1 MGKPFWRSVEY
12 FFTGNYSADNGNN
25 DIVAIGF
32 GGEIHAYGGDDHVTV
47 GSIGATVHT
56 GSGNDTVVGGSAYLR
71 VEDSTGHLSVK
82 GAAGYAD
89 INKSGDGNVSF
100 AGAAGGVSIDHLGH
114 HGDVSYGGAA
124 AYNSVKRKG
133 LSGNVTFKGAGGY
146 NALWHE
152 TNHGNLSFAGAGAG
166 NKLDRTWFDQYQ
178 GSRGDVSFDG
188 AGAANS
194 ISSRV
199 ETGNITF
206 RGAGADNHLV
216 RKGKVGD
223 ITLQGAG
230 ASNRIERTR
239 QAEDVYQQTHG
250 NIRFEGVG
258 GYNSF
263 YSDVAHGDI
272 HFSGGGAYNTI
283 TRKGSGSSF
292 DAQGMEYAKA
302 EDIVL
307 TTAKMHGSWIG
318 SGTHAV
324 TAVKSERE
332 PNTYLFAIADGT
344 YTKINKVRLSNDPK
358 TGKLKYYSEAWYKQG
373 NHLSGLA
380 RSDVSSAGGFEVN
393 PINGGYTLSNI
404 AVEHQQSL
412 TVHAMEKDLT
422 EYEWVTYANGAL
434 IDAKDVVLSDAKM
447 GGHAISTDG
456 TKVDVQAIKSN
467 RKPNTYVYAKVLGPY
482 TKIVVVE
489 LANDAETGVLKYQ
502 ARSWYKEGDHT
513 ANLANEDISSANGYH
528 SMGKGGYSLS
538 ALNYSVNAI
547 RSMSETVADI
557 DEYTDQTLFK
567 PATDSGESSGD
578 VHFSGAGGGNV
589 IKSNVTRGNVY
600 FNGGGIANVIL
611 HSSQFGNTEFNG
623 GGAANVIVKSGEEG
637 DLTFRGAGLANVLVH
652 QSKQGKMDVYAGGA
666 VNVLVRIGDGQYLAH
681 LLAYGNISVHKG
693 NGNSR
698 VAMLGGYNTHTQIGS
713 GHGLWLAAG
722 GFNVM
727 TQVGNGE
734 VTSVLA
740 GGANV
745 LTKVGE
751 GELTAGMLGGANVMT
766 HISGDE
772 QASNTTAVALGGAN
786 ILTKKGKGDTLAV
799 MGGGANVLT
808 HVGDGSTTGV
818 MVGGANILTKVG
830 NGDTT
835 GIMLGVGNVLTHVGD
850 GQTLGVMGAAG
861 NIFTKVGDG
870 TSIAAMI
877 GAGNIFTHVGE
888 GNAWALMG
896 GLGNVFTKVGNGD
909 ALALMVAEANVFTHI
924 GDGMSV
930 ALMLAKGNVATKVGN
945 GTTLA
950 AMVGNANIFTH
961 IGNGST
967 FAAMIGQANVMTKVG
982 NDLTAALMVGKANIY
997 THVGDGT
1004 SLGLFAGEMNVMTKV
1019 GNGTTLAAMFGKAN
1033 IMTHVGDGLTG
1044 VLALGEANIVT
1055 KVGDDFMG
1063 VVAAA
1068 KANVVTHVGDA
1079 TTAAVLAGKGNIL
1092 TKVGEGTTVGLLISD
1107 IGNVMTHVGDGT
1119 TIGIAKG
1126 KANIVTKVGDGLGI
1140 NVAWGQA
1147 NVFTQVG
1154 DGDRYNFAKGE
1165 ANILTKVGDGQEVSV
1180 VQGKANIITH
1190 VGNGDDYTGAWGKA
1204 NVITKVG
1211 DGRNVVLAKGEANIV
1226 TQVGDGD
1233 SFNALWSKGNVVTKV
1248 GDGMQVT
1255 AAKGKA
1261 NITTTV
1267 GNGLSVT
1274 AAYGDANINTK
1285 VGNGVS
1291 VNVAWGKY
1299 NINTK
1304 VGDGLNVAVMK
1315 GKANANIH
1323 IGDGLNINASYAR
1336 NNVAIKVGNGDFYSL
1351 AVASS
1356 NTSSN
1361 KLSALFDNVKQ
1372 TLLGVGGS
1380 QAINYLVQGDE
1391 ASTSG
1396 TQKGRGAIAT
1406 PEITKLDG
1414 FQMDAIEEVGSDL
1427 GDSLTGSVTKVDTP
1441 DLNEMDNDLNIDGA
1455 SDHAPN
1461 LIVNGD
1467 FEQGD
1472 RGWQSTHGVEA
1483 SYSGSVYGVNGEGH
1497 GTRVTEL
1504 DTHTNTSLYQDLTD
1518 LTEGEVIAVSFD
1530 FAKRAGLSNNEGIE
1544 VLWNGEVVFS
1554 SSGDASAWQQ
1564 KTLKLTAHA
1573 GSNRI
1578 EFKGTGHNDGL
1589 GYILDNVVAK
1599 SESSPQANAVSEHAK
1614 QNQASQNALSDKER
1628 AEADRQRLEQ
1638 EKQKQLD
1645 AVAGSQSQLESTDQQ
1660 AIENNGQAQRD
1671 AVKEESEAVTAELT
1685 TLAQGLDVLDGQATH
1700 TGKSGEQWR
1709 NDFAGGLLDGVQSQI
1724 DDAKQ
1729 LASDKMA
1736 AAKQTQSD
1744 NNSKVKD
1751 SIAKSEAGVAK
1762 GEQNRAGAEQDIA
1775 EAKADAET
1783 RKADAVAKSHDAKQ
1797 AESDAHSAANDAQ
1810 SRGDR
1815 DAMNAENKANQA
1827 QNDAQGA
1834 KQNEGDRPDRQ
1845 GVAGSGLSGNAHR
1858 VEGAGET
1865 GSHVNTDSQTNADG
1879 RFSDGLTEQELEAL
1893 EGATN
1898 AVNRLQINAGIRS
1911 KNSGSTITSMFME
1924 ANADS
1929 IVVDTTASQDVVR
1942 KEVRISGVNL
1952 VGLGE
1957 ASHDS
1962 AESLVAARAEKVA
1975 NLYRWLD
1982 TDNDVATDK
1991 YVPVPGFERV
2001 DADVSDEVKQRMIQS
2016 MSGYIEHT
2024 DNQVPKD
2031 QAQALATLFVEST
2044 LDYDWDKRVEFL
2056 TKLESYGYS
2065 FETPHAEKSIVS
2077 FWSGKNFKQYRDV
2090 LDNAQTDGKKV
2101 VYDIDVKGN
2110 AFAIDLNKHLMRW
2123 GGLFLDPDNAEQN
2136 QLKSSIDAATF
2147 SNTGFWSSVYATG
2160 AQHDVYVIAEGG
2172 VRLGNYFWHVE
2183 LPALRQLQREGLV
2196 GEIRLLDKPVSEY
2209 KDLPADEI
2217 GRRLTDAGVGVKVRF
2232 DALSSARQAELL
2244 ADNPDDYRADTLVEL
2259 DVKLSAIDSML
2270 RESLP
2275 FYSLRTERN
2284 LLVQEGDEGFEVR
2297 SWPGSDDK
2305 SKTILLD
2312 NPEDAAQQKA
2322 IERFILANFDN
2333 FEQMPDELFLV
2344 DNKVLSHHDGRT
2356 RILAQK
2362 EDGAWTYNTNSELMS
2377 VTELLDAAHVS
2388 GKVRGESYQK
2398 VIDALAEYHASTA
2411 EHADYELESV
2421 EQLVNLRKKIE
2432 GYALG
2437 HPDSGRLEAMNS
2449 LLNQVNSRLEEVSV
2463 LAVSEQSIKAHD
2475 SFSRLYDQLDNAHL
2489 KQSKHLYLDGN
2500 GDFVTKGKGNLAKI
2514 DQLGG
2519 SDAVL
2524 EKVKASVN
2532 HEYGQAI
2539 ADTIFAGLS
2548 ANELAKDG
2556 KGIDITGLNRI
2567 HQALEQHMSPVSAT
2581 MYIWKPS
2588 DHSALGHAALQI
2600 GQGRTQIDAQAAA
2613 DFNKQN
2619 YVSWWPLGSKSSNI
2633 RNIFNVATE
2642 YQPDLKLRWSDF
2654 SQPAHQND
2662 TLEHDMA
2669 SEENDG
2675 FGLNDGETKLKRF
2688 IEKLNAAKGI
2698 DAAYKDA
2705 SEGYAS
2711 VLLGNP
2717 DMLVSTG
2724 IPAHVF
2730 QPFVDQWNDTSY
2742 DMMDVANRFAQ
2753 ELQKQAQASGDPAL
2767 VAKRI
2772 DNVVRLFA
2780 ERALEE
2786 IEAFK
2791 ASQADEGRVF
2801 RINLEGLDVAA
2812 MQAEWNRLSHDP
2824 DARYQLL
2831 TKNCSSTV
2839 AKVLKAGGAD
2849 KLIGHT
2855 WRPKFGVWTPT
2866 ELFNFG
2872 QALQEAQLE
2881 IAAKKQS
2888 HQVNDDL
2895 DALSGSEKHKDKVA
2909 IENDGTPPRDKV
2921 PLSPLT
2927 RFLNN
2932 ELYGERDARRK
2943 IGDIT
2948 QTLLDHAVEKGES
2961 QKVTLKGEAGRL
2973 TGYYHQGTASSD
2985 DETSTTSG
2993 KVVLFLHGSGSS
3005 AEEQASAI
3013 RSHYQKQGIDMLAVN
3028 LRGYGESDGGPS
3040 EKGLYQD
3047 ARTMFNYLVNDKGID
3062 PSNIILHGYSMGGP
3076 IAADLA
3082 RYAAQNG
3089 QAVSG
3094 LLLDRPMPSMTK
3106 AITAHEVANP
3116 AGIVGTIAKA
3126 VNGQFSVEKNLKG
3139 LPQETPIL
3147 LLTDNEGLGEEGE
3160 KLRVKLSNSGFNV
3173 TGEQTFYG
3181 HEASN
3186 RLMSQ
3191 YTGQIV
3197 SDLLN
3202 TQHIKHNEAKL
3213 NLEPHGK
3220 NYESRDLILKPIS
3233 QPETVELGMPEVD
3246 QKVLADIAERENVI
3260 IGVRPVDEK
3269 SKSLIAS
3276 KMYSSKGLFVKAKS
3290 SDWGPMSGFIPVD
3303 QSFAK
3308 ASARRD
3314 LETFNRHAE
3323 QSIQSGNAVSADL
3336 YLNQVRVEELVS
3348 KYHSLTPLELDDQS
3362 GMYKTTATNGDQSVP
3377 FFLNRV
3383 TVDGNELWQVHY
3395 ITNGELAPFKVIG
3408 DPVSK
3413 QPMTAD
3419 YDLLTV
3425 MYSYGDLGPQ
3435 DKVKQPLTWQQW
3447 KDSVTYEDLTPK
3459 YKELYS
3465 NEDLYNKKDGA
3476 SLGNVSG
3483 RLKELKDRINVDLGR
3498 TNGLEMVH
3506 HGADDANP
3514 YAVMAD
3520 NFPAT
3525 FFVPKS
3531 LFAEDGLGEG
3541 KGSIQT
3547 YFNVNEQGAVV
3558 IRNPQEFSDFQQ
3570 VTINASF
3577 RASFNDK
3584 WNHGLDEPLFTTKRK
3599 LSHEFLNKRDQL
3611 LKKLSGGRLDAQDET
3626 LVALGNPDDVSGNK
3640 AIVAVDVSQIFTRQE
3655 LKERANVFAKP
3666 IGASYQGI
3674 LDQLDLVHQTVSR
3687 DQIVASFELN
3697 KKVNAYIAEHPTSG
3711 RNQALTQLKEQI
3723 TSALFIGKMQV
3734 AQVDIDAIA
3743 QTRPELAARIFMVA
3757 IEEANGE
3764 HRGLT
3769 DMMVRWANEDPYLA
3783 PKQGYKGETPNDLG
3797 FDAKYHVDLGDH
3809 YADFK
3814 QWLETSQ
3821 SNGLLSKA
3829 TLDEST
3835 KTVHLGYSYQELQ
3848 DLTGVESVQMAFYFL
3863 KEAAKKVDPISG
3875 DSAEMILLKKFA
3887 DKSYLSQL
3895 DSDRMDQIEGIYR
3908 SSHETDVDA
3917 WDRRYSGAGYDEL
3930 TNKLAGATG
3939 VDEQLSVLLDD
3950 RKGLLI
3956 GEVHGSDVNGLRF
3969 VNEQMDALKKQGVTV
3984 IGLEHLRSDLAQP
3997 LIDRYLAT
4005 GVMSSELSAM
4015 LKTKHLDAT
4024 LFENARA
4031 NGMRIV
4037 ALDANSSAR
4046 PNVQGTEHG
4055 LMYRAGAANN
4065 IAVEVLQSLPDDEKF
4080 VAIYGKAH
4088 LQSHKGIEGFV
4099 PGITHRLD
4107 LPALRVSDSNQF
4119 RVEQDDMTLRVV
4131 YDDVANKPKLTFKDS
4146 LSGANTAIHNQNVN
4160 DWERVAVTPTADGG
4174 ETRFDGQIIVQM
4186 ENDSVVANAAANLAG
4201 KHPESSVVV
4210 QLDSDG
4216 NYRVVYG
4223 DPSKLDGKLRWQLV
4237 GHGRDDSDS
4246 NNTHLSGYSAED
4258 LAAKLANFQQSF
4270 SQAENINN
4278 TPDHISIVGCSLV
4291 SDDKQKGFGHQFI
4304 NAMDVN
4310 GLRVDVS
4317 ARSSELA
4324 VDATGRKHT
4333 KDENGDWIQKA
4344 ETNKVSLSWNEQ
4356 GEVIAKE
4363 ERIRNGIAEGD
4374 IDLSRIGVSD
4384 VGEIARGA
4392 IGDNND
4398 VFDAPEKRKV
4408 ETETSSSAANNKL
4421 SYSGNIQV
4429 NVGDG
4434 EFTAVNWGTSN
4445 VGIKVGSGG
4454 FKSLAFGDNNVM
4466 VHIGNGESKHS
4477 VDMGGYQA
4485 LEGAQ
4490 MFIGNRNV
4498 SFNLGQ
4504 SNDLLVMMDKSIPT
4518 PPLVNPFDGA
4528 ARISGVLQSIATS
4541 GEDQDWLAAQEQQ
4554 WTLSGAKKFVKD
4566 MSGLDQSSSV
4576 DYTCLVE
4583 LDSHN
4588 ERSSRGLKHDTEAAL
4603 NKQYN
4608 QWLSGNSDSS
4618 AGKLSR
4624 ADKLR
4629 QANEKLAFNFAVGG
4643 QGADIQVT
4651 TGNWNFMFGDNIQSI
4666 LDTNLG
4672 SLFGLMTQ
4680 QFSATGQAKTTFT
4693 YTPEDLPRQL
4703 KNKLLGQMAGIGA
4716 ETTLADIFGVDY
4728 TTSGQIVSRNG
4739 EAVDGVAILTE
4750 MLEVIGEFS
4759 GDQLQAFVDPAKL
4772 LDSLKSGID
4781 MGADG
4786 IQSFAETHGLKD
4798 KAPEEE
4804 ENKSAVSVNGTSV
4817 NSAQGATASDGNTET
4832 AETQDRAF
4840 GFNSLNL
4847 PNLFA
4852 TIFSQDK
4859 QKEMKSLV
4867 ENLKENLTADLLN
4880 MKEKTFDFLRNSGHL
4895 QGDGDINLSLG
4906 NYNFNWGGDGKDLG
4920 AYLGDNNNF
4929 WGGRGDD
4936 VFYATGTSNIF
4947 TGGEGSDMGV
4957 LMGRENMMFGGDGND
4972 TAVVAGRINHVF
4984 LGAGDDQSF
4993 VFGEGGEIDT
5003 GLGRDYVVTSGNFNR
5018 VDTGDGQDYSVT
5030 IGNNNQVE
5038 LGAGNDF
5045 ANVFGNYN
5053 RINASAGN
5061 DVVKLMGYHAV
5072 LNGGEGEDHLIAAA
5086 ISKFSQFNGEEGRDL
5101 MVLGGYQNTFKGG
5114 TDVDSFVVSGD
5125 VIDNLVED
5133 ISSEDNIVFNGID
5146 WQKLW
5151 FERSGY
5157 DLKLSILR
5165 DPVSETDQ
5173 AKFEHIGSV
5182 TFNDYFDGKRA
5193 QMIIAM
5199 GEKDANGEREYT
5211 TLSESS
5217 IDALVQAMSGFDPQ
5231 AGDNGFIDNL
5241 DSKSRVAI
5249 STAWADVV
5257 HKKGITV

>member
-12 FFTGNYSADNGNN
+12 FFTGNYSADDGNN
-25 DIVAIGF
+25 NIVAIGF
-32 GGEIHAYGGDDHVTV
+32 GGQIHAYGGDDHVTV
-47 GSIGATVHT
+47 GSIGATVYT
-56 GSGNDTVVGGSAYLR
+56 GSGNDTVVGGSAYLK
-71 VEDSTGHLSVK
+71 VEDSTGHLTVK

-100 AGAAGGVSIDHLGH
+100 AGAAGGVSIDHLGN

-124 AYNSVKRKG
+124 AYNGITRKG
-133 LSGNVTFKGAGGY
+133 LSGNVTFAGAGGY

-152 TNHGNLSFAGAGAG
+152 TNQGNLSFTGAGAG
-166 NKLDRTWFDQYQ
+166 NKLDRTWFNRYQ
-178 GSRGDVSFDG
+178 GSHGDVTFDG

-230 ASNRIERTR
+230 ASNRIERTH
-239 QAEDVYQQTHG
+239 QAEDVYTQTRG

-258 GYNSF
+258 GYNSL

-283 TRKGSGSSF
+283 IRKGSGNDF
-292 DAQGMEYAKA
+292 AKEGMTNAKA
-302 EDIVL
+302 DEIVL
-307 TTAKMHGSWIG
+307 TKAVMSGSWIG
-318 SGTHAV
+318 QDHHV
-324 TAVKSERE
+324 TAVKSASE
-332 PNTYLFAIADGT
+332 PNTYLFAFADST
-344 YTKINKVRLSNDPK
+344 YTKINKVQLRNDPQ
-358 TGKLKYYSEAWYKQG
+358 TGELKYYSTAWYKEG
-373 NHLSGLA
+373 NHLSNLA
-380 RSDVSSAGGFEVN
+380 NQDISDNGGFTAVN
-393 PINGGYTLSNI
+393 INGAYTLSDLK
-404 AVEHQQSL
+404 VEHQQSV
-412 TVHAMEKDLT
+412 TVHAVEKSLT
-422 EYEWVTYANGAL
+422 EYEWVTYANGAV
-434 IDAKDVVLSDAKM
+434 IDAKEVSLSDAKM
-447 GGHAISTDG
+447 GGHAIYADG
-456 TKVDVQAIKSN
+456 TKVDVKAVKSN
-467 RKPNTYVYAKVLGPY
+467 RQPNTYIYAKVLGPY

-489 LANDAETGVLKYQ
+489 LANDPETGALKYQ

-513 ANLANEDISSANGYH
+513 ANIANQDISSATGYNP
-528 SMGKGGYSLS
+528 MGKGGYSLS
-538 ALNYSVNAI
+538 DLHYSVNAV
-547 RSMSETVADI
+547 RSTSETVADI
-557 DEYTDQTLFK
+557 EEYTDQTLFK
-567 PATDSGESSGD
+567 PANDSGESSGD
-578 VHFSGAGGGNV
+578 VRFNGAGGGNV

-652 QSKQGKMDVYAGGA
+652 QSQQGKMDVYAGGA
-666 VNVLVRIGDGQYLAH
+666 VNVLVRLGDGQYLAH
-681 LLAYGNISVHKG
+681 LLAYGNISVQKG
-693 NGNSR
+693 SGDSR
-698 VAMLGGYNTHTQIGS
+698 VVMLGGYNTHTQIGS
-713 GHGLWLAAG
+713 GNGLWLAAG

-727 TQVGNGE
+727 TQVGKGD
-734 VTSVLA
+734 VAAVLA

-745 LTKVGE
+745 LTKMGE
-751 GELTAGMLGGANVMT
+751 GELTSGMLGGANVIT
-766 HISGDE
+766 QISNDD
-772 QASNTTAVALGGAN
+772 QLSNTTAVALGGAN
-786 ILTKKGKGDTLAV
+786 ILTKKGKGNTLAV

-808 HVGDGSTTGV
+808 HVGDGTTTGV

-870 TSIAAMI
+870 TSIAVMI

-961 IGNGST
+961 IGHGST
-967 FAAMIGQANVMTKVG
+967 FAAMIGQANIMTKVG
-982 NDLTAALMVGKANIY
+982 NDLTAALMVGKANIM

-1004 SLGLFAGEMNVMTKV
+1004 SLGLFAGEVNVMTKV

-1068 KANVVTHVGDA
+1068 KANVVTHVGNA

-1107 IGNVMTHVGDGT
+1107 VGNVMTHVGDGT

-1126 KANIVTKVGDGLGI
+1126 KANLITKVGDGLGV

-1165 ANILTKVGDGQEVSV
+1165 ANLITKVGDGQEVSV
-1180 VQGKANIITH
+1180 VQGEANIITH

-1204 NVITKVG
+1204 NAITKVG
-1211 DGRNVVLAKGEANIV
+1211 HGQNVVLAKGEANIV

-1233 SFNALWSKGNVVTKV
+1233 SFNALWSKGNIVTKV

-1255 AAKGKA
+1255 AAKGQA

-1285 VGNGVS
+1285 VGDGVS

-1323 IGDGLNINASYAR
+1323 VGDGLNINASYAQ

-1361 KLSALFDNVKQ
+1361 KLSALFDNIKQ
-1372 TLLGVGGS
+1372 TVLGVGGS

-1391 ASTSG
+1391 ASSSG
-1396 TQKGRGAIAT
+1396 THKGRGAIAT

-1414 FQMDAIEEVGSDL
+1414 FQMDAIKEVGSDL

-1441 DLNEMDNDLNIDGA
+1441 DLNKMQHALNVDD
-1455 SDHAPN
+1455 SSVQAPN

-1467 FEQGD
+1467 FELGEH
-1472 RGWQSTHGVEA
+1472 GWQSTHGVEA
-1483 SYSGSVYGVNGEGH
+1483 SYAGSVYGVEGEGH
-1497 GTRVTEL
+1497 GARVTEL
-1504 DTHTNTSLYQDLTD
+1504 DTYTNTSLYQDLAN
-1518 LTEGEVIAVSFD
+1518 LAQGEVIAVSFD

-1554 SSGDASAWQQ
+1554 SSGDESAWQQ
-1564 KTLKLTAHA
+1564 KTLKLTAQA

-1589 GYILDNVVAK
+1589 GYILDNVVAT
-1599 SESSPQANAVSEHAK
+1599 SESSQQANAIREHAT
-1614 QNQASQNALSDKER
+1614 QNPAAQNALSDKER

-1660 AIENNGQAQRD
+1660 ALENNGQAQRD
-1671 AVKEESEAVTAELT
+1671 AVQEESEAITAELT
-1685 TLAQGLDVLDGQATH
+1685 KLAQGLDVLDSQATH
-1700 TGKSGEQWR
+1700 TGESGDQWR
-1709 NDFAGGLLDGVQSQI
+1709 NEFASGLLAGVQIQL

-1729 LASDKMA
+1729 LANGKIA
-1736 AAKQTQSD
+1736 EAKQTHAD
-1744 NNSKVKD
+1744 NQNKVKD
-1751 SIAKSEAGVAK
+1751 AVAKSEAGVAK

-1775 EAKADAET
+1775 DAQADAEK
-1783 RKADAVAKSHDAKQ
+1783 RKADALAKGKDAQQ
-1797 AESDAHSAANDAQ
+1797 AESDAHHAINNAQ

-1815 DAMNAENKANQA
+1815 DVQLAENKANQA
-1827 QNDAQGA
+1827 QADAQDA

-1845 GVAGSGLSGNAHR
+1845 GVTGSGLSGNAHS

-1865 GSHVNTDSQTNADG
+1865 DSHVNTDSQTNADG
-1879 RFSDGLTEQELEAL
+1879 RFSEGLTEQEQEAL

-1898 AVNRLQINAGIRS
+1898 AVNRLQINAGIRA
-1911 KNSGSTITSMFME
+1911 KNSVSSMTSMFSE
-1924 ANADS
+1924 TNSKS
-1929 IVVDTTASQDVVR
+1929 IVVPTKVSPEPERQEVTRRD
-1942 KEVRISGVNL
+1942 VRISGVNL
-1952 VGLGE
+1952 
-1957 ASHDS
+1957 
-1962 AESLVAARAEKVA
+1962 ESLSAVQGSQPTGQLASKS
-1975 NLYRWLD
+1975 
-1982 TDNDVATDK
+1982 
-1991 YVPVPGFERV
+1991 VPGFKSHFASTSIGIENELSGLVVVLPKNSAQTFGYVHDSQGNPLFMLTKDMNQGGYSNPVGINDIQGVNNWQTHTIELVTYPSEISDTAGVESRKEAMLWLAKEFT
-2001 DADVSDEVKQRMIQS
+2001 DHINQSNHQSLPHLVSDDGRF
-2016 MSGYIEHT
+2016 
-2024 DNQVPKD
+2024 
-2031 QAQALATLFVEST
+2031 TLVISN
-2044 LDYDWDKRVEFL
+2044 
-2056 TKLESYGYS
+2056 S
-2065 FETPHAEKSIVS
+2065 
-2077 FWSGKNFKQYRDV
+2077 
-2090 LDNAQTDGKKV
+2090 
-2101 VYDIDVKGN
+2101 
-2110 AFAIDLNKHLMRW
+2110 KHLIAA
-2123 GGLFLDPDNAEQN
+2123 GNGT
-2136 QLKSSIDAATF
+2136 SIDAQGKTIGMTPSGQQATMAISAKEF
-2147 SNTGFWSSVYATG
+2147 GTSSSSEVRLLESAPWYQAGLRDEFLANAKNTTLDDPATAQNVYAYLTSVYSKTADLAKEYG
-2160 AQHDVYVIAEGG
+2160 IYINDWDPASEGFSPNAQGLTDPKVKNAWSILPRTKPVRMLELLSAEDSRYVRQQIAEKLKGTYSESLAKNVFEYFQYGG
-2172 VRLGNYFWHVE
+2172 EVAGHGINNATTGSVQQPE
-2183 LPALRQLQREGLV
+2183 PAILFEFRSVPSALSDFV
-2196 GEIRLLDKPVSEY
+2196 PKTAS
-2209 KDLPADEI
+2209 
-2217 GRRLTDAGVGVKVRF
+2217 TVKVDVKALDHFDSASRKAIITEVNALVSGSEDF
-2232 DALSSARQAELL
+2232 DAWYQEYRASKGQPPVKNPKSSASANHKAEWLMTQHAEQWAKITAPYTDNHETLTSTKL
-2244 ADNPDDYRADTLVEL
+2244 ASNDKEEL
-2259 DVKLSAIDSML
+2259 HALGETSNLEHNKQQENVASIINTML
-2270 RESLP
+2270 NDMLP
-2275 FYSLRTERN
+2275 FYALRTERN

-2297 SWPGSDDK
+2297 AWPGTEDK
-2305 SKTILLD
+2305 SKTIILED
-2312 NPEDAAQQKA
+2312 PEDAAQHKA

-2344 DNKVLSHHDGRT
+2344 DNKVISHHEGRT
-2356 RILAQK
+2356 HVLAQRV
-2362 EDGAWTYNTNSELMS
+2362 DGAWQYNAKVELMS
-2377 VTELLDAAHVS
+2377 VTELLDAANVT
-2388 GKVRGESYQK
+2388 GKIRGESYQQ
-2398 VIDALAEYHASTA
+2398 VIDALADYHASIT
-2411 EHADYELESV
+2411 EHADYEPESV
-2421 EQLVNLRKKIE
+2421 EKLLNLRKKIE
-2432 GYALG
+2432 GYVLG
-2437 HPDSGRLEAMNS
+2437 HPGSGRVEAMNS
-2449 LLNQVNSRLEEVSV
+2449 LLNQVNTRLDEVSLLSV
-2463 LAVSEQSIKAHD
+2463 AEQTIQAQD
-2475 SFSRLYDQLDNAHL
+2475 SFSRLYDQLEAANL
-2489 KQSKHLYLDGN
+2489 KESKHLYLDQN
-2500 GDFVTKGKGNLAKI
+2500 GDFVTKGKGNLANI
-2514 DQLGG
+2514 DLLG
-2519 SDAVL
+2519 SREAVL
-2524 EKVKASVN
+2524 EKVKSAVSN
-2532 HEYGQAI
+2532 EYGQTV

-2548 ANELAKDG
+2548 AKDLAKDG
-2556 KGIDITGLNRI
+2556 KGIDIAGLNKV
-2567 HQALEQHMSPVSAT
+2567 HQAIEQHLSPVSAT
-2581 MYIWKPS
+2581 LYIWKPS

-2600 GQGRTQIDAQAAA
+2600 GQGRTQLEGQAAA
-2613 DFNKQN
+2613 DFNQQN

-2633 RNIFNVATE
+2633 SNILNVATKD
-2642 YQPDLKLRWSDF
+2642 QPDLKLRWSDF

-2662 TLEHDMA
+2662 TLEHDVA

-2675 FGLNDGETKLKRF
+2675 FGLHDGDIKLKRF

-2698 DAAYKDA
+2698 DASFKEA

-2717 DMLVSTG
+2717 DMLETTG

-2730 QPFVDQWNDTSY
+2730 QPFVEQWNDTSY

-2753 ELQKQAQASGDPAL
+2753 ELRLQAQRSDDPEL
-2767 VAKRI
+2767 LEKRI
-2772 DNVVRLFA
+2772 GNVVRQFA

-2786 IEAFK
+2786 IETFK
-2791 ASQADEGRVF
+2791 ASQADQGRVF

-2812 MQAEWNRLSHDP
+2812 MQAEWHRLSNDP

-2855 WRPKFGVWTPT
+2855 WLPKFGVWTPT

-2888 HQVNDDL
+2888 HQVTDVL
-2895 DALSGSEKHKDKVA
+2895 DALSGNEKPKENVA
-2909 IENDGTPPRDKV
+2909 IENDGTPPRDKES
-2921 PLSPLT
+2921 LSPLT

-2932 ELYGERDARRK
+2932 ELYGDKEARRK
-2943 IGDIT
+2943 IGEIT

-2961 QKVTLKGEAGRL
+2961 QKITLQGEAGRL
-2973 TGYYHQGTASSD
+2973 TGYYHQGTAPREG
-2985 DETSTTSG
+2985 ETSSPSG

-3013 RSHYQKQGIDMLAVN
+3013 RNHYQKQGIDMLAVN

-3062 PSNIILHGYSMGGP
+3062 PSNIIIHGYSMGGP

-3116 AGIVGTIAKA
+3116 AGTVGAIAKA
-3126 VNGQFSVEKNLKG
+3126 VNGQFSVEKNLEG
-3139 LPQETPIL
+3139 LPKETSIL
-3147 LLTDNEGLGEEGE
+3147 LLTDNEGLGNEGE
-3160 KLRVKLSNSGFNV
+3160 KLRTKLTASGYNV

-3191 YTGQIV
+3191 YADQIV
-3197 SDLLN
+3197 SGLSSSASVDEDLDQQGLDTTSTKDQGISN
-3202 TQHIKHNEAKL
+3202 KNDHLQVVDSKEA
-3213 NLEPHGK
+3213 
-3220 NYESRDLILKPIS
+3220 
-3233 QPETVELGMPEVD
+3233 
-3246 QKVLADIAERENVI
+3246 LADGKILHNQDVN
-3260 IGVRPVDEK
+3260 
-3269 SKSLIAS
+3269 S
-3276 KMYSSKGLFVKAKS
+3276 
-3290 SDWGPMSGFIPVD
+3290 WGP
-3303 QSFAK
+3303 
-3308 ASARRD
+3308 
-3314 LETFNRHAE
+3314 
-3323 QSIQSGNAVSADL
+3323 
-3336 YLNQVRVEELVS
+3336 
-3348 KYHSLTPLELDDQS
+3348 
-3362 GMYKTTATNGDQSVP
+3362 
-3377 FFLNRV
+3377 
-3383 TVDGNELWQVHY
+3383 
-3395 ITNGELAPFKVIG
+3395 IT
-3408 DPVSK
+3408 
-3413 QPMTAD
+3413 
-3419 YDLLTV
+3419 
-3425 MYSYGDLGPQ
+3425 
-3435 DKVKQPLTWQQW
+3435 
-3447 KDSVTYEDLTPK
+3447 
-3459 YKELYS
+3459 
-3465 NEDLYNKKDGA
+3465 
-3476 SLGNVSG
+3476 
-3483 RLKELKDRINVDLGR
+3483 
-3498 TNGLEMVH
+3498 
-3506 HGADDANP
+3506 
-3514 YAVMAD
+3514 
-3520 NFPAT
+3520 
-3525 FFVPKS
+3525 
-3531 LFAEDGLGEG
+3531 
-3541 KGSIQT
+3541 
-3547 YFNVNEQGAVV
+3547 
-3558 IRNPQEFSDFQQ
+3558 
-3570 VTINASF
+3570 
-3577 RASFNDK
+3577 
-3584 WNHGLDEPLFTTKRK
+3584 
-3599 LSHEFLNKRDQL
+3599 
-3611 LKKLSGGRLDAQDET
+3611 
-3626 LVALGNPDDVSGNK
+3626 
-3640 AIVAVDVSQIFTRQE
+3640 
-3655 LKERANVFAKP
+3655 
-3666 IGASYQGI
+3666 
-3674 LDQLDLVHQTVSR
+3674 
-3687 DQIVASFELN
+3687 
-3697 KKVNAYIAEHPTSG
+3697 
-3711 RNQALTQLKEQI
+3711 
-3723 TSALFIGKMQV
+3723 
-3734 AQVDIDAIA
+3734 
-3743 QTRPELAARIFMVA
+3743 
-3757 IEEANGE
+3757 
-3764 HRGLT
+3764 
-3769 DMMVRWANEDPYLA
+3769 
-3783 PKQGYKGETPNDLG
+3783 
-3797 FDAKYHVDLGDH
+3797 
-3809 YADFK
+3809 
-3814 QWLETSQ
+3814 
-3821 SNGLLSKA
+3821 
-3829 TLDEST
+3829 
-3835 KTVHLGYSYQELQ
+3835 
-3848 DLTGVESVQMAFYFL
+3848 
-3863 KEAAKKVDPISG
+3863 
-3875 DSAEMILLKKFA
+3875 
-3887 DKSYLSQL
+3887 
-3895 DSDRMDQIEGIYR
+3895 
-3908 SSHETDVDA
+3908 
-3917 WDRRYSGAGYDEL
+3917 
-3930 TNKLAGATG
+3930 
-3939 VDEQLSVLLDD
+3939 
-3950 RKGLLI
+3950 
-3956 GEVHGSDVNGLRF
+3956 
-3969 VNEQMDALKKQGVTV
+3969 
-3984 IGLEHLRSDLAQP
+3984 
-3997 LIDRYLAT
+3997 
-4005 GVMSSELSAM
+4005 
-4015 LKTKHLDAT
+4015 
-4024 LFENARA
+4024 
-4031 NGMRIV
+4031 
-4037 ALDANSSAR
+4037 
-4046 PNVQGTEHG
+4046 
-4055 LMYRAGAANN
+4055 
-4065 IAVEVLQSLPDDEKF
+4065 
-4080 VAIYGKAH
+4080 
-4088 LQSHKGIEGFV
+4088 
-4099 PGITHRLD
+4099 
-4107 LPALRVSDSNQF
+4107 
-4119 RVEQDDMTLRVV
+4119 
-4131 YDDVANKPKLTFKDS
+4131 
-4146 LSGANTAIHNQNVN
+4146 
-4160 DWERVAVTPTADGG
+4160 VTPTTDGG

-4186 ENDSVVANAAANLAG
+4186 ENDDVVAKAAANLAG

-4237 GHGRDDSDS
+4237 GHGRDHSES
-4246 NNTHLSGYSAED
+4246 NNTRLSGYSADE
-4258 LAAKLANFQQSF
+4258 LAVKLAKFQQSF
-4270 SQAENINN
+4270 NQAENINN
-4278 TPDHISIVGCSLV
+4278 KPDHISIVGCSLV

-4304 NAMDVN
+4304 NAMDAN

-4317 ARSSELA
+4317 VRSSELA
-4324 VDATGRKHT
+4324 VDEAGRKHT
-4333 KDENGDWIQKA
+4333 KDANGDWVQKA
-4344 ETNKVSLSWNEQ
+4344 ENNKVSLSWDAQ
-4356 GEVIAKE
+4356 GEVVAKDE
-4363 ERIRNGIAEGD
+4363 PIRNGIAEGD

-4384 VGEIARGA
+4384 VDEPARGA
-4392 IGDNND
+4392 IGDNSD
-4398 VFDAPEKRKV
+4398 VFGAPEKRKP
-4408 ETETSSSAANNKL
+4408 ETEVIANSSSSNQL

-4429 NVGDG
+4429 NVGEG

-4445 VGIKVGSGG
+4445 VGIKVGAGG

-4466 VHIGNGESKHS
+4466 VHIGDGESKHS
-4477 VDMGGYQA
+4477 VDIGGYQA

-4490 MFIGNRNV
+4490 MFLGNRNV
-4498 SFNLGQ
+4498 SFNFGH
-4504 SNDLLVMMDKSIPT
+4504 SNDLILMMDKSIPT

-4541 GEDQDWLAAQEQQ
+4541 GEGEDWLAAQEQQ

-4576 DYTCLVE
+4576 DYTTLVE
-4583 LDSHN
+4583 LDSQN
-4588 ERSSRGLKHDTEAAL
+4588 ERDSRGLKHDAEATL

-4608 QWLSGNSDSS
+4608 QWLSGNGNSGTSQ
-4618 AGKLSR
+4618 LSR

-4680 QFSATGQAKTTFT
+4680 QFTATGQAKTTFT
-4693 YTPEDLPRQL
+4693 YTPQDLPRQL
-4703 KNKLLGQMAGIGA
+4703 KNKLLGQLAGVGA

-4728 TTSGQIVSRNG
+4728 TASGQIVSRNG
-4739 EAVDGVAILTE
+4739 QAVDGVAILKE

-4772 LDSLKSGID
+4772 LDSLKAGID

-4786 IQSFAETHGLKD
+4786 IKSFAETHGLKE

-4804 ENKSAVSVNGTSV
+4804 KDNSSVSVNSANV
-4817 NSAQGATASDGNTET
+4817 NSAQGATVADGNTET

-4867 ENLKENLTADLLN
+4867 ENLKQNLTADLLN

-4895 QGDGDINLSLG
+4895 QGDGDINISLG

-4947 TGGEGSDMGV
+4947 TGGEGNDMGV

-5003 GLGRDYVVTSGNFNR
+5003 GSGRDYVVTSGNFNR
-5018 VDTGDGQDYSVT
+5018 VDTGDDQDYSVT

-5053 RINASAGN
+5053 RINAGAGN

-5072 LNGGEGEDHLIAAA
+5072 LNGGDGDDHLIAAA
-5086 ISKFSQFNGEEGRDL
+5086 ISKFSQFNGGEGRDL

-5133 ISSEDNIVFNGID
+5133 IRSEDNIVFNGID

-5165 DPVSETDQ
+5165 DPSNDSDQ
-5173 AKFEHIGSV
+5173 SKFEHIGSV
-5182 TFNDYFDGKRA
+5182 TFSDYFNGNRA
-5193 QMIIAM
+5193 QVVIGMS
-5199 GEKDANGEREYT
+5199 EKDLSGEREYT
-5211 TLSESS
+5211 MLSDSA
-5217 IDALVQAMSGFDPQ
+5217 IDALVQAMSGFEPQ
-5231 AGDNGFIDNL
+5231 AGDNGFIDSL
-5241 DSKSRVAI
+5241 ESKSQAAI
-5249 STAWADVV
+5249 SMAWSDVV
-5257 HKKGITV
+5257 HKKGLMV

>member
-1 MGKPFWRSVEY
+1 MVFYLIPKRRVWLMGKPFWRSVEY
-12 FFTGNYSADNGNN
+12 FFTGNYSADDGNN
-25 DIVAIGF
+25 NIVAIGF
-32 GGEIHAYGGDDHVTV
+32 GGQIHAYGGDDHVTV
-47 GSIGATVHT
+47 GSIGATVYT
-56 GSGNDTVVGGSAYLR
+56 GSGNDTVVGGSAYLK
-71 VEDSTGHLSVK
+71 VEDSTGHLTVK

-100 AGAAGGVSIDHLGH
+100 AGAAGGVSIDHLGN
-114 HGDVSYGGAA
+114 HGDVNYGGAA
-124 AYNSVKRKG
+124 AYNGITRKG
-133 LSGNVTFKGAGGY
+133 LSGNVTFAGAGGY
-146 NALWHE
+146 NTLWHE
-152 TNHGNLSFAGAGAG
+152 TNQGNLSFTGAGAG
-166 NKLDRTWFDQYQ
+166 NKLDRTWFNRYQ
-178 GSRGDVSFDG
+178 GSHGDVTFDG

-230 ASNRIERTR
+230 ASNRIERTH
-239 QAEDVYQQTHG
+239 QAEDVYTQTRG

-258 GYNSF
+258 GYNSL

-272 HFSGGGAYNTI
+272 YFSGGGAYNTI
-283 TRKGSGSSF
+283 IRKGSGNDF
-292 DAQGMEYAKA
+292 AKEGMTNAKA
-302 EDIVL
+302 DEIVL
-307 TTAKMHGSWIG
+307 TKAVMSGSWIG
-318 SGTHAV
+318 QDHHV
-324 TAVKSERE
+324 TAVKSASE
-332 PNTYLFAIADGT
+332 PNTYLFAFADST
-344 YTKINKVRLSNDPK
+344 YTKINKVQLRNDPQ
-358 TGKLKYYSEAWYKQG
+358 TGELKYYSTAWYKEG
-373 NHLSGLA
+373 NHLSNLA
-380 RSDVSSAGGFEVN
+380 NQDISDNGGFTAVN
-393 PINGGYTLSNI
+393 INGAYTLSDLK
-404 AVEHQQSL
+404 VEHQQSV
-412 TVHAMEKDLT
+412 TVHAVEKSLT
-422 EYEWVTYANGAL
+422 EYEWVTYANGAV
-434 IDAKDVVLSDAKM
+434 IDAKEVSLSDAKM
-447 GGHAISTDG
+447 GGHAIYADG
-456 TKVDVQAIKSN
+456 TKVDVKAVKSN
-467 RKPNTYVYAKVLGPY
+467 RQPNTYIYAKVLGPY

-489 LANDAETGVLKYQ
+489 LANDPETGALKYQ

-513 ANLANEDISSANGYH
+513 ANIANQDISSATGYNP
-528 SMGKGGYSLS
+528 MGKGGYSLS
-538 ALNYSVNAI
+538 DLHYSVNAV
-547 RSMSETVADI
+547 RSTSETVADI
-557 DEYTDQTLFK
+557 EEYTDQTLFK
-567 PATDSGESSGD
+567 PANDSGESSGD
-578 VHFSGAGGGNV
+578 VRFNGAGGGNV
-589 IKSNVTRGNVY
+589 IKSNVTRGNVH

-652 QSKQGKMDVYAGGA
+652 QSQQGKMDVYAGGA
-666 VNVLVRIGDGQYLAH
+666 VNVLVRLGDGQYLAH
-681 LLAYGNISVHKG
+681 LLAYGNISVQKG
-693 NGNSR
+693 SGDSR
-698 VAMLGGYNTHTQIGS
+698 VVMLGGYNTHTQIGS
-713 GHGLWLAAG
+713 GNGLWLAAG

-727 TQVGNGE
+727 TQVGKGD
-734 VTSVLA
+734 VAAVLA

-745 LTKVGE
+745 LTKMGE
-751 GELTAGMLGGANVMT
+751 GELTSGMLGGANVIT
-766 HISGDE
+766 HISNDD
-772 QASNTTAVALGGAN
+772 QLSNTTAVALGGAN
-786 ILTKKGKGDTLAV
+786 ILSKKGKGNTLAV

-808 HVGDGSTTGV
+808 HVGDGTTTGV

-835 GIMLGVGNVLTHVGD
+835 GILLGVGNVLTHVGD
-850 GQTLGVMGAAG
+850 DQTLGVMGAAG

-870 TSIAAMI
+870 TSIAVMI

-961 IGNGST
+961 IGHGST
-967 FAAMIGQANVMTKVG
+967 FAAMIGQANIMTKVG
-982 NDLTAALMVGKANIY
+982 NDLTAALMVGKANIM

-1004 SLGLFAGEMNVMTKV
+1004 SLGLFAGEVNVMTKV
-1019 GNGTTLAAMFGKAN
+1019 GNGSTLAAMFGKAN

-1107 IGNVMTHVGDGT
+1107 VGNVMTHVGDGT

-1126 KANIVTKVGDGLGI
+1126 KANLITKVGDGLGV

-1165 ANILTKVGDGQEVSV
+1165 ANLITKVGDGQEVSV
-1180 VQGKANIITH
+1180 VQGEANIITH

-1211 DGRNVVLAKGEANIV
+1211 HGQNVVLAKGEANIV

-1233 SFNALWSKGNVVTKV
+1233 SFNALWSKGNIVTKV

-1255 AAKGKA
+1255 AAKGQA

-1267 GNGLSVT
+1267 GNGLNVT

-1285 VGNGVS
+1285 VGDGVS

-1323 IGDGLNINASYAR
+1323 VGDGLNINASYAQ

-1361 KLSALFDNVKQ
+1361 KLSALFDNIKQ
-1372 TLLGVGGS
+1372 TVLGVGGS

-1391 ASTSG
+1391 ASSSG
-1396 TQKGRGAIAT
+1396 THKGRGAIAT

-1414 FQMDAIEEVGSDL
+1414 FQMDAIKEVGSDL

-1441 DLNEMDNDLNIDGA
+1441 DLNKMQHALNVDD
-1455 SDHAPN
+1455 SSVQAPN

-1467 FEQGD
+1467 FELGEH
-1472 RGWQSTHGVEA
+1472 GWQSTHGVEA
-1483 SYSGSVYGVNGEGH
+1483 SYAGSVYGVEGEGH
-1497 GTRVTEL
+1497 GARVTEL
-1504 DTHTNTSLYQDLTD
+1504 DTYTNTSLYQDLAN
-1518 LTEGEVIAVSFD
+1518 LAQGEVIAVSFD

-1554 SSGDASAWQQ
+1554 SSGDESAWQQ
-1564 KTLKLTAHA
+1564 KTLKLTAQA

-1589 GYILDNVVAK
+1589 GYILDNVVAT
-1599 SESSPQANAVSEHAK
+1599 SESSQQANAIREHAT
-1614 QNQASQNALSDKER
+1614 QNPAAQNALSDKER

-1660 AIENNGQAQRD
+1660 ALGNNGQAQRD
-1671 AVKEESEAVTAELT
+1671 AVQEESEAITAELT
-1685 TLAQGLDVLDGQATH
+1685 KLAQGLDVLDGQATH
-1700 TGKSGEQWR
+1700 TGESGDQWR
-1709 NDFAGGLLDGVQSQI
+1709 NEFASGLLAGVQTQL

-1729 LASDKMA
+1729 LANDKIA
-1736 AAKQTQSD
+1736 EAKQTHAD
-1744 NNSKVKD
+1744 NQNKVKD
-1751 SIAKSEAGVAK
+1751 AVAKSEAGVAK

-1775 EAKADAET
+1775 DAQADAEK
-1783 RKADAVAKSHDAKQ
+1783 RKADALAKGKDAQQ
-1797 AESDAHSAANDAQ
+1797 AESDAHHAVNNAQ

-1815 DAMNAENKANQA
+1815 DVQVAENKANQA
-1827 QNDAQGA
+1827 QADAQGA

-1845 GVAGSGLSGNAHR
+1845 GVTGSGLSGNAHS

-1865 GSHVNTDSQTNADG
+1865 DSHVNTDSQTNADG
-1879 RFSDGLTEQELEAL
+1879 RFSEGLTEQEQEAL

-1898 AVNRLQINAGIRS
+1898 AVNRLQINAGIRA
-1911 KNSGSTITSMFME
+1911 KNSVSSMTSMFSE
-1924 ANADS
+1924 TNSKS
-1929 IVVDTTASQDVVR
+1929 IVVPTKVSPEPERQEVTRRD
-1942 KEVRISGVNL
+1942 VRISGVNL
-1952 VGLGE
+1952 
-1957 ASHDS
+1957 
-1962 AESLVAARAEKVA
+1962 ESLSAVQGSQPTGQLASKS
-1975 NLYRWLD
+1975 
-1982 TDNDVATDK
+1982 
-1991 YVPVPGFERV
+1991 VPGFKSHFASTSIGIENELSGLVVVLPKNSAQTFGYVHDSQGNPLFMLTKDMSQGGYSNPVGINDIQGVNNWQTHTIELVTYPSEISDKAAIESRKEAMLWLAKEFT
-2001 DADVSDEVKQRMIQS
+2001 DHINQSNHQSLPHLVSDDGRF
-2016 MSGYIEHT
+2016 
-2024 DNQVPKD
+2024 
-2031 QAQALATLFVEST
+2031 TLVISN
-2044 LDYDWDKRVEFL
+2044 
-2056 TKLESYGYS
+2056 S
-2065 FETPHAEKSIVS
+2065 
-2077 FWSGKNFKQYRDV
+2077 
-2090 LDNAQTDGKKV
+2090 
-2101 VYDIDVKGN
+2101 
-2110 AFAIDLNKHLMRW
+2110 KHLIAA
-2123 GGLFLDPDNAEQN
+2123 GNGT
-2136 QLKSSIDAATF
+2136 SIDAQGKTIGMTPSGQQATMAISAKEF
-2147 SNTGFWSSVYATG
+2147 GTSSSPEVRLLESAPWYQAGLRDEFLANAKNTTLDDPATAQNVYAYLTSVYSKTADLAKEYG
-2160 AQHDVYVIAEGG
+2160 IYINDWDPASEGFSPNAQGLTDPKVKNAWSILPRTKPVRMLELLSAEDSRYVRQQIAEKLKGTYSESLAKNVFEYFQYGG
-2172 VRLGNYFWHVE
+2172 EVAGHGINNATTGSVQQPE
-2183 LPALRQLQREGLV
+2183 PAILFEFRSVPSALSDFV
-2196 GEIRLLDKPVSEY
+2196 PKTAS
-2209 KDLPADEI
+2209 
-2217 GRRLTDAGVGVKVRF
+2217 TVKVDVKALDHFDSASRKAIITEVNALVSGSEDF
-2232 DALSSARQAELL
+2232 DAWYQEYRASKGQPPVKNPKSSASANHKAEWLMTQHAEQWAKITAPYTDNHETLTSTKL
-2244 ADNPDDYRADTLVEL
+2244 ASNDKEEL
-2259 DVKLSAIDSML
+2259 HALGETSNLENNKQQENVASIINTML
-2270 RESLP
+2270 NDMLP
-2275 FYSLRTERN
+2275 FYALRTERN

-2297 SWPGSDDK
+2297 AWPGTEDK
-2305 SKTILLD
+2305 SKTIILED
-2312 NPEDAAQQKA
+2312 PEDAAQHKA

-2344 DNKVLSHHDGRT
+2344 DNKVISHHEGRT
-2356 RILAQK
+2356 HVLAQK
-2362 EDGAWTYNTNSELMS
+2362 VDGAWQYNATVELMS
-2377 VTELLDAAHVS
+2377 VTELLDAANVT
-2388 GKVRGESYQK
+2388 GKIRGESYQQ
-2398 VIDALAEYHASTA
+2398 VIDALTDYHASIT
-2411 EHADYELESV
+2411 EHADYEPESV
-2421 EQLVNLRKKIE
+2421 EKLLNLRKKIE
-2432 GYALG
+2432 GYVLG
-2437 HPDSGRLEAMNS
+2437 HPDSGRVEAMNS
-2449 LLNQVNSRLEEVSV
+2449 LLNQVNTRLGEVSLLSV
-2463 LAVSEQSIKAHD
+2463 AEQTIQAQD
-2475 SFSRLYDQLDNAHL
+2475 SFSRLYDQLEAANL
-2489 KQSKHLYLDGN
+2489 KESKHLYLDQN
-2500 GDFVTKGKGNLAKI
+2500 GDFVTKGKGNLANI
-2514 DQLGG
+2514 DLLG
-2519 SDAVL
+2519 SREAVL
-2524 EKVKASVN
+2524 EKVKLTVSN
-2532 HEYGQAI
+2532 EYGQTV

-2548 ANELAKDG
+2548 AKDLAKDG
-2556 KGIDITGLNRI
+2556 KGIDIEGLNKV
-2567 HQALEQHMSPVSAT
+2567 HQAIEQHLSPVSAT
-2581 MYIWKPS
+2581 LYIWKPS

-2600 GQGRTQIDAQAAA
+2600 GQGRTQLEGQAAA
-2613 DFNKQN
+2613 DFNQQN

-2633 RNIFNVATE
+2633 SNILNVATKD
-2642 YQPDLKLRWSDF
+2642 QPDLKLRWSDF

-2662 TLEHDMA
+2662 TLEHDVA

-2675 FGLNDGETKLKRF
+2675 FGLHDGDIKLKRF

-2698 DAAYKDA
+2698 DASFKEA

-2717 DMLVSTG
+2717 DMLETTG

-2730 QPFVDQWNDTSY
+2730 QPFVEQWNDTSY

-2753 ELQKQAQASGDPAL
+2753 ELRLQAQRSDDPEL
-2767 VAKRI
+2767 LEKRI
-2772 DNVVRLFA
+2772 GNVVRQFA

-2786 IEAFK
+2786 IETFK
-2791 ASQADEGRVF
+2791 ASQADQGRVF

-2812 MQAEWNRLSHDP
+2812 MQAEWHRLSNDP

-2855 WRPKFGVWTPT
+2855 WLPKFGVWTPT

-2888 HQVNDDL
+2888 HQVTDVL
-2895 DALSGSEKHKDKVA
+2895 DALSGNEKPKENVA
-2909 IENDGTPPRDKV
+2909 IENDGTPPRDKES
-2921 PLSPLT
+2921 LSPLT

-2932 ELYGERDARRK
+2932 ELYGDKEARRK
-2943 IGDIT
+2943 IGEIT

-2961 QKVTLKGEAGRL
+2961 QKITLQGEAGRL
-2973 TGYYHQGTASSD
+2973 TGYYHQGTAPSEG
-2985 DETSTTSG
+2985 ETSSPSG

-3013 RSHYQKQGIDMLAVN
+3013 RNHYQKQGIDMLAVN

-3062 PSNIILHGYSMGGP
+3062 PSNIIIHGYSMGGP

-3116 AGIVGTIAKA
+3116 AGIVGAIAKA
-3126 VNGQFSVEKNLKG
+3126 VNGQFSVEKNLEG
-3139 LPQETPIL
+3139 LPKETSIL
-3147 LLTDNEGLGEEGE
+3147 LLTDNEGLGNEGE
-3160 KLRVKLSNSGFNV
+3160 KLRTILTVSGYNV

-3191 YTGQIV
+3191 YADQIV
-3197 SDLLN
+3197 SGLSSSASVDEDLDQQGLDTTSTKDQGVSN
-3202 TQHIKHNEAKL
+3202 KDDHLQVVDSKEA
-3213 NLEPHGK
+3213 
-3220 NYESRDLILKPIS
+3220 
-3233 QPETVELGMPEVD
+3233 
-3246 QKVLADIAERENVI
+3246 LADGKI
-3260 IGVRPVDEK
+3260 
-3269 SKSLIAS
+3269 L
-3276 KMYSSKGLFVKAKS
+3276 
-3290 SDWGPMSGFIPVD
+3290 
-3303 QSFAK
+3303 
-3308 ASARRD
+3308 
-3314 LETFNRHAE
+3314 H
-3323 QSIQSGNAVSADL
+3323 
-3336 YLNQVRVEELVS
+3336 NQ
-3348 KYHSLTPLELDDQS
+3348 
-3362 GMYKTTATNGDQSVP
+3362 
-3377 FFLNRV
+3377 
-3383 TVDGNELWQVHY
+3383 
-3395 ITNGELAPFKVIG
+3395 
-3408 DPVSK
+3408 
-3413 QPMTAD
+3413 
-3419 YDLLTV
+3419 
-3425 MYSYGDLGPQ
+3425 
-3435 DKVKQPLTWQQW
+3435 
-3447 KDSVTYEDLTPK
+3447 
-3459 YKELYS
+3459 
-3465 NEDLYNKKDGA
+3465 
-3476 SLGNVSG
+3476 
-3483 RLKELKDRINVDLGR
+3483 
-3498 TNGLEMVH
+3498 
-3506 HGADDANP
+3506 
-3514 YAVMAD
+3514 
-3520 NFPAT
+3520 
-3525 FFVPKS
+3525 
-3531 LFAEDGLGEG
+3531 
-3541 KGSIQT
+3541 
-3547 YFNVNEQGAVV
+3547 
-3558 IRNPQEFSDFQQ
+3558 
-3570 VTINASF
+3570 
-3577 RASFNDK
+3577 
-3584 WNHGLDEPLFTTKRK
+3584 
-3599 LSHEFLNKRDQL
+3599 
-3611 LKKLSGGRLDAQDET
+3611 
-3626 LVALGNPDDVSGNK
+3626 
-3640 AIVAVDVSQIFTRQE
+3640 
-3655 LKERANVFAKP
+3655 
-3666 IGASYQGI
+3666 
-3674 LDQLDLVHQTVSR
+3674 
-3687 DQIVASFELN
+3687 
-3697 KKVNAYIAEHPTSG
+3697 
-3711 RNQALTQLKEQI
+3711 
-3723 TSALFIGKMQV
+3723 
-3734 AQVDIDAIA
+3734 
-3743 QTRPELAARIFMVA
+3743 
-3757 IEEANGE
+3757 
-3764 HRGLT
+3764 
-3769 DMMVRWANEDPYLA
+3769 
-3783 PKQGYKGETPNDLG
+3783 
-3797 FDAKYHVDLGDH
+3797 
-3809 YADFK
+3809 
-3814 QWLETSQ
+3814 
-3821 SNGLLSKA
+3821 
-3829 TLDEST
+3829 
-3835 KTVHLGYSYQELQ
+3835 
-3848 DLTGVESVQMAFYFL
+3848 
-3863 KEAAKKVDPISG
+3863 
-3875 DSAEMILLKKFA
+3875 
-3887 DKSYLSQL
+3887 
-3895 DSDRMDQIEGIYR
+3895 
-3908 SSHETDVDA
+3908 
-3917 WDRRYSGAGYDEL
+3917 
-3930 TNKLAGATG
+3930 
-3939 VDEQLSVLLDD
+3939 
-3950 RKGLLI
+3950 
-3956 GEVHGSDVNGLRF
+3956 DVNGW
-3969 VNEQMDALKKQGVTV
+3969 G
-3984 IGLEHLRSDLAQP
+3984 P
-3997 LIDRYLAT
+3997 
-4005 GVMSSELSAM
+4005 
-4015 LKTKHLDAT
+4015 
-4024 LFENARA
+4024 
-4031 NGMRIV
+4031 
-4037 ALDANSSAR
+4037 
-4046 PNVQGTEHG
+4046 
-4055 LMYRAGAANN
+4055 
-4065 IAVEVLQSLPDDEKF
+4065 
-4080 VAIYGKAH
+4080 
-4088 LQSHKGIEGFV
+4088 
-4099 PGITHRLD
+4099 IT
-4107 LPALRVSDSNQF
+4107 
-4119 RVEQDDMTLRVV
+4119 
-4131 YDDVANKPKLTFKDS
+4131 
-4146 LSGANTAIHNQNVN
+4146 
-4160 DWERVAVTPTADGG
+4160 VTPTTDGG

-4186 ENDSVVANAAANLAG
+4186 ENDDVVAKAAANLAG

-4237 GHGRDDSDS
+4237 GHGRDHSES
-4246 NNTHLSGYSAED
+4246 NNTRLSGYSADE
-4258 LAAKLANFQQSF
+4258 LAVKLAKFQQSF
-4270 SQAENINN
+4270 NQAENINN
-4278 TPDHISIVGCSLV
+4278 KPDHISIVGCSLV

-4304 NAMDVN
+4304 NAMDAN

-4317 ARSSELA
+4317 VRSSELA
-4324 VDATGRKHT
+4324 IDEAGRKHT
-4333 KDENGDWIQKA
+4333 KDANGDWVQKA
-4344 ETNKVSLSWNEQ
+4344 ENNKVSLSWDAQ
-4356 GEVIAKE
+4356 GEVVAKD

-4384 VGEIARGA
+4384 VDEPARGA
-4392 IGDNND
+4392 IGDNSD
-4398 VFDAPEKRKV
+4398 VFDAPEKRKP
-4408 ETETSSSAANNKL
+4408 ETEVIANSSSSNQL

-4429 NVGDG
+4429 NVGEG

-4445 VGIKVGSGG
+4445 VGIKVGTGG

-4466 VHIGNGESKHS
+4466 VHIGDGESKHS
-4477 VDMGGYQA
+4477 VDIGGYQA

-4490 MFIGNRNV
+4490 MFLGNRNV
-4498 SFNLGQ
+4498 SFNFGH
-4504 SNDLLVMMDKSIPT
+4504 SNDLILMMDKSIPT

-4528 ARISGVLQSIATS
+4528 ARISGVLQGIAMS
-4541 GEDQDWLAAQEQQ
+4541 GEGEDWLAAQEQQ

-4566 MSGLDQSSSV
+4566 MSALDQSSSV
-4576 DYTCLVE
+4576 DYTTLVE
-4583 LDSHN
+4583 LDSQN
-4588 ERSSRGLKHDTEAAL
+4588 ERDSRGLKHDAEATL

-4608 QWLSGNSDSS
+4608 QWLSGNGNSGTSQ
-4618 AGKLSR
+4618 LSR

-4680 QFSATGQAKTTFT
+4680 QFTATGQAKTTFT
-4693 YTPEDLPRQL
+4693 YTPQDLPRQL
-4703 KNKLLGQMAGIGA
+4703 KNKLLGQLAGVGA

-4728 TTSGQIVSRNG
+4728 TASGQIVSRNG
-4739 EAVDGVAILTE
+4739 QAVDGVAILKE

-4772 LDSLKSGID
+4772 LDSLKAGID

-4786 IQSFAETHGLKD
+4786 IKSFAETHGLKE

-4804 ENKSAVSVNGTSV
+4804 KENSSVSVNGENV
-4817 NSAQGATASDGNTET
+4817 NSAQGATVADGSTET
-4832 AETQDRAF
+4832 AETPDRAF

-4895 QGDGDINLSLG
+4895 QGDGDINISLG

-4947 TGGEGSDMGV
+4947 TGGEGNDMGV

-5003 GLGRDYVVTSGNFNR
+5003 GSGRDYVVTSGNFNR
-5018 VDTGDGQDYSVT
+5018 VDTGDDQDYSVT

-5086 ISKFSQFNGEEGRDL
+5086 ISKFSQFNGGEGRDL

-5133 ISSEDNIVFNGID
+5133 IRSEDNIVFNGID

-5157 DLKLSILR
+5157 DLRLSILR
-5165 DPVSETDQ
+5165 DPSNDSDQ
-5173 AKFEHIGSV
+5173 SKFEHIGSV
-5182 TFNDYFDGKRA
+5182 TFSDYFNGNRA
-5193 QMIIAM
+5193 QVVIGMS
-5199 GEKDANGEREYT
+5199 EKDLSGEREYT
-5211 TLSESS
+5211 MLSDSA
-5217 IDALVQAMSGFDPQ
+5217 IDALVQAMSGFEPQ
-5231 AGDNGFIDNL
+5231 AGDNGFIDSL
-5241 DSKSRVAI
+5241 ESKSQAAI
-5249 STAWADVV
+5249 SMAWSDVV
-5257 HKKGITV
+5257 HKKGLMV

>member
-12 FFTGNYSADNGNN
+12 FFTGNYSADDGNN
-25 DIVAIGF
+25 SIVAIGF

-47 GSIGATVHT
+47 GSIGATVYT

-71 VEDSTGHLSVK
+71 VEDTTGHLSVK

-100 AGAAGGVSIDHLGH
+100 AGAAGGVSIDHLGN

-124 AYNSVKRKG
+124 AYNGITRKG

-152 TNHGNLSFAGAGAG
+152 TNQGNLSFAGAGAG
-166 NKLDRTWFDQYQ
+166 NKLDRTWFNRYQ
-178 GSRGDVSFDG
+178 GSRGDVTFDG

-216 RKGKVGD
+216 RKGKLGD

-239 QAEDVYQQTHG
+239 QAEDVYAQTRG

-258 GYNSF
+258 GYNSL

-272 HFSGGGAYNTI
+272 NFSGGGAYNTI

-307 TTAKMHGSWIG
+307 TAAQMHGLSIDNG
-318 SGTHAV
+318 NKFHAV

-344 YTKINKVRLSNDPK
+344 YTKINKVRLYNDPE
-358 TGKLKYYSEAWYKQG
+358 TGKLKYYSEAWFKRG
-373 NHLSGLA
+373 NHLAELA

-412 TVHAMEKDLT
+412 TVHAVEKDLT

-434 IDAKDVVLSDAKM
+434 IDAKDVALSGAKM

-456 TKVDVQAIKSN
+456 TTVDVQAVKSN

-489 LANDAETGVLKYQ
+489 LANDPKTGALKYQ
-502 ARSWYKEGDHT
+502 ARSWYKEGNHT

-538 ALNYSVNAI
+538 DLHYSVNAV
-547 RSMSETVADI
+547 RSTSETVADI

-578 VHFSGAGGGNV
+578 VRFNGAGGGNV

-611 HSSQFGNTEFNG
+611 HSSQFGHTEFNG

-698 VAMLGGYNTHTQIGS
+698 VVMLGGYNTHTQIGS
-713 GHGLWLAAG
+713 GNGLWLAAG

-727 TQVGNGE
+727 TQVGKGD
-734 VTSVLA
+734 VASVLA

-745 LTKVGE
+745 LTKVGD
-751 GELTAGMLGGANVMT
+751 GDLTAGMLGGANVIT
-766 HISGDE
+766 HISGDNE
-772 QASNTTAVALGGAN
+772 TSNTTSVALGGAN
-786 ILTKKGKGDTLAV
+786 ILTKKGKGNTLAV

-808 HVGDGSTTGV
+808 HVGDGTTTGV

-870 TSIAAMI
+870 TSIAVMI

-961 IGNGST
+961 VGSGST
-967 FAAMIGQANVMTKVG
+967 FAAMIGQANIMTKVG

-1004 SLGLFAGEMNVMTKV
+1004 SLGIFAGEVNVMTKV

-1126 KANIVTKVGDGLGI
+1126 KANIITKVGDGLGV

-1165 ANILTKVGDGQEVSV
+1165 ANIITKVGDGQEVSV

-1211 DGRNVVLAKGEANIV
+1211 NGRNVVLAKGEANIV

-1233 SFNALWSKGNVVTKV
+1233 SFNALWSKGNIVTKV

-1267 GNGLSVT
+1267 GDGLSVT

-1285 VGNGVS
+1285 VGDGVS

-1323 IGDGLNINASYAR
+1323 VGDGLNINASYAQ

-1361 KLSALFDNVKQ
+1361 KLSALFDNIKQ

-1391 ASTSG
+1391 ASSSG

-1414 FQMDAIEEVGSDL
+1414 FQMEAIEEVGSDL
-1427 GDSLTGSVTKVDTP
+1427 GDSLTGSVTNVDTP
-1441 DLNEMDNDLNIDGA
+1441 DLNKMQNALDVDGS
-1455 SDHAPN
+1455 SDQTQAPN

-1472 RGWQSTHGVEA
+1472 RGWKSTHGVEA
-1483 SYSGSVYGVNGEGH
+1483 SYSGNVYGVNGEGH
-1497 GTRVTEL
+1497 GARVTEL
-1504 DTHTNTSLYQDLTD
+1504 DTYTNTSLYQDLTD

-1599 SESSPQANAVSEHAK
+1599 SESSQQANAVSEHAT

-1660 AIENNGQAQRD
+1660 ALGNNGQAQRD

-1685 TLAQGLDVLDGQATH
+1685 KLAQGLDVLDGQATH
-1700 TGKSGEQWR
+1700 TGESGDQWR
-1709 NDFAGGLLDGVQSQI
+1709 NDFAGGLLDGVQSQL

-1729 LASDKMA
+1729 LANDKIA

-1744 NNSKVKD
+1744 NNSKVKE
-1751 SIAKSEAGVAK
+1751 SVAKSEAGVAQ

-1783 RKADAVAKSHDAKQ
+1783 RKADAVAKSNDAKQ

-1827 QNDAQGA
+1827 QNDAKGT
-1834 KQNEGDRPDRQ
+1834 KQNEGDRPDRE
-1845 GVAGSGLSGNAHR
+1845 GVAGSGLSGDAHR

-1865 GSHVNTDSQTNADG
+1865 GSHVTTDSQTNADG
-1879 RFSDGLTEQELEAL
+1879 RFSEGLSEQEQEAL

-1898 AVNRLQINAGIRS
+1898 AVNRLQINAGIRG
-1911 KNSGSTITSMFME
+1911 KNSGSTITSMFTE
-1924 ANADS
+1924 TNSDS
-1929 IVVDTTASQDVVR
+1929 IVVPTTASQDVVR
-1942 KEVRISGVNL
+1942 QEIRISGVNL
-1952 VGLGE
+1952 EGLSGGQGNQTTGPH
-1957 ASHDS
+1957 SS
-1962 AESLVAARAEKVA
+1962 KS
-1975 NLYRWLD
+1975 
-1982 TDNDVATDK
+1982 
-1991 YVPVPGFERV
+1991 VPGFQSHFASTSIGIENELSGLVVVLPKNSAQTFGYVHDSQGNPLFMLTKDMNQGGYSNPAGITDINGLNNWQTHTIELVTYPSETSDTTAIESRKE
-2001 DADVSDEVKQRMIQS
+2001 AMLWLAKEFTGHINQSNHQSLPQLVSDDGRFTLVISNSKHLIAAGNGTAIEAQGQTIGMTPSGQQATMAISAKEFGSSSSLEVRLLESAPWYQS
-2016 MSGYIEHT
+2016 GLRDEFLANSNEHKLDDPEAAQNVYAYLTSVYSKTADLAKEFGIYINDWDPASEGFSPNAQGLTDPKVKNAWEILPRTKPVKMLELLSADDSRYVRQQIIEKLKGSHSESLAKNVFEYFQYGGEVAGHGINNATTGSAQQPEPAILFEFRSVPSVLSEFVPKTESTAKVDVKALDHFDSASRKAIIVEVNALVSGSDDFDAWYQEYRASKGQPPVKNPKSSASANHKAEWLMTQYADKWAKITAPYIESNET
-2024 DNQVPKD
+2024 STSTQTTVDSGEVLKGLQDDFKRYGDALKPDTSVPGKSKD
-2031 QAQALATLFVEST
+2031 IRTTKDFLNGYKNDHAKEIVDGFRSDMSIKQLVDLF
-2044 LDYDWDKRVEFL
+2044 
-2056 TKLESYGYS
+2056 
-2065 FETPHAEKSIVS
+2065 
-2077 FWSGKNFKQYRDV
+2077 
-2090 LDNAQTDGKKV
+2090 
-2101 VYDIDVKGN
+2101 VKGN
-2110 AFAIDLNKHLMRW
+2110 W
-2123 GGLFLDPDNAEQN
+2123 SAEQKGALAWEIESRA
-2136 QLKSSIDAATF
+2136 LKVTF
-2147 SNTGFWSSVYATG
+2147 QNKSEKYNRLFRE
-2160 AQHDVYVIAEGG
+2160 IA
-2172 VRLGNYFWHVE
+2172 
-2183 LPALRQLQREGLV
+2183 
-2196 GEIRLLDKPVSEY
+2196 S
-2209 KDLPADEI
+2209 
-2217 GRRLTDAGVGVKVRF
+2217 AGVV
-2232 DALSSARQAELL
+2232 DA
-2244 ADNPDDYRADTLVEL
+2244 
-2259 DVKLSAIDSML
+2259 
-2270 RESLP
+2270 
-2275 FYSLRTERN
+2275 
-2284 LLVQEGDEGFEVR
+2284 
-2297 SWPGSDDK
+2297 
-2305 SKTILLD
+2305 
-2312 NPEDAAQQKA
+2312 KA
-2322 IERFILANFDN
+2322 
-2333 FEQMPDELFLV
+2333 
-2344 DNKVLSHHDGRT
+2344 T
-2356 RILAQK
+2356 
-2362 EDGAWTYNTNSELMS
+2362 
-2377 VTELLDAAHVS
+2377 
-2388 GKVRGESYQK
+2388 
-2398 VIDALAEYHASTA
+2398 
-2411 EHADYELESV
+2411 
-2421 EQLVNLRKKIE
+2421 EQLAPQL
-2432 GYALG
+2432 
-2437 HPDSGRLEAMNS
+2437 M
-2449 LLNQVNSRLEEVSV
+2449 LLN
-2463 LAVSEQSIKAHD
+2463 
-2475 SFSRLYDQLDNAHL
+2475 
-2489 KQSKHLYLDGN
+2489 
-2500 GDFVTKGKGNLAKI
+2500 
-2514 DQLGG
+2514 
-2519 SDAVL
+2519 
-2524 EKVKASVN
+2524 
-2532 HEYGQAI
+2532 
-2539 ADTIFAGLS
+2539 LS
-2548 ANELAKDG
+2548 
-2556 KGIDITGLNRI
+2556 
-2567 HQALEQHMSPVSAT
+2567 
-2581 MYIWKPS
+2581 
-2588 DHSALGHAALQI
+2588 
-2600 GQGRTQIDAQAAA
+2600 
-2613 DFNKQN
+2613 
-2619 YVSWWPLGSKSSNI
+2619 
-2633 RNIFNVATE
+2633 
-2642 YQPDLKLRWSDF
+2642 
-2654 SQPAHQND
+2654 
-2662 TLEHDMA
+2662 
-2669 SEENDG
+2669 NDG
-2675 FGLNDGETKLKRF
+2675 FGGRCDPLSKL
-2688 IEKLNAAKGI
+2688 
-2698 DAAYKDA
+2698 
-2705 SEGYAS
+2705 
-2711 VLLGNP
+2711 V
-2717 DMLVSTG
+2717 
-2724 IPAHVF
+2724 
-2730 QPFVDQWNDTSY
+2730 
-2742 DMMDVANRFAQ
+2742 
-2753 ELQKQAQASGDPAL
+2753 L
-2767 VAKRI
+2767 VAKQ
-2772 DNVVRLFA
+2772 
-2780 ERALEE
+2780 LENDGQVGVARQLLE
-2786 IEAFK
+2786 KMYSAAAVLSNPTLYSDSEK
-2791 ASQADEGRVF
+2791 ANASKLLSSLAAIHAKNPMHDTSMKVWQEK
-2801 RINLEGLDVAA
+2801 LEGKQALTVNGVVEKITDASANGKPVLLELDAPGHAMAA
-2812 MQAEWNRLSHDP
+2812 WAKGSGDDRVYGFYDPNAGIVEFSSAE
-2824 DARYQLL
+2824 
-2831 TKNCSSTV
+2831 
-2839 AKVLKAGGAD
+2839 
-2849 KLIGHT
+2849 
-2855 WRPKFGVWTPT
+2855 KFGDYLTRFFGKSDLNMAQSYKLGKNDAGEAIFNRVVVMDGNTLASYKPTFGDNTTMQGILDLPVFDATPINKPEVT
-2866 ELFNFG
+2866 D
-2872 QALQEAQLE
+2872 
-2881 IAAKKQS
+2881 
-2888 HQVNDDL
+2888 VL
-2895 DALSGSEKHKDKVA
+2895 DALSGNEKHKENVA
-2909 IENDGTPPRDKV
+2909 IENDGTPPRDKES
-2921 PLSPLT
+2921 LSPLT

-2932 ELYGERDARRK
+2932 ELYGEKDARRK
-2943 IGDIT
+2943 IGEIT
-2948 QTLLDHAVEKGES
+2948 QTLLDHAVENGES

-2973 TGYYHQGTASSD
+2973 TGYYHQGAVSSEG
-2985 DETSTTSG
+2985 ETSATSG

-3005 AEEQASAI
+3005 AEEQASEI
-3013 RSHYQKQGIDMLAVN
+3013 RNHYQKQGIDMLAVN

-3062 PSNIILHGYSMGGP
+3062 PSNIIIHGYSMGGP

-3116 AGIVGTIAKA
+3116 AGIVGAIAKA

-3139 LPQETPIL
+3139 LPKETPIL

-3160 KLRVKLSNSGFNV
+3160 KLRAKLAIAGYNV

-3186 RLMSQ
+3186 RLMGQ
-3191 YTGQIV
+3191 YADQIV
-3197 SDLLN
+3197 SGLFNAEQAAVEAGEVLKGLEKDFKRYGDALKPDTSVPGKSKDIRTTKDFLNGYKNDHAKEIVDGFRSDMSIKQLVDLFVKGSWSAEQKGALAWEIESRALKVTFQNKSEKYNRLFREIASAGVVDAKATEQLAPQLMLLN
-3202 TQHIKHNEAKL
+3202 LSNDGFGGRCDPLSKLVLVAKQ
-3213 NLEPHGK
+3213 LENDG
-3220 NYESRDLILKPIS
+3220 
-3233 QPETVELGMPEVD
+3233 QV
-3246 QKVLADIAERENVI
+3246 
-3260 IGVRPVDEK
+3260 GVARQLLE
-3269 SKSLIAS
+3269 
-3276 KMYSSKGLFVKAKS
+3276 KMYSAAAVLSNPTLYSDSEKANASKLLSSLAAIHAKN
-3290 SDWGPMSGFIPVD
+3290 PMHDTSMKVWQEKLEGKQALTVNGVVEKITD
-3303 QSFAK
+3303 
-3308 ASARRD
+3308 ASANGKPV
-3314 LETFNRHAE
+3314 L
-3323 QSIQSGNAVSADL
+3323 
-3336 YLNQVRVEELVS
+3336 
-3348 KYHSLTPLELDDQS
+3348 LELDAPGHAMAAWAKGSGDDRVYGFYDPNAGIVEFSSAEKFGNYLTRFFGKSDLNMAQS
-3362 GMYKTTATNGDQSVP
+3362 YKLGKNDAGEAIFNRVVVMDGNTLASYKPTFGDKTT
-3377 FFLNRV
+3377 
-3383 TVDGNELWQVHY
+3383 
-3395 ITNGELAPFKVIG
+3395 
-3408 DPVSK
+3408 
-3413 QPMTAD
+3413 M
-3419 YDLLTV
+3419 
-3425 MYSYGDLGPQ
+3425 
-3435 DKVKQPLTWQQW
+3435 
-3447 KDSVTYEDLTPK
+3447 
-3459 YKELYS
+3459 
-3465 NEDLYNKKDGA
+3465 
-3476 SLGNVSG
+3476 
-3483 RLKELKDRINVDLGR
+3483 
-3498 TNGLEMVH
+3498 
-3506 HGADDANP
+3506 
-3514 YAVMAD
+3514 
-3520 NFPAT
+3520 
-3525 FFVPKS
+3525 
-3531 LFAEDGLGEG
+3531 
-3541 KGSIQT
+3541 
-3547 YFNVNEQGAVV
+3547 
-3558 IRNPQEFSDFQQ
+3558 
-3570 VTINASF
+3570 
-3577 RASFNDK
+3577 
-3584 WNHGLDEPLFTTKRK
+3584 
-3599 LSHEFLNKRDQL
+3599 
-3611 LKKLSGGRLDAQDET
+3611 
-3626 LVALGNPDDVSGNK
+3626 
-3640 AIVAVDVSQIFTRQE
+3640 
-3655 LKERANVFAKP
+3655 
-3666 IGASYQGI
+3666 QGI
-3674 LDQLDLVHQTVSR
+3674 LDLPV
-3687 DQIVASFELN
+3687 
-3697 KKVNAYIAEHPTSG
+3697 
-3711 RNQALTQLKEQI
+3711 
-3723 TSALFIGKMQV
+3723 
-3734 AQVDIDAIA
+3734 
-3743 QTRPELAARIFMVA
+3743 
-3757 IEEANGE
+3757 
-3764 HRGLT
+3764 
-3769 DMMVRWANEDPYLA
+3769 
-3783 PKQGYKGETPNDLG
+3783 
-3797 FDAKYHVDLGDH
+3797 FDATPIKKPGALDVDGN
-3809 YADFK
+3809 A
-3814 QWLETSQ
+3814 
-3821 SNGLLSKA
+3821 KA
-3829 TLDEST
+3829 VDDT
-3835 KTVHLGYSYQELQ
+3835 
-3848 DLTGVESVQMAFYFL
+3848 
-3863 KEAAKKVDPISG
+3863 KEA
-3875 DSAEMILLKKFA
+3875 
-3887 DKSYLSQL
+3887 
-3895 DSDRMDQIEGIYR
+3895 
-3908 SSHETDVDA
+3908 
-3917 WDRRYSGAGYDEL
+3917 
-3930 TNKLAGATG
+3930 LAG
-3939 VDEQLSVLLDD
+3939 
-3950 RKGLLI
+3950 
-3956 GEVHGSDVNGLRF
+3956 
-3969 VNEQMDALKKQGVTV
+3969 
-3984 IGLEHLRSDLAQP
+3984 
-3997 LIDRYLAT
+3997 
-4005 GVMSSELSAM
+4005 
-4015 LKTKHLDAT
+4015 
-4024 LFENARA
+4024 
-4031 NGMRIV
+4031 
-4037 ALDANSSAR
+4037 
-4046 PNVQGTEHG
+4046 
-4055 LMYRAGAANN
+4055 
-4065 IAVEVLQSLPDDEKF
+4065 
-4080 VAIYGKAH
+4080 GKI
-4088 LQSHKGIEGFV
+4088 L
-4099 PGITHRLD
+4099 
-4107 LPALRVSDSNQF
+4107 
-4119 RVEQDDMTLRVV
+4119 
-4131 YDDVANKPKLTFKDS
+4131 
-4146 LSGANTAIHNQNVN
+4146 HNQNVN
-4160 DWERVAVTPTADGG
+4160 DWERVVVTPTADGG
-4174 ETRFDGQIIVQM
+4174 ESRFDGQIIVQM
-4186 ENDSVVANAAANLAG
+4186 ENDDVVAKAAANLAG

-4210 QLDSDG
+4210 QIDSDG

-4237 GHGRDDSDS
+4237 GHGRDDSES
-4246 NNTHLSGYSAED
+4246 NNTRLSGYSADE
-4258 LAAKLANFQQSF
+4258 LAVKLAKFQQSF
-4270 SQAENINN
+4270 NQAENINN
-4278 TPDHISIVGCSLV
+4278 KPDHISIVGCSLV

-4304 NAMDVN
+4304 NAMDAN

-4317 ARSSELA
+4317 VRSSELA
-4324 VDATGRKHT
+4324 VDEAGRKHT
-4333 KDENGDWIQKA
+4333 KDANGDWVQKA
-4344 ETNKVSLSWNEQ
+4344 ENNKVSLSWDEQ
-4356 GEVIAKE
+4356 GEVVAKD

-4384 VGEIARGA
+4384 VDEPARGA

-4398 VFDAPEKRKV
+4398 VFDAPEKRKA
-4408 ETETSSSAANNKL
+4408 ETETSSSSANNKL

-4445 VGIKVGSGG
+4445 VGIKVGTGG

-4477 VDMGGYQA
+4477 FDIGGYQA

-4498 SFNLGQ
+4498 SFNLGR
-4504 SNDLLVMMDKSIPT
+4504 SNDLIVMMDKSIPT

-4541 GEDQDWLAAQEQQ
+4541 GEGQDWLAAQEQQ

-4576 DYTCLVE
+4576 DYTSLVE
-4583 LDSHN
+4583 LDSQN
-4588 ERSSRGLKHDTEAAL
+4588 ERSSRGLKHDAEAAL

-4608 QWLSGNSDSS
+4608 QWLSGNSDSDTS
-4618 AGKLSR
+4618 KLSR

-4703 KNKLLGQMAGIGA
+4703 KNKLLGQLAGVGA

-4728 TTSGQIVSRNG
+4728 TASGHIVSRNG
-4739 EAVDGVAILTE
+4739 EAVDGVAILKE

-4772 LDSLKSGID
+4772 LDSLKSGIN

-4786 IQSFAETHGLKD
+4786 IKSFAETHGLKE

-4804 ENKSAVSVNGTSV
+4804 EDNSSVSVNGANV
-4817 NSAQGATASDGNTET
+4817 NSAQGETVADGSTET
-4832 AETQDRAF
+4832 AETPDRAF

-4895 QGDGDINLSLG
+4895 QGDGDINISLG

-4947 TGGEGSDMGV
+4947 TGGEGNDMGV

-5003 GLGRDYVVTSGNFNR
+5003 GSGRDYVVTSGNFNR
-5018 VDTGDGQDYSVT
+5018 VDTGDDQDYSVT

-5086 ISKFSQFNGEEGRDL
+5086 ISKFSQFNGGEGRDL

-5133 ISSEDNIVFNGID
+5133 IRSEDNIVFNGID

-5165 DPVSETDQ
+5165 DPASDSDQ

-5182 TFNDYFDGKRA
+5182 TFSDYFNGNRA
-5193 QMIIAM
+5193 QVIIAM
-5199 GEKDANGEREYT
+5199 GEKDATGEREYT
-5211 TLSESS
+5211 TLSESA

-5249 STAWADVV
+5249 TTAWADVV

>member
-12 FFTGNYSADNGNN
+12 FFTGNYSADDGNN
-25 DIVAIGF
+25 NIVAIGF
-32 GGEIHAYGGDDHVTV
+32 GGQIHAYGGDDHVTV
-47 GSIGATVHT
+47 GSIGATVYT
-56 GSGNDTVVGGSAYLR
+56 GSGNDTVVGGSAYLK
-71 VEDSTGHLSVK
+71 VEDSTGHLTVK

-100 AGAAGGVSIDHLGH
+100 AGAAGGVSIDHLGN

-124 AYNSVKRKG
+124 AYNGITRKG
-133 LSGNVTFKGAGGY
+133 LSGNVTFAGAGGY
-146 NALWHE
+146 NVLWHE
-152 TNHGNLSFAGAGAG
+152 TNQGNLSFTGAGAG
-166 NKLDRTWFDQYQ
+166 NKLDRTWFNRYQ
-178 GSRGDVSFDG
+178 GSHGDVTFDG

-230 ASNRIERTR
+230 ASNRIERTH
-239 QAEDVYQQTHG
+239 QAEDVYTQTRG

-258 GYNSF
+258 GYNSL

-283 TRKGSGSSF
+283 IRKGSGNDF
-292 DAQGMEYAKA
+292 AKEGMTNAKA
-302 EDIVL
+302 DEIVL
-307 TTAKMHGSWIG
+307 TKAVMSGSWIG
-318 SGTHAV
+318 QDHHV
-324 TAVKSERE
+324 TAVKSASE
-332 PNTYLFAIADGT
+332 PNTYLFAFADST
-344 YTKINKVRLSNDPK
+344 YTKINKVQLRNDPQ
-358 TGKLKYYSEAWYKQG
+358 TGELKYYSTAWYKEG
-373 NHLSGLA
+373 NHLSNLA
-380 RSDVSSAGGFEVN
+380 NQDISDNGGFTAVN
-393 PINGGYTLSNI
+393 INGAYTLSDLK
-404 AVEHQQSL
+404 VEHQQSV
-412 TVHAMEKDLT
+412 TVHAVEKSLT
-422 EYEWVTYANGAL
+422 EYEWVTYANGAV
-434 IDAKDVVLSDAKM
+434 IDAKEVSLSDAKM
-447 GGHAISTDG
+447 GGHAIYADG
-456 TKVDVQAIKSN
+456 TKVDVKAVKSN
-467 RKPNTYVYAKVLGPY
+467 RQPNTYIYAKVLGPY

-489 LANDAETGVLKYQ
+489 LANDPETGALKYQ

-513 ANLANEDISSANGYH
+513 ANIANQDISSATGYNP
-528 SMGKGGYSLS
+528 MGKGGYSLS
-538 ALNYSVNAI
+538 DLHYSVNAV
-547 RSMSETVADI
+547 RSTSETVADI
-557 DEYTDQTLFK
+557 EEYTDQTLFK
-567 PATDSGESSGD
+567 PANDSGESSGD
-578 VHFSGAGGGNV
+578 VRFNGAGGGNV
-589 IKSNVTRGNVY
+589 IKSNVTRGNVH

-652 QSKQGKMDVYAGGA
+652 QSQQGKMDVYAGGA
-666 VNVLVRIGDGQYLAH
+666 VNVLVRLGDGQYLTH
-681 LLAYGNISVHKG
+681 LLAYGNISVQKG
-693 NGNSR
+693 SGDSR
-698 VAMLGGYNTHTQIGS
+698 VVMLGGYNTHTQIGS
-713 GHGLWLAAG
+713 GNGLWLAAG

-727 TQVGNGE
+727 TQVGQGD
-734 VTSVLA
+734 VAAVLA

-745 LTKVGE
+745 LTKMGE
-751 GELTAGMLGGANVMT
+751 GELTSGMLGGANVIT
-766 HISGDE
+766 HISNDD
-772 QASNTTAVALGGAN
+772 QLSNTTAVALGGAN
-786 ILTKKGKGDTLAV
+786 ILTKKGKGNTLAV

-808 HVGDGSTTGV
+808 HVGDGTTTGV

-835 GIMLGVGNVLTHVGD
+835 GILLGVGNVLTHVGD

-870 TSIAAMI
+870 TSIAVMI

-961 IGNGST
+961 IGHGST
-967 FAAMIGQANVMTKVG
+967 FAAMIGQANIMTKVG
-982 NDLTAALMVGKANIY
+982 NDLTAALMVGKANIM

-1004 SLGLFAGEMNVMTKV
+1004 SLGLFAGEVNVMTKV

-1107 IGNVMTHVGDGT
+1107 VGNVMTHVGDGT

-1126 KANIVTKVGDGLGI
+1126 KANLITKVGDGLGV

-1165 ANILTKVGDGQEVSV
+1165 ANLITKVGDGQEVSV
-1180 VQGKANIITH
+1180 VQGEANIITH

-1211 DGRNVVLAKGEANIV
+1211 HGQNVVLAKGEANIV

-1233 SFNALWSKGNVVTKV
+1233 SFNALWSKGNIVTKV

-1255 AAKGKA
+1255 AAKGQA

-1267 GNGLSVT
+1267 GNGLNVT

-1285 VGNGVS
+1285 VGDGVS

-1323 IGDGLNINASYAR
+1323 VGDGLNINASYAQ

-1361 KLSALFDNVKQ
+1361 KLSALFDNIKQ
-1372 TLLGVGGS
+1372 TVLGVGGS

-1391 ASTSG
+1391 ASSSG
-1396 TQKGRGAIAT
+1396 TLKGRGAIAT

-1414 FQMDAIEEVGSDL
+1414 FQMDAIKEVSSDL

-1441 DLNEMDNDLNIDGA
+1441 DLNKMQHALNVDD
-1455 SDHAPN
+1455 SSVQAPN

-1467 FEQGD
+1467 FEQGEH
-1472 RGWQSTHGVEA
+1472 GWQSTHGVEA
-1483 SYSGSVYGVNGEGH
+1483 SYAGSVYGVEGEGH
-1497 GTRVTEL
+1497 GARVTEL
-1504 DTHTNTSLYQDLTD
+1504 DTYTNTSLYQDLAN
-1518 LTEGEVIAVSFD
+1518 LAQGEVIAVSFD
-1530 FAKRAGLSNNEGIE
+1530 FAKRVGLSNNEGIE
-1544 VLWNGEVVFS
+1544 VLWNDEVVFS
-1554 SSGDASAWQQ
+1554 SSGDESAWQQ
-1564 KTLKLTAHA
+1564 KTLKLTAQA

-1589 GYILDNVVAK
+1589 GYILDNVVAT
-1599 SESSPQANAVSEHAK
+1599 SESSQQANAIREHAT

-1660 AIENNGQAQRD
+1660 ALGNNGQAQRD
-1671 AVKEESEAVTAELT
+1671 AVQEESEAITAELT
-1685 TLAQGLDVLDGQATH
+1685 KLAQGLDVLDSQATH
-1700 TGKSGEQWR
+1700 TGESGDQWR
-1709 NDFAGGLLDGVQSQI
+1709 NEFASGLLAGVQTQL

-1729 LASDKMA
+1729 LANGKIA
-1736 AAKQTQSD
+1736 EAKQTHAD
-1744 NNSKVKD
+1744 NQNKVKD
-1751 SIAKSEAGVAK
+1751 AVAKSEAGVAK

-1775 EAKADAET
+1775 DAQADAEK
-1783 RKADAVAKSHDAKQ
+1783 RKTDALAKGKDAQQ
-1797 AESDAHSAANDAQ
+1797 AESDAHHAVNNAQ

-1815 DAMNAENKANQA
+1815 DVQLAENKANQA
-1827 QNDAQGA
+1827 QADAQGA

-1845 GVAGSGLSGNAHR
+1845 GVTGSGLSGNAHS
-1858 VEGAGET
+1858 VESSGET
-1865 GSHVNTDSQTNADG
+1865 DSHVNTDSQTNADG
-1879 RFSDGLTEQELEAL
+1879 RFSEGLTEQEQEAL

-1898 AVNRLQINAGIRS
+1898 AVNRLQINAGIRA
-1911 KNSGSTITSMFME
+1911 KNSVSTITTMFTE
-1924 ANADS
+1924 ANTDS
-1929 IVVDTTASQDVVR
+1929 IVVPTTTPQDVVR
-1942 KEVRISGVNL
+1942 KEIHISGVNL
-1952 VGLGE
+1952 EGLGE

-1962 AESLVAARAEKVA
+1962 AVSLVAARAEKVA

-1982 TDNDVATDK
+1982 SDHPRATEQ
-1991 YVPVPGFERV
+1991 YIPVPGFERV
-2001 DADVSDEVKQRMIQS
+2001 DVNVSDETKQRLTQFV
-2016 MSGYIEHT
+2016 SGYIEHT

-2031 QAQALATLFVEST
+2031 QAQALATLFVEAT
-2044 LDYDWDKRVEFL
+2044 LNYDWGKRVEFL

-2065 FETPHAEKSIVS
+2065 FEAPHAEKSIVS

-2160 AQHDVYVIAEGG
+2160 AQNDVYVIAEGG
-2172 VRLGNYFWHVE
+2172 MRLGNYFWNVE

-2209 KDLPADEI
+2209 KDLPADQI
-2217 GRRLTDAGVGVKVRF
+2217 GRRLTDAGVAVKVRF
-2232 DALSSARQAELL
+2232 DALSHERQAELL
-2244 ADNPDDYRADTLVEL
+2244 ADNPDGYKADTLVEL

-2284 LLVQEGDEGFEVR
+2284 LLVQEGEEGFEVR
-2297 SWPGSDDK
+2297 SWPGIDGK
-2305 SKTILLD
+2305 SKTIILD
-2312 NPEDAAQQKA
+2312 DPEDAAQQKA

-2333 FEQMPDELFLV
+2333 FEQMPDKLFFV
-2344 DNKVLSHHDGRT
+2344 DNKVISHHEGRT

-2362 EDGAWTYNTNSELMS
+2362 EEGTWKYRVKTELMS
-2377 VTELLDAAHVS
+2377 VSELFDAANVN
-2388 GKVRGESYQK
+2388 GKIRGDSYQK
-2398 VIDALAEYHASTA
+2398 VVDALADYHTIPLLFKAA
-2411 EHADYELESV
+2411 EDLGHDAIDYADYNLESV
-2421 EQLVNLRKKIE
+2421 EKLVNLRKQVE
-2432 GYALG
+2432 GYLLG
-2437 HPDSGRLEAMNS
+2437 HPDSGRVEAMNS
-2449 LLNQVNSRLEEVSV
+2449 LLNQVNTRLDEVSV
-2463 LAVSEQSIKAHD
+2463 LSVAEQTIQAQD
-2475 SFSRLYDQLDNAHL
+2475 SFSRLYDQLEAANL
-2489 KQSKHLYLDGN
+2489 KESKHLYLDQN
-2500 GDFVTKGKGNLAKI
+2500 GDFVTKGKGNLANI
-2514 DQLGG
+2514 DLLG
-2519 SDAVL
+2519 SREAVL
-2524 EKVKASVN
+2524 EKVKSAVSN
-2532 HEYGQAI
+2532 EYGQTV

-2548 ANELAKDG
+2548 AKDLAKDG
-2556 KGIDITGLNRI
+2556 KGIDIAGLNKV
-2567 HQALEQHMSPVSAT
+2567 HQAIEQHLSPVSAT
-2581 MYIWKPS
+2581 LYIWKPS

-2600 GQGRTQIDAQAAA
+2600 GQGRTQLEGQAAA
-2613 DFNKQN
+2613 DFNQQN

-2633 RNIFNVATE
+2633 SNILNVATKD
-2642 YQPDLKLRWSDF
+2642 QPDLKLRWSDF

-2662 TLEHDMA
+2662 TLEHDVA

-2675 FGLNDGETKLKRF
+2675 FGLHDGDIKLKRF

-2698 DAAYKDA
+2698 DASFKEA

-2717 DMLVSTG
+2717 DMLETTG

-2730 QPFVDQWNDTSY
+2730 QPFVEQWNDTSY

-2753 ELQKQAQASGDPAL
+2753 ELRLQAQRSDDPEL
-2767 VAKRI
+2767 LEKRI
-2772 DNVVRLFA
+2772 GNVIRQFA

-2786 IEAFK
+2786 IETFK
-2791 ASQADEGRVF
+2791 ASQADQGRVF

-2812 MQAEWNRLSHDP
+2812 MQAEWHRLSNDP

-2855 WRPKFGVWTPT
+2855 WLPKFGVWTPT

-2888 HQVNDDL
+2888 HQVTDVL
-2895 DALSGSEKHKDKVA
+2895 DALSGNEKPKENVA
-2909 IENDGTPPRDKV
+2909 IENDGTPPRDKES
-2921 PLSPLT
+2921 LSPLT

-2932 ELYGERDARRK
+2932 ELYGDKEARRK
-2943 IGDIT
+2943 IGEIT

-2961 QKVTLKGEAGRL
+2961 QKITLQGEAGRL
-2973 TGYYHQGTASSD
+2973 TGYYHQGTAPREG
-2985 DETSTTSG
+2985 ETSTTSG

-3013 RSHYQKQGIDMLAVN
+3013 RNHYQKQGIDMLAVN

-3062 PSNIILHGYSMGGP
+3062 PSNIIIHGYSMGGP

-3116 AGIVGTIAKA
+3116 AGIVGAIAKA
-3126 VNGQFSVEKNLKG
+3126 VNGQFSVEKNLEG
-3139 LPQETPIL
+3139 LPKETSIL
-3147 LLTDNEGLGEEGE
+3147 LLTDNEGLGNEGE
-3160 KLRVKLSNSGFNV
+3160 KLRTKLTASGYNV

-3191 YTGQIV
+3191 YADQIV
-3197 SDLLN
+3197 SGLSSSASVDEDLDQQGLDTTSTKDQGVSN
-3202 TQHIKHNEAKL
+3202 KDDHLQVVDSKEA
-3213 NLEPHGK
+3213 
-3220 NYESRDLILKPIS
+3220 
-3233 QPETVELGMPEVD
+3233 
-3246 QKVLADIAERENVI
+3246 LADGKI
-3260 IGVRPVDEK
+3260 
-3269 SKSLIAS
+3269 L
-3276 KMYSSKGLFVKAKS
+3276 
-3290 SDWGPMSGFIPVD
+3290 
-3303 QSFAK
+3303 
-3308 ASARRD
+3308 
-3314 LETFNRHAE
+3314 H
-3323 QSIQSGNAVSADL
+3323 
-3336 YLNQVRVEELVS
+3336 NQ
-3348 KYHSLTPLELDDQS
+3348 
-3362 GMYKTTATNGDQSVP
+3362 
-3377 FFLNRV
+3377 
-3383 TVDGNELWQVHY
+3383 
-3395 ITNGELAPFKVIG
+3395 
-3408 DPVSK
+3408 
-3413 QPMTAD
+3413 
-3419 YDLLTV
+3419 
-3425 MYSYGDLGPQ
+3425 
-3435 DKVKQPLTWQQW
+3435 
-3447 KDSVTYEDLTPK
+3447 
-3459 YKELYS
+3459 
-3465 NEDLYNKKDGA
+3465 
-3476 SLGNVSG
+3476 
-3483 RLKELKDRINVDLGR
+3483 
-3498 TNGLEMVH
+3498 
-3506 HGADDANP
+3506 
-3514 YAVMAD
+3514 
-3520 NFPAT
+3520 
-3525 FFVPKS
+3525 
-3531 LFAEDGLGEG
+3531 
-3541 KGSIQT
+3541 
-3547 YFNVNEQGAVV
+3547 
-3558 IRNPQEFSDFQQ
+3558 
-3570 VTINASF
+3570 
-3577 RASFNDK
+3577 
-3584 WNHGLDEPLFTTKRK
+3584 
-3599 LSHEFLNKRDQL
+3599 
-3611 LKKLSGGRLDAQDET
+3611 
-3626 LVALGNPDDVSGNK
+3626 
-3640 AIVAVDVSQIFTRQE
+3640 
-3655 LKERANVFAKP
+3655 
-3666 IGASYQGI
+3666 
-3674 LDQLDLVHQTVSR
+3674 
-3687 DQIVASFELN
+3687 
-3697 KKVNAYIAEHPTSG
+3697 
-3711 RNQALTQLKEQI
+3711 
-3723 TSALFIGKMQV
+3723 
-3734 AQVDIDAIA
+3734 
-3743 QTRPELAARIFMVA
+3743 
-3757 IEEANGE
+3757 
-3764 HRGLT
+3764 
-3769 DMMVRWANEDPYLA
+3769 
-3783 PKQGYKGETPNDLG
+3783 
-3797 FDAKYHVDLGDH
+3797 
-3809 YADFK
+3809 
-3814 QWLETSQ
+3814 
-3821 SNGLLSKA
+3821 
-3829 TLDEST
+3829 
-3835 KTVHLGYSYQELQ
+3835 
-3848 DLTGVESVQMAFYFL
+3848 
-3863 KEAAKKVDPISG
+3863 
-3875 DSAEMILLKKFA
+3875 
-3887 DKSYLSQL
+3887 
-3895 DSDRMDQIEGIYR
+3895 
-3908 SSHETDVDA
+3908 
-3917 WDRRYSGAGYDEL
+3917 
-3930 TNKLAGATG
+3930 
-3939 VDEQLSVLLDD
+3939 
-3950 RKGLLI
+3950 
-3956 GEVHGSDVNGLRF
+3956 DVNGW
-3969 VNEQMDALKKQGVTV
+3969 G
-3984 IGLEHLRSDLAQP
+3984 P
-3997 LIDRYLAT
+3997 
-4005 GVMSSELSAM
+4005 
-4015 LKTKHLDAT
+4015 
-4024 LFENARA
+4024 
-4031 NGMRIV
+4031 
-4037 ALDANSSAR
+4037 
-4046 PNVQGTEHG
+4046 
-4055 LMYRAGAANN
+4055 
-4065 IAVEVLQSLPDDEKF
+4065 
-4080 VAIYGKAH
+4080 
-4088 LQSHKGIEGFV
+4088 
-4099 PGITHRLD
+4099 IT
-4107 LPALRVSDSNQF
+4107 
-4119 RVEQDDMTLRVV
+4119 
-4131 YDDVANKPKLTFKDS
+4131 
-4146 LSGANTAIHNQNVN
+4146 
-4160 DWERVAVTPTADGG
+4160 VTPTTDGG

-4186 ENDSVVANAAANLAG
+4186 ENDPVVAKAAANLAG
-4201 KHPESSVVV
+4201 KHAESSVVV

-4237 GHGRDDSDS
+4237 GHGRDHSES
-4246 NNTHLSGYSAED
+4246 NNTRLSGYSADE
-4258 LAAKLANFQQSF
+4258 LAVKLAKFQQSF
-4270 SQAENINN
+4270 NQAENINN
-4278 TPDHISIVGCSLV
+4278 KPDHISIVGCSLV

-4304 NAMDVN
+4304 NAMDAN

-4317 ARSSELA
+4317 VRSSELA
-4324 VDATGRKHT
+4324 VDEAGRKHT
-4333 KDENGDWIQKA
+4333 KDANGDWVQKA
-4344 ETNKVSLSWNEQ
+4344 ENNKVSLSWDEQ
-4356 GEVIAKE
+4356 GEVVAKD

-4384 VGEIARGA
+4384 VDEPARGA

-4398 VFDAPEKRKV
+4398 VFDAPEKRKA
-4408 ETETSSSAANNKL
+4408 ETETSSSSANNKL

-4445 VGIKVGSGG
+4445 VGIKVGTGG

-4477 VDMGGYQA
+4477 FDIGGYQA

-4498 SFNLGQ
+4498 SFNLGR
-4504 SNDLLVMMDKSIPT
+4504 SNDLIVMMDKSIPT

-4541 GEDQDWLAAQEQQ
+4541 GEGQDWLAAQEQQ

-4576 DYTCLVE
+4576 DYTSLVE
-4583 LDSHN
+4583 LDSQN
-4588 ERSSRGLKHDTEAAL
+4588 ERSSRGLKHDAEAAL

-4608 QWLSGNSDSS
+4608 QWLSGNSDSDTS
-4618 AGKLSR
+4618 KLSR

-4672 SLFGLMTQ
+4672 SLFGLITQ

-4703 KNKLLGQMAGIGA
+4703 KNKLLGQLAGVGA

-4728 TTSGQIVSRNG
+4728 TASGQIVSRNG
-4739 EAVDGVAILTE
+4739 EAVDGVAILKE

-4772 LDSLKSGID
+4772 LDSLKSGIN

-4786 IQSFAETHGLKD
+4786 IKSFAETHGLKE

-4804 ENKSAVSVNGTSV
+4804 EDNSSVSVNGASV
-4817 NSAQGATASDGNTET
+4817 NSAQGATVADGSTET

-4867 ENLKENLTADLLN
+4867 ENLKQNLTADLLN

-4895 QGDGDINLSLG
+4895 QGDGDINISLG

-4947 TGGEGSDMGV
+4947 TGGEGNDMGV

-5003 GLGRDYVVTSGNFNR
+5003 GSGRDYVVTSGNFNR
-5018 VDTGDGQDYSVT
+5018 VDTGDDQDYSVT

-5053 RINASAGN
+5053 RINAGAGN

-5072 LNGGEGEDHLIAAA
+5072 LNGGDGDDHLIAAA
-5086 ISKFSQFNGEEGRDL
+5086 ISKFSQFNGGEGRDL

-5125 VIDNLVED
+5125 VLDNLVED
-5133 ISSEDNIVFNGID
+5133 IRSEDNIVFNGID

-5165 DPVSETDQ
+5165 DPSNDSDQ
-5173 AKFEHIGSV
+5173 SKFEHIGSV
-5182 TFNDYFDGKRA
+5182 TFSDYFNGNRA
-5193 QMIIAM
+5193 QVVIGMS
-5199 GEKDANGEREYT
+5199 EKDLSGEREYT
-5211 TLSESS
+5211 MLSDSA
-5217 IDALVQAMSGFDPQ
+5217 IDALVQAMSGFEPQ
-5231 AGDNGFIDNL
+5231 AGDNGFIDSL
-5241 DSKSRVAI
+5241 ESKSQATI
-5249 STAWADVV
+5249 SMAWSDVV
-5257 HKKGITV
+5257 HKKGLMV

>member
-12 FFTGNYSADNGNN
+12 FFTGNYSADDGNN
-25 DIVAIGF
+25 NIVAIGF
-32 GGEIHAYGGDDHVTV
+32 GGQIHAYGGDDHVTV
-47 GSIGATVHT
+47 GSIGATVYT
-56 GSGNDTVVGGSAYLR
+56 GSGNDTVVGGSAYLK
-71 VEDSTGHLSVK
+71 VEDSTGHLTVK

-100 AGAAGGVSIDHLGH
+100 AGAAGGVSIDHLGN
-114 HGDVSYGGAA
+114 HGDVNYGGAA
-124 AYNSVKRKG
+124 AYNGITRKG
-133 LSGNVTFKGAGGY
+133 LSGNVTFAGAGGY
-146 NALWHE
+146 NTLWHE
-152 TNHGNLSFAGAGAG
+152 TNQGNLSFTGAGAG
-166 NKLDRTWFDQYQ
+166 NKLDRTWFNRYQ
-178 GSRGDVSFDG
+178 GSHGDVTFDG

-230 ASNRIERTR
+230 ASNRIERTH
-239 QAEDVYQQTHG
+239 QAEDVYTQTRG

-258 GYNSF
+258 GYNSL

-272 HFSGGGAYNTI
+272 YFSGGGAYNTI
-283 TRKGSGSSF
+283 IRKGSGNDF
-292 DAQGMEYAKA
+292 AKEGMTNAKA
-302 EDIVL
+302 DEIVL
-307 TTAKMHGSWIG
+307 TKAVMSGSWIG
-318 SGTHAV
+318 QDHHV
-324 TAVKSERE
+324 TAVKSASE
-332 PNTYLFAIADGT
+332 PNTYLFAFADST
-344 YTKINKVRLSNDPK
+344 YTKINKVQLRNDPQ
-358 TGKLKYYSEAWYKQG
+358 TGELKYYSTAWYKEG
-373 NHLSGLA
+373 NHLSNLA
-380 RSDVSSAGGFEVN
+380 NQDISDNGGFTAVN
-393 PINGGYTLSNI
+393 INGAYTLSDLK
-404 AVEHQQSL
+404 VEHQQSV
-412 TVHAMEKDLT
+412 TVHAVEKSLT
-422 EYEWVTYANGAL
+422 EYEWVTYANGAV
-434 IDAKDVVLSDAKM
+434 IDAKEVSLSDAKM
-447 GGHAISTDG
+447 GGHAIYADG
-456 TKVDVQAIKSN
+456 TKVDVKAVKSN
-467 RKPNTYVYAKVLGPY
+467 RQPNTYIYAKVLGPY

-489 LANDAETGVLKYQ
+489 LANDPETGALKYQ

-513 ANLANEDISSANGYH
+513 ANIANQDISSATGYNP
-528 SMGKGGYSLS
+528 MGKGGYSLS
-538 ALNYSVNAI
+538 DLHYSVNAV
-547 RSMSETVADI
+547 RSTSETVADI
-557 DEYTDQTLFK
+557 EEYTDQTLFK
-567 PATDSGESSGD
+567 PANDSGESSGD
-578 VHFSGAGGGNV
+578 VRFNGAGGGNV
-589 IKSNVTRGNVY
+589 IKSNVTRGNVH

-652 QSKQGKMDVYAGGA
+652 QSQQGKMDVYAGGA
-666 VNVLVRIGDGQYLAH
+666 VNVLVRLGDGQYLAH
-681 LLAYGNISVHKG
+681 LLAYGNISVQKG
-693 NGNSR
+693 SGDSR
-698 VAMLGGYNTHTQIGS
+698 VVMLGGYNTHTQIGS
-713 GHGLWLAAG
+713 GNGLWLAAG

-727 TQVGNGE
+727 TQVGKGD
-734 VTSVLA
+734 VAAVLA

-745 LTKVGE
+745 LTKMGE
-751 GELTAGMLGGANVMT
+751 GELTSGMLGGANVIT
-766 HISGDE
+766 HISNDD
-772 QASNTTAVALGGAN
+772 QLSNTTAVALGGAN
-786 ILTKKGKGDTLAV
+786 ILSKKGKGNTLAV

-808 HVGDGSTTGV
+808 HVGDGTTTGV

-835 GIMLGVGNVLTHVGD
+835 GILLGVGNVLTHVGD
-850 GQTLGVMGAAG
+850 DQTLGVMGAAG

-870 TSIAAMI
+870 TSIAVMI

-961 IGNGST
+961 IGHGST
-967 FAAMIGQANVMTKVG
+967 FAAMIGQANIMTKVG
-982 NDLTAALMVGKANIY
+982 NDLTAALMVGKANIM

-1004 SLGLFAGEMNVMTKV
+1004 SLGLFAGEVNVMTKV
-1019 GNGTTLAAMFGKAN
+1019 GNGSTLAAMFGKAN

-1107 IGNVMTHVGDGT
+1107 VGNVMTHVGDGT

-1126 KANIVTKVGDGLGI
+1126 KANLITKVGDGLGV

-1165 ANILTKVGDGQEVSV
+1165 ANLITKVGDGQEVSV
-1180 VQGKANIITH
+1180 VQGEANIITH

-1211 DGRNVVLAKGEANIV
+1211 HGQNVVLAKGEANIV

-1233 SFNALWSKGNVVTKV
+1233 SFNALWSKGNIVTKV

-1255 AAKGKA
+1255 AAKGQA

-1267 GNGLSVT
+1267 GNGLNVT

-1285 VGNGVS
+1285 VGDGVS

-1323 IGDGLNINASYAR
+1323 VGDGLNINASYAQ

-1361 KLSALFDNVKQ
+1361 KLSALFDNIKQ
-1372 TLLGVGGS
+1372 TVLGVGGS

-1391 ASTSG
+1391 ASSSG
-1396 TQKGRGAIAT
+1396 THKGRGAIAT

-1414 FQMDAIEEVGSDL
+1414 FQMDAIKEVGSDL

-1441 DLNEMDNDLNIDGA
+1441 DLNKMQHALNVDD
-1455 SDHAPN
+1455 SSVQAPN

-1467 FEQGD
+1467 FELGEH
-1472 RGWQSTHGVEA
+1472 GWQSTHGVEA
-1483 SYSGSVYGVNGEGH
+1483 SYAGSVYGVEGEGH
-1497 GTRVTEL
+1497 GARVTEL
-1504 DTHTNTSLYQDLTD
+1504 DTYTNTSLYQDLAN
-1518 LTEGEVIAVSFD
+1518 LAQGEVIAVSFD

-1554 SSGDASAWQQ
+1554 SSGDESAWQQ
-1564 KTLKLTAHA
+1564 KTLKLTAQA

-1589 GYILDNVVAK
+1589 GYILDNVVAT
-1599 SESSPQANAVSEHAK
+1599 SESSQQANAIREHAT
-1614 QNQASQNALSDKER
+1614 QNPAAQNALSDKER

-1660 AIENNGQAQRD
+1660 ALGNNGQAQRD
-1671 AVKEESEAVTAELT
+1671 AVQEESEAITAELT
-1685 TLAQGLDVLDGQATH
+1685 KLAQGLDVLDGQATH
-1700 TGKSGEQWR
+1700 TGESGDQWR
-1709 NDFAGGLLDGVQSQI
+1709 NEFASGLLAGVQTQL

-1729 LASDKMA
+1729 LANDKIA
-1736 AAKQTQSD
+1736 EAKQTHAD
-1744 NNSKVKD
+1744 NQNKVKD
-1751 SIAKSEAGVAK
+1751 AVAKSEAGVAK

-1775 EAKADAET
+1775 DAQADAEK
-1783 RKADAVAKSHDAKQ
+1783 RKADALAKGKDAQQ
-1797 AESDAHSAANDAQ
+1797 AESDAHHAVNNAQ

-1815 DAMNAENKANQA
+1815 DVQVAENKANQA
-1827 QNDAQGA
+1827 QADAQGA

-1845 GVAGSGLSGNAHR
+1845 GVTGSGLSGNAHS

-1865 GSHVNTDSQTNADG
+1865 DSHVNTDSQTNADG
-1879 RFSDGLTEQELEAL
+1879 RFSEGLTEQEQEAL

-1898 AVNRLQINAGIRS
+1898 AVNRLQINAGIRA
-1911 KNSGSTITSMFME
+1911 KNSVSSMTSMFSE
-1924 ANADS
+1924 TNSKS
-1929 IVVDTTASQDVVR
+1929 IVVPTKVSPEPERQEVTRRD
-1942 KEVRISGVNL
+1942 VRISGVNL
-1952 VGLGE
+1952 
-1957 ASHDS
+1957 
-1962 AESLVAARAEKVA
+1962 ESLSAVQGSQPTGQLASKS
-1975 NLYRWLD
+1975 
-1982 TDNDVATDK
+1982 
-1991 YVPVPGFERV
+1991 VPGFKSHFASTSIGIENELSGLVVVLPKNSAQTFGYVHDSQGNPLFMLTKDMSQGGYSNPVGINDIQGVNNWQTHTIELVTYPSEISDKAAIESRKEAMLWLAKEFT
-2001 DADVSDEVKQRMIQS
+2001 DHINQSNHQSLPHLVSDDGRF
-2016 MSGYIEHT
+2016 
-2024 DNQVPKD
+2024 
-2031 QAQALATLFVEST
+2031 TLVISN
-2044 LDYDWDKRVEFL
+2044 
-2056 TKLESYGYS
+2056 S
-2065 FETPHAEKSIVS
+2065 
-2077 FWSGKNFKQYRDV
+2077 
-2090 LDNAQTDGKKV
+2090 
-2101 VYDIDVKGN
+2101 
-2110 AFAIDLNKHLMRW
+2110 KHLIAA
-2123 GGLFLDPDNAEQN
+2123 GNGT
-2136 QLKSSIDAATF
+2136 SIDAQGKTIGMTPSGQQATMAISAKEF
-2147 SNTGFWSSVYATG
+2147 GTSSSPEVRLLESAPWYQAGLRDEFLANAKNTTLDDPATAQNVYAYLTSVYSKTADLAKEYG
-2160 AQHDVYVIAEGG
+2160 IYINDWDPASEGFSPNAQGLTDPKVKNAWSILPRTKPVRMLELLSAEDSRYVRQQIAEKLKGTYSESLAKNVFEYFQYGG
-2172 VRLGNYFWHVE
+2172 EVAGHGINNATTGSVQQPE
-2183 LPALRQLQREGLV
+2183 PAILFEFRSVPSALSDFV
-2196 GEIRLLDKPVSEY
+2196 PKTAS
-2209 KDLPADEI
+2209 
-2217 GRRLTDAGVGVKVRF
+2217 TVKVDVKALDHFDSASRKAIITEVNALVSGSEDF
-2232 DALSSARQAELL
+2232 DAWYQEYRASKGQPPVKNPKSSASANHKAEWLMTQHAEQWAKITAPYTDNHETLTSTKL
-2244 ADNPDDYRADTLVEL
+2244 ASNDKEEL
-2259 DVKLSAIDSML
+2259 HALGETSNLENNKQQENVASIINTML
-2270 RESLP
+2270 NDMLP
-2275 FYSLRTERN
+2275 FYALRTERN

-2297 SWPGSDDK
+2297 AWPGTEDK
-2305 SKTILLD
+2305 SKTIILED
-2312 NPEDAAQQKA
+2312 PEDAAQHKA

-2344 DNKVLSHHDGRT
+2344 DNKVISHHEGRT
-2356 RILAQK
+2356 HVLAQK
-2362 EDGAWTYNTNSELMS
+2362 VDGAWQYNATVELMS
-2377 VTELLDAAHVS
+2377 VTELLDAANVT
-2388 GKVRGESYQK
+2388 GKIRGESYQQ
-2398 VIDALAEYHASTA
+2398 VIDALTDYHASIT
-2411 EHADYELESV
+2411 EHADYEPESV
-2421 EQLVNLRKKIE
+2421 EKLLNLRKKIE
-2432 GYALG
+2432 GYVLG
-2437 HPDSGRLEAMNS
+2437 HPDSGRVEAMNS
-2449 LLNQVNSRLEEVSV
+2449 LLNQVNTRLGEVSLLSV
-2463 LAVSEQSIKAHD
+2463 AEQTIQAQD
-2475 SFSRLYDQLDNAHL
+2475 SFSRLYDQLEAANL
-2489 KQSKHLYLDGN
+2489 KESKHLYLDQN
-2500 GDFVTKGKGNLAKI
+2500 GDFVTKGKGNLANI
-2514 DQLGG
+2514 DLLG
-2519 SDAVL
+2519 SREAVL
-2524 EKVKASVN
+2524 EKVKLTVSN
-2532 HEYGQAI
+2532 EYGQTV

-2548 ANELAKDG
+2548 AKDLAKDG
-2556 KGIDITGLNRI
+2556 KGIDIEGLNKV
-2567 HQALEQHMSPVSAT
+2567 HQAIEQHLSPVSAT
-2581 MYIWKPS
+2581 LYIWKPS

-2600 GQGRTQIDAQAAA
+2600 GQGRTQLEGQAAA
-2613 DFNKQN
+2613 DFNQQN

-2633 RNIFNVATE
+2633 SNILNVATKD
-2642 YQPDLKLRWSDF
+2642 QPDLKLRWSDF

-2662 TLEHDMA
+2662 TLEHDVA

-2675 FGLNDGETKLKRF
+2675 FGLHDGDIKLKRF

-2698 DAAYKDA
+2698 DASFKEA

-2717 DMLVSTG
+2717 DMLETTG

-2730 QPFVDQWNDTSY
+2730 QPFVEQWNDTSY

-2753 ELQKQAQASGDPAL
+2753 ELRLQAQRSDDPEL
-2767 VAKRI
+2767 LEKRI
-2772 DNVVRLFA
+2772 GNVVRQFA

-2786 IEAFK
+2786 IETFK
-2791 ASQADEGRVF
+2791 ASQADQGRVF

-2812 MQAEWNRLSHDP
+2812 MQAEWHRLSNDP

-2855 WRPKFGVWTPT
+2855 WLPKFGVWTPT

-2888 HQVNDDL
+2888 HQVTDVL
-2895 DALSGSEKHKDKVA
+2895 DALSGNEKPKENVA
-2909 IENDGTPPRDKV
+2909 IENDGTPPRDKES
-2921 PLSPLT
+2921 LSPLT

-2932 ELYGERDARRK
+2932 ELYGDKEARRK
-2943 IGDIT
+2943 IGEIT

-2961 QKVTLKGEAGRL
+2961 QKITLQGEAGRL
-2973 TGYYHQGTASSD
+2973 TGYYHQGTAPSEG
-2985 DETSTTSG
+2985 ETSSPSG

-3013 RSHYQKQGIDMLAVN
+3013 RNHYQKQGIDMLAVN

-3062 PSNIILHGYSMGGP
+3062 PSNIIIHGYSMGGP

-3116 AGIVGTIAKA
+3116 AGIVGAIAKA
-3126 VNGQFSVEKNLKG
+3126 VNGQFSVEKNLEG
-3139 LPQETPIL
+3139 LPKETSIL
-3147 LLTDNEGLGEEGE
+3147 LLTDNEGLGNEGE
-3160 KLRVKLSNSGFNV
+3160 KLRTILTVSGYNV

-3191 YTGQIV
+3191 YADQIV
-3197 SDLLN
+3197 SGLSSSASVDEDLDQQGLDTTSTKDQGVSN
-3202 TQHIKHNEAKL
+3202 KDDHLQVVDSKEA
-3213 NLEPHGK
+3213 
-3220 NYESRDLILKPIS
+3220 
-3233 QPETVELGMPEVD
+3233 
-3246 QKVLADIAERENVI
+3246 LADGKI
-3260 IGVRPVDEK
+3260 
-3269 SKSLIAS
+3269 L
-3276 KMYSSKGLFVKAKS
+3276 
-3290 SDWGPMSGFIPVD
+3290 
-3303 QSFAK
+3303 
-3308 ASARRD
+3308 
-3314 LETFNRHAE
+3314 H
-3323 QSIQSGNAVSADL
+3323 
-3336 YLNQVRVEELVS
+3336 NQ
-3348 KYHSLTPLELDDQS
+3348 
-3362 GMYKTTATNGDQSVP
+3362 
-3377 FFLNRV
+3377 
-3383 TVDGNELWQVHY
+3383 
-3395 ITNGELAPFKVIG
+3395 
-3408 DPVSK
+3408 
-3413 QPMTAD
+3413 
-3419 YDLLTV
+3419 
-3425 MYSYGDLGPQ
+3425 
-3435 DKVKQPLTWQQW
+3435 
-3447 KDSVTYEDLTPK
+3447 
-3459 YKELYS
+3459 
-3465 NEDLYNKKDGA
+3465 
-3476 SLGNVSG
+3476 
-3483 RLKELKDRINVDLGR
+3483 
-3498 TNGLEMVH
+3498 
-3506 HGADDANP
+3506 
-3514 YAVMAD
+3514 
-3520 NFPAT
+3520 
-3525 FFVPKS
+3525 
-3531 LFAEDGLGEG
+3531 
-3541 KGSIQT
+3541 
-3547 YFNVNEQGAVV
+3547 
-3558 IRNPQEFSDFQQ
+3558 
-3570 VTINASF
+3570 
-3577 RASFNDK
+3577 
-3584 WNHGLDEPLFTTKRK
+3584 
-3599 LSHEFLNKRDQL
+3599 
-3611 LKKLSGGRLDAQDET
+3611 
-3626 LVALGNPDDVSGNK
+3626 
-3640 AIVAVDVSQIFTRQE
+3640 
-3655 LKERANVFAKP
+3655 
-3666 IGASYQGI
+3666 
-3674 LDQLDLVHQTVSR
+3674 
-3687 DQIVASFELN
+3687 
-3697 KKVNAYIAEHPTSG
+3697 
-3711 RNQALTQLKEQI
+3711 
-3723 TSALFIGKMQV
+3723 
-3734 AQVDIDAIA
+3734 
-3743 QTRPELAARIFMVA
+3743 
-3757 IEEANGE
+3757 
-3764 HRGLT
+3764 
-3769 DMMVRWANEDPYLA
+3769 
-3783 PKQGYKGETPNDLG
+3783 
-3797 FDAKYHVDLGDH
+3797 
-3809 YADFK
+3809 
-3814 QWLETSQ
+3814 
-3821 SNGLLSKA
+3821 
-3829 TLDEST
+3829 
-3835 KTVHLGYSYQELQ
+3835 
-3848 DLTGVESVQMAFYFL
+3848 
-3863 KEAAKKVDPISG
+3863 
-3875 DSAEMILLKKFA
+3875 
-3887 DKSYLSQL
+3887 
-3895 DSDRMDQIEGIYR
+3895 
-3908 SSHETDVDA
+3908 
-3917 WDRRYSGAGYDEL
+3917 
-3930 TNKLAGATG
+3930 
-3939 VDEQLSVLLDD
+3939 
-3950 RKGLLI
+3950 
-3956 GEVHGSDVNGLRF
+3956 DVNGW
-3969 VNEQMDALKKQGVTV
+3969 G
-3984 IGLEHLRSDLAQP
+3984 P
-3997 LIDRYLAT
+3997 
-4005 GVMSSELSAM
+4005 
-4015 LKTKHLDAT
+4015 
-4024 LFENARA
+4024 
-4031 NGMRIV
+4031 
-4037 ALDANSSAR
+4037 
-4046 PNVQGTEHG
+4046 
-4055 LMYRAGAANN
+4055 
-4065 IAVEVLQSLPDDEKF
+4065 
-4080 VAIYGKAH
+4080 
-4088 LQSHKGIEGFV
+4088 
-4099 PGITHRLD
+4099 IT
-4107 LPALRVSDSNQF
+4107 
-4119 RVEQDDMTLRVV
+4119 
-4131 YDDVANKPKLTFKDS
+4131 
-4146 LSGANTAIHNQNVN
+4146 
-4160 DWERVAVTPTADGG
+4160 VTPTTDGG

-4186 ENDSVVANAAANLAG
+4186 ENDDVVAKAAANLAG

-4237 GHGRDDSDS
+4237 GHGRDHSES
-4246 NNTHLSGYSAED
+4246 NNTRLSGYSADE
-4258 LAAKLANFQQSF
+4258 LAVKLAKFQQSF
-4270 SQAENINN
+4270 NQAENINN
-4278 TPDHISIVGCSLV
+4278 KPDHISIVGCSLV

-4304 NAMDVN
+4304 NAMDAN

-4317 ARSSELA
+4317 VRSSELA
-4324 VDATGRKHT
+4324 IDEAGRKHT
-4333 KDENGDWIQKA
+4333 KDANGDWVQKA
-4344 ETNKVSLSWNEQ
+4344 ENNKVSLSWDAQ
-4356 GEVIAKE
+4356 GEVVAKD

-4384 VGEIARGA
+4384 VDEPARGA
-4392 IGDNND
+4392 IGDNSD
-4398 VFDAPEKRKV
+4398 VFDAPEKRKP
-4408 ETETSSSAANNKL
+4408 ETEVIANSSSSNQL

-4429 NVGDG
+4429 NVGEG

-4445 VGIKVGSGG
+4445 VGIKVGTGG

-4466 VHIGNGESKHS
+4466 VHIGDGESKHS
-4477 VDMGGYQA
+4477 VDIGGYQA

-4490 MFIGNRNV
+4490 MFLGNRNV
-4498 SFNLGQ
+4498 SFNFGH
-4504 SNDLLVMMDKSIPT
+4504 SNDLILMMDKSIPT

-4528 ARISGVLQSIATS
+4528 ARISGVLQGIAMS
-4541 GEDQDWLAAQEQQ
+4541 GEGEDWLAAQEQQ

-4576 DYTCLVE
+4576 DYTTLVE
-4583 LDSHN
+4583 LDSQN
-4588 ERSSRGLKHDTEAAL
+4588 ERDSRGLKHDAEATL

-4608 QWLSGNSDSS
+4608 QWLSGNGNSGTSQ
-4618 AGKLSR
+4618 LSR

-4680 QFSATGQAKTTFT
+4680 QFTATGQAKTTFT
-4693 YTPEDLPRQL
+4693 YTPQDLPRQL
-4703 KNKLLGQMAGIGA
+4703 KNKLLGQLAGVGA

-4728 TTSGQIVSRNG
+4728 TASGQIVSRNG
-4739 EAVDGVAILTE
+4739 QAVDGVAILKE

-4772 LDSLKSGID
+4772 LDSLKAGID

-4786 IQSFAETHGLKD
+4786 IKSFAETHGLKE

-4804 ENKSAVSVNGTSV
+4804 KENSSVSVNGENV
-4817 NSAQGATASDGNTET
+4817 NSAQGATVADGSTET
-4832 AETQDRAF
+4832 AETPDRAF

-4895 QGDGDINLSLG
+4895 QGDGDINISLG

-4947 TGGEGSDMGV
+4947 TGGEGNDMGV

-5003 GLGRDYVVTSGNFNR
+5003 GSGRDYVVTSGNFNR
-5018 VDTGDGQDYSVT
+5018 VDTGDDQDYSVT

-5053 RINASAGN
+5053 RINASADN

-5086 ISKFSQFNGEEGRDL
+5086 ISKFSQFNGGEGRDL

-5133 ISSEDNIVFNGID
+5133 IRSEDNIVFNGID

-5157 DLKLSILR
+5157 DLRLSILR
-5165 DPVSETDQ
+5165 DPSNDSDQ
-5173 AKFEHIGSV
+5173 SKFEHIGSV
-5182 TFNDYFDGKRA
+5182 TFSDYFNGNRA
-5193 QMIIAM
+5193 QVVIGMS
-5199 GEKDANGEREYT
+5199 EKDLSGEREYT
-5211 TLSESS
+5211 MLSDSA
-5217 IDALVQAMSGFDPQ
+5217 IDALVQAMSGFEPQ
-5231 AGDNGFIDNL
+5231 AGDNGFIDSL
-5241 DSKSRVAI
+5241 ESKSQAAI
-5249 STAWADVV
+5249 SMAWSDVV
-5257 HKKGITV
+5257 HKKGLMV

>member
-12 FFTGNYSADNGNN
+12 FFTGNYSADDGNN
-25 DIVAIGF
+25 NIVAIGF
-32 GGEIHAYGGDDHVTV
+32 GGQIHAYGGDDHVTV
-47 GSIGATVHT
+47 GSIGATVYT
-56 GSGNDTVVGGSAYLR
+56 GSGNDTVVGGSAYLK
-71 VEDSTGHLSVK
+71 VEDSTGHLTVK

-100 AGAAGGVSIDHLGH
+100 AGAAGGVSIDHLGN

-124 AYNSVKRKG
+124 AYNGISRKG
-133 LSGNVTFKGAGGY
+133 VSGNVTFKGAGGY
-146 NALWHE
+146 NSLWHE
-152 TNHGNLSFAGAGAG
+152 TNQGNLSFIGAGAG
-166 NKLDRTWFDQYQ
+166 NKLDRTAFNRYQ
-178 GSRGDVSFDG
+178 GSRGDVTFDG

-206 RGAGADNHLV
+206 HGAGADNHLV

-230 ASNRIERTR
+230 ASNRIERTH
-239 QAEDVYQQTHG
+239 QAEDVYTQTRG

-258 GYNSF
+258 GYNSL

-283 TRKGSGSSF
+283 IRKGSGSDF

-302 EDIVL
+302 DEIVL
-307 TTAKMHGSWIG
+307 TTAQMHGLSIANG
-318 SGTHAV
+318 NKLHTVSAI
-324 TAVKSERE
+324 KSQRE
-332 PNTYLFAIADGT
+332 PNTYLFAIADDT
-344 YTKINKVRLSNDPK
+344 YTKINKIRLYNDAE
-358 TGKLKYYSEAWYKQG
+358 TGKLNYYSEAWFKSG
-373 NHLSGLA
+373 NHLENLA
-380 RSDVSSAGGFEVN
+380 NADVSSSGGF
-393 PINGGYTLSNI
+393 
-404 AVEHQQSL
+404 EHQQSV
-412 TVHAMEKDLT
+412 TVHAVEKSLT
-422 EYEWVTYANGAL
+422 EYEWVTYANGAV
-434 IDAKDVVLSDAKM
+434 IDAKEVSLSDAKM
-447 GGHAISTDG
+447 GGHAIYADG
-456 TKVDVQAIKSN
+456 TKVDVKAVKSN
-467 RKPNTYVYAKVLGPY
+467 RQPNTYIYAKVLGPY

-489 LANDAETGVLKYQ
+489 LANDPETGALKYQ

-513 ANLANEDISSANGYH
+513 ANIANQDISSATGYNP
-528 SMGKGGYSLS
+528 MGKGGYSLS
-538 ALNYSVNAI
+538 DLHYSVNAV
-547 RSMSETVADI
+547 RSTSETVADI
-557 DEYTDQTLFK
+557 EEYTDQTLFK
-567 PATDSGESSGD
+567 PANDSGESSGD
-578 VHFSGAGGGNV
+578 VRFNGAGGGNV
-589 IKSNVTRGNVY
+589 IKSNVTRGNVH

-652 QSKQGKMDVYAGGA
+652 QSQQGKMDVYAGGA
-666 VNVLVRIGDGQYLAH
+666 VNVLVRLGDGQYLAH
-681 LLAYGNISVHKG
+681 LLAYGNISVQKG
-693 NGNSR
+693 SGDSR
-698 VAMLGGYNTHTQIGS
+698 VVMLGGYNTHTQIGS
-713 GHGLWLAAG
+713 GNGLWLAAG

-727 TQVGNGE
+727 TQVGKGD
-734 VTSVLA
+734 VAAVLA

-745 LTKVGE
+745 LTKMGE
-751 GELTAGMLGGANVMT
+751 GELTSGMLGGANVIT
-766 HISGDE
+766 HISNDD
-772 QASNTTAVALGGAN
+772 QLSNTTAVALGGAN
-786 ILTKKGKGDTLAV
+786 ILTKKGKGNTLAV

-808 HVGDGSTTGV
+808 HVGDGTTTGV
-818 MVGGANILTKVG
+818 MVGGANILTKIG

-870 TSIAAMI
+870 TSIAVMI

-950 AMVGNANIFTH
+950 AMVGNVNIFTH
-961 IGNGST
+961 IGHGST
-967 FAAMIGQANVMTKVG
+967 FAAMIGQANIMTKVG
-982 NDLTAALMVGKANIY
+982 NDLTAALMVGKANIM

-1004 SLGLFAGEMNVMTKV
+1004 SLGLFAGEVNVMTKV

-1107 IGNVMTHVGDGT
+1107 VGNVMTHVGDGT

-1126 KANIVTKVGDGLGI
+1126 KANLITKVGDGLGV

-1165 ANILTKVGDGQEVSV
+1165 ANLITKVGDGQELSV
-1180 VQGKANIITH
+1180 VQGEANIITH

-1211 DGRNVVLAKGEANIV
+1211 HGQNVVLAKGEANIV

-1233 SFNALWSKGNVVTKV
+1233 SFNALWSKGNIVTKV

-1255 AAKGKA
+1255 AAKGQA

-1285 VGNGVS
+1285 VGDGVS

-1323 IGDGLNINASYAR
+1323 VGDGLNINASYAQ

-1361 KLSALFDNVKQ
+1361 KLSALFDNIKQ
-1372 TLLGVGGS
+1372 TVLGVGGS

-1391 ASTSG
+1391 ASSSG
-1396 TQKGRGAIAT
+1396 THKGRGAIAT

-1414 FQMDAIEEVGSDL
+1414 FQMDAIKEVSSDL

-1441 DLNEMDNDLNIDGA
+1441 DLNKMQHALNVDDSSVQA
-1455 SDHAPN
+1455 SN

-1467 FEQGD
+1467 FELGEH
-1472 RGWQSTHGVEA
+1472 GWQSTHGVEA
-1483 SYSGSVYGVNGEGH
+1483 SYAGSVYGVEGEGH
-1497 GTRVTEL
+1497 GARVTEL
-1504 DTHTNTSLYQDLTD
+1504 DTYTNTSLYQDLAN
-1518 LTEGEVIAVSFD
+1518 LAQGEVIAVSFD

-1554 SSGDASAWQQ
+1554 SSGDESAWQQ
-1564 KTLKLTAHA
+1564 KTLKLTAQA

-1589 GYILDNVVAK
+1589 GYILDNVVAT
-1599 SESSPQANAVSEHAK
+1599 SESSQQANAIREHAT
-1614 QNQASQNALSDKER
+1614 QNPAAQNALSDKER

-1660 AIENNGQAQRD
+1660 ALENNGQAQRD
-1671 AVKEESEAVTAELT
+1671 AVQEESEAITAELT
-1685 TLAQGLDVLDGQATH
+1685 KLAQGLDVLDSQATH
-1700 TGKSGEQWR
+1700 TGESGDQWR
-1709 NDFAGGLLDGVQSQI
+1709 NEFASGLLAGVQTQL

-1729 LASDKMA
+1729 LANDKIA
-1736 AAKQTQSD
+1736 EAKQTHADTQ
-1744 NNSKVKD
+1744 NKVKD
-1751 SIAKSEAGVAK
+1751 AVAKSEAGVAK

-1775 EAKADAET
+1775 DAQADAEK
-1783 RKADAVAKSHDAKQ
+1783 RKADALAKGKDAQQ
-1797 AESDAHSAANDAQ
+1797 AESDAHHAVNNAQ

-1815 DAMNAENKANQA
+1815 DVQVAENKANQA
-1827 QNDAQGA
+1827 QADAQGA

-1845 GVAGSGLSGNAHR
+1845 GVTGSGLSGNAHS

-1865 GSHVNTDSQTNADG
+1865 DSHVKTDSQTNADG
-1879 RFSDGLTEQELEAL
+1879 RFSEGLTEQEQEAL

-1898 AVNRLQINAGIRS
+1898 AVNRLQINAGIRA
-1911 KNSGSTITSMFME
+1911 KNSGNTITSMFTE
-1924 ANADS
+1924 ANTDS
-1929 IVVDTTASQDVVR
+1929 IVVPTTSQDVVR
-1942 KEVRISGVNL
+1942 KEIRISGVNL
-1952 VGLGE
+1952 EGLGE

-1962 AESLVAARAEKVA
+1962 AVSLVAARAEKVA

-1982 TDNDVATDK
+1982 SDHPRATEQ
-1991 YVPVPGFERV
+1991 YIPVPGFERV
-2001 DADVSDEVKQRMIQS
+2001 DVNVSDETKQRLTQFV
-2016 MSGYIEHT
+2016 SGYIEHT

-2031 QAQALATLFVEST
+2031 QAQALATLFVEAT
-2044 LDYDWDKRVEFL
+2044 LNYDWDKRVEFL
-2056 TKLESYGYS
+2056 TKLEIYGYS
-2065 FETPHAEKSIVS
+2065 FEAPHGENSLVS
-2077 FWSGKNFKQYRDV
+2077 FWSGRNFKEYRNV
-2090 LDNAQTDGKKV
+2090 LDNAQPDGKKV
-2101 VYDIDVKGN
+2101 VYDIDVQGN
-2110 AFAIDLNKHLMRW
+2110 AFAIKLNKQLMRW
-2123 GGLFLDPDNAEQN
+2123 GDMFLDLDNADQN
-2136 QLKSSIDAATF
+2136 HLQSSIEAAAY

-2160 AQHDVYVIAEGG
+2160 AKDDVYVIAEGG
-2172 VRLGNYFWHVE
+2172 MRLGNYFWNVE
-2183 LPALRQLQREGLV
+2183 LPLLRQLQREGLV

-2209 KDLPADEI
+2209 KDVPVNEI
-2217 GRRLTDAGVGVKVRF
+2217 GHKLTDAGVGVKVRF
-2232 DALSSARQAELL
+2232 DALSAEQQAELL
-2244 ADNPDDYRADTLVEL
+2244 AINPKGYKADSLVEL

-2270 RESLP
+2270 RDALP

-2284 LLVQEGDEGFEVR
+2284 LLVQEGDEGFKVR
-2297 SWPGSDDK
+2297 AWPGSDGK
-2305 SKTILLD
+2305 SKTIVLD
-2312 NPEDAAQQKA
+2312 NPEDATQQKT
-2322 IERFILANFDN
+2322 IERFILANFQN

-2344 DNKVLSHHDGRT
+2344 DNKVISHDKGITH
-2356 RILAQK
+2356 ILAQK
-2362 EDGAWTYNTNSELMS
+2362 VDGAWQYNAKVELMS
-2377 VTELLDAAHVS
+2377 VTELLDAANVT
-2388 GKVRGESYQK
+2388 GKIRGESYQQ
-2398 VIDALAEYHASTA
+2398 VIDALADYHASIT
-2411 EHADYELESV
+2411 EHADYEPESV
-2421 EQLVNLRKKIE
+2421 EKLLNLRKKIE
-2432 GYALG
+2432 GYVLG
-2437 HPDSGRLEAMNS
+2437 HPDSGRVEAMNS
-2449 LLNQVNSRLEEVSV
+2449 LLNQVNTRLDEVSLLSV
-2463 LAVSEQSIKAHD
+2463 AEQTIQAQD
-2475 SFSRLYDQLDNAHL
+2475 SFSRLYDQLEAANL
-2489 KQSKHLYLDGN
+2489 KESKHLYLDQN
-2500 GDFVTKGKGNLAKI
+2500 GDFVTKGKGNLANI
-2514 DQLGG
+2514 DLLG
-2519 SDAVL
+2519 SREAVL
-2524 EKVKASVN
+2524 EKVKLTVSN
-2532 HEYGQAI
+2532 EYGQTV

-2548 ANELAKDG
+2548 AKDLAKDG
-2556 KGIDITGLNRI
+2556 KGIDIAGLNKV
-2567 HQALEQHMSPVSAT
+2567 HQAIEQHLSPVSAT
-2581 MYIWKPS
+2581 LYIWKPS

-2600 GQGRTQIDAQAAA
+2600 GQGRTQLEGQAAA
-2613 DFNKQN
+2613 DFNQQN

-2633 RNIFNVATE
+2633 SNILNVATKD
-2642 YQPDLKLRWSDF
+2642 QPDLKLRWKDF
-2654 SQPAHQND
+2654 SQPAAHGES
-2662 TLEHDMA
+2662 LAFDMQT
-2669 SEENDG
+2669 EENDD
-2675 FGLNDGETKLKRF
+2675 FGLKSAEDKLKDF
-2688 IEKLNAAKGI
+2688 IKQLASASGVDKKF
-2698 DAAYKDA
+2698 KDISQA
-2705 SEGYAS
+2705 FTMMA
-2711 VLLGNP
+2711 LMNP
-2717 DMLVSTG
+2717 DILESAN
-2724 IPAHVF
+2724 IPEHISK
-2730 QPFVDQWNDTSY
+2730 PFVDQWNDTSY
-2742 DMMDVANRFAQ
+2742 DMQDVAQRFAKELQEQAKVAANSEQMEQQISEVVRRFAQ
-2753 ELQKQAQASGDPAL
+2753 DELDKIQT
-2767 VAKRI
+2767 
-2772 DNVVRLFA
+2772 
-2780 ERALEE
+2780 
-2786 IEAFK
+2786 FK
-2791 ASQADEGRVF
+2791 ETQADQGRVF

-2812 MQAEWNRLSHDP
+2812 MQAEWHRLSNDP

-2855 WRPKFGVWTPT
+2855 WLPKFGVWTPT

-2888 HQVNDDL
+2888 HQVTDVL
-2895 DALSGSEKHKDKVA
+2895 DALSG
-2909 IENDGTPPRDKV
+2909 N
-2921 PLSPLT
+2921 
-2927 RFLNN
+2927 
-2932 ELYGERDARRK
+2932 
-2943 IGDIT
+2943 
-2948 QTLLDHAVEKGES
+2948 
-2961 QKVTLKGEAGRL
+2961 
-2973 TGYYHQGTASSD
+2973 
-2985 DETSTTSG
+2985 
-2993 KVVLFLHGSGSS
+2993 
-3005 AEEQASAI
+3005 
-3013 RSHYQKQGIDMLAVN
+3013 
-3028 LRGYGESDGGPS
+3028 
-3040 EKGLYQD
+3040 
-3047 ARTMFNYLVNDKGID
+3047 
-3062 PSNIILHGYSMGGP
+3062 
-3076 IAADLA
+3076 
-3082 RYAAQNG
+3082 
-3089 QAVSG
+3089 
-3094 LLLDRPMPSMTK
+3094 
-3106 AITAHEVANP
+3106 
-3116 AGIVGTIAKA
+3116 
-3126 VNGQFSVEKNLKG
+3126 
-3139 LPQETPIL
+3139 
-3147 LLTDNEGLGEEGE
+3147 
-3160 KLRVKLSNSGFNV
+3160 
-3173 TGEQTFYG
+3173 
-3181 HEASN
+3181 
-3186 RLMSQ
+3186 
-3191 YTGQIV
+3191 
-3197 SDLLN
+3197 
-3202 TQHIKHNEAKL
+3202 
-3213 NLEPHGK
+3213 
-3220 NYESRDLILKPIS
+3220 
-3233 QPETVELGMPEVD
+3233 
-3246 QKVLADIAERENVI
+3246 
-3260 IGVRPVDEK
+3260 
-3269 SKSLIAS
+3269 
-3276 KMYSSKGLFVKAKS
+3276 KAK
-3290 SDWGPMSGFIPVD
+3290 
-3303 QSFAK
+3303 
-3308 ASARRD
+3308 
-3314 LETFNRHAE
+3314 
-3323 QSIQSGNAVSADL
+3323 
-3336 YLNQVRVEELVS
+3336 
-3348 KYHSLTPLELDDQS
+3348 
-3362 GMYKTTATNGDQSVP
+3362 
-3377 FFLNRV
+3377 
-3383 TVDGNELWQVHY
+3383 
-3395 ITNGELAPFKVIG
+3395 
-3408 DPVSK
+3408 
-3413 QPMTAD
+3413 
-3419 YDLLTV
+3419 
-3425 MYSYGDLGPQ
+3425 
-3435 DKVKQPLTWQQW
+3435 
-3447 KDSVTYEDLTPK
+3447 
-3459 YKELYS
+3459 
-3465 NEDLYNKKDGA
+3465 
-3476 SLGNVSG
+3476 
-3483 RLKELKDRINVDLGR
+3483 
-3498 TNGLEMVH
+3498 
-3506 HGADDANP
+3506 
-3514 YAVMAD
+3514 
-3520 NFPAT
+3520 
-3525 FFVPKS
+3525 
-3531 LFAEDGLGEG
+3531 
-3541 KGSIQT
+3541 
-3547 YFNVNEQGAVV
+3547 
-3558 IRNPQEFSDFQQ
+3558 
-3570 VTINASF
+3570 
-3577 RASFNDK
+3577 
-3584 WNHGLDEPLFTTKRK
+3584 
-3599 LSHEFLNKRDQL
+3599 
-3611 LKKLSGGRLDAQDET
+3611 
-3626 LVALGNPDDVSGNK
+3626 
-3640 AIVAVDVSQIFTRQE
+3640 VAVDLAQIFTVQE
-3655 LKERANVFAKP
+3655 LKERAKVFAKP

-3674 LDQLDLVHQTVSR
+3674 LDQLDLVHQAKGR
-3687 DQIVASFELN
+3687 YQIAASFELN
-3697 KKVNAYIAEHPTSG
+3697 KKINDYIAEHPTSG
-3711 RNQALTQLKEQI
+3711 RNQALTQLKEQV

-3734 AQVDIDAIA
+3734 AQAGIDAIA
-3743 QTRPELAARIFMVA
+3743 QTRPELATRIFMVA
-3757 IEEANGE
+3757 IEEANGK
-3764 HRGLT
+3764 HVGLT
-3769 DMMVRWANEDPYLA
+3769 DMMLRWANEDPYLA
-3783 PKQGYKGETPNDLG
+3783 PKHGYKGEMPSDLG
-3797 FDAKYHVDLGDH
+3797 FDAKYHVDLGEH

-3814 QWLETSQ
+3814 KWLETSQ

-3848 DLTGVESVQMAFYFL
+3848 DLTGAESVQMAFYFL
-3863 KEAAKKVDPISG
+3863 KEAAKKADPISG

-3887 DKSYLSQL
+3887 DQNYLSQL

-3917 WDRRYSGAGYDEL
+3917 WDRRYSGKGYDEL
-3930 TNKLAGATG
+3930 TNMLASATG

-3969 VNEQMDALKKQGVTV
+3969 VNEQMEALKKQGVTV

-4005 GVMSSELSAM
+4005 RVMSSELSAM
-4015 LKTKHLDAT
+4015 LKTKHLDVT
-4024 LFENARA
+4024 LFENARV

-4065 IAVEVLQSLPDDEKF
+4065 IAVEVLQDLPDGEKF

-4107 LPALRVSDSNQF
+4107 LPALKVSDSNQF
-4119 RVEQDDMTLRVV
+4119 TVEQDDVSLRVV
-4131 YDDVANKPKLTFKDS
+4131 YDDVANKPKITFKGS
-4146 LSGANTAIHNQNVN
+4146 LSGANTALHNQNVN
-4160 DWERVAVTPTADGG
+4160 DWERVVVTPIADGG

-4186 ENDSVVANAAANLAG
+4186 ENDPVVAKAAANLAG
-4201 KHPESSVVV
+4201 KHAESSVVV

-4223 DPSKLDGKLRWQLV
+4223 DPLKLDGKLRWQLV
-4237 GHGRDDSDS
+4237 GHGRDHSESS
-4246 NNTHLSGYSAED
+4246 NTRLSGYSADE
-4258 LAAKLANFQQSF
+4258 LAVKLAKFQQSF
-4270 SQAENINN
+4270 NQAENINN
-4278 TPDHISIVGCSLV
+4278 KPGHISIVGCSLV

-4304 NAMDVN
+4304 NAMDAN

-4317 ARSSELA
+4317 VRSSELA
-4324 VDATGRKHT
+4324 VDEAGRKHT
-4333 KDENGDWIQKA
+4333 KDANGDWVQKA
-4344 ETNKVSLSWNEQ
+4344 ENNKVSLSWDAQ
-4356 GEVIAKE
+4356 GEVVAKD

-4384 VGEIARGA
+4384 VDEPARGA

-4398 VFDAPEKRKV
+4398 VFDAPEKRKP
-4408 ETETSSSAANNKL
+4408 ETEVIANSSSSNQL

-4429 NVGDG
+4429 NVGEG

-4445 VGIKVGSGG
+4445 VGIKVGTGG

-4466 VHIGNGESKHS
+4466 VHIGDGESKHS
-4477 VDMGGYQA
+4477 VDIGGYQA

-4490 MFIGNRNV
+4490 MFLGNRNV
-4498 SFNLGQ
+4498 SFNFGH
-4504 SNDLLVMMDKSIPT
+4504 SNDLILMMDKSIPT

-4528 ARISGVLQSIATS
+4528 ARISGVLQGIATS
-4541 GEDQDWLAAQEQQ
+4541 GEGEDWLAAQEQQ

-4576 DYTCLVE
+4576 DYTTLVE
-4583 LDSHN
+4583 LDSQN
-4588 ERSSRGLKHDTEAAL
+4588 ERDSRGLKHDAEVTL

-4608 QWLSGNSDSS
+4608 QWLSGNGNSGTSQ
-4618 AGKLSR
+4618 LSR

-4680 QFSATGQAKTTFT
+4680 QFTATGQAKTTFT
-4693 YTPEDLPRQL
+4693 YTPQDLPRQL
-4703 KNKLLGQMAGIGA
+4703 KNKLLGQFAGVGA

-4728 TTSGQIVSRNG
+4728 TASGQIVSRNG
-4739 EAVDGVAILTE
+4739 QAVDGVAILKE

-4772 LDSLKSGID
+4772 LDSLKAGID

-4786 IQSFAETHGLKD
+4786 IKSFAETHGLKE

-4804 ENKSAVSVNGTSV
+4804 KDNSSVSVNGANV
-4817 NSAQGATASDGNTET
+4817 NSAQGATVADGNTET

-4867 ENLKENLTADLLN
+4867 ENLKQNLTADLLN

-4895 QGDGDINLSLG
+4895 QGDGDINISLG

-4947 TGGEGSDMGV
+4947 TGGEGNDMGV

-5003 GLGRDYVVTSGNFNR
+5003 GSGRDYVVTSGNFNR
-5018 VDTGDGQDYSVT
+5018 VDTGDDQDYSVT

-5053 RINASAGN
+5053 RINAGAGN

-5072 LNGGEGEDHLIAAA
+5072 LNGGNGDDHLIAAA
-5086 ISKFSQFNGEEGRDL
+5086 ISKFSQFNGGEGRDL

-5133 ISSEDNIVFNGID
+5133 IRSEDNIVFNGID

-5165 DPVSETDQ
+5165 DPSNDSDQ
-5173 AKFEHIGSV
+5173 SKFEHIGSV
-5182 TFNDYFDGKRA
+5182 TFSDYFNGNRA
-5193 QMIIAM
+5193 QVVIGMSD
-5199 GEKDANGEREYT
+5199 KDLSGEREYT
-5211 TLSESS
+5211 MLSDSA
-5217 IDALVQAMSGFDPQ
+5217 IDALVQAMSGFEPQ
-5231 AGDNGFIDNL
+5231 AGDNGFIDSL
-5241 DSKSRVAI
+5241 ESKSQATI
-5249 STAWADVV
+5249 SMAWSDVV
-5257 HKKGITV
+5257 HKKGLMV

>member
-12 FFTGNYSADNGNN
+12 FFTGNYSADDGNN
-25 DIVAIGF
+25 NIVAIGF
-32 GGEIHAYGGDDHVTV
+32 GGQIHAYGGDDHVTV
-47 GSIGATVHT
+47 GSIGATVYT
-56 GSGNDTVVGGSAYLR
+56 GSGNDTVVGGSAYLK
-71 VEDSTGHLSVK
+71 VEDSTGHLTVK

-100 AGAAGGVSIDHLGH
+100 AGAAGGVSIDHLGN

-124 AYNSVKRKG
+124 AYNGITRKG
-133 LSGNVTFKGAGGY
+133 LSGNVTFAGAGGY

-152 TNHGNLSFAGAGAG
+152 TNQGNLSFTGAGAG
-166 NKLDRTWFDQYQ
+166 NKLDRTWSNRYQ
-178 GSRGDVSFDG
+178 GSHGDVTFDG

-230 ASNRIERTR
+230 ASNRIERTH
-239 QAEDVYQQTHG
+239 QAEDVYTQTRG

-258 GYNSF
+258 GYNSL

-283 TRKGSGSSF
+283 IRKGSGNDF
-292 DAQGMEYAKA
+292 AKEGMTNAKA
-302 EDIVL
+302 DEIVL
-307 TTAKMHGSWIG
+307 TKAVMSGSWIG
-318 SGTHAV
+318 QDHHV
-324 TAVKSERE
+324 TAVKSASE
-332 PNTYLFAIADGT
+332 PNTYLFAFADST
-344 YTKINKVRLSNDPK
+344 YTKINKVQLRNDPQ
-358 TGKLKYYSEAWYKQG
+358 TGELKYYSTAWYKEG
-373 NHLSGLA
+373 NHLSNLA
-380 RSDVSSAGGFEVN
+380 NQDISDNGGFTAVN
-393 PINGGYTLSNI
+393 INGAYTLSDLK
-404 AVEHQQSL
+404 VEHQQSV
-412 TVHAMEKDLT
+412 TVHAVEKSLT
-422 EYEWVTYANGAL
+422 EYEWVTYANGAV
-434 IDAKDVVLSDAKM
+434 IDAKEVSLSDAKM
-447 GGHAISTDG
+447 GGHAIYADG
-456 TKVDVQAIKSN
+456 TKVDVKAVKSN
-467 RKPNTYVYAKVLGPY
+467 RQPNTYIYAKVLGPY

-489 LANDAETGVLKYQ
+489 LANDPETGALKYQ

-513 ANLANEDISSANGYH
+513 ANIANQDISSATGYNP
-528 SMGKGGYSLS
+528 MGKGGYSLS
-538 ALNYSVNAI
+538 DLHYSVNAV
-547 RSMSETVADI
+547 RSTSETVADI
-557 DEYTDQTLFK
+557 EEYTDQTLFK
-567 PATDSGESSGD
+567 PANDSGESSGD
-578 VHFSGAGGGNV
+578 VRFNGAGGGNV
-589 IKSNVTRGNVY
+589 IKSNVTRGNVH

-652 QSKQGKMDVYAGGA
+652 QSQQGKMDVYAGGA
-666 VNVLVRIGDGQYLAH
+666 VNVLVRLGDGQYLAH
-681 LLAYGNISVHKG
+681 LLAYGNISVQKG
-693 NGNSR
+693 SGDSR
-698 VAMLGGYNTHTQIGS
+698 VVMLGGYNTHTQIGS
-713 GHGLWLAAG
+713 GNGLWLAAG

-727 TQVGNGE
+727 TQVGKGD
-734 VTSVLA
+734 VAAVLA

-745 LTKVGE
+745 LTKMGE
-751 GELTAGMLGGANVMT
+751 GELTSGMLGGANVIT
-766 HISGDE
+766 HISNDD
-772 QASNTTAVALGGAN
+772 QLSNTTAVALGGAN
-786 ILTKKGKGDTLAV
+786 ILSKKGKGNTLAV

-808 HVGDGSTTGV
+808 HVGDGTTTGV

-835 GIMLGVGNVLTHVGD
+835 GILLGVGNVLTHVGD
-850 GQTLGVMGAAG
+850 DQTLGVMGAAG

-870 TSIAAMI
+870 TSIAVMI

-961 IGNGST
+961 IGHGST
-967 FAAMIGQANVMTKVG
+967 FAAMIGQANIMTKVG
-982 NDLTAALMVGKANIY
+982 NDLTAALMVGKANIM

-1004 SLGLFAGEMNVMTKV
+1004 SLGLFAGEVNVMTKV
-1019 GNGTTLAAMFGKAN
+1019 GNGSTLAAMFGKAN

-1107 IGNVMTHVGDGT
+1107 VGNVMTHVGDGT

-1126 KANIVTKVGDGLGI
+1126 KANLITKVGDGLGV

-1165 ANILTKVGDGQEVSV
+1165 ANLITKVGDGQEVSV
-1180 VQGKANIITH
+1180 VQGEANIITH

-1211 DGRNVVLAKGEANIV
+1211 HGQNVVLAKGEANIV

-1233 SFNALWSKGNVVTKV
+1233 SFNALWSKGNIVTKV

-1255 AAKGKA
+1255 AAKGQA

-1267 GNGLSVT
+1267 GNGLNVT

-1285 VGNGVS
+1285 VGDGVS

-1323 IGDGLNINASYAR
+1323 VGDGLNINASYAQ

-1361 KLSALFDNVKQ
+1361 KLSALFDNIKQ
-1372 TLLGVGGS
+1372 TVLGVGGS

-1391 ASTSG
+1391 ASSSG
-1396 TQKGRGAIAT
+1396 THKGRGAIAT

-1414 FQMDAIEEVGSDL
+1414 FQMDAIKEVGSDL

-1441 DLNEMDNDLNIDGA
+1441 DLNKMQHALNVDD
-1455 SDHAPN
+1455 SSVQAPN

-1467 FEQGD
+1467 FELGEH
-1472 RGWQSTHGVEA
+1472 GWQSTHGVEA
-1483 SYSGSVYGVNGEGH
+1483 SYAGSVYGVEGEGH
-1497 GTRVTEL
+1497 GARVTEL
-1504 DTHTNTSLYQDLTD
+1504 DTYTNTSLYQDLAN
-1518 LTEGEVIAVSFD
+1518 LAQGEVIAVSFD

-1554 SSGDASAWQQ
+1554 SSGDESAWQQ
-1564 KTLKLTAHA
+1564 KTLKLTAQA

-1589 GYILDNVVAK
+1589 GYILDNVVAT
-1599 SESSPQANAVSEHAK
+1599 SESSQQANAIREHAT
-1614 QNQASQNALSDKER
+1614 QNPAAQNALSDKER

-1660 AIENNGQAQRD
+1660 ALGNNGQAQRD
-1671 AVKEESEAVTAELT
+1671 AVQEESEAITAELT
-1685 TLAQGLDVLDGQATH
+1685 KLAQGLDVLDGQATH
-1700 TGKSGEQWR
+1700 TGESGDQWR
-1709 NDFAGGLLDGVQSQI
+1709 NEFASGLLAGVQTQL

-1729 LASDKMA
+1729 LANDKIA
-1736 AAKQTQSD
+1736 EAKQTHAD
-1744 NNSKVKD
+1744 NQNKVKD
-1751 SIAKSEAGVAK
+1751 AVAKSEAGVAK

-1775 EAKADAET
+1775 DAQADAEK
-1783 RKADAVAKSHDAKQ
+1783 RKADALAKGKDAQQ
-1797 AESDAHSAANDAQ
+1797 AESDAHHAVNNAQ

-1815 DAMNAENKANQA
+1815 DVQVAENKANQA
-1827 QNDAQGA
+1827 QADAQGA

-1845 GVAGSGLSGNAHR
+1845 GVTGSGLSGNAHS

-1865 GSHVNTDSQTNADG
+1865 DSHVNTDSQTNADG
-1879 RFSDGLTEQELEAL
+1879 RFSEGLTEQEQEAL

-1898 AVNRLQINAGIRS
+1898 AVNRLQINAGIRA
-1911 KNSGSTITSMFME
+1911 KNSVSSMTSMFSE
-1924 ANADS
+1924 TNSKS
-1929 IVVDTTASQDVVR
+1929 IVVPTKVSPEPERQEVTRRD
-1942 KEVRISGVNL
+1942 VRISGVNL
-1952 VGLGE
+1952 
-1957 ASHDS
+1957 
-1962 AESLVAARAEKVA
+1962 ESLSAVQGSQPTGQLASKS
-1975 NLYRWLD
+1975 
-1982 TDNDVATDK
+1982 
-1991 YVPVPGFERV
+1991 VPGFKSHFASTSIGIENELSGLVVVLPKNSAQTFGYVHDSQGNPLFMLTKDMSQGGYSNPVGINDIQGVNNWQTHTIELVTYPSEISDKAAIESRKEAMLWLAKEFT
-2001 DADVSDEVKQRMIQS
+2001 DHINQSNHQSLPHLVSDDGRF
-2016 MSGYIEHT
+2016 
-2024 DNQVPKD
+2024 
-2031 QAQALATLFVEST
+2031 TLVISN
-2044 LDYDWDKRVEFL
+2044 
-2056 TKLESYGYS
+2056 S
-2065 FETPHAEKSIVS
+2065 
-2077 FWSGKNFKQYRDV
+2077 
-2090 LDNAQTDGKKV
+2090 
-2101 VYDIDVKGN
+2101 
-2110 AFAIDLNKHLMRW
+2110 KHLIAA
-2123 GGLFLDPDNAEQN
+2123 GNGT
-2136 QLKSSIDAATF
+2136 SIDAQGKTIGMTPSGQQATMAISAKEF
-2147 SNTGFWSSVYATG
+2147 GTSSSPEVRLLESAPWYQAGLRDEFLANAKNTTLDDPATAQNVYAYLTSVYSKTADLAKEYG
-2160 AQHDVYVIAEGG
+2160 IYINDWDPASEGFSPNAQGLTDPKVKNAWSILPRTKPVRMLELLSAEDSRYVRQQIAEKLKGTYSESLAKNVFEYFQYGG
-2172 VRLGNYFWHVE
+2172 EVAGHGINNATTGSVQQPE
-2183 LPALRQLQREGLV
+2183 PAILFEFRSVPSALSDFV
-2196 GEIRLLDKPVSEY
+2196 PKTAS
-2209 KDLPADEI
+2209 
-2217 GRRLTDAGVGVKVRF
+2217 TVKVDVKALDHFDSASRKAIITEVNALVSGSEDF
-2232 DALSSARQAELL
+2232 DAWYQEYRASKGQPPVKNPKSSASANHKAEWLMTQHAEQWAKITAPYTDNHETLTSTKL
-2244 ADNPDDYRADTLVEL
+2244 ASNDKEEL
-2259 DVKLSAIDSML
+2259 HALGETSNLENNKQQENVASIINTML
-2270 RESLP
+2270 NDMLP
-2275 FYSLRTERN
+2275 FYALRTERN

-2297 SWPGSDDK
+2297 AWPGTEDK
-2305 SKTILLD
+2305 SKTIILED
-2312 NPEDAAQQKA
+2312 PEDAAQHKA

-2344 DNKVLSHHDGRT
+2344 DNKVISHHEGRT
-2356 RILAQK
+2356 HVLAQK
-2362 EDGAWTYNTNSELMS
+2362 VDGAWQYNATVELMS
-2377 VTELLDAAHVS
+2377 VTELLDAANVT
-2388 GKVRGESYQK
+2388 GKIRGESYQQ
-2398 VIDALAEYHASTA
+2398 VIDALTDYHASIT
-2411 EHADYELESV
+2411 EHADYEPESV
-2421 EQLVNLRKKIE
+2421 EKLLNLRKKIE
-2432 GYALG
+2432 GYVLG
-2437 HPDSGRLEAMNS
+2437 HPDSGRVEAMNS
-2449 LLNQVNSRLEEVSV
+2449 LLNQVNTRLGEVSLLSV
-2463 LAVSEQSIKAHD
+2463 AEQTIQAQD
-2475 SFSRLYDQLDNAHL
+2475 SFSRLYDQLEAANL
-2489 KQSKHLYLDGN
+2489 KESKHLYLDQN
-2500 GDFVTKGKGNLAKI
+2500 GDFVTKGKGNLANI
-2514 DQLGG
+2514 DLLG
-2519 SDAVL
+2519 SREAVL
-2524 EKVKASVN
+2524 EKVKLTVSN
-2532 HEYGQAI
+2532 EYGQTV

-2548 ANELAKDG
+2548 AKDLAKDG
-2556 KGIDITGLNRI
+2556 KGIDIEGLNKV
-2567 HQALEQHMSPVSAT
+2567 HQAIEQHLSPVSAT
-2581 MYIWKPS
+2581 LYIWKPS

-2600 GQGRTQIDAQAAA
+2600 GQGRTQLEGQAAA
-2613 DFNKQN
+2613 DFNQQN

-2633 RNIFNVATE
+2633 SNILNVATKD
-2642 YQPDLKLRWSDF
+2642 QPDLKLRWSDF

-2662 TLEHDMA
+2662 TLEHDVA

-2675 FGLNDGETKLKRF
+2675 FGLHDGDIKLKRF

-2698 DAAYKDA
+2698 DASFKEA

-2717 DMLVSTG
+2717 DMLETTG

-2730 QPFVDQWNDTSY
+2730 QPFVEQWNDTSY

-2753 ELQKQAQASGDPAL
+2753 ELRLQAQRSDDPEL
-2767 VAKRI
+2767 LEKRI
-2772 DNVVRLFA
+2772 GNVVRQFA

-2786 IEAFK
+2786 IETFK
-2791 ASQADEGRVF
+2791 ASQADQGRVF

-2812 MQAEWNRLSHDP
+2812 MQAEWHRLSNDP

-2855 WRPKFGVWTPT
+2855 WLPKFGVWTPT

-2888 HQVNDDL
+2888 HQVTDVL
-2895 DALSGSEKHKDKVA
+2895 DALSGNEKPKENVA
-2909 IENDGTPPRDKV
+2909 IENDGTPPRDKES
-2921 PLSPLT
+2921 LSPLT

-2932 ELYGERDARRK
+2932 ELYGDKEARRK
-2943 IGDIT
+2943 IGEIT

-2961 QKVTLKGEAGRL
+2961 QKITLQGEAGRL
-2973 TGYYHQGTASSD
+2973 TGYYHQGTAPSEG
-2985 DETSTTSG
+2985 ETSSPSG

-3013 RSHYQKQGIDMLAVN
+3013 RNHYQKQGIDMLAVN

-3062 PSNIILHGYSMGGP
+3062 PSNIIIHGYSMGGP

-3116 AGIVGTIAKA
+3116 AGIVGAIAKA
-3126 VNGQFSVEKNLKG
+3126 VNGQFSVEKNLEG
-3139 LPQETPIL
+3139 LPKETSIL
-3147 LLTDNEGLGEEGE
+3147 LLTDNEGLGNEGE
-3160 KLRVKLSNSGFNV
+3160 KLRTILTVSGYNV

-3191 YTGQIV
+3191 YADQIV
-3197 SDLLN
+3197 SGLSSSASVDEDLDQQGLDTTSTKDQGVSN
-3202 TQHIKHNEAKL
+3202 KDDHLQVVDSKEA
-3213 NLEPHGK
+3213 
-3220 NYESRDLILKPIS
+3220 
-3233 QPETVELGMPEVD
+3233 
-3246 QKVLADIAERENVI
+3246 LADGKI
-3260 IGVRPVDEK
+3260 
-3269 SKSLIAS
+3269 L
-3276 KMYSSKGLFVKAKS
+3276 
-3290 SDWGPMSGFIPVD
+3290 
-3303 QSFAK
+3303 
-3308 ASARRD
+3308 
-3314 LETFNRHAE
+3314 H
-3323 QSIQSGNAVSADL
+3323 
-3336 YLNQVRVEELVS
+3336 NQ
-3348 KYHSLTPLELDDQS
+3348 
-3362 GMYKTTATNGDQSVP
+3362 
-3377 FFLNRV
+3377 
-3383 TVDGNELWQVHY
+3383 
-3395 ITNGELAPFKVIG
+3395 
-3408 DPVSK
+3408 
-3413 QPMTAD
+3413 
-3419 YDLLTV
+3419 
-3425 MYSYGDLGPQ
+3425 
-3435 DKVKQPLTWQQW
+3435 
-3447 KDSVTYEDLTPK
+3447 
-3459 YKELYS
+3459 
-3465 NEDLYNKKDGA
+3465 
-3476 SLGNVSG
+3476 
-3483 RLKELKDRINVDLGR
+3483 
-3498 TNGLEMVH
+3498 
-3506 HGADDANP
+3506 
-3514 YAVMAD
+3514 
-3520 NFPAT
+3520 
-3525 FFVPKS
+3525 
-3531 LFAEDGLGEG
+3531 
-3541 KGSIQT
+3541 
-3547 YFNVNEQGAVV
+3547 
-3558 IRNPQEFSDFQQ
+3558 
-3570 VTINASF
+3570 
-3577 RASFNDK
+3577 
-3584 WNHGLDEPLFTTKRK
+3584 
-3599 LSHEFLNKRDQL
+3599 
-3611 LKKLSGGRLDAQDET
+3611 
-3626 LVALGNPDDVSGNK
+3626 
-3640 AIVAVDVSQIFTRQE
+3640 
-3655 LKERANVFAKP
+3655 
-3666 IGASYQGI
+3666 
-3674 LDQLDLVHQTVSR
+3674 
-3687 DQIVASFELN
+3687 
-3697 KKVNAYIAEHPTSG
+3697 
-3711 RNQALTQLKEQI
+3711 
-3723 TSALFIGKMQV
+3723 
-3734 AQVDIDAIA
+3734 
-3743 QTRPELAARIFMVA
+3743 
-3757 IEEANGE
+3757 
-3764 HRGLT
+3764 
-3769 DMMVRWANEDPYLA
+3769 
-3783 PKQGYKGETPNDLG
+3783 
-3797 FDAKYHVDLGDH
+3797 
-3809 YADFK
+3809 
-3814 QWLETSQ
+3814 
-3821 SNGLLSKA
+3821 
-3829 TLDEST
+3829 
-3835 KTVHLGYSYQELQ
+3835 
-3848 DLTGVESVQMAFYFL
+3848 
-3863 KEAAKKVDPISG
+3863 
-3875 DSAEMILLKKFA
+3875 
-3887 DKSYLSQL
+3887 
-3895 DSDRMDQIEGIYR
+3895 
-3908 SSHETDVDA
+3908 
-3917 WDRRYSGAGYDEL
+3917 
-3930 TNKLAGATG
+3930 
-3939 VDEQLSVLLDD
+3939 
-3950 RKGLLI
+3950 
-3956 GEVHGSDVNGLRF
+3956 DVNGW
-3969 VNEQMDALKKQGVTV
+3969 G
-3984 IGLEHLRSDLAQP
+3984 P
-3997 LIDRYLAT
+3997 
-4005 GVMSSELSAM
+4005 
-4015 LKTKHLDAT
+4015 
-4024 LFENARA
+4024 
-4031 NGMRIV
+4031 
-4037 ALDANSSAR
+4037 
-4046 PNVQGTEHG
+4046 
-4055 LMYRAGAANN
+4055 
-4065 IAVEVLQSLPDDEKF
+4065 
-4080 VAIYGKAH
+4080 
-4088 LQSHKGIEGFV
+4088 
-4099 PGITHRLD
+4099 IT
-4107 LPALRVSDSNQF
+4107 
-4119 RVEQDDMTLRVV
+4119 
-4131 YDDVANKPKLTFKDS
+4131 
-4146 LSGANTAIHNQNVN
+4146 
-4160 DWERVAVTPTADGG
+4160 VTPTTDGG

-4186 ENDSVVANAAANLAG
+4186 ENDDVVAKAAANLAG

-4237 GHGRDDSDS
+4237 GHGRDHSES
-4246 NNTHLSGYSAED
+4246 NNTRLSGYSADE
-4258 LAAKLANFQQSF
+4258 LAVKLAKFQQSF
-4270 SQAENINN
+4270 NQAENINN
-4278 TPDHISIVGCSLV
+4278 KPDHISIVGCSLV

-4304 NAMDVN
+4304 NAMDAN

-4317 ARSSELA
+4317 VRSSELA
-4324 VDATGRKHT
+4324 IDEAGRKHT
-4333 KDENGDWIQKA
+4333 KDANGDWVQKA
-4344 ETNKVSLSWNEQ
+4344 ENNKVSLSWDAQ
-4356 GEVIAKE
+4356 GEVVAKD

-4374 IDLSRIGVSD
+4374 IDLSRIGVNNVD
-4384 VGEIARGA
+4384 EPARGA
-4392 IGDNND
+4392 IGDNSD
-4398 VFDAPEKRKV
+4398 VFDAPEKRKP
-4408 ETETSSSAANNKL
+4408 ETEVIANSSSSNQL

-4429 NVGDG
+4429 NVGEG

-4445 VGIKVGSGG
+4445 VGIKVGTGG

-4466 VHIGNGESKHS
+4466 VHIGDGESKHS
-4477 VDMGGYQA
+4477 VDIGGYQA

-4490 MFIGNRNV
+4490 MFLGNRNV
-4498 SFNLGQ
+4498 SFNFGH
-4504 SNDLLVMMDKSIPT
+4504 SNDLILMMDKSIPT

-4528 ARISGVLQSIATS
+4528 ARISGVLQSIATF
-4541 GEDQDWLAAQEQQ
+4541 GEGEDWLAAQEQQ

-4576 DYTCLVE
+4576 DYIHLVQ
-4583 LDSHN
+4583 LNSQN
-4588 ERSSRGLKHDTEAAL
+4588 ERDSRGLKHDAEATL

-4608 QWLSGNSDSS
+4608 QWLSGNGNSGTSQ
-4618 AGKLSR
+4618 LSR

-4651 TGNWNFMFGDNIQSI
+4651 TGNRNFMFGDNIQSI

-4680 QFSATGQAKTTFT
+4680 QFTATGQAKTTFT
-4693 YTPEDLPRQL
+4693 YTPQDLPRQL
-4703 KNKLLGQMAGIGA
+4703 KNKLLGQLAGVGA

-4728 TTSGQIVSRNG
+4728 TASGQIVSRNG
-4739 EAVDGVAILTE
+4739 QAVDGVAILKE

-4772 LDSLKSGID
+4772 LDSLKAGID

-4786 IQSFAETHGLKD
+4786 IKSFAETHGLKE

-4804 ENKSAVSVNGTSV
+4804 KDNSSVSVNGANV
-4817 NSAQGATASDGNTET
+4817 NRAQGTTVADGNTET

-4867 ENLKENLTADLLN
+4867 ENLKQNLTADLLN
-4880 MKEKTFDFLRNSGHL
+4880 MKDKTFDFLRNSGHL
-4895 QGDGDINLSLG
+4895 QGDGDINISLG
-4906 NYNFNWGGDGKDLG
+4906 NYNLNWGGDGKDLG

-4947 TGGEGSDMGV
+4947 TGGEGNDMGV

-5003 GLGRDYVVTSGNFNR
+5003 GSGRDYVVTSGNFNR
-5018 VDTGDGQDYSVT
+5018 VDTGDDQDYSVT

-5053 RINASAGN
+5053 RINAGAGN

-5072 LNGGEGEDHLIAAA
+5072 LNGGDGDDHLIAAA
-5086 ISKFSQFNGEEGRDL
+5086 ISKFSQFNGGEGRDM

-5133 ISSEDNIVFNGID
+5133 IRSEDNIVFNGID

-5165 DPVSETDQ
+5165 DPSNDSDQ
-5173 AKFEHIGSV
+5173 SKFEHIGSV
-5182 TFNDYFDGKRA
+5182 TFSDYFNGNRA
-5193 QMIIAM
+5193 QVVIGMS
-5199 GEKDANGEREYT
+5199 EKDLSGEREYT
-5211 TLSESS
+5211 MLSDSA
-5217 IDALVQAMSGFDPQ
+5217 IDALVQAMSGFEPQ
-5231 AGDNGFIDNL
+5231 AGDNGFIDSL
-5241 DSKSRVAI
+5241 ESKSQAAI
-5249 STAWADVV
+5249 SMAWSDVV
-5257 HKKGITV
+5257 HKKGLMM

>member
-12 FFTGNYSADNGNN
+12 FFTGNYSADDGNN
-25 DIVAIGF
+25 NIVAIGF
-32 GGEIHAYGGDDHVTV
+32 GGQIHAYGGDDHVTV
-47 GSIGATVHT
+47 GSIGATVYT
-56 GSGNDTVVGGSAYLR
+56 GSGNDTVVGGSAYLK
-71 VEDSTGHLSVK
+71 VEDSTGHLTVK

-100 AGAAGGVSIDHLGH
+100 AGAAGGVSIDHLGN

-124 AYNSVKRKG
+124 AYNGITRKG
-133 LSGNVTFKGAGGY
+133 LSGNVTFAGAGGY

-152 TNHGNLSFAGAGAG
+152 TNQGNLSFTGAGAG
-166 NKLDRTWFDQYQ
+166 NKLDRTWFNRYQ
-178 GSRGDVSFDG
+178 GSHGDVTFDG

-230 ASNRIERTR
+230 ASNRIERTH
-239 QAEDVYQQTHG
+239 QAEDVYTQTRG

-258 GYNSF
+258 GYNSL

-283 TRKGSGSSF
+283 IRKGSGNDF
-292 DAQGMEYAKA
+292 AKEGMTNAKA
-302 EDIVL
+302 DEIVL
-307 TTAKMHGSWIG
+307 TKAVMSGSWIG
-318 SGTHAV
+318 QDHHV
-324 TAVKSERE
+324 TAVKSASE
-332 PNTYLFAIADGT
+332 PNTYLFAFADST
-344 YTKINKVRLSNDPK
+344 YTKINKVQLRNDPQ
-358 TGKLKYYSEAWYKQG
+358 TGELKYYSTAWYKEG
-373 NHLSGLA
+373 NHLSNLA
-380 RSDVSSAGGFEVN
+380 NQDISDNGGFTAVN
-393 PINGGYTLSNI
+393 INGAYTLSDLK
-404 AVEHQQSL
+404 VEHQQSV
-412 TVHAMEKDLT
+412 TVHAVEKSLT
-422 EYEWVTYANGAL
+422 EYEWVTYANGAV
-434 IDAKDVVLSDAKM
+434 IDAKEVSLSDAKM
-447 GGHAISTDG
+447 GGHAIYADG
-456 TKVDVQAIKSN
+456 TKVDVKAVKSN
-467 RKPNTYVYAKVLGPY
+467 RQPNTYIYAKVLGPY

-489 LANDAETGVLKYQ
+489 LANDPETGALKYQ

-513 ANLANEDISSANGYH
+513 ANIANQDISSATGYNP
-528 SMGKGGYSLS
+528 MGKGGYSLS
-538 ALNYSVNAI
+538 DLHYSVNAV
-547 RSMSETVADI
+547 RSTSETVADI
-557 DEYTDQTLFK
+557 EEYTDQTLFK
-567 PATDSGESSGD
+567 PANDSGESSGD
-578 VHFSGAGGGNV
+578 VRFNGAGGGNV
-589 IKSNVTRGNVY
+589 IKSNVTRGNVH

-652 QSKQGKMDVYAGGA
+652 QSQQGKMDVYAGGA
-666 VNVLVRIGDGQYLAH
+666 VNVLVRLGDGQYLAH
-681 LLAYGNISVHKG
+681 LLAYGNISVQKG
-693 NGNSR
+693 SGDSR
-698 VAMLGGYNTHTQIGS
+698 VVMLGGYNTHTQIGS
-713 GHGLWLAAG
+713 GNGLWLAAG

-727 TQVGNGE
+727 TQVGQGD
-734 VTSVLA
+734 VAAVLA

-745 LTKVGE
+745 LTKMGE
-751 GELTAGMLGGANVMT
+751 GELRSGMLGGANVIT
-766 HISGDE
+766 HISNDD
-772 QASNTTAVALGGAN
+772 QLSNTTAVALGGAN
-786 ILTKKGKGDTLAV
+786 ILTKKGKGNTLAV

-808 HVGDGSTTGV
+808 HVGDGTTTGV

-850 GQTLGVMGAAG
+850 GQTLGVMGAVG

-870 TSIAAMI
+870 TSIAVMI

-961 IGNGST
+961 IGHGST
-967 FAAMIGQANVMTKVG
+967 FAAMIGQANIMTKVG
-982 NDLTAALMVGKANIY
+982 NDLTAALMVGKANIM

-1004 SLGLFAGEMNVMTKV
+1004 SLGLFAGEVNVMTKV

-1055 KVGDDFMG
+1055 KLGDDFMG

-1107 IGNVMTHVGDGT
+1107 VGNVMTHVGDGT

-1126 KANIVTKVGDGLGI
+1126 KANLITKVGDGLGV

-1165 ANILTKVGDGQEVSV
+1165 ANLITKVGDGQEVSV
-1180 VQGKANIITH
+1180 VQGQANIITH

-1204 NVITKVG
+1204 NVITRVG
-1211 DGRNVVLAKGEANIV
+1211 HGQNVVLAKGEANIV

-1233 SFNALWSKGNVVTKV
+1233 SFNALWSKGNIVTKV

-1255 AAKGKA
+1255 AAKGQA

-1267 GNGLSVT
+1267 GNGLNVT

-1285 VGNGVS
+1285 VGDGVS

-1323 IGDGLNINASYAR
+1323 VGDGLNINASYAQ

-1361 KLSALFDNVKQ
+1361 KLSALFDNIKQ
-1372 TLLGVGGS
+1372 TVLGVGGS

-1391 ASTSG
+1391 ASSSG
-1396 TQKGRGAIAT
+1396 THKGRGAIAT

-1414 FQMDAIEEVGSDL
+1414 FQMDAIKEVGSDL

-1441 DLNEMDNDLNIDGA
+1441 DLNKMQHALNVDD
-1455 SDHAPN
+1455 SSVQAPN

-1467 FEQGD
+1467 FELGEH
-1472 RGWQSTHGVEA
+1472 GWQSTHGVEA
-1483 SYSGSVYGVNGEGH
+1483 SYAGSVYGVEGEGH
-1497 GTRVTEL
+1497 GARVTEL
-1504 DTHTNTSLYQDLTD
+1504 DTYTNTSLYQDLAN
-1518 LTEGEVIAVSFD
+1518 LAQGEVIAVSFD

-1554 SSGDASAWQQ
+1554 SSGDESAWQQ
-1564 KTLKLTAHA
+1564 KTLKLTAQA

-1589 GYILDNVVAK
+1589 GYILDNVVAT
-1599 SESSPQANAVSEHAK
+1599 SESSQQANAIREHAT
-1614 QNQASQNALSDKER
+1614 QNPAAQNALSDKER

-1660 AIENNGQAQRD
+1660 ALGNNGQAQRD
-1671 AVKEESEAVTAELT
+1671 AVQEESEAITAELT
-1685 TLAQGLDVLDGQATH
+1685 KLAQGLDVLDGQATH
-1700 TGKSGEQWR
+1700 TGESGDQWR
-1709 NDFAGGLLDGVQSQI
+1709 NEFASGLLAGVQTQL

-1729 LASDKMA
+1729 LANDKIA
-1736 AAKQTQSD
+1736 EAKQTHAD
-1744 NNSKVKD
+1744 NQNKVKD
-1751 SIAKSEAGVAK
+1751 AVAKSEAGVAK

-1775 EAKADAET
+1775 DAQADAEK
-1783 RKADAVAKSHDAKQ
+1783 RKADALAKGKDAQQ
-1797 AESDAHSAANDAQ
+1797 AESDAHHAVNNAQ

-1815 DAMNAENKANQA
+1815 DVQLAENKANQVQA
-1827 QNDAQGA
+1827 DAQGA

-1845 GVAGSGLSGNAHR
+1845 GVTGSGLSGNAHS

-1865 GSHVNTDSQTNADG
+1865 DSHVKTDSQTNADG
-1879 RFSDGLTEQELEAL
+1879 RFSEGLTEQEQEAL

-1898 AVNRLQINAGIRS
+1898 AVNRLQINAGIRA
-1911 KNSGSTITSMFME
+1911 KNSGSTITTMFTE
-1924 ANADS
+1924 ANTDS
-1929 IVVDTTASQDVVR
+1929 IVVPTTKPQDVVR
-1942 KEVRISGVNL
+1942 KEIRISGVNL
-1952 VGLGE
+1952 EGLGE

-1962 AESLVAARAEKVA
+1962 AVSLVAARAEKVA

-1982 TDNDVATDK
+1982 SDHPRATEQ
-1991 YVPVPGFERV
+1991 YIPVPGFERV
-2001 DADVSDEVKQRMIQS
+2001 DVNVSDETKQRLTQFV
-2016 MSGYIEHT
+2016 SGYIEHT

-2031 QAQALATLFVEST
+2031 QAQALATLFVEAT
-2044 LDYDWDKRVEFL
+2044 LNYDWDKRVEFL

-2065 FETPHAEKSIVS
+2065 FEAPHGENSLVS
-2077 FWSGKNFKQYRDV
+2077 FWSGRNFKEYRNV
-2090 LDNAQTDGKKV
+2090 LDNAQPDGKKV
-2101 VYDIDVKGN
+2101 VYDIDVQGN
-2110 AFAIDLNKHLMRW
+2110 AFAIKLNKQLMRW
-2123 GGLFLDPDNAEQN
+2123 GDMFLDLENADQN
-2136 QLKSSIDAATF
+2136 HLQSSIEAAAY

-2160 AQHDVYVIAEGG
+2160 AKDDVYVIAEGG
-2172 VRLGNYFWHVE
+2172 MRLGNYFWNVE
-2183 LPALRQLQREGLV
+2183 LPLLRQLQREGLV

-2209 KDLPADEI
+2209 KDVPVNEI
-2217 GRRLTDAGVGVKVRF
+2217 GHKLTDAGVGVKVRF
-2232 DALSSARQAELL
+2232 DALSAAQQAELL
-2244 ADNPDDYRADTLVEL
+2244 AINPKGYKADSLVEL

-2270 RESLP
+2270 RDALP

-2284 LLVQEGDEGFEVR
+2284 LLVQEGDEGFKVR
-2297 SWPGSDDK
+2297 AWPGSDGK
-2305 SKTILLD
+2305 SKTIVLD
-2312 NPEDAAQQKA
+2312 NPEDATQQKT
-2322 IERFILANFDN
+2322 IERFILANFQN

-2344 DNKVLSHHDGRT
+2344 DNKVISHDKGITH
-2356 RILAQK
+2356 ILAQK
-2362 EDGAWTYNTNSELMS
+2362 VDGAWLYNAKVDLMS
-2377 VTELLDAAHVS
+2377 VTELLDAANVT
-2388 GKVRGESYQK
+2388 GKIRGESYQQ
-2398 VIDALAEYHASTA
+2398 VIDALSEYHSSVT
-2411 EHADYELESV
+2411 EFSDYEQESI
-2421 EQLVNLRKKIE
+2421 EKLLSLRKKIE
-2432 GYALG
+2432 GYVLG
-2437 HPDSGRLEAMNS
+2437 HPDSGRIAAMNS
-2449 LLNQVNSRLEEVSV
+2449 LLNQVNTRLEEVSV
-2463 LAVSEQSIKAHD
+2463 LAVSEPNIKAQD
-2475 SFSRLYDQLDNAHL
+2475 SFSRLYDQLETANL
-2489 KQSKHLYLDGN
+2489 KGTKHLYLDQN
-2500 GDFVTKGKGNLAKI
+2500 GEFVTKGKGHLANI
-2514 DQLGG
+2514 DLLG
-2519 SDAVL
+2519 SREAVL
-2524 EKVKASVN
+2524 EKVKLTVSN
-2532 HEYGQAI
+2532 EYGQTV

-2548 ANELAKDG
+2548 AKDLAKDG
-2556 KGIDITGLNRI
+2556 KGIDIAGLKKVHLAI
-2567 HQALEQHMSPVSAT
+2567 EQHLSPVSAT
-2581 MYIWKPS
+2581 LFLWKPS

-2600 GQGRTQIDAQAAA
+2600 SQGRTQLEGQAAA
-2613 DFNKQN
+2613 DFNQQN

-2633 RNIFNVATE
+2633 SNILNVATKD
-2642 YQPDLKLRWSDF
+2642 QPDLKLRWKDF
-2654 SQPAHQND
+2654 SQPAAHGES
-2662 TLEHDMA
+2662 LAFDMQT
-2669 SEENDG
+2669 EENDD
-2675 FGLNDGETKLKRF
+2675 FGLKSAEDKLKDF
-2688 IEKLNAAKGI
+2688 IKQLASASGVDKKF
-2698 DAAYKDA
+2698 KDISQA
-2705 SEGYAS
+2705 FTMMA
-2711 VLLGNP
+2711 LMNP
-2717 DMLVSTG
+2717 DILESAN
-2724 IPAHVF
+2724 IPEHISK
-2730 QPFVDQWNDTSY
+2730 PFVDQWNDTSY
-2742 DMMDVANRFAQ
+2742 DMQDVAQRFAKELQEQAKVAANSEQMEQQISEVVRRFAQ
-2753 ELQKQAQASGDPAL
+2753 DELDKIQT
-2767 VAKRI
+2767 
-2772 DNVVRLFA
+2772 
-2780 ERALEE
+2780 
-2786 IEAFK
+2786 FK
-2791 ASQADEGRVF
+2791 ETQADQGRVF

-2812 MQAEWNRLSHDP
+2812 MQAEWHRLSNDP

-2855 WRPKFGVWTPT
+2855 WLPKFGVWTPT

-2888 HQVNDDL
+2888 HQVTDVL
-2895 DALSGSEKHKDKVA
+2895 DALSGNEKPKENVA
-2909 IENDGTPPRDKV
+2909 IENDGTPPRDKES
-2921 PLSPLT
+2921 LSPLT

-2932 ELYGERDARRK
+2932 ELYGDKEARRK
-2943 IGDIT
+2943 IGEIT

-2961 QKVTLKGEAGRL
+2961 QKITLQGEAGRL
-2973 TGYYHQGTASSD
+2973 TGYYHQGTAPSEG
-2985 DETSTTSG
+2985 ETSSPSG

-3013 RSHYQKQGIDMLAVN
+3013 RNHYQKQGIDMLAVN

-3062 PSNIILHGYSMGGP
+3062 PSNIIIHGYSMGGP

-3116 AGIVGTIAKA
+3116 AGIVGAIAKA
-3126 VNGQFSVEKNLKG
+3126 VNGQFSVEKNLEG
-3139 LPQETPIL
+3139 LPKETSIL
-3147 LLTDNEGLGEEGE
+3147 LLTDNEGLGNEGE
-3160 KLRVKLSNSGFNV
+3160 KLRTKLTASGYNV

-3191 YTGQIV
+3191 YADQIV
-3197 SDLLN
+3197 SGLSSSASVDEDLDQQGLDTTSTKDQGVSN
-3202 TQHIKHNEAKL
+3202 KDDHLQVVDSKEA
-3213 NLEPHGK
+3213 
-3220 NYESRDLILKPIS
+3220 
-3233 QPETVELGMPEVD
+3233 
-3246 QKVLADIAERENVI
+3246 LADGKI
-3260 IGVRPVDEK
+3260 
-3269 SKSLIAS
+3269 L
-3276 KMYSSKGLFVKAKS
+3276 
-3290 SDWGPMSGFIPVD
+3290 
-3303 QSFAK
+3303 
-3308 ASARRD
+3308 
-3314 LETFNRHAE
+3314 H
-3323 QSIQSGNAVSADL
+3323 
-3336 YLNQVRVEELVS
+3336 NQ
-3348 KYHSLTPLELDDQS
+3348 
-3362 GMYKTTATNGDQSVP
+3362 
-3377 FFLNRV
+3377 
-3383 TVDGNELWQVHY
+3383 
-3395 ITNGELAPFKVIG
+3395 
-3408 DPVSK
+3408 
-3413 QPMTAD
+3413 
-3419 YDLLTV
+3419 
-3425 MYSYGDLGPQ
+3425 
-3435 DKVKQPLTWQQW
+3435 
-3447 KDSVTYEDLTPK
+3447 
-3459 YKELYS
+3459 
-3465 NEDLYNKKDGA
+3465 
-3476 SLGNVSG
+3476 
-3483 RLKELKDRINVDLGR
+3483 
-3498 TNGLEMVH
+3498 
-3506 HGADDANP
+3506 
-3514 YAVMAD
+3514 
-3520 NFPAT
+3520 
-3525 FFVPKS
+3525 
-3531 LFAEDGLGEG
+3531 
-3541 KGSIQT
+3541 
-3547 YFNVNEQGAVV
+3547 
-3558 IRNPQEFSDFQQ
+3558 
-3570 VTINASF
+3570 
-3577 RASFNDK
+3577 
-3584 WNHGLDEPLFTTKRK
+3584 
-3599 LSHEFLNKRDQL
+3599 
-3611 LKKLSGGRLDAQDET
+3611 
-3626 LVALGNPDDVSGNK
+3626 
-3640 AIVAVDVSQIFTRQE
+3640 
-3655 LKERANVFAKP
+3655 
-3666 IGASYQGI
+3666 
-3674 LDQLDLVHQTVSR
+3674 
-3687 DQIVASFELN
+3687 
-3697 KKVNAYIAEHPTSG
+3697 
-3711 RNQALTQLKEQI
+3711 
-3723 TSALFIGKMQV
+3723 
-3734 AQVDIDAIA
+3734 
-3743 QTRPELAARIFMVA
+3743 
-3757 IEEANGE
+3757 
-3764 HRGLT
+3764 
-3769 DMMVRWANEDPYLA
+3769 
-3783 PKQGYKGETPNDLG
+3783 
-3797 FDAKYHVDLGDH
+3797 
-3809 YADFK
+3809 
-3814 QWLETSQ
+3814 
-3821 SNGLLSKA
+3821 
-3829 TLDEST
+3829 
-3835 KTVHLGYSYQELQ
+3835 
-3848 DLTGVESVQMAFYFL
+3848 
-3863 KEAAKKVDPISG
+3863 
-3875 DSAEMILLKKFA
+3875 
-3887 DKSYLSQL
+3887 
-3895 DSDRMDQIEGIYR
+3895 
-3908 SSHETDVDA
+3908 
-3917 WDRRYSGAGYDEL
+3917 
-3930 TNKLAGATG
+3930 
-3939 VDEQLSVLLDD
+3939 
-3950 RKGLLI
+3950 
-3956 GEVHGSDVNGLRF
+3956 DVNGW
-3969 VNEQMDALKKQGVTV
+3969 G
-3984 IGLEHLRSDLAQP
+3984 P
-3997 LIDRYLAT
+3997 
-4005 GVMSSELSAM
+4005 
-4015 LKTKHLDAT
+4015 
-4024 LFENARA
+4024 
-4031 NGMRIV
+4031 
-4037 ALDANSSAR
+4037 
-4046 PNVQGTEHG
+4046 
-4055 LMYRAGAANN
+4055 
-4065 IAVEVLQSLPDDEKF
+4065 
-4080 VAIYGKAH
+4080 
-4088 LQSHKGIEGFV
+4088 
-4099 PGITHRLD
+4099 IT
-4107 LPALRVSDSNQF
+4107 
-4119 RVEQDDMTLRVV
+4119 
-4131 YDDVANKPKLTFKDS
+4131 
-4146 LSGANTAIHNQNVN
+4146 
-4160 DWERVAVTPTADGG
+4160 VTPTTDGG

-4186 ENDSVVANAAANLAG
+4186 ENDDVVAKAAANLAG

-4237 GHGRDDSDS
+4237 GHGRDHSES
-4246 NNTHLSGYSAED
+4246 NNTRLSGYSADE
-4258 LAAKLANFQQSF
+4258 LAVKLAKFQQSF
-4270 SQAENINN
+4270 NQAENINN
-4278 TPDHISIVGCSLV
+4278 KPDHISIVGCSLV

-4304 NAMDVN
+4304 NAMDAN

-4317 ARSSELA
+4317 VRSSELA
-4324 VDATGRKHT
+4324 IDEAGRKHT
-4333 KDENGDWIQKA
+4333 KDANGDWVQKA
-4344 ETNKVSLSWNEQ
+4344 ENNKVSLSWDAQ
-4356 GEVIAKE
+4356 GEVVAKD

-4384 VGEIARGA
+4384 VDEPARGA
-4392 IGDNND
+4392 IGDNSD
-4398 VFDAPEKRKV
+4398 VFDAPEKRKP
-4408 ETETSSSAANNKL
+4408 ETEVIANSSSSNQL

-4429 NVGDG
+4429 NVGEG

-4445 VGIKVGSGG
+4445 VGIKVGTGG

-4466 VHIGNGESKHS
+4466 VHIGDGESKHS
-4477 VDMGGYQA
+4477 VDIGGYQA

-4490 MFIGNRNV
+4490 MFLGNRNV
-4498 SFNLGQ
+4498 SFNFGH
-4504 SNDLLVMMDKSIPT
+4504 SNDLILMMDKSIPT

-4528 ARISGVLQSIATS
+4528 ARISGVLQGIATS
-4541 GEDQDWLAAQEQQ
+4541 GEGEDWLAAQEQQ

-4576 DYTCLVE
+4576 DYTTLVE
-4583 LDSHN
+4583 LDSQN
-4588 ERSSRGLKHDTEAAL
+4588 ERDSRGLKHDAEATL

-4608 QWLSGNSDSS
+4608 QWLSGNGNSGTSQ
-4618 AGKLSR
+4618 LSR

-4680 QFSATGQAKTTFT
+4680 QFTATGQAKTTFT
-4693 YTPEDLPRQL
+4693 YTPQNLPRQL
-4703 KNKLLGQMAGIGA
+4703 KNKLLGQLAGVGA

-4728 TTSGQIVSRNG
+4728 TASGQIVSRNG
-4739 EAVDGVAILTE
+4739 QAVDGVAILKE

-4772 LDSLKSGID
+4772 LDSLKAGID

-4786 IQSFAETHGLKD
+4786 IKSFAETHGLKE

-4804 ENKSAVSVNGTSV
+4804 KDNSSVSVNGANV
-4817 NSAQGATASDGNTET
+4817 NSAQGATMADGNTDT
-4832 AETQDRAF
+4832 AETQDRAL

-4867 ENLKENLTADLLN
+4867 ENLKQNLTADLLN

-4895 QGDGDINLSLG
+4895 QGDGDINISLG

-4947 TGGEGSDMGV
+4947 TGGEGHDMGV

-5003 GLGRDYVVTSGNFNR
+5003 GSGRDYVVTSGNFNR
-5018 VDTGDGQDYSVT
+5018 VDTGDDQDYSVT

-5053 RINASAGN
+5053 RINAGAGN

-5072 LNGGEGEDHLIAAA
+5072 LNGGDGDDHLIAAA
-5086 ISKFSQFNGEEGRDL
+5086 ISKFSQFNGGEGRDL

-5133 ISSEDNIVFNGID
+5133 IRSEDNIVFNGID

-5165 DPVSETDQ
+5165 DPSNDSDQ
-5173 AKFEHIGSV
+5173 SKFEHIGSV
-5182 TFNDYFDGKRA
+5182 TFSDYFNGNRA
-5193 QMIIAM
+5193 QVVIGMS
-5199 GEKDANGEREYT
+5199 EKDLSGEREYT
-5211 TLSESS
+5211 MLSDSA
-5217 IDALVQAMSGFDPQ
+5217 IDALVQAMSGFEPQ
-5231 AGDNGFIDNL
+5231 AGDNGFIDSL
-5241 DSKSRVAI
+5241 ESKSQAAI
-5249 STAWADVV
+5249 SMAWSDVV
-5257 HKKGITV
+5257 HKKGLMV

>member
-1 MGKPFWRSVEY
+1 MVFYLIPKRRVWLMGKPFWRSVEY
-12 FFTGNYSADNGNN
+12 FFTGNYSADDGNN
-25 DIVAIGF
+25 NIVAIGF
-32 GGEIHAYGGDDHVTV
+32 GGQIHAYGGDDHVTV
-47 GSIGATVHT
+47 GSIGATVYT
-56 GSGNDTVVGGSAYLR
+56 GSGNDTVVGGSAYLK
-71 VEDSTGHLSVK
+71 VEDSTGHLTVK

-100 AGAAGGVSIDHLGH
+100 AGAAGGVSIDHLGN

-124 AYNSVKRKG
+124 AYNGITRKG
-133 LSGNVTFKGAGGY
+133 LSGNVTFAGAGGY

-152 TNHGNLSFAGAGAG
+152 TNQGNLSFTGAGAG
-166 NKLDRTWFDQYQ
+166 NKLDRTWFNRYQ
-178 GSRGDVSFDG
+178 GSHGDVTFDG

-230 ASNRIERTR
+230 ASNRIERTH
-239 QAEDVYQQTHG
+239 QAEDVYTQTRG

-258 GYNSF
+258 GYNSL

-272 HFSGGGAYNTI
+272 YFSGGGAYNTI
-283 TRKGSGSSF
+283 IRKGSGNDF
-292 DAQGMEYAKA
+292 AKEGMTNAKA
-302 EDIVL
+302 DEIVL
-307 TTAKMHGSWIG
+307 TKAVMSGSWIG
-318 SGTHAV
+318 QDHHV
-324 TAVKSERE
+324 TAVKSASE
-332 PNTYLFAIADGT
+332 PNTYLFAFADST
-344 YTKINKVRLSNDPK
+344 YTKINKVQLRNDPQ
-358 TGKLKYYSEAWYKQG
+358 TGELKYYSTAWYKEG
-373 NHLSGLA
+373 NHLSNLA
-380 RSDVSSAGGFEVN
+380 NQDISDNGGFTAIN
-393 PINGGYTLSNI
+393 INGAYTLSDLK
-404 AVEHQQSL
+404 VEHQQSV
-412 TVHAMEKDLT
+412 TVHAVEKSLT
-422 EYEWVTYANGAL
+422 EYEWVTYANGAV
-434 IDAKDVVLSDAKM
+434 IDAKEVSLSDAKM
-447 GGHAISTDG
+447 GGHAIYADG
-456 TKVDVQAIKSN
+456 TKVDVKAVKSN
-467 RKPNTYVYAKVLGPY
+467 RQPNTYIYAKVLGPY

-489 LANDAETGVLKYQ
+489 LANDPETGALKYQ

-513 ANLANEDISSANGYH
+513 ANIANQDISSATGYNP
-528 SMGKGGYSLS
+528 MGKGGYSLS
-538 ALNYSVNAI
+538 DLHYSVNAV
-547 RSMSETVADI
+547 RSTSETVADI
-557 DEYTDQTLFK
+557 EEYTDQTLFK
-567 PATDSGESSGD
+567 PANDSGESSGD
-578 VHFSGAGGGNV
+578 VRFNGAGGGNV
-589 IKSNVTRGNVY
+589 IKSNVTRGNVH

-652 QSKQGKMDVYAGGA
+652 QSQQGKMDVYAGGA
-666 VNVLVRIGDGQYLAH
+666 VNVLVRLGDGQYLAH
-681 LLAYGNISVHKG
+681 LLAYGNISVQKG
-693 NGNSR
+693 SGDSR
-698 VAMLGGYNTHTQIGS
+698 VVMLGGYNTHTQIGS
-713 GHGLWLAAG
+713 GNGLWLAAG

-727 TQVGNGE
+727 TQVGQGD
-734 VTSVLA
+734 VAAVLA

-745 LTKVGE
+745 LTKMGE
-751 GELTAGMLGGANVMT
+751 GQLTSGMLGGANVIT
-766 HISGDE
+766 HISNDD
-772 QASNTTAVALGGAN
+772 QLSNTTAVALGGAN
-786 ILTKKGKGDTLAV
+786 ILTKKGKGNTLAV

-808 HVGDGSTTGV
+808 HVGDGTTTGV
-818 MVGGANILTKVG
+818 MVGGANILTKIG

-835 GIMLGVGNVLTHVGD
+835 GILLGVGNVLTHVGD

-870 TSIAAMI
+870 TSIAVMI

-924 GDGMSV
+924 GDGVSV

-961 IGNGST
+961 VGSGST
-967 FAAMIGQANVMTKVG
+967 FAAMIGQANIMTKVG
-982 NDLTAALMVGKANIY
+982 NDLTAALMVGKANIM

-1004 SLGLFAGEMNVMTKV
+1004 SLGLFAGEVNVMTKV

-1068 KANVVTHVGDA
+1068 KANVVTHVGNA

-1107 IGNVMTHVGDGT
+1107 VGNVMTHVGDGT

-1126 KANIVTKVGDGLGI
+1126 KANLITKVGDGLGV

-1165 ANILTKVGDGQEVSV
+1165 ANLITKVGDGQEVSV
-1180 VQGKANIITH
+1180 VQGEANIITH

-1204 NVITKVG
+1204 NVITRVG
-1211 DGRNVVLAKGEANIV
+1211 HGQNVVLAKGEANIV

-1233 SFNALWSKGNVVTKV
+1233 SFNALWSKGNIVTKV

-1255 AAKGKA
+1255 AAKGQA

-1267 GNGLSVT
+1267 GNGLNVT

-1285 VGNGVS
+1285 VGDGVS

-1323 IGDGLNINASYAR
+1323 VGDGLNINASYAQ

-1361 KLSALFDNVKQ
+1361 KLSALFDNIKQ
-1372 TLLGVGGS
+1372 TVLGVGGS

-1391 ASTSG
+1391 ASSSG
-1396 TQKGRGAIAT
+1396 THKGRGAIAT

-1414 FQMDAIEEVGSDL
+1414 FQMDAIKEVGSDL

-1441 DLNEMDNDLNIDGA
+1441 DLNKMEHALNVDDSSVQA
-1455 SDHAPN
+1455 SN

-1467 FEQGD
+1467 FELGEH
-1472 RGWQSTHGVEA
+1472 GWQSTHGVEA
-1483 SYSGSVYGVNGEGH
+1483 SYAGSVYGVEGEGH
-1497 GTRVTEL
+1497 GARVTEL
-1504 DTHTNTSLYQDLTD
+1504 DTYTNTSLYQDLAN
-1518 LTEGEVIAVSFD
+1518 LAQGEVIAVSFD

-1554 SSGDASAWQQ
+1554 SSGDESAWQQ
-1564 KTLKLTAHA
+1564 KTLKLTAQA

-1589 GYILDNVVAK
+1589 GYILDNVVAT
-1599 SESSPQANAVSEHAK
+1599 SESSQQANAIREHAT
-1614 QNQASQNALSDKER
+1614 QNPAAQNALSDKER

-1660 AIENNGQAQRD
+1660 ALENNGQAQRD
-1671 AVKEESEAVTAELT
+1671 AVQEESEAITAELT
-1685 TLAQGLDVLDGQATH
+1685 KLAQGLDVLDSQATH
-1700 TGKSGEQWR
+1700 TGESGDQWR
-1709 NDFAGGLLDGVQSQI
+1709 NEFASGLLAGVQTQL

-1729 LASDKMA
+1729 LANEKIA
-1736 AAKQTQSD
+1736 EAKQTHAD
-1744 NNSKVKD
+1744 NQNKVKD
-1751 SIAKSEAGVAK
+1751 AVAKSEAGVAK

-1775 EAKADAET
+1775 DAQADAEK
-1783 RKADAVAKSHDAKQ
+1783 RKADALAKGKDAQQ
-1797 AESDAHSAANDAQ
+1797 AESDAHHAVNNAQ

-1815 DAMNAENKANQA
+1815 DVQVAENKANQA
-1827 QNDAQGA
+1827 QADAQGA
-1834 KQNEGDRPDRQ
+1834 KQSEGDRPDRQ
-1845 GVAGSGLSGNAHR
+1845 GVTGSGLSGNAHS

-1865 GSHVNTDSQTNADG
+1865 DSHVKTDSQTNADG
-1879 RFSDGLTEQELEAL
+1879 RFSEGLTEQEQEAL

-1898 AVNRLQINAGIRS
+1898 AVNRLQINAGIRA
-1911 KNSGSTITSMFME
+1911 KNSVSSMTSMFSE
-1924 ANADS
+1924 TNSKS
-1929 IVVDTTASQDVVR
+1929 IVVPTKVSPEPDRQEVTRRD
-1942 KEVRISGVNL
+1942 VRISGVNL
-1952 VGLGE
+1952 
-1957 ASHDS
+1957 
-1962 AESLVAARAEKVA
+1962 ESLSAVQGSQPTGQLASKS
-1975 NLYRWLD
+1975 
-1982 TDNDVATDK
+1982 
-1991 YVPVPGFERV
+1991 VPGFKSHFASTSIGIENELSGLVVVLPKNSAQTFGYVHDSQGNPLFMLTKDMNQGGYSNPVGINDIQGVNNWQTHTIELVTYPSEISDTAAIESRKEAMLWLAKEFT
-2001 DADVSDEVKQRMIQS
+2001 DHINQSNHQSLPHLVSDDGRF
-2016 MSGYIEHT
+2016 
-2024 DNQVPKD
+2024 
-2031 QAQALATLFVEST
+2031 TLVISN
-2044 LDYDWDKRVEFL
+2044 
-2056 TKLESYGYS
+2056 S
-2065 FETPHAEKSIVS
+2065 
-2077 FWSGKNFKQYRDV
+2077 
-2090 LDNAQTDGKKV
+2090 
-2101 VYDIDVKGN
+2101 
-2110 AFAIDLNKHLMRW
+2110 KHLIAA
-2123 GGLFLDPDNAEQN
+2123 GNGT
-2136 QLKSSIDAATF
+2136 SIDAQGKTIGMTPSGQQATMAISAKEF
-2147 SNTGFWSSVYATG
+2147 GTSSSPEVRLLESASWYQAGLRDEFLANAKNTTLDDPATAQNVYAYLTSVYSKTADLAKEYG
-2160 AQHDVYVIAEGG
+2160 IYINDWDPASEGFSPNAQGLTDPKVKNAWSILPRTKPVRMLELLSAEDSRYVRQQIAEKLKGTYSESLAKNVFEYFQYGG
-2172 VRLGNYFWHVE
+2172 EVAGHGINNATTGSVQQPE
-2183 LPALRQLQREGLV
+2183 PAILFEFRSVPSALSDFV
-2196 GEIRLLDKPVSEY
+2196 PKTAS
-2209 KDLPADEI
+2209 
-2217 GRRLTDAGVGVKVRF
+2217 TVKVDVKALDHFDSASRKAIITEVNALVSGSEDF
-2232 DALSSARQAELL
+2232 DAWYQEYRASKGQPPVKNPKSSASANHKAEWLMTQHAEQWAKITAPYTDNHETLTSTKL
-2244 ADNPDDYRADTLVEL
+2244 ASNDKEELHTLGGTSNLEHNKQQENVA
-2259 DVKLSAIDSML
+2259 SIINTML
-2270 RESLP
+2270 NDMLP
-2275 FYSLRTERN
+2275 FYALRTERN

-2297 SWPGSDDK
+2297 AWPGTEDK
-2305 SKTILLD
+2305 SKTIILED
-2312 NPEDAAQQKA
+2312 PEDAAQHKA

-2344 DNKVLSHHDGRT
+2344 DNKVISHHEGRT
-2356 RILAQK
+2356 HVLAQK
-2362 EDGAWTYNTNSELMS
+2362 VDGAWQYNATVELMS
-2377 VTELLDAAHVS
+2377 VTELLDVANVT
-2388 GKVRGESYQK
+2388 GKIRGESYQQ
-2398 VIDALAEYHASTA
+2398 VIDALTDYHASIT
-2411 EHADYELESV
+2411 EHADYEPESV
-2421 EQLVNLRKKIE
+2421 EKLLNLRKKIE
-2432 GYALG
+2432 GYVLG
-2437 HPDSGRLEAMNS
+2437 HPDSGRVEAMNS
-2449 LLNQVNSRLEEVSV
+2449 LLNQVNTRLDEVSLLSV
-2463 LAVSEQSIKAHD
+2463 AEQTIQAQD
-2475 SFSRLYDQLDNAHL
+2475 SFSRLYDQLEAANL
-2489 KQSKHLYLDGN
+2489 KESKHLYLDQN
-2500 GDFVTKGKGNLAKI
+2500 GDFVTKGKGNLANI
-2514 DQLGG
+2514 DLLG
-2519 SDAVL
+2519 SREAVL
-2524 EKVKASVN
+2524 EKVKLTVSN
-2532 HEYGQAI
+2532 EYGQTV

-2548 ANELAKDG
+2548 AKDLAKDG
-2556 KGIDITGLNRI
+2556 KGIDIAGLNKV
-2567 HQALEQHMSPVSAT
+2567 HQAIEQHLSPVSAT
-2581 MYIWKPS
+2581 LYIWKPS

-2600 GQGRTQIDAQAAA
+2600 GQGRTQLEGQAAA
-2613 DFNKQN
+2613 DFNQQN

-2633 RNIFNVATE
+2633 SNILNVATKD
-2642 YQPDLKLRWSDF
+2642 QPDLKLRWSDF

-2662 TLEHDMA
+2662 TLEHDVA

-2675 FGLNDGETKLKRF
+2675 FGLHDGDIKLKRF

-2698 DAAYKDA
+2698 DASFKEA

-2717 DMLVSTG
+2717 DMLETTG

-2730 QPFVDQWNDTSY
+2730 QPFVEQWNDTSY

-2753 ELQKQAQASGDPAL
+2753 ELRLQAQRSDDPEL
-2767 VAKRI
+2767 LEKRI
-2772 DNVVRLFA
+2772 GNVVRQFA

-2786 IEAFK
+2786 IETFK
-2791 ASQADEGRVF
+2791 ASQADQGRVF

-2812 MQAEWNRLSHDP
+2812 MQAEWHRLSNDP

-2855 WRPKFGVWTPT
+2855 WLPKFGVWTPT

-2888 HQVNDDL
+2888 HQVTDVL
-2895 DALSGSEKHKDKVA
+2895 DALSGNEKPKENVA
-2909 IENDGTPPRDKV
+2909 IENDGTPPRDKES
-2921 PLSPLT
+2921 LSPLT

-2932 ELYGERDARRK
+2932 ELYGDKEARRK
-2943 IGDIT
+2943 IGEIT

-2961 QKVTLKGEAGRL
+2961 QKITLQGEAGRL
-2973 TGYYHQGTASSD
+2973 TGYYHQGTAPREG
-2985 DETSTTSG
+2985 ETSTTSG

-3013 RSHYQKQGIDMLAVN
+3013 RNHYQKQGIDMLAVN

-3062 PSNIILHGYSMGGP
+3062 PSNIIIHGYSMGGP

-3116 AGIVGTIAKA
+3116 AGIVGAIAKA
-3126 VNGQFSVEKNLKG
+3126 VNGQFSVEKNLEG
-3139 LPQETPIL
+3139 LPKETSIL
-3147 LLTDNEGLGEEGE
+3147 LLTDNEGLGNEGE
-3160 KLRVKLSNSGFNV
+3160 KLRTKLTASGYNV

-3191 YTGQIV
+3191 YADQIV
-3197 SDLLN
+3197 SGLSSSASVDEDLDQQGLDTTSTKDQGVSN
-3202 TQHIKHNEAKL
+3202 KDDHLQVVDSKEA
-3213 NLEPHGK
+3213 
-3220 NYESRDLILKPIS
+3220 
-3233 QPETVELGMPEVD
+3233 
-3246 QKVLADIAERENVI
+3246 LADGKI
-3260 IGVRPVDEK
+3260 
-3269 SKSLIAS
+3269 L
-3276 KMYSSKGLFVKAKS
+3276 
-3290 SDWGPMSGFIPVD
+3290 
-3303 QSFAK
+3303 
-3308 ASARRD
+3308 
-3314 LETFNRHAE
+3314 H
-3323 QSIQSGNAVSADL
+3323 
-3336 YLNQVRVEELVS
+3336 NQ
-3348 KYHSLTPLELDDQS
+3348 
-3362 GMYKTTATNGDQSVP
+3362 
-3377 FFLNRV
+3377 
-3383 TVDGNELWQVHY
+3383 
-3395 ITNGELAPFKVIG
+3395 
-3408 DPVSK
+3408 
-3413 QPMTAD
+3413 
-3419 YDLLTV
+3419 
-3425 MYSYGDLGPQ
+3425 
-3435 DKVKQPLTWQQW
+3435 
-3447 KDSVTYEDLTPK
+3447 
-3459 YKELYS
+3459 
-3465 NEDLYNKKDGA
+3465 
-3476 SLGNVSG
+3476 
-3483 RLKELKDRINVDLGR
+3483 
-3498 TNGLEMVH
+3498 
-3506 HGADDANP
+3506 
-3514 YAVMAD
+3514 
-3520 NFPAT
+3520 
-3525 FFVPKS
+3525 
-3531 LFAEDGLGEG
+3531 
-3541 KGSIQT
+3541 
-3547 YFNVNEQGAVV
+3547 
-3558 IRNPQEFSDFQQ
+3558 
-3570 VTINASF
+3570 
-3577 RASFNDK
+3577 
-3584 WNHGLDEPLFTTKRK
+3584 
-3599 LSHEFLNKRDQL
+3599 
-3611 LKKLSGGRLDAQDET
+3611 
-3626 LVALGNPDDVSGNK
+3626 
-3640 AIVAVDVSQIFTRQE
+3640 
-3655 LKERANVFAKP
+3655 
-3666 IGASYQGI
+3666 
-3674 LDQLDLVHQTVSR
+3674 
-3687 DQIVASFELN
+3687 
-3697 KKVNAYIAEHPTSG
+3697 
-3711 RNQALTQLKEQI
+3711 
-3723 TSALFIGKMQV
+3723 
-3734 AQVDIDAIA
+3734 
-3743 QTRPELAARIFMVA
+3743 
-3757 IEEANGE
+3757 
-3764 HRGLT
+3764 
-3769 DMMVRWANEDPYLA
+3769 
-3783 PKQGYKGETPNDLG
+3783 
-3797 FDAKYHVDLGDH
+3797 
-3809 YADFK
+3809 
-3814 QWLETSQ
+3814 
-3821 SNGLLSKA
+3821 
-3829 TLDEST
+3829 
-3835 KTVHLGYSYQELQ
+3835 
-3848 DLTGVESVQMAFYFL
+3848 
-3863 KEAAKKVDPISG
+3863 
-3875 DSAEMILLKKFA
+3875 
-3887 DKSYLSQL
+3887 
-3895 DSDRMDQIEGIYR
+3895 
-3908 SSHETDVDA
+3908 
-3917 WDRRYSGAGYDEL
+3917 
-3930 TNKLAGATG
+3930 
-3939 VDEQLSVLLDD
+3939 
-3950 RKGLLI
+3950 
-3956 GEVHGSDVNGLRF
+3956 DVNGW
-3969 VNEQMDALKKQGVTV
+3969 G
-3984 IGLEHLRSDLAQP
+3984 P
-3997 LIDRYLAT
+3997 
-4005 GVMSSELSAM
+4005 
-4015 LKTKHLDAT
+4015 
-4024 LFENARA
+4024 
-4031 NGMRIV
+4031 
-4037 ALDANSSAR
+4037 
-4046 PNVQGTEHG
+4046 
-4055 LMYRAGAANN
+4055 
-4065 IAVEVLQSLPDDEKF
+4065 
-4080 VAIYGKAH
+4080 
-4088 LQSHKGIEGFV
+4088 
-4099 PGITHRLD
+4099 IT
-4107 LPALRVSDSNQF
+4107 
-4119 RVEQDDMTLRVV
+4119 
-4131 YDDVANKPKLTFKDS
+4131 
-4146 LSGANTAIHNQNVN
+4146 
-4160 DWERVAVTPTADGG
+4160 VTPTTDGG

-4186 ENDSVVANAAANLAG
+4186 ENDDVVAKAAANLAG

-4237 GHGRDDSDS
+4237 GHGRDHSES
-4246 NNTHLSGYSAED
+4246 NNTRLSGYSADE
-4258 LAAKLANFQQSF
+4258 LAVKLAKFQQSF
-4270 SQAENINN
+4270 NQAENINN
-4278 TPDHISIVGCSLV
+4278 KPDHISIVGCSLV

-4304 NAMDVN
+4304 NAMDAN

-4317 ARSSELA
+4317 VRSSELA
-4324 VDATGRKHT
+4324 IDEAGRKHT
-4333 KDENGDWIQKA
+4333 KDANGDWVQKA
-4344 ETNKVSLSWNEQ
+4344 ENNKVSLSWDAQ
-4356 GEVIAKE
+4356 GEVVAKD

-4384 VGEIARGA
+4384 VDEPARGA

-4398 VFDAPEKRKV
+4398 VFDAPEKRKP
-4408 ETETSSSAANNKL
+4408 ETEVIANSSNSNQL

-4429 NVGDG
+4429 NVGEG

-4445 VGIKVGSGG
+4445 VGIKVGTGG

-4466 VHIGNGESKHS
+4466 VHIGDGESKHS
-4477 VDMGGYQA
+4477 VDIGGYQA

-4490 MFIGNRNV
+4490 MFLGNRNV
-4498 SFNLGQ
+4498 SFNFGH
-4504 SNDLLVMMDKSIPT
+4504 SNDLILMMDKSIPT

-4541 GEDQDWLAAQEQQ
+4541 GEGEDWLAAQEQQ

-4576 DYTCLVE
+4576 DYTHLVQ
-4583 LDSHN
+4583 LDSQN
-4588 ERSSRGLKHDTEAAL
+4588 ERDSRGLKHDAEATL

-4608 QWLSGNSDSS
+4608 QWLSGNGNSGTSQ
-4618 AGKLSR
+4618 LSR

-4643 QGADIQVT
+4643 QGEDIQVT

-4680 QFSATGQAKTTFT
+4680 QFTATGQAKTTFT
-4693 YTPEDLPRQL
+4693 YTPQDLPRQL
-4703 KNKLLGQMAGIGA
+4703 KNKLLGQLAGVGA

-4728 TTSGQIVSRNG
+4728 TASGQIVSRNG
-4739 EAVDGVAILTE
+4739 QAVDGVAILKE

-4772 LDSLKSGID
+4772 LDSLKAGID

-4786 IQSFAETHGLKD
+4786 IKSFAETHGLKE
-4798 KAPEEE
+4798 KVPEEE
-4804 ENKSAVSVNGTSV
+4804 KDNSSVSVNGANV
-4817 NSAQGATASDGNTET
+4817 NSAQGATVADGNTET

-4867 ENLKENLTADLLN
+4867 ENLKQNLTADLLN

-4895 QGDGDINLSLG
+4895 QGDGDINISLG

-4947 TGGEGSDMGV
+4947 TGGEGHDMGV

-5003 GLGRDYVVTSGNFNR
+5003 GSGRDYVVTSGNFNR
-5018 VDTGDGQDYSVT
+5018 VDTGDDQDYSVT

-5053 RINASAGN
+5053 RINAGAGN

-5072 LNGGEGEDHLIAAA
+5072 LNGGDGDDHLIAAA
-5086 ISKFSQFNGEEGRDL
+5086 ISKFSQFNGGEGRDL

-5133 ISSEDNIVFNGID
+5133 IRSEDNIVFNGID

-5165 DPVSETDQ
+5165 DPSNDSDQ
-5173 AKFEHIGSV
+5173 SKFEHIGSV
-5182 TFNDYFDGKRA
+5182 TFSDYFNGNRA
-5193 QMIIAM
+5193 QVVIGMS
-5199 GEKDANGEREYT
+5199 EKDLSGEREYT
-5211 TLSESS
+5211 MLSDSA
-5217 IDALVQAMSGFDPQ
+5217 IDALVQAMSGFEPQ
-5231 AGDNGFIDNL
+5231 AGDNGFIDSL
-5241 DSKSRVAI
+5241 ESKSQAAI
-5249 STAWADVV
+5249 SMAWSDVV
-5257 HKKGITV
+5257 HKKGLMV

>member
-12 FFTGNYSADNGNN
+12 FFTGNYSADDGNN
-25 DIVAIGF
+25 SIVAIGF

-47 GSIGATVHT
+47 GSIGATVYT

-71 VEDSTGHLSVK
+71 VEDTTGHLSVK

-100 AGAAGGVSIDHLGH
+100 AGAAGGVSIDHLGN
-114 HGDVSYGGAA
+114 HGDVNYGGAA
-124 AYNSVKRKG
+124 AYNGITRKG

-152 TNHGNLSFAGAGAG
+152 TNQGNLSFAGAGAG
-166 NKLDRTWFDQYQ
+166 NKLDRTWFNRYQ
-178 GSRGDVSFDG
+178 DSRGDVTFDG

-223 ITLQGAG
+223 VTLQGAG

-239 QAEDVYQQTHG
+239 QAEDVYAQTRG

-258 GYNSF
+258 GYNSL

-283 TRKGSGSSF
+283 IRKGSGNDF
-292 DAQGMEYAKA
+292 AKEGMTNAKA
-302 EDIVL
+302 DEIVL
-307 TTAKMHGSWIG
+307 TKAVMSGSWIG
-318 SGTHAV
+318 QDHHV
-324 TAVKSERE
+324 TAVKSASE
-332 PNTYLFAIADGT
+332 PNTYLFAFADST
-344 YTKINKVRLSNDPK
+344 YTKINKVQLRNDPQ
-358 TGKLKYYSEAWYKQG
+358 TGELKYYSTAWYKEG
-373 NHLSGLA
+373 NHLSNLA
-380 RSDVSSAGGFEVN
+380 NQDISDNGGFTAVN
-393 PINGGYTLSNI
+393 INGAYTLSDLK
-404 AVEHQQSL
+404 VEHQQSL
-412 TVHAMEKDLT
+412 TVHAVEKDLT

-434 IDAKDVVLSDAKM
+434 IDAKDVALSEAKM
-447 GGHAISTDG
+447 GGTAISTDG
-456 TKVDVQAIKSN
+456 TTVDVQAVKSN

-489 LANDAETGVLKYQ
+489 LANDPKTGALKYQ
-502 ARSWYKEGDHT
+502 ARSWYKEGNHT
-513 ANLANEDISSANGYH
+513 ADLANEDISSANGYH

-538 ALNYSVNAI
+538 DLHYSVNAV
-547 RSMSETVADI
+547 RSTSETVADI

-578 VHFSGAGGGNV
+578 VHFNGAGGGNV

-611 HSSQFGNTEFNG
+611 HSSQFGHTEFNG

-698 VAMLGGYNTHTQIGS
+698 VVMLGGYNTHTQIGS
-713 GHGLWLAAG
+713 GNGLWLAAG

-727 TQVGNGE
+727 TQVGKGD
-734 VTSVLA
+734 VASVLA

-745 LTKVGE
+745 LTKVGD
-751 GELTAGMLGGANVMT
+751 GDLTAGMLGGANVIT
-766 HISGDE
+766 HISGDNE
-772 QASNTTAVALGGAN
+772 TSNTTAVALGGAN
-786 ILTKKGKGDTLAV
+786 ILTKKGKGNALAV

-808 HVGDGSTTGV
+808 HVGDGTTTGV

-870 TSIAAMI
+870 TSIAVMI

-961 IGNGST
+961 VGSGST
-967 FAAMIGQANVMTKVG
+967 FAAMIGQANIMTKVG
-982 NDLTAALMVGKANIY
+982 DDLTAALMVGKANIY

-1004 SLGLFAGEMNVMTKV
+1004 SLGIFAGEVNVMTKV

-1126 KANIVTKVGDGLGI
+1126 KANIITKVGDGLGV

-1165 ANILTKVGDGQEVSV
+1165 ANVITKVGDGQEVSV

-1211 DGRNVVLAKGEANIV
+1211 NGRNVVLAKGEANIV

-1233 SFNALWSKGNVVTKV
+1233 SFNALWSKGNIVTKV

-1267 GNGLSVT
+1267 GDGLSVT

-1285 VGNGVS
+1285 VGDGVS

-1323 IGDGLNINASYAR
+1323 IGDGLGINASYAQ
-1336 NNVAIKVGNGDFYSL
+1336 NNVAIKIGNGDFYSL

-1361 KLSALFDNVKQ
+1361 KLSALFDNIKQ
-1372 TLLGVGGS
+1372 TVLGVGGS

-1391 ASTSG
+1391 ASSSG

-1441 DLNEMDNDLNIDGA
+1441 DLNKMQNALNVDGS
-1455 SDHAPN
+1455 SDQTQATN

-1472 RGWQSTHGVEA
+1472 QGWKSTHGVEA
-1483 SYSGSVYGVNGEGH
+1483 SYSGNVYGVNGEGH
-1497 GTRVTEL
+1497 GARVTEL
-1504 DTHTNTSLYQDLTD
+1504 DTYTNTSLYQDLTD

-1578 EFKGTGHNDGL
+1578 EFKGTGQNDGL

-1599 SESSPQANAVSEHAK
+1599 SESSQQANAVSEHAT

-1660 AIENNGQAQRD
+1660 ALGNNGQAQRD
-1671 AVKEESEAVTAELT
+1671 AVKEESEAVTAEFT
-1685 TLAQGLDVLDGQATH
+1685 KLAQGLDVLDGQATH
-1700 TGKSGEQWR
+1700 TGESGDQWR
-1709 NDFAGGLLDGVQSQI
+1709 NDFAGGLLDGVQRQL

-1729 LASDKMA
+1729 LANDKIA
-1736 AAKQTQSD
+1736 EAKQTHAD
-1744 NNSKVKD
+1744 NQNKVKD
-1751 SIAKSEAGVAK
+1751 AVAKSEAGVAK

-1775 EAKADAET
+1775 DAQADAEK
-1783 RKADAVAKSHDAKQ
+1783 RKADALAKGKDAQQ
-1797 AESDAHSAANDAQ
+1797 AESDAHHAVNNAQ

-1815 DAMNAENKANQA
+1815 DVELAENKANQA
-1827 QNDAQGA
+1827 QADAQGA

-1845 GVAGSGLSGNAHR
+1845 GVTGSGLSGNAHR

-1865 GSHVNTDSQTNADG
+1865 GSHVTNDSQTNADG
-1879 RFSDGLTEQELEAL
+1879 RFSEGLSEQEQEAL

-1898 AVNRLQINAGIRS
+1898 AVNRLQINAGIRG
-1911 KNSGSTITSMFME
+1911 KNSGSTISSMFTE
-1924 ANADS
+1924 TNTDS
-1929 IVVDTTASQDVVR
+1929 IVVPTAASQDVVR
-1942 KEVRISGVNL
+1942 KEIRISGVNL
-1952 VGLGE
+1952 EGLGE
-1957 ASHDS
+1957 ASHDT
-1962 AESLVAARAEKVA
+1962 AESLVSARAEKVA

-1982 TDNDVATDK
+1982 TDNDAATDK

-2001 DADVSDEVKQRMIQS
+2001 DADVSDEAKERMIQFVG
-2016 MSGYIEHT
+2016 GYIEHT

-2031 QAQALATLFVEST
+2031 QAQALATLFVEAT

-2065 FETPHAEKSIVS
+2065 FEAPHGEKSIVS
-2077 FWSGKNFKQYRDV
+2077 FWSGRNFKEYRNV
-2090 LDNAQTDGKKV
+2090 LDNAQADGKKV

-2110 AFAIDLNKHLMRW
+2110 AFAIDLNKQLMRW
-2123 GGLFLDPDNAEQN
+2123 GGMFLDPDNAEQN

-2160 AQHDVYVIAEGG
+2160 AQNDVYVIAEGG
-2172 VRLGNYFWHVE
+2172 MRLGNYFWNVE

-2196 GEIRLLDKPVSEY
+2196 GEIRLLDKPVSAY
-2209 KDLPADEI
+2209 KDIPVEDI
-2217 GRRLTDAGVGVKVRF
+2217 GRRLTDAGVAVKVRF
-2232 DALSSARQAELL
+2232 DALSHEKQADLL
-2244 ADNPDDYRADTLVEL
+2244 ADNPDGYKADTLVEL

-2284 LLVQEGDEGFEVR
+2284 LLVQEGEEGFEVR
-2297 SWPGSDDK
+2297 SWPGTDGK

-2312 NPEDAAQQKA
+2312 NPEDADQQKS

-2356 RILAQK
+2356 RILALK
-2362 EDGAWTYNTNSELMS
+2362 EDGAWTYNANVELMS

-2388 GKVRGESYQK
+2388 GKVRGESYQQ
-2398 VIDALAEYHASTA
+2398 VIDALTEYHASTA
-2411 EHADYELESV
+2411 EHADYELTSV
-2421 EQLVNLRKKIE
+2421 EKLLNLRKQVE
-2432 GYALG
+2432 GYVLG
-2437 HPDSGRLEAMNS
+2437 HPDSGRVQAMNA
-2449 LLNQVNSRLEEVSV
+2449 LLNQVNSRLEAVSV
-2463 LAVSEQSIKAHD
+2463 LVVSEQSIKAHD
-2475 SFSRLYDQLDNAHL
+2475 SFSHLYDQLDNANL
-2489 KQSKHLYLDGN
+2489 KESKHLYLDGN
-2500 GDFVTKGKGNLAKI
+2500 GDFVTKGKGNLANI
-2514 DQLGG
+2514 DKLGG

-2524 EKVKASVN
+2524 EKVKAAVS
-2532 HEYGQAI
+2532 HEYGQVV

-2548 ANELAKDG
+2548 ANDLAKDG
-2556 KGIDITGLNRI
+2556 KGIDIAGLNKV
-2567 HQALEQHMSPVSAT
+2567 HQAIEQHMSPVSAT

-2600 GQGRTQIDAQAAA
+2600 GQGRTQLEGQAAA

-2642 YQPDLKLRWSDF
+2642 DQPDLKLRWSDF

-2675 FGLNDGETKLKRF
+2675 FGLKDGETKLKRF

-2698 DAAYKDA
+2698 DASYKDA

-2717 DMLVSTG
+2717 DMLASTG

-2742 DMMDVANRFAQ
+2742 DMMDVANRFAE

-2767 VAKRI
+2767 VEKRI

-2780 ERALEE
+2780 ERAIEE

-2812 MQAEWNRLSHDP
+2812 MQAEWNRLSNDP

-2888 HQVNDDL
+2888 HQVTDVL
-2895 DALSGSEKHKDKVA
+2895 DALSGNEKHKENVA
-2909 IENDGTPPRDKV
+2909 IENDGTPPRDKES
-2921 PLSPLT
+2921 LSPLT

-2932 ELYGERDARRK
+2932 ELYGEKDARRK

-2948 QTLLDHAVEKGES
+2948 QTLLDHAVENGES

-2973 TGYYHQGTASSD
+2973 TGYYHQGAASSEG
-2985 DETSTTSG
+2985 ETSATSG

-3013 RSHYQKQGIDMLAVN
+3013 RNHYQKQGIDMLAVN

-3062 PSNIILHGYSMGGP
+3062 PSNIIIHGYSMGGP

-3116 AGIVGTIAKA
+3116 AGIVGAIAKA

-3139 LPQETPIL
+3139 LPKETPIL

-3160 KLRVKLSNSGFNV
+3160 KLRAKLAIAGYNV

-3186 RLMSQ
+3186 RLMGQ
-3191 YTGQIV
+3191 YTDQIV
-3197 SDLLN
+3197 SGLFNAEQAAVEAGEVLKGLEKDFKRYGDALKPDTSVPGKAKDIRTTKDFLNGYKNDHAKEIVDGFRSDMNIKQLVDLFVKGNWSAEQKGALAWEIESRALKVTFQNKSEKYNRLFREIASAGVVDAKATEQLAPQLMLLN
-3202 TQHIKHNEAKL
+3202 LANDGFGGRCDPLSKLVLVAKQ
-3213 NLEPHGK
+3213 LENDG
-3220 NYESRDLILKPIS
+3220 
-3233 QPETVELGMPEVD
+3233 QV
-3246 QKVLADIAERENVI
+3246 
-3260 IGVRPVDEK
+3260 GVARQLLE
-3269 SKSLIAS
+3269 
-3276 KMYSSKGLFVKAKS
+3276 KMYSAAAVLSNPTLYSDSEKANASKLLSSLAAIHAKN
-3290 SDWGPMSGFIPVD
+3290 PMHDTSMKVWQEKLEGKQALTVNGVVEKITD
-3303 QSFAK
+3303 
-3308 ASARRD
+3308 ASANGKPV
-3314 LETFNRHAE
+3314 L
-3323 QSIQSGNAVSADL
+3323 
-3336 YLNQVRVEELVS
+3336 
-3348 KYHSLTPLELDDQS
+3348 LELDAPGHAMAAWAKGS
-3362 GMYKTTATNGDQSVP
+3362 GDDRVYGFYDPNAGIVEFSSAEKFGDYLTRFFGKSDLNMAQGYKLGKNAAGEAIFNRVVVMDGNTLASYKPTFGDKTT
-3377 FFLNRV
+3377 
-3383 TVDGNELWQVHY
+3383 
-3395 ITNGELAPFKVIG
+3395 
-3408 DPVSK
+3408 
-3413 QPMTAD
+3413 M
-3419 YDLLTV
+3419 
-3425 MYSYGDLGPQ
+3425 
-3435 DKVKQPLTWQQW
+3435 
-3447 KDSVTYEDLTPK
+3447 
-3459 YKELYS
+3459 
-3465 NEDLYNKKDGA
+3465 
-3476 SLGNVSG
+3476 
-3483 RLKELKDRINVDLGR
+3483 
-3498 TNGLEMVH
+3498 
-3506 HGADDANP
+3506 
-3514 YAVMAD
+3514 
-3520 NFPAT
+3520 
-3525 FFVPKS
+3525 
-3531 LFAEDGLGEG
+3531 
-3541 KGSIQT
+3541 
-3547 YFNVNEQGAVV
+3547 
-3558 IRNPQEFSDFQQ
+3558 
-3570 VTINASF
+3570 
-3577 RASFNDK
+3577 
-3584 WNHGLDEPLFTTKRK
+3584 
-3599 LSHEFLNKRDQL
+3599 
-3611 LKKLSGGRLDAQDET
+3611 
-3626 LVALGNPDDVSGNK
+3626 
-3640 AIVAVDVSQIFTRQE
+3640 
-3655 LKERANVFAKP
+3655 
-3666 IGASYQGI
+3666 QGI
-3674 LDQLDLVHQTVSR
+3674 LDLPV
-3687 DQIVASFELN
+3687 
-3697 KKVNAYIAEHPTSG
+3697 
-3711 RNQALTQLKEQI
+3711 
-3723 TSALFIGKMQV
+3723 
-3734 AQVDIDAIA
+3734 
-3743 QTRPELAARIFMVA
+3743 
-3757 IEEANGE
+3757 
-3764 HRGLT
+3764 
-3769 DMMVRWANEDPYLA
+3769 
-3783 PKQGYKGETPNDLG
+3783 
-3797 FDAKYHVDLGDH
+3797 FDATPIKKPGTSDVDGNAKIVDV
-3809 YADFK
+3809 
-3814 QWLETSQ
+3814 T
-3821 SNGLLSKA
+3821 
-3829 TLDEST
+3829 
-3835 KTVHLGYSYQELQ
+3835 
-3848 DLTGVESVQMAFYFL
+3848 
-3863 KEAAKKVDPISG
+3863 KEALADGK
-3875 DSAEMILLKKFA
+3875 IL
-3887 DKSYLSQL
+3887 
-3895 DSDRMDQIEGIYR
+3895 
-3908 SSHETDVDA
+3908 
-3917 WDRRYSGAGYDEL
+3917 
-3930 TNKLAGATG
+3930 
-3939 VDEQLSVLLDD
+3939 
-3950 RKGLLI
+3950 
-3956 GEVHGSDVNGLRF
+3956 
-3969 VNEQMDALKKQGVTV
+3969 
-3984 IGLEHLRSDLAQP
+3984 
-3997 LIDRYLAT
+3997 
-4005 GVMSSELSAM
+4005 
-4015 LKTKHLDAT
+4015 
-4024 LFENARA
+4024 
-4031 NGMRIV
+4031 
-4037 ALDANSSAR
+4037 
-4046 PNVQGTEHG
+4046 
-4055 LMYRAGAANN
+4055 
-4065 IAVEVLQSLPDDEKF
+4065 
-4080 VAIYGKAH
+4080 
-4088 LQSHKGIEGFV
+4088 
-4099 PGITHRLD
+4099 
-4107 LPALRVSDSNQF
+4107 
-4119 RVEQDDMTLRVV
+4119 
-4131 YDDVANKPKLTFKDS
+4131 
-4146 LSGANTAIHNQNVN
+4146 HNQNVN
-4160 DWERVAVTPTADGG
+4160 DWERVVVTPTADGG

-4186 ENDSVVANAAANLAG
+4186 ENDAVAAKAAANLAG

-4237 GHGRDDSDS
+4237 GHGRDHSES
-4246 NNTHLSGYSAED
+4246 NNTRLSGYSADE
-4258 LAAKLANFQQSF
+4258 LAVKLASFQQMF
-4270 SQAENINN
+4270 NQAEKISSK
-4278 TPDHISIVGCSLV
+4278 PDHISIVGCSLV

-4304 NAMDVN
+4304 NAMDAN

-4317 ARSSELA
+4317 VRSAKVYINEM
-4324 VDATGRKHT
+4324 GRKLYFDG
-4333 KDENGDWIQKA
+4333 KDSWVNKA
-4344 ETNKVSLSWNEQ
+4344 INSKVLLSWNEQ
-4356 GEVIAKE
+4356 GDVVAKD

-4374 IDLSRIGVSD
+4374 IDLSRIGISD
-4384 VGEIARGA
+4384 VDEPARGA
-4392 IGDNND
+4392 IGDNKD
-4398 VFDAPEKRKV
+4398 VFDAPEKRKA
-4408 ETETSSSAANNKL
+4408 ETETSSSSANNKL

-4445 VGIKVGSGG
+4445 VGIKVGTGG

-4466 VHIGNGESKHS
+4466 IHIGNGESKHS
-4477 VDMGGYQA
+4477 FDIGGYQA

-4498 SFNLGQ
+4498 SFNKGR
-4504 SNDLLVMMDKSIPT
+4504 SNDLIVMMDKSIPT

-4541 GEDQDWLAAQEQQ
+4541 GEGKDWLAAQEQQ

-4576 DYTCLVE
+4576 DYTSLVE
-4583 LDSHN
+4583 LDSQN
-4588 ERSSRGLKHDTEAAL
+4588 ERSSRGLKHDAEAAL

-4608 QWLSGNSDSS
+4608 QWLSGNGNNDTS
-4618 AGKLSR
+4618 KLSR

-4703 KNKLLGQMAGIGA
+4703 KNKLLGQLAGVGA

-4728 TTSGQIVSRNG
+4728 TASGHIVSRNG
-4739 EAVDGVAILTE
+4739 EAVDGVAILKE

-4759 GDQLQAFVDPAKL
+4759 GDQLQAFVDPTKL
-4772 LDSLKSGID
+4772 VNSLEAGIN

-4786 IQSFAETHGLKD
+4786 IKSFAETHGLKE

-4804 ENKSAVSVNGTSV
+4804 ESKPSVSLNGETL
-4817 NSAQGATASDGNTET
+4817 NSTQGATVADGSTET
-4832 AETQDRAF
+4832 TETPDRAF

-4852 TIFSQDK
+4852 AIFSQDK

-4867 ENLKENLTADLLN
+4867 ANLKENLTADLLN

-4947 TGGEGSDMGV
+4947 TGGEGNDMGV

-5003 GLGRDYVVTSGNFNR
+5003 GSGRDYVVTSGNFNR
-5018 VDTGDGQDYSVT
+5018 VDTGDDQDYSVT

-5038 LGAGNDF
+5038 LGAGDDF

-5086 ISKFSQFNGEEGRDL
+5086 ISKFSQFNGGEGRDL

-5133 ISSEDNIVFNGID
+5133 IRSEDNIVFNGID

-5165 DPVSETDQ
+5165 DPASDSDQ

-5182 TFNDYFDGKRA
+5182 TFSDYFNGNRA
-5193 QMIIAM
+5193 QVIIAM
-5199 GEKDANGEREYT
+5199 GEKDATGEREYT
-5211 TLSESS
+5211 TLSESA

-5249 STAWADVV
+5249 TTAWADVV

>member
-12 FFTGNYSADNGNN
+12 FFTGNYSADDGNN
-25 DIVAIGF
+25 NIVAIGF
-32 GGEIHAYGGDDHVTV
+32 GGQIHAYGGDDHVTV
-47 GSIGATVHT
+47 GSIGATVYT
-56 GSGNDTVVGGSAYLR
+56 GSGNDTVVGGSAYLK
-71 VEDSTGHLSVK
+71 VEDSTGHLTVK

-100 AGAAGGVSIDHLGH
+100 AGAAGGVSIDHLGN

-124 AYNSVKRKG
+124 AYNGITRKG
-133 LSGNVTFKGAGGY
+133 LSGNVTFAGAGGY

-152 TNHGNLSFAGAGAG
+152 TNQGNLSFTGAGAG
-166 NKLDRTWFDQYQ
+166 NKLDRTWSNRYQ
-178 GSRGDVSFDG
+178 GSHGDVTFDG

-230 ASNRIERTR
+230 ASNRIERTH
-239 QAEDVYQQTHG
+239 QAEDVYTQTRG

-258 GYNSF
+258 GYNSL

-283 TRKGSGSSF
+283 IRKGSGNDF
-292 DAQGMEYAKA
+292 AKEGMTNAKA
-302 EDIVL
+302 DEIVL
-307 TTAKMHGSWIG
+307 TKAVMSGSWIG
-318 SGTHAV
+318 QDHHV
-324 TAVKSERE
+324 TAVKSASE
-332 PNTYLFAIADGT
+332 PNTYLFAFADST
-344 YTKINKVRLSNDPK
+344 YTKINKVQLRNDPQ
-358 TGKLKYYSEAWYKQG
+358 TGELKYYSTAWYKEG
-373 NHLSGLA
+373 NHLSNLA
-380 RSDVSSAGGFEVN
+380 NQDISDNGGFTAVN
-393 PINGGYTLSNI
+393 INGAYTLSDLK
-404 AVEHQQSL
+404 VEHQQSV
-412 TVHAMEKDLT
+412 TVHAVEKSLT
-422 EYEWVTYANGAL
+422 EYEWVTYANGAV
-434 IDAKDVVLSDAKM
+434 IDAKEVSLSDAKM
-447 GGHAISTDG
+447 GGHAIYADG
-456 TKVDVQAIKSN
+456 TKVDVKAVKSN
-467 RKPNTYVYAKVLGPY
+467 RQPNTYIYAKVLGPY

-489 LANDAETGVLKYQ
+489 LANDPETGALKYQ
-502 ARSWYKEGDHT
+502 ARSWYKEGDYT
-513 ANLANEDISSANGYH
+513 ANIANQDISSATGYNP
-528 SMGKGGYSLS
+528 MGKGGYSLS
-538 ALNYSVNAI
+538 DLHYSVNAV
-547 RSMSETVADI
+547 RSTSETVADI
-557 DEYTDQTLFK
+557 EEYTDQTLFK
-567 PATDSGESSGD
+567 PANDSGESSGD
-578 VHFSGAGGGNV
+578 VRFNGAGGGNV
-589 IKSNVTRGNVY
+589 IKSNVTRGNVH

-652 QSKQGKMDVYAGGA
+652 QSQQGKMDVYAGGA
-666 VNVLVRIGDGQYLAH
+666 VNVLVRLGDGQYLAH
-681 LLAYGNISVHKG
+681 LLAYGNISVQKG
-693 NGNSR
+693 SGDSR
-698 VAMLGGYNTHTQIGS
+698 VVMLGGYNTHTQIGS
-713 GHGLWLAAG
+713 GNGLWLAAG

-727 TQVGNGE
+727 TQVGQGD
-734 VTSVLA
+734 VAAVLA

-745 LTKVGE
+745 LTKMGE
-751 GELTAGMLGGANVMT
+751 GELTSGMLGGANVIT
-766 HISGDE
+766 HISNDD
-772 QASNTTAVALGGAN
+772 QLSNTTAVALGGAN
-786 ILTKKGKGDTLAV
+786 ILTKKGKGNTLAV

-808 HVGDGSTTGV
+808 HVGDGTTTGV

-870 TSIAAMI
+870 TSIAVMI

-961 IGNGST
+961 IGHGST
-967 FAAMIGQANVMTKVG
+967 FAAMIGQANIMTKVG
-982 NDLTAALMVGKANIY
+982 NDLTAALMVGKANIM

-1004 SLGLFAGEMNVMTKV
+1004 SLGLFAGEVNVMTKV

-1107 IGNVMTHVGDGT
+1107 VGNVMTHVGDGT

-1126 KANIVTKVGDGLGI
+1126 KANLITKVGDGLGV

-1165 ANILTKVGDGQEVSV
+1165 ANLITKVGDGQEVSV
-1180 VQGKANIITH
+1180 VQGEANIITH

-1211 DGRNVVLAKGEANIV
+1211 HGQNVVLAKGEANIV

-1233 SFNALWSKGNVVTKV
+1233 SFNALWSKGNIVTKV

-1255 AAKGKA
+1255 AAKGQA

-1285 VGNGVS
+1285 VGDGVS

-1323 IGDGLNINASYAR
+1323 VGDGLNINASYAQ

-1361 KLSALFDNVKQ
+1361 KLSALFDNIKQ
-1372 TLLGVGGS
+1372 TVLGVGGS

-1391 ASTSG
+1391 ASSSG
-1396 TQKGRGAIAT
+1396 THKGRGAIAT

-1414 FQMDAIEEVGSDL
+1414 FQMDAIKEVGSDL

-1441 DLNEMDNDLNIDGA
+1441 DLNKMQHALNVDD
-1455 SDHAPN
+1455 SSVQAPN

-1467 FEQGD
+1467 FELGEH
-1472 RGWQSTHGVEA
+1472 GWQSTHGVEA
-1483 SYSGSVYGVNGEGH
+1483 SYAGSVYGVEGEGH
-1497 GTRVTEL
+1497 GARVTEL
-1504 DTHTNTSLYQDLTD
+1504 DTYTNTSLYQDLAN
-1518 LTEGEVIAVSFD
+1518 LAQGEVIAVSFD

-1554 SSGDASAWQQ
+1554 SSGDESAWQQ
-1564 KTLKLTAHA
+1564 KTLKLTAQA

-1589 GYILDNVVAK
+1589 GYILDNVVAT
-1599 SESSPQANAVSEHAK
+1599 SESSQQANAIREHAT
-1614 QNQASQNALSDKER
+1614 QNSAAQNALSDKER
-1628 AEADRQRLEQ
+1628 AEADRQHLEQ

-1660 AIENNGQAQRD
+1660 ALENNGQAQRD
-1671 AVKEESEAVTAELT
+1671 AVQEESEAITAELT
-1685 TLAQGLDVLDGQATH
+1685 KLAQGLDVLDSQATH
-1700 TGKSGEQWR
+1700 TGESGDQWR
-1709 NDFAGGLLDGVQSQI
+1709 NEFASGLLAGAQI
-1724 DDAKQ
+1724 QLDDAKQ
-1729 LASDKMA
+1729 LANGKIA
-1736 AAKQTQSD
+1736 EAKQTHAD
-1744 NNSKVKD
+1744 NQNKVKD
-1751 SIAKSEAGVAK
+1751 AVAKSEAGVAK

-1775 EAKADAET
+1775 DAQADAEK
-1783 RKADAVAKSHDAKQ
+1783 RKADALAKGKDAQQ
-1797 AESDAHSAANDAQ
+1797 AESDAHHAINNAQ

-1815 DAMNAENKANQA
+1815 DVELAENKANQA
-1827 QNDAQGA
+1827 QADAQGA

-1845 GVAGSGLSGNAHR
+1845 GVTGSGLSGNAHS

-1865 GSHVNTDSQTNADG
+1865 DSHVKTDSQTNADG
-1879 RFSDGLTEQELEAL
+1879 RFSEGLTEQEQEAL

-1898 AVNRLQINAGIRS
+1898 AVNRLQINAGIRA
-1911 KNSGSTITSMFME
+1911 KNSGSTITTMFTE
-1924 ANADS
+1924 ANTDS
-1929 IVVDTTASQDVVR
+1929 IVVPTTTSQDVVR
-1942 KEVRISGVNL
+1942 KEIRISGVNL
-1952 VGLGE
+1952 EGLGE

-1962 AESLVAARAEKVA
+1962 AVSLVAARAEKVA

-1982 TDNDVATDK
+1982 SDHPRATEQ
-1991 YVPVPGFERV
+1991 YIPVPGFERV
-2001 DADVSDEVKQRMIQS
+2001 DVNVSDETKQRLTQFV
-2016 MSGYIEHT
+2016 SGYIEHT

-2031 QAQALATLFVEST
+2031 QAQALATLFVEAT
-2044 LDYDWDKRVEFL
+2044 LNYDWDKRVEFL

-2065 FETPHAEKSIVS
+2065 FEAPHGENSLVS
-2077 FWSGKNFKQYRDV
+2077 FWSGRNFKEYRNV
-2090 LDNAQTDGKKV
+2090 LDNAQPDGKKV
-2101 VYDIDVKGN
+2101 VYDIDVQGN
-2110 AFAIDLNKHLMRW
+2110 AFAIKLNKQLMRW
-2123 GGLFLDPDNAEQN
+2123 GDMFLDLENADQN
-2136 QLKSSIDAATF
+2136 HLQSSIEAAAY

-2160 AQHDVYVIAEGG
+2160 AKDDVYVIAEGG
-2172 VRLGNYFWHVE
+2172 MRLGNYFWNVE
-2183 LPALRQLQREGLV
+2183 LPLLRQLQREGLV

-2209 KDLPADEI
+2209 KDVPVNEI
-2217 GRRLTDAGVGVKVRF
+2217 GHKLTDAGVGVKVRF
-2232 DALSSARQAELL
+2232 DALSAAQQAELL
-2244 ADNPDDYRADTLVEL
+2244 AINPKGYKADSLVEL

-2270 RESLP
+2270 RDALP

-2284 LLVQEGDEGFEVR
+2284 LLVQEGDEGFKVR
-2297 SWPGSDDK
+2297 AWPGSDGK
-2305 SKTILLD
+2305 SKTIVLD
-2312 NPEDAAQQKA
+2312 NPEDATQQKT
-2322 IERFILANFDN
+2322 IERFILANFQN

-2344 DNKVLSHHDGRT
+2344 DNKVISHDKGITH
-2356 RILAQK
+2356 ILAQK
-2362 EDGAWTYNTNSELMS
+2362 VDGAWLYNAKVDLMS
-2377 VTELLDAAHVS
+2377 VTELLDAANVT
-2388 GKVRGESYQK
+2388 GKIRGESYQQ
-2398 VIDALAEYHASTA
+2398 VIDALSEYHSSVT
-2411 EHADYELESV
+2411 ELSDYEQESI
-2421 EQLVNLRKKIE
+2421 EKLLSLRKKIE
-2432 GYALG
+2432 GYVLG
-2437 HPDSGRLEAMNS
+2437 HPDSGRIAAMNS
-2449 LLNQVNSRLEEVSV
+2449 LLNQVNTRLEEVSV
-2463 LAVSEQSIKAHD
+2463 LAVSEPNIKAQD
-2475 SFSRLYDQLDNAHL
+2475 SFSRLYDQLETANL
-2489 KQSKHLYLDGN
+2489 KGTKHLYLDQN
-2500 GDFVTKGKGNLAKI
+2500 GEFVTKGKGHLANI
-2514 DQLGG
+2514 DLLG
-2519 SDAVL
+2519 SREAVL
-2524 EKVKASVN
+2524 EKVKLTVSN
-2532 HEYGQAI
+2532 EYGQTV

-2548 ANELAKDG
+2548 AKDLAKDG
-2556 KGIDITGLNRI
+2556 KGIDIAGLKKVHLAI
-2567 HQALEQHMSPVSAT
+2567 EQHLSPVSAT
-2581 MYIWKPS
+2581 LFLWKPS

-2600 GQGRTQIDAQAAA
+2600 SQGRTQLEGQAAA
-2613 DFNKQN
+2613 DFNQQN

-2633 RNIFNVATE
+2633 SNILNVATKD
-2642 YQPDLKLRWSDF
+2642 QPDLKLRWSDF

-2662 TLEHDMA
+2662 TLEHDVA

-2675 FGLNDGETKLKRF
+2675 FGLHDGDIKLKRF

-2698 DAAYKDA
+2698 DASFKEA

-2717 DMLVSTG
+2717 DMLETTG

-2730 QPFVDQWNDTSY
+2730 QPFVEQWNDTSY

-2753 ELQKQAQASGDPAL
+2753 ELRLQAQRSDDPEL
-2767 VAKRI
+2767 LEKRI
-2772 DNVVRLFA
+2772 GNVVRQFA

-2786 IEAFK
+2786 IETFK
-2791 ASQADEGRVF
+2791 ASQADQGRVF

-2812 MQAEWNRLSHDP
+2812 MQAEWHRLSNDP

-2855 WRPKFGVWTPT
+2855 WLPKFGVWTPT

-2888 HQVNDDL
+2888 HQVTDVL
-2895 DALSGSEKHKDKVA
+2895 DALSGNEKPKENVA
-2909 IENDGTPPRDKV
+2909 IENDGTPPRDKES
-2921 PLSPLT
+2921 LSPLT

-2932 ELYGERDARRK
+2932 ELYGDKEARRK
-2943 IGDIT
+2943 IGEIT

-2961 QKVTLKGEAGRL
+2961 QKITLQGEAGRL
-2973 TGYYHQGTASSD
+2973 TGYYHQGTAPREG
-2985 DETSTTSG
+2985 ETSTTSG

-3013 RSHYQKQGIDMLAVN
+3013 RNHYQKQGIDMLAVN

-3062 PSNIILHGYSMGGP
+3062 PSNIIIHGYSMGGP

-3082 RYAAQNG
+3082 RYAAQNS

-3116 AGIVGTIAKA
+3116 AGIVGAIAKA
-3126 VNGQFSVEKNLKG
+3126 VNGQFSVEKNLEG
-3139 LPQETPIL
+3139 LPKETSIL
-3147 LLTDNEGLGEEGE
+3147 LLTDNEGLGNEGE
-3160 KLRVKLSNSGFNV
+3160 KLRTKLTASGYNV

-3191 YTGQIV
+3191 YADQIV
-3197 SDLLN
+3197 SGLSSS
-3202 TQHIKHNEAKL
+3202 A
-3213 NLEPHGK
+3213 
-3220 NYESRDLILKPIS
+3220 S
-3233 QPETVELGMPEVD
+3233 
-3246 QKVLADIAERENVI
+3246 
-3260 IGVRPVDEK
+3260 VDEDLDQQGLDTTSTK
-3269 SKSLIAS
+3269 DQGISNKNDHLQVVDSKEAL
-3276 KMYSSKGLFVKAKS
+3276 
-3290 SDWGPMSGFIPVD
+3290 SDGKILHNQDVNSWGP
-3303 QSFAK
+3303 
-3308 ASARRD
+3308 
-3314 LETFNRHAE
+3314 
-3323 QSIQSGNAVSADL
+3323 
-3336 YLNQVRVEELVS
+3336 
-3348 KYHSLTPLELDDQS
+3348 
-3362 GMYKTTATNGDQSVP
+3362 
-3377 FFLNRV
+3377 
-3383 TVDGNELWQVHY
+3383 
-3395 ITNGELAPFKVIG
+3395 IT
-3408 DPVSK
+3408 
-3413 QPMTAD
+3413 
-3419 YDLLTV
+3419 
-3425 MYSYGDLGPQ
+3425 
-3435 DKVKQPLTWQQW
+3435 
-3447 KDSVTYEDLTPK
+3447 
-3459 YKELYS
+3459 
-3465 NEDLYNKKDGA
+3465 
-3476 SLGNVSG
+3476 
-3483 RLKELKDRINVDLGR
+3483 
-3498 TNGLEMVH
+3498 
-3506 HGADDANP
+3506 
-3514 YAVMAD
+3514 
-3520 NFPAT
+3520 
-3525 FFVPKS
+3525 
-3531 LFAEDGLGEG
+3531 
-3541 KGSIQT
+3541 
-3547 YFNVNEQGAVV
+3547 
-3558 IRNPQEFSDFQQ
+3558 
-3570 VTINASF
+3570 
-3577 RASFNDK
+3577 
-3584 WNHGLDEPLFTTKRK
+3584 
-3599 LSHEFLNKRDQL
+3599 
-3611 LKKLSGGRLDAQDET
+3611 
-3626 LVALGNPDDVSGNK
+3626 
-3640 AIVAVDVSQIFTRQE
+3640 
-3655 LKERANVFAKP
+3655 
-3666 IGASYQGI
+3666 
-3674 LDQLDLVHQTVSR
+3674 
-3687 DQIVASFELN
+3687 
-3697 KKVNAYIAEHPTSG
+3697 
-3711 RNQALTQLKEQI
+3711 
-3723 TSALFIGKMQV
+3723 
-3734 AQVDIDAIA
+3734 
-3743 QTRPELAARIFMVA
+3743 
-3757 IEEANGE
+3757 
-3764 HRGLT
+3764 
-3769 DMMVRWANEDPYLA
+3769 
-3783 PKQGYKGETPNDLG
+3783 
-3797 FDAKYHVDLGDH
+3797 
-3809 YADFK
+3809 
-3814 QWLETSQ
+3814 
-3821 SNGLLSKA
+3821 
-3829 TLDEST
+3829 
-3835 KTVHLGYSYQELQ
+3835 
-3848 DLTGVESVQMAFYFL
+3848 
-3863 KEAAKKVDPISG
+3863 
-3875 DSAEMILLKKFA
+3875 
-3887 DKSYLSQL
+3887 
-3895 DSDRMDQIEGIYR
+3895 
-3908 SSHETDVDA
+3908 
-3917 WDRRYSGAGYDEL
+3917 
-3930 TNKLAGATG
+3930 
-3939 VDEQLSVLLDD
+3939 
-3950 RKGLLI
+3950 
-3956 GEVHGSDVNGLRF
+3956 
-3969 VNEQMDALKKQGVTV
+3969 
-3984 IGLEHLRSDLAQP
+3984 
-3997 LIDRYLAT
+3997 
-4005 GVMSSELSAM
+4005 
-4015 LKTKHLDAT
+4015 
-4024 LFENARA
+4024 
-4031 NGMRIV
+4031 
-4037 ALDANSSAR
+4037 
-4046 PNVQGTEHG
+4046 
-4055 LMYRAGAANN
+4055 
-4065 IAVEVLQSLPDDEKF
+4065 
-4080 VAIYGKAH
+4080 
-4088 LQSHKGIEGFV
+4088 
-4099 PGITHRLD
+4099 
-4107 LPALRVSDSNQF
+4107 
-4119 RVEQDDMTLRVV
+4119 
-4131 YDDVANKPKLTFKDS
+4131 
-4146 LSGANTAIHNQNVN
+4146 
-4160 DWERVAVTPTADGG
+4160 VTPTTDGG

-4186 ENDSVVANAAANLAG
+4186 ENDPVVAKAAANLAG
-4201 KHPESSVVV
+4201 KHAESSVVV

-4237 GHGRDDSDS
+4237 GHGRDHSES
-4246 NNTHLSGYSAED
+4246 NNTRLSGYSADE
-4258 LAAKLANFQQSF
+4258 LAVKLAKFQQSF
-4270 SQAENINN
+4270 NQAENINN
-4278 TPDHISIVGCSLV
+4278 KPDHISIVGCSLV

-4304 NAMDVN
+4304 NAMDAN

-4317 ARSSELA
+4317 VRSSELA
-4324 VDATGRKHT
+4324 VDEAGRKHT
-4333 KDENGDWIQKA
+4333 KDANGDWVQKA
-4344 ETNKVSLSWNEQ
+4344 ENNKVSLSWDAQ
-4356 GEVIAKE
+4356 GEVVAKD

-4384 VGEIARGA
+4384 VNEPARGA
-4392 IGDNND
+4392 IGDNSD
-4398 VFDAPEKRKV
+4398 VFDAPEKRKP
-4408 ETETSSSAANNKL
+4408 ETEVIANSSNSNQL

-4429 NVGDG
+4429 NVGEG

-4445 VGIKVGSGG
+4445 VGIKVGTGG

-4466 VHIGNGESKHS
+4466 VHIGDGESKHS
-4477 VDMGGYQA
+4477 VDIGGYQA

-4490 MFIGNRNV
+4490 MFLGNRNV
-4498 SFNLGQ
+4498 SFNFGH
-4504 SNDLLVMMDKSIPT
+4504 SNDLILMMDKSIPT

-4541 GEDQDWLAAQEQQ
+4541 GEGEDWLAAQEQQ

-4576 DYTCLVE
+4576 DYTTLVE
-4583 LDSHN
+4583 LDSQN
-4588 ERSSRGLKHDTEAAL
+4588 ERDSRGLKHDAEATL

-4608 QWLSGNSDSS
+4608 QWLSGNGNSGTSQ
-4618 AGKLSR
+4618 LSR

-4680 QFSATGQAKTTFT
+4680 QFTATGQAKTTFT
-4693 YTPEDLPRQL
+4693 YTPQDLPRQL
-4703 KNKLLGQMAGIGA
+4703 KNKLLGQLAGVGA

-4728 TTSGQIVSRNG
+4728 SASGQIVSRNG
-4739 EAVDGVAILTE
+4739 QAVDGVAILKE

-4772 LDSLKSGID
+4772 LDSLKAGID

-4786 IQSFAETHGLKD
+4786 IKSFAETHGLKE

-4804 ENKSAVSVNGTSV
+4804 KDNSSVSVNGANV
-4817 NSAQGATASDGNTET
+4817 NSAQGATMADGNTET
-4832 AETQDRAF
+4832 AETQDRAL

-4867 ENLKENLTADLLN
+4867 ENLKQNLTADLLN

-4895 QGDGDINLSLG
+4895 QGDGDINISLG

-4947 TGGEGSDMGV
+4947 TGGEGNDMGV

-5003 GLGRDYVVTSGNFNR
+5003 GSGRDYVVTSGNFNR
-5018 VDTGDGQDYSVT
+5018 VDTGDDQDYSVT

-5045 ANVFGNYN
+5045 ANIFGNYN
-5053 RINASAGN
+5053 RINAGAGN

-5072 LNGGEGEDHLIAAA
+5072 LNGGDGDDHLIAAA
-5086 ISKFSQFNGEEGRDL
+5086 ISKFSQFNGGEGRDL

-5133 ISSEDNIVFNGID
+5133 IRSEDNIVFNGID

-5165 DPVSETDQ
+5165 DPSNDSDQ
-5173 AKFEHIGSV
+5173 SKFEHIGSV
-5182 TFNDYFDGKRA
+5182 TFSDYFNGNRA
-5193 QMIIAM
+5193 QVVIGMS
-5199 GEKDANGEREYT
+5199 EKDLSGEREYT
-5211 TLSESS
+5211 MLSDSA
-5217 IDALVQAMSGFDPQ
+5217 IDALVQAMSGFEPQ
-5231 AGDNGFIDNL
+5231 AGDNGFIDSL
-5241 DSKSRVAI
+5241 ESKSQAAI
-5249 STAWADVV
+5249 SMAWSDVV
-5257 HKKGITV
+5257 HKKGLMV

>member
-12 FFTGNYSADNGNN
+12 FFTGNYSADDGNN
-25 DIVAIGF
+25 SIVAIGF

-47 GSIGATVHT
+47 GSIGATVYT

-71 VEDSTGHLSVK
+71 VEDTTGHLSVK

-100 AGAAGGVSIDHLGH
+100 AGAAGGVSIDHLGN

-124 AYNSVKRKG
+124 AYNGITRKG

-152 TNHGNLSFAGAGAG
+152 TNQGNLSFAGAGAG
-166 NKLDRTWFDQYQ
+166 NKLDRTWFNRYQ
-178 GSRGDVSFDG
+178 GSRGDVTFDG

-239 QAEDVYQQTHG
+239 QAEDVYAQTRG

-258 GYNSF
+258 GYNSL

-302 EDIVL
+302 EEIVL
-307 TTAKMHGSWIG
+307 TVAQMHGLSIDNG
-318 SGTHAV
+318 NKFHAV

-344 YTKINKVRLSNDPK
+344 YTKINKVRLYNDPE
-358 TGKLKYYSEAWYKQG
+358 TGKLKYYSEAWFKRG
-373 NHLSGLA
+373 NHLAELA

-412 TVHAMEKDLT
+412 TVHAVEKDLT

-434 IDAKDVVLSDAKM
+434 IDAKDVALSDAKM

-456 TKVDVQAIKSN
+456 TTVDVQAVKSN

-489 LANDAETGVLKYQ
+489 LANDPKTGALKYQ
-502 ARSWYKEGDHT
+502 ARSWYKEGNHT

-538 ALNYSVNAI
+538 DLHYSVNAV
-547 RSMSETVADI
+547 RSTSETVADI

-578 VHFSGAGGGNV
+578 VRFNGAGGGNV

-611 HSSQFGNTEFNG
+611 HSSQFGHTEFNG

-698 VAMLGGYNTHTQIGS
+698 VVMLGGYNTHTQIGS
-713 GHGLWLAAG
+713 GNGLWLAAG

-727 TQVGNGE
+727 TQVGKGD
-734 VTSVLA
+734 VASVLA

-745 LTKVGE
+745 LTKVGD
-751 GELTAGMLGGANVMT
+751 GDLTAGMLGGANVIT
-766 HISGDE
+766 HISGDNE
-772 QASNTTAVALGGAN
+772 TSNTTAVALGGAN
-786 ILTKKGKGDTLAV
+786 ILTKKGKGNTLAV

-808 HVGDGSTTGV
+808 HVGDGTTTGV

-870 TSIAAMI
+870 TSIAVMI

-961 IGNGST
+961 VGSGST
-967 FAAMIGQANVMTKVG
+967 FAAMIGQANIMTKVG

-1004 SLGLFAGEMNVMTKV
+1004 SLGIFAGEVNVMTKV

-1055 KVGDDFMG
+1055 KVGDDVMG

-1126 KANIVTKVGDGLGI
+1126 KANIITKVGDGLGV

-1165 ANILTKVGDGQEVSV
+1165 ANIITKVGDGQEVSV

-1211 DGRNVVLAKGEANIV
+1211 NGRNVVLAKGEANIV

-1233 SFNALWSKGNVVTKV
+1233 SFNALWSKGNIVTKV

-1267 GNGLSVT
+1267 GDGLSVT

-1285 VGNGVS
+1285 VGDGVS

-1323 IGDGLNINASYAR
+1323 VGDGLNINASYAQ

-1361 KLSALFDNVKQ
+1361 KLSALFDNIKQ

-1391 ASTSG
+1391 ASSSG

-1414 FQMDAIEEVGSDL
+1414 FQMEAIEEVGSDL

-1441 DLNEMDNDLNIDGA
+1441 DLNKMQNALDVDGS
-1455 SDHAPN
+1455 SDQTQAPN

-1472 RGWQSTHGVEA
+1472 RGWKSTHGVEA
-1483 SYSGSVYGVNGEGH
+1483 SYSGNVYGVNGEGH
-1497 GTRVTEL
+1497 GARVTEL
-1504 DTHTNTSLYQDLTD
+1504 DTYTNTSLYQDLTD

-1599 SESSPQANAVSEHAK
+1599 SQSSQQANAVSEHAT

-1660 AIENNGQAQRD
+1660 ALENNGQAQRD

-1685 TLAQGLDVLDGQATH
+1685 KLAQGLDVLDGQATH
-1700 TGKSGEQWR
+1700 TGESGDQWR
-1709 NDFAGGLLDGVQSQI
+1709 NDFAGGLLDGVQSQL

-1729 LASDKMA
+1729 LANDKIA
-1736 AAKQTQSD
+1736 AAKQTHSD
-1744 NNSKVKD
+1744 NNSKVKE
-1751 SIAKSEAGVAK
+1751 SVAKSEAGVAK

-1783 RKADAVAKSHDAKQ
+1783 RKADAVAKSNDAKQ

-1827 QNDAQGA
+1827 QNDTKGT
-1834 KQNEGDRPDRQ
+1834 KQNEGDRPDRE
-1845 GVAGSGLSGNAHR
+1845 GVAGSGLSGNAHS

-1865 GSHVNTDSQTNADG
+1865 GSHVNTDGPTNADG
-1879 RFSDGLTEQELEAL
+1879 RFSEGLSEQEQEAL

-1898 AVNRLQINAGIRS
+1898 AVNRLQINAGIRG
-1911 KNSGSTITSMFME
+1911 KNSGSTITSMFTE
-1924 ANADS
+1924 TNSDS
-1929 IVVDTTASQDVVR
+1929 IVVPTTASQDVVR
-1942 KEVRISGVNL
+1942 KEIRISGVNL
-1952 VGLGE
+1952 EGLSGGQGNQTTGPH
-1957 ASHDS
+1957 SS
-1962 AESLVAARAEKVA
+1962 KS
-1975 NLYRWLD
+1975 
-1982 TDNDVATDK
+1982 
-1991 YVPVPGFERV
+1991 VPGFQSHFASTSIGIENELSGLVVVLPKNSAQTFGYVHDSQGNPLFMLTKDMNQGGYSNPAGITDINGLNNWQTHTIELVTYPSETSDTTAIESRKE
-2001 DADVSDEVKQRMIQS
+2001 AMLWLAKEFTGHINQSNHQSLPQLVSDDGRFTLVISNSKHLIAAGNGTAIEAQGQTIGMTPSGQQATMAISAKEFGSSSSLEVRLLESAPWYQS
-2016 MSGYIEHT
+2016 ELRDEFLANSNEHKLDDPEAAQNVYAYLTSVYSKTADLAKEFGIYINDWDPASEGFSPNAQGLTDPKVKNAWEILPRTKPVKMLELLSADDSRYVRQQIIEKLKGSHSESLAKNVFEYFQYGGEVAGHGINNATTGSAQQPEPAILFEFRSVPSVLSEFVPKTESTAKVDVKALDHFDSASRKAIIVEVNALVSGSDDFDAWYQEYRASKGQPPVKNPKSSASANHKAEWLMTQYADKWAKITAPYIESNET
-2024 DNQVPKD
+2024 STSTQTTVDSGEVLKGLQDDFKRYGDALKPDTSVPGKSKD
-2031 QAQALATLFVEST
+2031 IRTTKDFLNGYKNDHAKEIVDGFRSDMSIKQLVDLF
-2044 LDYDWDKRVEFL
+2044 
-2056 TKLESYGYS
+2056 
-2065 FETPHAEKSIVS
+2065 
-2077 FWSGKNFKQYRDV
+2077 
-2090 LDNAQTDGKKV
+2090 
-2101 VYDIDVKGN
+2101 VKGN
-2110 AFAIDLNKHLMRW
+2110 W
-2123 GGLFLDPDNAEQN
+2123 SAEQKGALAWEIESRA
-2136 QLKSSIDAATF
+2136 LKVTF
-2147 SNTGFWSSVYATG
+2147 QNKSEKYNRLFRE
-2160 AQHDVYVIAEGG
+2160 IA
-2172 VRLGNYFWHVE
+2172 
-2183 LPALRQLQREGLV
+2183 
-2196 GEIRLLDKPVSEY
+2196 S
-2209 KDLPADEI
+2209 
-2217 GRRLTDAGVGVKVRF
+2217 AGVV
-2232 DALSSARQAELL
+2232 DA
-2244 ADNPDDYRADTLVEL
+2244 
-2259 DVKLSAIDSML
+2259 
-2270 RESLP
+2270 
-2275 FYSLRTERN
+2275 
-2284 LLVQEGDEGFEVR
+2284 
-2297 SWPGSDDK
+2297 
-2305 SKTILLD
+2305 
-2312 NPEDAAQQKA
+2312 KA
-2322 IERFILANFDN
+2322 
-2333 FEQMPDELFLV
+2333 
-2344 DNKVLSHHDGRT
+2344 T
-2356 RILAQK
+2356 
-2362 EDGAWTYNTNSELMS
+2362 
-2377 VTELLDAAHVS
+2377 
-2388 GKVRGESYQK
+2388 
-2398 VIDALAEYHASTA
+2398 
-2411 EHADYELESV
+2411 
-2421 EQLVNLRKKIE
+2421 EQLAPQL
-2432 GYALG
+2432 
-2437 HPDSGRLEAMNS
+2437 M
-2449 LLNQVNSRLEEVSV
+2449 LLN
-2463 LAVSEQSIKAHD
+2463 
-2475 SFSRLYDQLDNAHL
+2475 
-2489 KQSKHLYLDGN
+2489 
-2500 GDFVTKGKGNLAKI
+2500 
-2514 DQLGG
+2514 
-2519 SDAVL
+2519 
-2524 EKVKASVN
+2524 
-2532 HEYGQAI
+2532 
-2539 ADTIFAGLS
+2539 LS
-2548 ANELAKDG
+2548 
-2556 KGIDITGLNRI
+2556 
-2567 HQALEQHMSPVSAT
+2567 
-2581 MYIWKPS
+2581 
-2588 DHSALGHAALQI
+2588 
-2600 GQGRTQIDAQAAA
+2600 
-2613 DFNKQN
+2613 
-2619 YVSWWPLGSKSSNI
+2619 
-2633 RNIFNVATE
+2633 
-2642 YQPDLKLRWSDF
+2642 
-2654 SQPAHQND
+2654 
-2662 TLEHDMA
+2662 
-2669 SEENDG
+2669 NDG
-2675 FGLNDGETKLKRF
+2675 FGGRCDPLSKL
-2688 IEKLNAAKGI
+2688 
-2698 DAAYKDA
+2698 
-2705 SEGYAS
+2705 
-2711 VLLGNP
+2711 V
-2717 DMLVSTG
+2717 
-2724 IPAHVF
+2724 
-2730 QPFVDQWNDTSY
+2730 
-2742 DMMDVANRFAQ
+2742 
-2753 ELQKQAQASGDPAL
+2753 L
-2767 VAKRI
+2767 VAKQ
-2772 DNVVRLFA
+2772 
-2780 ERALEE
+2780 LENDGQVGVARQLLE
-2786 IEAFK
+2786 KMYSAAAVLSNPTLYSDSEK
-2791 ASQADEGRVF
+2791 ANASKLLSSLAAIHAKNPMHDTSMKVWQEK
-2801 RINLEGLDVAA
+2801 LEGKQALTVNGVVEKITDASANGKPVLLELDAPGHAMAA
-2812 MQAEWNRLSHDP
+2812 WAKGSGDDRVYGFYDPNAGIVEFSSAE
-2824 DARYQLL
+2824 
-2831 TKNCSSTV
+2831 
-2839 AKVLKAGGAD
+2839 
-2849 KLIGHT
+2849 
-2855 WRPKFGVWTPT
+2855 KFGDYLTRFFGKSDLNMAQSYKLGKNDAGEAIFNRVVVMDGNTLASYKPTFGDNTTMQGILDLPVFDATPINKPEVT
-2866 ELFNFG
+2866 D
-2872 QALQEAQLE
+2872 
-2881 IAAKKQS
+2881 
-2888 HQVNDDL
+2888 VL
-2895 DALSGSEKHKDKVA
+2895 DALSGNEKHKENVA
-2909 IENDGTPPRDKV
+2909 IENDGTPPRDKES
-2921 PLSPLT
+2921 LSPLT

-2932 ELYGERDARRK
+2932 ELYGEKDARRK

-2948 QTLLDHAVEKGES
+2948 QTLLDHAVENGES

-2973 TGYYHQGTASSD
+2973 TGYYHQGAASSEG
-2985 DETSTTSG
+2985 ETSATSG

-3013 RSHYQKQGIDMLAVN
+3013 RNHYQKQGIDMLAVN

-3062 PSNIILHGYSMGGP
+3062 PSNIIIHGYSMGGP

-3116 AGIVGTIAKA
+3116 AGIVGAIAKA

-3139 LPQETPIL
+3139 LPKETPIL

-3160 KLRVKLSNSGFNV
+3160 KLRAKLAIAGYNV

-3186 RLMSQ
+3186 RLMGQ
-3191 YTGQIV
+3191 YADQIV
-3197 SDLLN
+3197 SGLFNAEQAAVEAGEVLKGLEKDFKRYGDALKPDTSVPGKSKDIRTTKDFLNGYKNDHAKEIVDGFRSDMSIKQLVDLFVKGNWSAEQKGALAWEIESRALKVTFQNKSEKYNRLFREIASAGVVDAKATEQLAPQLMLLN
-3202 TQHIKHNEAKL
+3202 LSNDGFGGRCDPLSKLVLVAKQ
-3213 NLEPHGK
+3213 LENDG
-3220 NYESRDLILKPIS
+3220 
-3233 QPETVELGMPEVD
+3233 QV
-3246 QKVLADIAERENVI
+3246 
-3260 IGVRPVDEK
+3260 GVARQLLE
-3269 SKSLIAS
+3269 
-3276 KMYSSKGLFVKAKS
+3276 KMYSAAAVLSNPTLYSDSEKANASKLLSSLAAIHAKN
-3290 SDWGPMSGFIPVD
+3290 PMHDTSMKVWQEKLEGKQALTVNGVVEKITD
-3303 QSFAK
+3303 
-3308 ASARRD
+3308 ASANGKPV
-3314 LETFNRHAE
+3314 L
-3323 QSIQSGNAVSADL
+3323 
-3336 YLNQVRVEELVS
+3336 
-3348 KYHSLTPLELDDQS
+3348 LELDAPGHAMAAWAKGSGDDRVYGFYDPNAGIVEFSSAEKFGDYLTRFFGKSDLNMAQS
-3362 GMYKTTATNGDQSVP
+3362 YKLGKNDAGEAIFNRVVVMDGNTLASYKPTFGDKTT
-3377 FFLNRV
+3377 
-3383 TVDGNELWQVHY
+3383 
-3395 ITNGELAPFKVIG
+3395 
-3408 DPVSK
+3408 
-3413 QPMTAD
+3413 M
-3419 YDLLTV
+3419 
-3425 MYSYGDLGPQ
+3425 
-3435 DKVKQPLTWQQW
+3435 
-3447 KDSVTYEDLTPK
+3447 
-3459 YKELYS
+3459 
-3465 NEDLYNKKDGA
+3465 
-3476 SLGNVSG
+3476 
-3483 RLKELKDRINVDLGR
+3483 
-3498 TNGLEMVH
+3498 
-3506 HGADDANP
+3506 
-3514 YAVMAD
+3514 
-3520 NFPAT
+3520 
-3525 FFVPKS
+3525 
-3531 LFAEDGLGEG
+3531 
-3541 KGSIQT
+3541 
-3547 YFNVNEQGAVV
+3547 
-3558 IRNPQEFSDFQQ
+3558 
-3570 VTINASF
+3570 
-3577 RASFNDK
+3577 
-3584 WNHGLDEPLFTTKRK
+3584 
-3599 LSHEFLNKRDQL
+3599 
-3611 LKKLSGGRLDAQDET
+3611 
-3626 LVALGNPDDVSGNK
+3626 
-3640 AIVAVDVSQIFTRQE
+3640 
-3655 LKERANVFAKP
+3655 
-3666 IGASYQGI
+3666 QGI
-3674 LDQLDLVHQTVSR
+3674 LDLPV
-3687 DQIVASFELN
+3687 
-3697 KKVNAYIAEHPTSG
+3697 
-3711 RNQALTQLKEQI
+3711 
-3723 TSALFIGKMQV
+3723 
-3734 AQVDIDAIA
+3734 
-3743 QTRPELAARIFMVA
+3743 
-3757 IEEANGE
+3757 
-3764 HRGLT
+3764 
-3769 DMMVRWANEDPYLA
+3769 
-3783 PKQGYKGETPNDLG
+3783 
-3797 FDAKYHVDLGDH
+3797 FDATPMKKPGTSDVDGN
-3809 YADFK
+3809 A
-3814 QWLETSQ
+3814 
-3821 SNGLLSKA
+3821 KA
-3829 TLDEST
+3829 VDDT
-3835 KTVHLGYSYQELQ
+3835 
-3848 DLTGVESVQMAFYFL
+3848 
-3863 KEAAKKVDPISG
+3863 KEA
-3875 DSAEMILLKKFA
+3875 
-3887 DKSYLSQL
+3887 
-3895 DSDRMDQIEGIYR
+3895 
-3908 SSHETDVDA
+3908 
-3917 WDRRYSGAGYDEL
+3917 
-3930 TNKLAGATG
+3930 LAG
-3939 VDEQLSVLLDD
+3939 
-3950 RKGLLI
+3950 
-3956 GEVHGSDVNGLRF
+3956 
-3969 VNEQMDALKKQGVTV
+3969 
-3984 IGLEHLRSDLAQP
+3984 
-3997 LIDRYLAT
+3997 
-4005 GVMSSELSAM
+4005 
-4015 LKTKHLDAT
+4015 
-4024 LFENARA
+4024 
-4031 NGMRIV
+4031 
-4037 ALDANSSAR
+4037 
-4046 PNVQGTEHG
+4046 
-4055 LMYRAGAANN
+4055 
-4065 IAVEVLQSLPDDEKF
+4065 
-4080 VAIYGKAH
+4080 GKI
-4088 LQSHKGIEGFV
+4088 L
-4099 PGITHRLD
+4099 
-4107 LPALRVSDSNQF
+4107 
-4119 RVEQDDMTLRVV
+4119 
-4131 YDDVANKPKLTFKDS
+4131 
-4146 LSGANTAIHNQNVN
+4146 HNQNVN
-4160 DWERVAVTPTADGG
+4160 DWERVVVTPTADGG
-4174 ETRFDGQIIVQM
+4174 ESRFDGQIIVQM
-4186 ENDSVVANAAANLAG
+4186 ENDDVVAKAAANLAG

-4210 QLDSDG
+4210 QIDSDG

-4237 GHGRDDSDS
+4237 GHGRDDSES
-4246 NNTHLSGYSAED
+4246 NNTRLSGYSADE
-4258 LAAKLANFQQSF
+4258 LAVKLAKFQQSF
-4270 SQAENINN
+4270 NQAENINN
-4278 TPDHISIVGCSLV
+4278 KPDHISIVGCSLV

-4304 NAMDVN
+4304 NAMDAN
-4310 GLRVDVS
+4310 GLHVDVS
-4317 ARSSELA
+4317 VRSSELA
-4324 VDATGRKHT
+4324 VDEAGRKHT
-4333 KDENGDWIQKA
+4333 KDANGDWVQKA
-4344 ETNKVSLSWNEQ
+4344 ENNKVSLSWDEQ
-4356 GEVIAKE
+4356 GEVVAKD

-4384 VGEIARGA
+4384 VDEPARGA

-4398 VFDAPEKRKV
+4398 VFDAPEKRKA
-4408 ETETSSSAANNKL
+4408 ETETSSSSANNKL

-4445 VGIKVGSGG
+4445 VGIKVGTGG

-4477 VDMGGYQA
+4477 FDIGGYQA

-4498 SFNLGQ
+4498 SFNLGR
-4504 SNDLLVMMDKSIPT
+4504 SNDLIVMMDKSIPT

-4541 GEDQDWLAAQEQQ
+4541 GEGQDWLAAQEQQ

-4576 DYTCLVE
+4576 DYTSLVE
-4583 LDSHN
+4583 LDSQN
-4588 ERSSRGLKHDTEAAL
+4588 ERSSRGLKHDAEATL

-4608 QWLSGNSDSS
+4608 QWLSGNGNNDTS
-4618 AGKLSR
+4618 KLSR

-4703 KNKLLGQMAGIGA
+4703 KNKLLGQLAGVGA

-4728 TTSGQIVSRNG
+4728 TASGQIVSRNG
-4739 EAVDGVAILTE
+4739 EAVDGVAILKE
-4750 MLEVIGEFS
+4750 MLDVIGEFS

-4772 LDSLKSGID
+4772 LDSLKSGIN

-4786 IQSFAETHGLKD
+4786 IKSFAETHGLKE

-4804 ENKSAVSVNGTSV
+4804 EDNSSVSVNGANV
-4817 NSAQGATASDGNTET
+4817 NSAQGATVADGSTET
-4832 AETQDRAF
+4832 AETPDRAF

-4895 QGDGDINLSLG
+4895 QGDGDINISLG

-4947 TGGEGSDMGV
+4947 TGGEGNDMGV

-5003 GLGRDYVVTSGNFNR
+5003 GSGRDYVVTSGNFNR
-5018 VDTGDGQDYSVT
+5018 VDTGDDQDYSVT

-5086 ISKFSQFNGEEGRDL
+5086 ISKFSQFNGGEGRDL

-5133 ISSEDNIVFNGID
+5133 IRSEDNIVFNGID

-5165 DPVSETDQ
+5165 DPASDSDQ

-5182 TFNDYFDGKRA
+5182 TFSDYFNGNRA
-5193 QMIIAM
+5193 QVIIAM
-5199 GEKDANGEREYT
+5199 GEKDATGEREYT
-5211 TLSESS
+5211 TLSESA

-5249 STAWADVV
+5249 TTAWADVV

>member
-12 FFTGNYSADNGNN
+12 FFTGNYSADDGNN
-25 DIVAIGF
+25 NIVAIGF
-32 GGEIHAYGGDDHVTV
+32 GGQIHAYGGDDHVTV
-47 GSIGATVHT
+47 GSIGATVYT
-56 GSGNDTVVGGSAYLR
+56 GSGNDTVVGGSAYLK
-71 VEDSTGHLSVK
+71 VEDSTGHLTVK

-100 AGAAGGVSIDHLGH
+100 AGAAGGVSIDHLGN

-124 AYNSVKRKG
+124 AYNGITRKG
-133 LSGNVTFKGAGGY
+133 LSGNVTFAGAGGY

-152 TNHGNLSFAGAGAG
+152 TNQGNLSFTGAGAG
-166 NKLDRTWFDQYQ
+166 NKLDRTWFNRYQ
-178 GSRGDVSFDG
+178 GSHGDVTFDG

-230 ASNRIERTR
+230 ASNRIERTH
-239 QAEDVYQQTHG
+239 QAEDVYTQTRG

-258 GYNSF
+258 GYNSL

-283 TRKGSGSSF
+283 IRKGSGNDF
-292 DAQGMEYAKA
+292 AKEGMTNAKA
-302 EDIVL
+302 DEIVL
-307 TTAKMHGSWIG
+307 TKAVMSGSWIG
-318 SGTHAV
+318 QDHHV
-324 TAVKSERE
+324 TAVKSASE
-332 PNTYLFAIADGT
+332 PNTYLFAFADST
-344 YTKINKVRLSNDPK
+344 YTKINKVQLRNDPQ
-358 TGKLKYYSEAWYKQG
+358 TGELKYYSTAWYKEG
-373 NHLSGLA
+373 NHLSNLA
-380 RSDVSSAGGFEVN
+380 NQDISDNGGFTAVN
-393 PINGGYTLSNI
+393 INGAYTLSDLK
-404 AVEHQQSL
+404 VEHQQSV
-412 TVHAMEKDLT
+412 TVHAVEKSLT
-422 EYEWVTYANGAL
+422 EYEWVTYANGAV
-434 IDAKDVVLSDAKM
+434 IDAKEVSLSDAKM
-447 GGHAISTDG
+447 GGHAIYADG
-456 TKVDVQAIKSN
+456 TKVDVKAVKSN
-467 RKPNTYVYAKVLGPY
+467 RQPNTYIYAKVLGPY

-489 LANDAETGVLKYQ
+489 LANDPETGALKYQ

-513 ANLANEDISSANGYH
+513 ANIANQDISSATGYNP
-528 SMGKGGYSLS
+528 MGKGGYSLS
-538 ALNYSVNAI
+538 DLHYSVNAV
-547 RSMSETVADI
+547 RSTSETVADI
-557 DEYTDQTLFK
+557 EEYTDQTLFK
-567 PATDSGESSGD
+567 PANDSGESSGD
-578 VHFSGAGGGNV
+578 VRFNGAGGGNV
-589 IKSNVTRGNVY
+589 IKSNVTRGNVH

-652 QSKQGKMDVYAGGA
+652 QSQQGKMDVYAGGA
-666 VNVLVRIGDGQYLAH
+666 VNVLVRLGDGQYLAH
-681 LLAYGNISVHKG
+681 LLAYGNISVQKG
-693 NGNSR
+693 SGDSR
-698 VAMLGGYNTHTQIGS
+698 VVMLGGYNTHTQIGS
-713 GHGLWLAAG
+713 GNGLWLAAG

-727 TQVGNGE
+727 TQVGKGD
-734 VTSVLA
+734 VAAVLA

-745 LTKVGE
+745 LTKMGE
-751 GELTAGMLGGANVMT
+751 GELTSGMLGGANVIT
-766 HISGDE
+766 HISNDD
-772 QASNTTAVALGGAN
+772 QLSNTTAVALGGAN
-786 ILTKKGKGDTLAV
+786 ILTKKGKGNTLAV

-808 HVGDGSTTGV
+808 HVGDGTTTGV

-870 TSIAAMI
+870 TSIAVMI

-950 AMVGNANIFTH
+950 AMVGNVNIFTH
-961 IGNGST
+961 IGHGST
-967 FAAMIGQANVMTKVG
+967 FAAMIGQANIMTKVG
-982 NDLTAALMVGKANIY
+982 NDLTAALMVGKANIM

-1004 SLGLFAGEMNVMTKV
+1004 SLGLFAGEVNVMTKV

-1107 IGNVMTHVGDGT
+1107 VGNVMTHVGDGT

-1126 KANIVTKVGDGLGI
+1126 KANLITKVGDGLGV

-1165 ANILTKVGDGQEVSV
+1165 TNLITKVGDGQELSV
-1180 VQGKANIITH
+1180 VQGEANIITH

-1211 DGRNVVLAKGEANIV
+1211 HGQNVVLAKGEANIV

-1233 SFNALWSKGNVVTKV
+1233 SFNALWSKGNIVTKV

-1255 AAKGKA
+1255 AAKGQA

-1285 VGNGVS
+1285 VGDGVS

-1323 IGDGLNINASYAR
+1323 VGDGLNINASYAQ

-1361 KLSALFDNVKQ
+1361 KLSALFDNIKQ
-1372 TLLGVGGS
+1372 TVLGVGGS

-1391 ASTSG
+1391 ASSSG
-1396 TQKGRGAIAT
+1396 THKGRGAIAT

-1414 FQMDAIEEVGSDL
+1414 FQMDAIKEVGSDL

-1441 DLNEMDNDLNIDGA
+1441 DLNKMQHVLNVDD
-1455 SDHAPN
+1455 SSVQAPN

-1467 FEQGD
+1467 FEQGEH
-1472 RGWQSTHGVEA
+1472 GWQSTHGVEA
-1483 SYSGSVYGVNGEGH
+1483 SYAGSVYGVEGEGH
-1497 GTRVTEL
+1497 GARVTEL
-1504 DTHTNTSLYQDLTD
+1504 DTYTNTSLYQDLAN
-1518 LTEGEVIAVSFD
+1518 LAQGEVIAVSFD
-1530 FAKRAGLSNNEGIE
+1530 FAKRVGLSNNEGIE

-1554 SSGDASAWQQ
+1554 SSGDESAWQQ
-1564 KTLKLTAHA
+1564 KILKLTAQA

-1589 GYILDNVVAK
+1589 GYILDNVVAT
-1599 SESSPQANAVSEHAK
+1599 SESSQQANAIREHAT
-1614 QNQASQNALSDKER
+1614 QNPAAQNALSDKER

-1660 AIENNGQAQRD
+1660 ALENNGQAQRD
-1671 AVKEESEAVTAELT
+1671 AVQEESEAITAELT
-1685 TLAQGLDVLDGQATH
+1685 KLAQGLDVLDSQATH
-1700 TGKSGEQWR
+1700 TGESGDQWR
-1709 NDFAGGLLDGVQSQI
+1709 NEFASGLLAGVQIQL

-1729 LASDKMA
+1729 LANGKIA
-1736 AAKQTQSD
+1736 EAKQTHAD
-1744 NNSKVKD
+1744 NQNKVKD
-1751 SIAKSEAGVAK
+1751 AVAKSEAGVAK

-1775 EAKADAET
+1775 DAQADAEK
-1783 RKADAVAKSHDAKQ
+1783 RKADALAKGKDAQQ
-1797 AESDAHSAANDAQ
+1797 AESDAHHAINNAQ

-1815 DAMNAENKANQA
+1815 DVELAENKANQA
-1827 QNDAQGA
+1827 QADAQGA

-1845 GVAGSGLSGNAHR
+1845 GVTGSGLSGNAHS

-1865 GSHVNTDSQTNADG
+1865 DSHVNTDSQTNADG
-1879 RFSDGLTEQELEAL
+1879 RFSEGLTEQEQEAL

-1898 AVNRLQINAGIRS
+1898 AVNRLQINAGIRA
-1911 KNSGSTITSMFME
+1911 KNSVSSMTSMFSE
-1924 ANADS
+1924 TNSKS
-1929 IVVDTTASQDVVR
+1929 IVVPTKVSPEPERQEVTRRD
-1942 KEVRISGVNL
+1942 VRISGVNL
-1952 VGLGE
+1952 
-1957 ASHDS
+1957 
-1962 AESLVAARAEKVA
+1962 ESLSAVQGSQPTGQLASKS
-1975 NLYRWLD
+1975 
-1982 TDNDVATDK
+1982 
-1991 YVPVPGFERV
+1991 VPGFKSHFASTSIGIENELSGLVVVLPKNSAQTFGYVHDSQGNPLFMLTKDMNQGGYSNPVGINDIQGVNNWQTHTIELVTYPSEISDTAAVESRKEAMLWLAKEFT
-2001 DADVSDEVKQRMIQS
+2001 DHINQSNHQSLPHLVSDDGRF
-2016 MSGYIEHT
+2016 
-2024 DNQVPKD
+2024 
-2031 QAQALATLFVEST
+2031 TLVISN
-2044 LDYDWDKRVEFL
+2044 
-2056 TKLESYGYS
+2056 S
-2065 FETPHAEKSIVS
+2065 
-2077 FWSGKNFKQYRDV
+2077 
-2090 LDNAQTDGKKV
+2090 
-2101 VYDIDVKGN
+2101 
-2110 AFAIDLNKHLMRW
+2110 KHLIAA
-2123 GGLFLDPDNAEQN
+2123 GNGT
-2136 QLKSSIDAATF
+2136 SIDAQGKTIGMTPSGQQATMAISAKEF
-2147 SNTGFWSSVYATG
+2147 GTSSSSEVRLLESAPWYQAGLRDEFLANAKNTTLDDPATAQNVYAYLTSVYSKTADLAKEYG
-2160 AQHDVYVIAEGG
+2160 IYINDWDPASEGFSPNAQGLTDPKVKNAWSILPRTKPVRMLELLSAEDSRYVRQQIAEKLKGTYSESLAKNVFEYFQYGG
-2172 VRLGNYFWHVE
+2172 EVAGHGINNATTGSMQQPE
-2183 LPALRQLQREGLV
+2183 PAILFEFRSVPSALSDFV
-2196 GEIRLLDKPVSEY
+2196 PKTAS
-2209 KDLPADEI
+2209 
-2217 GRRLTDAGVGVKVRF
+2217 TVKVDVKALDHFDSASRKAIITEVNALVSGSEDF
-2232 DALSSARQAELL
+2232 DAWYQEYRASKGQPPVKNPKSSASANHKAEWLMTQHAEQWAKITAPYTDNHETLTSTKL
-2244 ADNPDDYRADTLVEL
+2244 ASNDKEEL
-2259 DVKLSAIDSML
+2259 HALGETSNLEHNKQQENVASIINTML
-2270 RESLP
+2270 NDMLP
-2275 FYSLRTERN
+2275 FYALRTERN

-2297 SWPGSDDK
+2297 AWPGTEDK
-2305 SKTILLD
+2305 SKTIILE
-2312 NPEDAAQQKA
+2312 NPEDAAQHKA

-2344 DNKVLSHHDGRT
+2344 DNKVIAHHEGRT
-2356 RILAQK
+2356 HVLAQK
-2362 EDGAWTYNTNSELMS
+2362 VDGAWQYNAKVELMS
-2377 VTELLDAAHVS
+2377 VTKLLDAANVT
-2388 GKVRGESYQK
+2388 GKIRGESYQQ
-2398 VIDALAEYHASTA
+2398 VIDALADYHASIT
-2411 EHADYELESV
+2411 EHADYEPESV
-2421 EQLVNLRKKIE
+2421 EKLLNLRKKIE
-2432 GYALG
+2432 GYVLG
-2437 HPDSGRLEAMNS
+2437 HPDSGRVEAMNS
-2449 LLNQVNSRLEEVSV
+2449 LLNQVNTRLDEVSLLSV
-2463 LAVSEQSIKAHD
+2463 AEQTIQAQD
-2475 SFSRLYDQLDNAHL
+2475 SFSRLYDQLEAANL
-2489 KQSKHLYLDGN
+2489 KESKHLYLDQN
-2500 GDFVTKGKGNLAKI
+2500 GDFVTKGKGNLANI
-2514 DQLGG
+2514 DLLG
-2519 SDAVL
+2519 SREAVL
-2524 EKVKASVN
+2524 EKVKSAVSN
-2532 HEYGQAI
+2532 EYGQTV

-2548 ANELAKDG
+2548 AKDLAKDG
-2556 KGIDITGLNRI
+2556 KGIDIAGLNKV
-2567 HQALEQHMSPVSAT
+2567 HQAIEQHLSPVSAT
-2581 MYIWKPS
+2581 LYIWKPS

-2600 GQGRTQIDAQAAA
+2600 GQGRTQLEGQAAA
-2613 DFNKQN
+2613 DFNQQN

-2633 RNIFNVATE
+2633 SNILNVATKD
-2642 YQPDLKLRWSDF
+2642 QPDLKLRWSDF

-2662 TLEHDMA
+2662 TLEHDVA

-2675 FGLNDGETKLKRF
+2675 FGLHDGDIKLKRF

-2698 DAAYKDA
+2698 DASFKEA

-2717 DMLVSTG
+2717 DMLETTG

-2730 QPFVDQWNDTSY
+2730 QPFVEQWNDTSY

-2753 ELQKQAQASGDPAL
+2753 ELRLQAQRSDDPEL
-2767 VAKRI
+2767 LEKRI
-2772 DNVVRLFA
+2772 GNVVRQFA

-2786 IEAFK
+2786 IETFK
-2791 ASQADEGRVF
+2791 ASQADQGRVF

-2812 MQAEWNRLSHDP
+2812 MQAEWHRLSNDP

-2855 WRPKFGVWTPT
+2855 WLPKFGVWTPT

-2888 HQVNDDL
+2888 HQVTDVL
-2895 DALSGSEKHKDKVA
+2895 DALSGNEKPKENVA
-2909 IENDGTPPRDKV
+2909 IENDGTPPRDKES
-2921 PLSPLT
+2921 LSPLT

-2932 ELYGERDARRK
+2932 ELYGDKEARRK
-2943 IGDIT
+2943 IGEIT

-2961 QKVTLKGEAGRL
+2961 QKITLQGEAGRL
-2973 TGYYHQGTASSD
+2973 TGYYHQGTVPREG
-2985 DETSTTSG
+2985 ETSTTSG

-3013 RSHYQKQGIDMLAVN
+3013 RNHYQKQGIDMLAVN

-3062 PSNIILHGYSMGGP
+3062 PSNIIIHGYSMGGP

-3116 AGIVGTIAKA
+3116 AGIVGAIAKA
-3126 VNGQFSVEKNLKG
+3126 VNGQFSVEKNLEG
-3139 LPQETPIL
+3139 LPKETSIL
-3147 LLTDNEGLGEEGE
+3147 LLTDNEGLGNEGE
-3160 KLRVKLSNSGFNV
+3160 KLRTKLTASGYNV

-3191 YTGQIV
+3191 YADQIV
-3197 SDLLN
+3197 SGLSSSASVDEDLDQQGLDTTSTKDQGISN
-3202 TQHIKHNEAKL
+3202 KNDHLQVVDSKEA
-3213 NLEPHGK
+3213 
-3220 NYESRDLILKPIS
+3220 
-3233 QPETVELGMPEVD
+3233 
-3246 QKVLADIAERENVI
+3246 LADGKILHNQDVN
-3260 IGVRPVDEK
+3260 
-3269 SKSLIAS
+3269 S
-3276 KMYSSKGLFVKAKS
+3276 
-3290 SDWGPMSGFIPVD
+3290 WGP
-3303 QSFAK
+3303 
-3308 ASARRD
+3308 
-3314 LETFNRHAE
+3314 
-3323 QSIQSGNAVSADL
+3323 
-3336 YLNQVRVEELVS
+3336 
-3348 KYHSLTPLELDDQS
+3348 
-3362 GMYKTTATNGDQSVP
+3362 
-3377 FFLNRV
+3377 
-3383 TVDGNELWQVHY
+3383 
-3395 ITNGELAPFKVIG
+3395 IT
-3408 DPVSK
+3408 
-3413 QPMTAD
+3413 
-3419 YDLLTV
+3419 
-3425 MYSYGDLGPQ
+3425 
-3435 DKVKQPLTWQQW
+3435 
-3447 KDSVTYEDLTPK
+3447 
-3459 YKELYS
+3459 
-3465 NEDLYNKKDGA
+3465 
-3476 SLGNVSG
+3476 
-3483 RLKELKDRINVDLGR
+3483 
-3498 TNGLEMVH
+3498 
-3506 HGADDANP
+3506 
-3514 YAVMAD
+3514 
-3520 NFPAT
+3520 
-3525 FFVPKS
+3525 
-3531 LFAEDGLGEG
+3531 
-3541 KGSIQT
+3541 
-3547 YFNVNEQGAVV
+3547 
-3558 IRNPQEFSDFQQ
+3558 
-3570 VTINASF
+3570 
-3577 RASFNDK
+3577 
-3584 WNHGLDEPLFTTKRK
+3584 
-3599 LSHEFLNKRDQL
+3599 
-3611 LKKLSGGRLDAQDET
+3611 
-3626 LVALGNPDDVSGNK
+3626 
-3640 AIVAVDVSQIFTRQE
+3640 
-3655 LKERANVFAKP
+3655 
-3666 IGASYQGI
+3666 
-3674 LDQLDLVHQTVSR
+3674 
-3687 DQIVASFELN
+3687 
-3697 KKVNAYIAEHPTSG
+3697 
-3711 RNQALTQLKEQI
+3711 
-3723 TSALFIGKMQV
+3723 
-3734 AQVDIDAIA
+3734 
-3743 QTRPELAARIFMVA
+3743 
-3757 IEEANGE
+3757 
-3764 HRGLT
+3764 
-3769 DMMVRWANEDPYLA
+3769 
-3783 PKQGYKGETPNDLG
+3783 
-3797 FDAKYHVDLGDH
+3797 
-3809 YADFK
+3809 
-3814 QWLETSQ
+3814 
-3821 SNGLLSKA
+3821 
-3829 TLDEST
+3829 
-3835 KTVHLGYSYQELQ
+3835 
-3848 DLTGVESVQMAFYFL
+3848 
-3863 KEAAKKVDPISG
+3863 
-3875 DSAEMILLKKFA
+3875 
-3887 DKSYLSQL
+3887 
-3895 DSDRMDQIEGIYR
+3895 
-3908 SSHETDVDA
+3908 
-3917 WDRRYSGAGYDEL
+3917 
-3930 TNKLAGATG
+3930 
-3939 VDEQLSVLLDD
+3939 
-3950 RKGLLI
+3950 
-3956 GEVHGSDVNGLRF
+3956 
-3969 VNEQMDALKKQGVTV
+3969 
-3984 IGLEHLRSDLAQP
+3984 
-3997 LIDRYLAT
+3997 
-4005 GVMSSELSAM
+4005 
-4015 LKTKHLDAT
+4015 
-4024 LFENARA
+4024 
-4031 NGMRIV
+4031 
-4037 ALDANSSAR
+4037 
-4046 PNVQGTEHG
+4046 
-4055 LMYRAGAANN
+4055 
-4065 IAVEVLQSLPDDEKF
+4065 
-4080 VAIYGKAH
+4080 
-4088 LQSHKGIEGFV
+4088 
-4099 PGITHRLD
+4099 
-4107 LPALRVSDSNQF
+4107 
-4119 RVEQDDMTLRVV
+4119 
-4131 YDDVANKPKLTFKDS
+4131 
-4146 LSGANTAIHNQNVN
+4146 
-4160 DWERVAVTPTADGG
+4160 VTPTTDGG

-4186 ENDSVVANAAANLAG
+4186 ENDDVVAKAAANLAG

-4237 GHGRDDSDS
+4237 GHGRDHSES
-4246 NNTHLSGYSAED
+4246 NNTRLSGYSADE
-4258 LAAKLANFQQSF
+4258 LAVKLVKFQQSF
-4270 SQAENINN
+4270 NQAENINN
-4278 TPDHISIVGCSLV
+4278 KPDHISIVGCSLV

-4304 NAMDVN
+4304 NAMDAN

-4317 ARSSELA
+4317 VRSSELA
-4324 VDATGRKHT
+4324 VDEAGRKHT
-4333 KDENGDWIQKA
+4333 KDANGDWVQKA
-4344 ETNKVSLSWNEQ
+4344 ENNKVSLSWDAQ
-4356 GEVIAKE
+4356 GEVVAKDE
-4363 ERIRNGIAEGD
+4363 PIRNGIAEGD

-4384 VGEIARGA
+4384 VDEPARGA
-4392 IGDNND
+4392 IGDNSD
-4398 VFDAPEKRKV
+4398 VFDALEKRKP
-4408 ETETSSSAANNKL
+4408 ETEVIANSSSSNQL

-4429 NVGDG
+4429 NVGEG

-4445 VGIKVGSGG
+4445 VGIKVGTGG

-4466 VHIGNGESKHS
+4466 VHIGDGESKHS
-4477 VDMGGYQA
+4477 VDIGGYQA

-4490 MFIGNRNV
+4490 MFLGNRNV
-4498 SFNLGQ
+4498 SFNFGH
-4504 SNDLLVMMDKSIPT
+4504 SNDLILMMDKSIPT

-4528 ARISGVLQSIATS
+4528 ARISGVLQGIATS
-4541 GEDQDWLAAQEQQ
+4541 GEGEDWLAAQEQQ

-4576 DYTCLVE
+4576 DYTTLVE
-4583 LDSHN
+4583 LDSQN
-4588 ERSSRGLKHDTEAAL
+4588 ERDSRGLKHDAEATL

-4608 QWLSGNSDSS
+4608 QWLSGNGNSGTSQ
-4618 AGKLSR
+4618 LSR

-4680 QFSATGQAKTTFT
+4680 QFTATGQAKTTFT
-4693 YTPEDLPRQL
+4693 YTPQDLPRQL
-4703 KNKLLGQMAGIGA
+4703 KNKLLGQLAGVGA

-4728 TTSGQIVSRNG
+4728 TASGQIVSRNG
-4739 EAVDGVAILTE
+4739 QAVDGVAILKE

-4772 LDSLKSGID
+4772 LDSLKAGID

-4786 IQSFAETHGLKD
+4786 IKSFAETHGLKE

-4804 ENKSAVSVNGTSV
+4804 KDNSSVSVNGANV
-4817 NSAQGATASDGNTET
+4817 NSAQGATMADGNTET
-4832 AETQDRAF
+4832 AETQDRAL

-4867 ENLKENLTADLLN
+4867 ENLKQNLTADLLN

-4895 QGDGDINLSLG
+4895 QGDGDINISLG

-4947 TGGEGSDMGV
+4947 TGGEGNDMGV

-5003 GLGRDYVVTSGNFNR
+5003 GSGRDYVVTSGNFNR
-5018 VDTGDGQDYSVT
+5018 VDTGDDQDYSVT

-5053 RINASAGN
+5053 RINAGAGN

-5072 LNGGEGEDHLIAAA
+5072 LNGGDGDDHLIATA
-5086 ISKFSQFNGEEGRDL
+5086 ISKFSQFNGGEGRDL

-5133 ISSEDNIVFNGID
+5133 IRSEDNIVFNGID

-5165 DPVSETDQ
+5165 DPSNDSDQ
-5173 AKFEHIGSV
+5173 SKFEHIGSV
-5182 TFNDYFDGKRA
+5182 TFSDYFNGNRA
-5193 QMIIAM
+5193 QVVIGMS
-5199 GEKDANGEREYT
+5199 EKDLSGEREYT
-5211 TLSESS
+5211 MLSDSA
-5217 IDALVQAMSGFDPQ
+5217 IDALVQAMSGFEPQ
-5231 AGDNGFIDNL
+5231 AGDNDFIDSL
-5241 DSKSRVAI
+5241 ESKSQAAI
-5249 STAWADVV
+5249 SMAWSDVV
-5257 HKKGITV
+5257 HKKGLMV

>member
-12 FFTGNYSADNGNN
+12 FFTGNYSADDGNN
-25 DIVAIGF
+25 NIVAIGF
-32 GGEIHAYGGDDHVTV
+32 GGQIHAYGGDDHVTV
-47 GSIGATVHT
+47 GSIGATVYT
-56 GSGNDTVVGGSAYLR
+56 GSGNDTVVGGSAYLK
-71 VEDSTGHLSVK
+71 VEDSTGHLIVK

-100 AGAAGGVSIDHLGH
+100 AGAAGGVSIDHLGN

-124 AYNSVKRKG
+124 AYNGITRKG
-133 LSGNVTFKGAGGY
+133 LSGNVTFAGAGGY

-152 TNHGNLSFAGAGAG
+152 TNQGNLSFTGAGAG
-166 NKLDRTWFDQYQ
+166 NKLDRTWSNRYQ
-178 GSRGDVSFDG
+178 GSHGDVTFDG

-230 ASNRIERTR
+230 ASNRIERTH
-239 QAEDVYQQTHG
+239 QAEDVYTQTRG

-258 GYNSF
+258 GYNSL

-283 TRKGSGSSF
+283 IRKGSGNDF
-292 DAQGMEYAKA
+292 AKEGMTNAKA
-302 EDIVL
+302 DEIVL
-307 TTAKMHGSWIG
+307 TKAVMSGSWIG
-318 SGTHAV
+318 QDHHV
-324 TAVKSERE
+324 TAVKSASE
-332 PNTYLFAIADGT
+332 PNTYLFAFADST
-344 YTKINKVRLSNDPK
+344 YTKINKVQLRNDPQ
-358 TGKLKYYSEAWYKQG
+358 TGELKYYSTAWYKEG
-373 NHLSGLA
+373 NHLSNLA
-380 RSDVSSAGGFEVN
+380 NQDISDNGGFTAVN
-393 PINGGYTLSNI
+393 INGAYTLSDLK
-404 AVEHQQSL
+404 VEHQQSV
-412 TVHAMEKDLT
+412 TVHAVEKSLT
-422 EYEWVTYANGAL
+422 EYEWVTYANGAV
-434 IDAKDVVLSDAKM
+434 IDAKEVSLSDAKM
-447 GGHAISTDG
+447 GGHAIYADG
-456 TKVDVQAIKSN
+456 TKVDVKAVKSN
-467 RKPNTYVYAKVLGPY
+467 RQPNTYIYAKVLGPY

-489 LANDAETGVLKYQ
+489 LANDPETGALKYQ

-513 ANLANEDISSANGYH
+513 ANIANQDISSATGYNP
-528 SMGKGGYSLS
+528 MGKGGYSLS
-538 ALNYSVNAI
+538 DLHYSVNAV
-547 RSMSETVADI
+547 RSTSETVADI
-557 DEYTDQTLFK
+557 EEYTDQTLFK
-567 PATDSGESSGD
+567 PANDSGESSGD
-578 VHFSGAGGGNV
+578 VRFNGAGGGNV
-589 IKSNVTRGNVY
+589 IKSNVTRGNVH

-652 QSKQGKMDVYAGGA
+652 QSQQGKMDVYAGGA
-666 VNVLVRIGDGQYLAH
+666 VNVLVRLGDGQYLAH
-681 LLAYGNISVHKG
+681 LLAYGNISVQKG
-693 NGNSR
+693 SGDSR
-698 VAMLGGYNTHTQIGS
+698 VVMLGGYNTHTQIGS
-713 GHGLWLAAG
+713 GNGLWLAAG

-727 TQVGNGE
+727 TQVGQGD
-734 VTSVLA
+734 VAAVLA

-745 LTKVGE
+745 LTKMGE
-751 GELTAGMLGGANVMT
+751 GELTSGMLGGANVIT
-766 HISGDE
+766 HISNDD
-772 QASNTTAVALGGAN
+772 QLSNTTAVALGGAN
-786 ILTKKGKGDTLAV
+786 ILTKKGKGNTLAV

-808 HVGDGSTTGV
+808 HVGDGTTTGV

-835 GIMLGVGNVLTHVGD
+835 GILLGVGNVLTHVGD

-870 TSIAAMI
+870 TSIAVMI

-896 GLGNVFTKVGNGD
+896 SLGNVFTKVGNGD

-961 IGNGST
+961 VGSGST
-967 FAAMIGQANVMTKVG
+967 FAAMIGQANIMTKVG
-982 NDLTAALMVGKANIY
+982 NDLTAALMVGKANIM

-1004 SLGLFAGEMNVMTKV
+1004 SLGLFAGEVNVMTKV

-1107 IGNVMTHVGDGT
+1107 VGNVMTHVGDGT

-1126 KANIVTKVGDGLGI
+1126 KANLITKVGDGLGV

-1165 ANILTKVGDGQEVSV
+1165 ANLITKVGDGQEVSV
-1180 VQGKANIITH
+1180 VQGEANIITH

-1211 DGRNVVLAKGEANIV
+1211 HGQNVVLAKGEANIV

-1233 SFNALWSKGNVVTKV
+1233 SFNALWSKGNIVTKV

-1255 AAKGKA
+1255 AAKGQA

-1267 GNGLSVT
+1267 GNGLNVT

-1285 VGNGVS
+1285 VGDGVS

-1323 IGDGLNINASYAR
+1323 VGDGLNINASYAQ

-1361 KLSALFDNVKQ
+1361 KLSALFDNIKQ
-1372 TLLGVGGS
+1372 TVLGVGGS

-1391 ASTSG
+1391 ASSSG
-1396 TQKGRGAIAT
+1396 THKGRGAIAT

-1414 FQMDAIEEVGSDL
+1414 FQMDAIKEVGSDL

-1441 DLNEMDNDLNIDGA
+1441 DLNKMQHAINVDD
-1455 SDHAPN
+1455 SSVQAPN

-1467 FEQGD
+1467 FELGEH
-1472 RGWQSTHGVEA
+1472 GWQSTHGVEA
-1483 SYSGSVYGVNGEGH
+1483 SYAGSVYGVEGEGH
-1497 GTRVTEL
+1497 GARVTEL
-1504 DTHTNTSLYQDLTD
+1504 DTYTNTSLYQDLAN
-1518 LTEGEVIAVSFD
+1518 LAQGEVIAVSFD

-1554 SSGDASAWQQ
+1554 SSGDESAWQQ
-1564 KTLKLTAHA
+1564 KTLKLTAQA

-1589 GYILDNVVAK
+1589 GYILDNVVAT
-1599 SESSPQANAVSEHAK
+1599 SESSQQANAIREHAT
-1614 QNQASQNALSDKER
+1614 QNPAAQNALSDKER

-1660 AIENNGQAQRD
+1660 ALENNGQAQRD
-1671 AVKEESEAVTAELT
+1671 AVQEESEAITAELT
-1685 TLAQGLDVLDGQATH
+1685 KLAQGLDVLDGQATH
-1700 TGKSGEQWR
+1700 TGESGDQWR
-1709 NDFAGGLLDGVQSQI
+1709 NEFASGLLAGVQTQL

-1729 LASDKMA
+1729 LANEKIA
-1736 AAKQTQSD
+1736 EAKQTHAD
-1744 NNSKVKD
+1744 NQNKVKD
-1751 SIAKSEAGVAK
+1751 AVAKSEAGVAK

-1775 EAKADAET
+1775 DAQADAEK
-1783 RKADAVAKSHDAKQ
+1783 RKADALAKGKDAQQ
-1797 AESDAHSAANDAQ
+1797 AESDAHHVVNNAQ

-1815 DAMNAENKANQA
+1815 DVQVAENKANQA
-1827 QNDAQGA
+1827 QADAQGA

-1845 GVAGSGLSGNAHR
+1845 GVTGSGLSGNAHS

-1865 GSHVNTDSQTNADG
+1865 DSHVKTDSQTNADG
-1879 RFSDGLTEQELEAL
+1879 RFSEGLTEQEQEAL

-1898 AVNRLQINAGIRS
+1898 AVNRLQINAGIRA
-1911 KNSGSTITSMFME
+1911 KNSGSTITTMFTE
-1924 ANADS
+1924 ANTDS
-1929 IVVDTTASQDVVR
+1929 IVVPTTKPQDVVR
-1942 KEVRISGVNL
+1942 KEIRISGVNL
-1952 VGLGE
+1952 EGLGE

-1962 AESLVAARAEKVA
+1962 AVSLVAARAEKVA

-1982 TDNDVATDK
+1982 SDHPRATEQ
-1991 YVPVPGFERV
+1991 YIPVPGFERV
-2001 DADVSDEVKQRMIQS
+2001 DVNVSDETKQRLTQFV
-2016 MSGYIEHT
+2016 SGYIEHT

-2031 QAQALATLFVEST
+2031 QAQALATLFVEAT
-2044 LDYDWDKRVEFL
+2044 LNYDWDKRVEFL

-2065 FETPHAEKSIVS
+2065 FEAPHGENSLVS
-2077 FWSGKNFKQYRDV
+2077 FWSGRNFKEYRNV
-2090 LDNAQTDGKKV
+2090 LDNAQPDGKKV
-2101 VYDIDVKGN
+2101 VYDIDVQGN
-2110 AFAIDLNKHLMRW
+2110 AFAIKLNKQLMRW
-2123 GGLFLDPDNAEQN
+2123 GDMFLDLENADQN
-2136 QLKSSIDAATF
+2136 HLQSSIEAAAY

-2160 AQHDVYVIAEGG
+2160 AKDDVYVIAEGG
-2172 VRLGNYFWHVE
+2172 MRLGNYFWNVE
-2183 LPALRQLQREGLV
+2183 LPLLRQLQREGLV

-2209 KDLPADEI
+2209 KDVPVNEI
-2217 GRRLTDAGVGVKVRF
+2217 GHKLTDAGVGVKVRF
-2232 DALSSARQAELL
+2232 DALSAAQQAELL
-2244 ADNPDDYRADTLVEL
+2244 AINPKGYKADSLVEL

-2270 RESLP
+2270 RDALP

-2284 LLVQEGDEGFEVR
+2284 LLVQEGDEGFKVR
-2297 SWPGSDDK
+2297 AWPGSDGK
-2305 SKTILLD
+2305 SKTIVLD
-2312 NPEDAAQQKA
+2312 NPEDATQQKT
-2322 IERFILANFDN
+2322 IERFILANFQN

-2344 DNKVLSHHDGRT
+2344 DNKVISHDKGITH
-2356 RILAQK
+2356 ILAQK
-2362 EDGAWTYNTNSELMS
+2362 VDGAWLYNAKVDLMS
-2377 VTELLDAAHVS
+2377 VTELLDAANVT
-2388 GKVRGESYQK
+2388 GKIRGESYQQ
-2398 VIDALAEYHASTA
+2398 VIDALSEYHSSVT
-2411 EHADYELESV
+2411 EFSDYEQESI
-2421 EQLVNLRKKIE
+2421 EKLLSLRKKIE
-2432 GYALG
+2432 GYVLG
-2437 HPDSGRLEAMNS
+2437 HPDSGRIAAMNS
-2449 LLNQVNSRLEEVSV
+2449 LLNQVNTRLEEVSV
-2463 LAVSEQSIKAHD
+2463 LAVSEPNIKAQD
-2475 SFSRLYDQLDNAHL
+2475 SFSRLYDQLETANL
-2489 KQSKHLYLDGN
+2489 KGTKHLYLDQN
-2500 GDFVTKGKGNLAKI
+2500 GEFVTKGKGHLANI
-2514 DQLGG
+2514 DLLG
-2519 SDAVL
+2519 SREAVL
-2524 EKVKASVN
+2524 EKVKLTVSN
-2532 HEYGQAI
+2532 EYGQTV
-2539 ADTIFAGLS
+2539 ADTVFAGLS
-2548 ANELAKDG
+2548 AKDLAKDG
-2556 KGIDITGLNRI
+2556 KGIDIAGLKKVHLAI
-2567 HQALEQHMSPVSAT
+2567 EQHLSPVSAT
-2581 MYIWKPS
+2581 LFLWKPS

-2600 GQGRTQIDAQAAA
+2600 SQGRTQLEGQAAA
-2613 DFNKQN
+2613 DFNQQN

-2633 RNIFNVATE
+2633 SNILNVATKD
-2642 YQPDLKLRWSDF
+2642 QPDLKLRWKDF
-2654 SQPAHQND
+2654 SQPAAHGES
-2662 TLEHDMA
+2662 LAFDMQT
-2669 SEENDG
+2669 EENDD
-2675 FGLNDGETKLKRF
+2675 FGLKSAEDKLKDF
-2688 IEKLNAAKGI
+2688 IKQLASASGVDKKF
-2698 DAAYKDA
+2698 KDISQA
-2705 SEGYAS
+2705 FTMMA
-2711 VLLGNP
+2711 LMNP
-2717 DMLVSTG
+2717 DILESAN
-2724 IPAHVF
+2724 IPEHISK
-2730 QPFVDQWNDTSY
+2730 PFVDQWNDTSY
-2742 DMMDVANRFAQ
+2742 DMQDVAQRFAKELQEQAKVAANSEQMEQQISEVVRRFAQ
-2753 ELQKQAQASGDPAL
+2753 DELDKIQT
-2767 VAKRI
+2767 
-2772 DNVVRLFA
+2772 
-2780 ERALEE
+2780 
-2786 IEAFK
+2786 FK
-2791 ASQADEGRVF
+2791 ETQADQGRVF

-2812 MQAEWNRLSHDP
+2812 MQAEWHRLSNDP

-2855 WRPKFGVWTPT
+2855 WLPKFGVWTPT

-2888 HQVNDDL
+2888 HQVTDVL
-2895 DALSGSEKHKDKVA
+2895 DALSG
-2909 IENDGTPPRDKV
+2909 N
-2921 PLSPLT
+2921 
-2927 RFLNN
+2927 
-2932 ELYGERDARRK
+2932 
-2943 IGDIT
+2943 
-2948 QTLLDHAVEKGES
+2948 
-2961 QKVTLKGEAGRL
+2961 
-2973 TGYYHQGTASSD
+2973 
-2985 DETSTTSG
+2985 
-2993 KVVLFLHGSGSS
+2993 
-3005 AEEQASAI
+3005 
-3013 RSHYQKQGIDMLAVN
+3013 
-3028 LRGYGESDGGPS
+3028 
-3040 EKGLYQD
+3040 
-3047 ARTMFNYLVNDKGID
+3047 
-3062 PSNIILHGYSMGGP
+3062 
-3076 IAADLA
+3076 
-3082 RYAAQNG
+3082 
-3089 QAVSG
+3089 
-3094 LLLDRPMPSMTK
+3094 
-3106 AITAHEVANP
+3106 
-3116 AGIVGTIAKA
+3116 
-3126 VNGQFSVEKNLKG
+3126 
-3139 LPQETPIL
+3139 
-3147 LLTDNEGLGEEGE
+3147 
-3160 KLRVKLSNSGFNV
+3160 
-3173 TGEQTFYG
+3173 
-3181 HEASN
+3181 
-3186 RLMSQ
+3186 
-3191 YTGQIV
+3191 
-3197 SDLLN
+3197 
-3202 TQHIKHNEAKL
+3202 
-3213 NLEPHGK
+3213 
-3220 NYESRDLILKPIS
+3220 
-3233 QPETVELGMPEVD
+3233 
-3246 QKVLADIAERENVI
+3246 
-3260 IGVRPVDEK
+3260 
-3269 SKSLIAS
+3269 
-3276 KMYSSKGLFVKAKS
+3276 KAK
-3290 SDWGPMSGFIPVD
+3290 
-3303 QSFAK
+3303 
-3308 ASARRD
+3308 
-3314 LETFNRHAE
+3314 
-3323 QSIQSGNAVSADL
+3323 
-3336 YLNQVRVEELVS
+3336 
-3348 KYHSLTPLELDDQS
+3348 
-3362 GMYKTTATNGDQSVP
+3362 
-3377 FFLNRV
+3377 
-3383 TVDGNELWQVHY
+3383 
-3395 ITNGELAPFKVIG
+3395 
-3408 DPVSK
+3408 
-3413 QPMTAD
+3413 
-3419 YDLLTV
+3419 
-3425 MYSYGDLGPQ
+3425 
-3435 DKVKQPLTWQQW
+3435 
-3447 KDSVTYEDLTPK
+3447 
-3459 YKELYS
+3459 
-3465 NEDLYNKKDGA
+3465 
-3476 SLGNVSG
+3476 
-3483 RLKELKDRINVDLGR
+3483 
-3498 TNGLEMVH
+3498 
-3506 HGADDANP
+3506 
-3514 YAVMAD
+3514 
-3520 NFPAT
+3520 
-3525 FFVPKS
+3525 
-3531 LFAEDGLGEG
+3531 
-3541 KGSIQT
+3541 
-3547 YFNVNEQGAVV
+3547 
-3558 IRNPQEFSDFQQ
+3558 
-3570 VTINASF
+3570 
-3577 RASFNDK
+3577 
-3584 WNHGLDEPLFTTKRK
+3584 
-3599 LSHEFLNKRDQL
+3599 
-3611 LKKLSGGRLDAQDET
+3611 
-3626 LVALGNPDDVSGNK
+3626 
-3640 AIVAVDVSQIFTRQE
+3640 VAVDLAQIFTVQE
-3655 LKERANVFAKP
+3655 LKERAKVFAKP

-3674 LDQLDLVHQTVSR
+3674 LDQLDLVHQAKGR
-3687 DQIVASFELN
+3687 YQIAASFELN
-3697 KKVNAYIAEHPTSG
+3697 KKINDYIAEHPTSG
-3711 RNQALTQLKEQI
+3711 RNQALTQLKEQV

-3734 AQVDIDAIA
+3734 AQAGIDAIA
-3743 QTRPELAARIFMVA
+3743 QTRPELATRIFMVA
-3757 IEEANGE
+3757 IEEANGK
-3764 HRGLT
+3764 HVGLT
-3769 DMMVRWANEDPYLA
+3769 DMMLRWANEDPYLA
-3783 PKQGYKGETPNDLG
+3783 PKHGYKGEMPSDLG
-3797 FDAKYHVDLGDH
+3797 FDAKYHVDLGEH

-3848 DLTGVESVQMAFYFL
+3848 DLTGAESVQMAFYFL
-3863 KEAAKKVDPISG
+3863 KEAAKKADPISG

-3887 DKSYLSQL
+3887 DQNYLSQL

-3917 WDRRYSGAGYDEL
+3917 WDRRYSGKGYDEL
-3930 TNKLAGATG
+3930 TNMLASATG

-3969 VNEQMDALKKQGVTV
+3969 VNEQMEALKKQGVTV

-4015 LKTKHLDAT
+4015 LKTKHLDVT
-4024 LFENARA
+4024 LFENARV

-4065 IAVEVLQSLPDDEKF
+4065 IAVEVLQNLPDGEKF

-4107 LPALRVSDSNQF
+4107 LPALKVSDSNQF
-4119 RVEQDDMTLRVV
+4119 TVEQDDVSLRVV
-4131 YDDVANKPKLTFKDS
+4131 YDDVANKPKITFKGS
-4146 LSGANTAIHNQNVN
+4146 LSGANTALHNQNVN
-4160 DWERVAVTPTADGG
+4160 DWERVVVTPIADGG

-4186 ENDSVVANAAANLAG
+4186 ENDPVVAKAAANLAG
-4201 KHPESSVVV
+4201 KHAESSVVV

-4237 GHGRDDSDS
+4237 GHGRDHSES
-4246 NNTHLSGYSAED
+4246 NNTRLSGYSADE
-4258 LAAKLANFQQSF
+4258 LAVKLAKFQQSF
-4270 SQAENINN
+4270 NQAENINN
-4278 TPDHISIVGCSLV
+4278 KPDHISIVGCSLV

-4304 NAMDVN
+4304 NAMDAN

-4317 ARSSELA
+4317 VRSSELA
-4324 VDATGRKHT
+4324 VDEAGRKHT
-4333 KDENGDWIQKA
+4333 KDANGDWVQKA
-4344 ETNKVSLSWNEQ
+4344 ENNKVSLSWDAQ
-4356 GEVIAKE
+4356 GEVVAKDE
-4363 ERIRNGIAEGD
+4363 PIRNGIAEGD
-4374 IDLSRIGVSD
+4374 IDLSRIGVNNVD
-4384 VGEIARGA
+4384 EPARGA
-4392 IGDNND
+4392 IGDNSD
-4398 VFDAPEKRKV
+4398 VFDAPEKRKP
-4408 ETETSSSAANNKL
+4408 ETEVIANSSSSNQL

-4429 NVGDG
+4429 NVGEG

-4445 VGIKVGSGG
+4445 VGIKVGTGG

-4466 VHIGNGESKHS
+4466 VHIGDGESKHS
-4477 VDMGGYQA
+4477 VDIGGYQA

-4490 MFIGNRNV
+4490 MFLGNRNV
-4498 SFNLGQ
+4498 SFNFGH
-4504 SNDLLVMMDKSIPT
+4504 SNDLILMMDKSIPT

-4528 ARISGVLQSIATS
+4528 ARISGVLQGIAMS
-4541 GEDQDWLAAQEQQ
+4541 GEGEDWLAAQEQQ

-4576 DYTCLVE
+4576 DYTTLVE
-4583 LDSHN
+4583 LDSQN
-4588 ERSSRGLKHDTEAAL
+4588 ERDSRGLKHDAEATL

-4608 QWLSGNSDSS
+4608 QWLSGNGNSGTSQ
-4618 AGKLSR
+4618 LSR

-4680 QFSATGQAKTTFT
+4680 QFTATGQAKTTFT
-4693 YTPEDLPRQL
+4693 YTPQDLPRQL
-4703 KNKLLGQMAGIGA
+4703 KNKLLGQLAGVGA

-4728 TTSGQIVSRNG
+4728 TASGQIVSRNG
-4739 EAVDGVAILTE
+4739 QAVDGVAILKE

-4772 LDSLKSGID
+4772 LDSLKAGID

-4786 IQSFAETHGLKD
+4786 IKSFAETHGLKE

-4804 ENKSAVSVNGTSV
+4804 KDNSSVSVNGANV
-4817 NSAQGATASDGNTET
+4817 NSAQGATVADGNTET

-4867 ENLKENLTADLLN
+4867 ENLKQNLTADLLN

-4895 QGDGDINLSLG
+4895 QGDGDINISLG

-4947 TGGEGSDMGV
+4947 TGGEGNDMGV

-5003 GLGRDYVVTSGNFNR
+5003 GSGRDYVVTSGNFNR
-5018 VDTGDGQDYSVT
+5018 VDTGDDQDYSVT

-5053 RINASAGN
+5053 RINAGAGN

-5072 LNGGEGEDHLIAAA
+5072 LNGGDGDDHLIAAA
-5086 ISKFSQFNGEEGRDL
+5086 ISKFSQFNGGEGRDL

-5133 ISSEDNIVFNGID
+5133 IRSEDNIVFNGID

-5165 DPVSETDQ
+5165 DPSNDSDQ
-5173 AKFEHIGSV
+5173 SKFEHIGSV
-5182 TFNDYFDGKRA
+5182 TFSDYFNGNRA
-5193 QMIIAM
+5193 QVVIGMS
-5199 GEKDANGEREYT
+5199 EKDLSGEREYT
-5211 TLSESS
+5211 MLSDSA
-5217 IDALVQAMSGFDPQ
+5217 IDALVQAMSGFEPQ
-5231 AGDNGFIDNL
+5231 AGDNGFIDSL
-5241 DSKSRVAI
+5241 ESKSQAAI
-5249 STAWADVV
+5249 SMAWSDVV
-5257 HKKGITV
+5257 HKKGLMV

>member
-12 FFTGNYSADNGNN
+12 FFTGNYSADDGNN
-25 DIVAIGF
+25 NIVAIGF
-32 GGEIHAYGGDDHVTV
+32 GGQIHAYGGDDHVTV
-47 GSIGATVHT
+47 GSIGATVYT
-56 GSGNDTVVGGSAYLR
+56 GSGNDTVVGGSAYLK
-71 VEDSTGHLSVK
+71 VEDSTGHLTVK

-100 AGAAGGVSIDHLGH
+100 AGAAGGVSIDHLGN
-114 HGDVSYGGAA
+114 HGDISYGGAA
-124 AYNSVKRKG
+124 AYNGITRKG
-133 LSGNVTFKGAGGY
+133 LSGNVTFAGAGGY

-152 TNHGNLSFAGAGAG
+152 TNQGNLSFTGAGAG
-166 NKLDRTWFDQYQ
+166 NKLDRTWSNRYQ
-178 GSRGDVSFDG
+178 GSHGDVTFDG

-230 ASNRIERTR
+230 ASNRIERTH
-239 QAEDVYQQTHG
+239 QAEDVYTQTRG

-258 GYNSF
+258 GYNSL

-283 TRKGSGSSF
+283 IRKGSGNDF
-292 DAQGMEYAKA
+292 AKEGMTNAKA
-302 EDIVL
+302 DEIVL
-307 TTAKMHGSWIG
+307 TKAVMSGSWIG
-318 SGTHAV
+318 QDHHV
-324 TAVKSERE
+324 TAVKSASE
-332 PNTYLFAIADGT
+332 PNTYLFAFADST
-344 YTKINKVRLSNDPK
+344 YTKINKVQLRNDPQ
-358 TGKLKYYSEAWYKQG
+358 TGELKYYSTAWYKEG
-373 NHLSGLA
+373 NHLSNLA
-380 RSDVSSAGGFEVN
+380 NQDISDNGGFTAVN
-393 PINGGYTLSNI
+393 INGAYTLSDLK
-404 AVEHQQSL
+404 VEHQQSV
-412 TVHAMEKDLT
+412 TVHAVEKSLT
-422 EYEWVTYANGAL
+422 EYEWVTYANGAV
-434 IDAKDVVLSDAKM
+434 IDAKEVSLSDAKM
-447 GGHAISTDG
+447 GGHAIYADG
-456 TKVDVQAIKSN
+456 TKVDVKAVKSN
-467 RKPNTYVYAKVLGPY
+467 RQPNTYIYAKVLGPY

-489 LANDAETGVLKYQ
+489 LANDPETGALKYQ

-513 ANLANEDISSANGYH
+513 ANIANQDISSATGYNP
-528 SMGKGGYSLS
+528 MGKGGYSLS
-538 ALNYSVNAI
+538 DLHYSVNAV
-547 RSMSETVADI
+547 RSTSETVADI
-557 DEYTDQTLFK
+557 EEYTDQTLFK
-567 PATDSGESSGD
+567 PANDSGESSGD
-578 VHFSGAGGGNV
+578 VRFNGAGGGNV
-589 IKSNVTRGNVY
+589 IKSNVTRGNVH

-652 QSKQGKMDVYAGGA
+652 QSQQGKMDVYAGGA
-666 VNVLVRIGDGQYLAH
+666 VNVLVRLGDGQYLAH
-681 LLAYGNISVHKG
+681 LLAYGNISVQKG
-693 NGNSR
+693 SGDSR
-698 VAMLGGYNTHTQIGS
+698 VVMLGGYNTHTQIGS
-713 GHGLWLAAG
+713 GNGLWLAAG

-727 TQVGNGE
+727 TQVGKGD
-734 VTSVLA
+734 VAAVLA

-745 LTKVGE
+745 LTKMGE
-751 GELTAGMLGGANVMT
+751 GELTSGMLGGANVIT
-766 HISGDE
+766 HISNDD
-772 QASNTTAVALGGAN
+772 QLSNTTAVALGGAN
-786 ILTKKGKGDTLAV
+786 ILTKKGKGNTLAV

-808 HVGDGSTTGV
+808 HVGDGTTTGV
-818 MVGGANILTKVG
+818 MVGAANILTKVG

-870 TSIAAMI
+870 TSIAVMI

-896 GLGNVFTKVGNGD
+896 GLSNVFTKVGNGD

-961 IGNGST
+961 VGSGST
-967 FAAMIGQANVMTKVG
+967 FAAMIGQANIMTKVG
-982 NDLTAALMVGKANIY
+982 NDLTAALMVGKANIM

-1004 SLGLFAGEMNVMTKV
+1004 SLGLFAGEVNVMTKV

-1068 KANVVTHVGDA
+1068 KANVVTHVGNA

-1107 IGNVMTHVGDGT
+1107 VGNVMTHVGDGT

-1126 KANIVTKVGDGLGI
+1126 KANLITKVGDGLGV

-1165 ANILTKVGDGQEVSV
+1165 ANLITKVGDGQELSV
-1180 VQGKANIITH
+1180 VQGEANIITH

-1211 DGRNVVLAKGEANIV
+1211 HGQNVVLAKGEANIV

-1233 SFNALWSKGNVVTKV
+1233 SFNALWSKGNIVTKV

-1255 AAKGKA
+1255 AAKGQA

-1274 AAYGDANINTK
+1274 AAYGDANLNTK
-1285 VGNGVS
+1285 VGDGVS

-1323 IGDGLNINASYAR
+1323 VGDGLNINASYAQ

-1361 KLSALFDNVKQ
+1361 KLSALFDNIKQ
-1372 TLLGVGGS
+1372 TVLGVGGS

-1391 ASTSG
+1391 ASSSG
-1396 TQKGRGAIAT
+1396 THKGRGAIAT

-1414 FQMDAIEEVGSDL
+1414 FQMDAIKEVGSDL

-1441 DLNEMDNDLNIDGA
+1441 DLNKMQHALNVDDSSVQA
-1455 SDHAPN
+1455 SN

-1467 FEQGD
+1467 FELGEH
-1472 RGWQSTHGVEA
+1472 GWQSTHGVEA
-1483 SYSGSVYGVNGEGH
+1483 SYAGSVYGVEGEGH
-1497 GTRVTEL
+1497 GARVTEL
-1504 DTHTNTSLYQDLTD
+1504 DTYTNTSLYQDLAN
-1518 LTEGEVIAVSFD
+1518 LAQGEVIAVSFD

-1554 SSGDASAWQQ
+1554 SSGDESAWQQ
-1564 KTLKLTAHA
+1564 KTLKLTAQA

-1589 GYILDNVVAK
+1589 GYILDNVVAT
-1599 SESSPQANAVSEHAK
+1599 SESSQQANAIREHAT
-1614 QNQASQNALSDKER
+1614 QNPAAQNALSDKER

-1660 AIENNGQAQRD
+1660 ALENNGQAQRD
-1671 AVKEESEAVTAELT
+1671 AVQEESEAITAELT
-1685 TLAQGLDVLDGQATH
+1685 KLAQGLDVLDSQATH
-1700 TGKSGEQWR
+1700 TGESGDQWR
-1709 NDFAGGLLDGVQSQI
+1709 NEFASGLLAGVQTQL

-1729 LASDKMA
+1729 LANGKIA
-1736 AAKQTQSD
+1736 EAKQTHAD
-1744 NNSKVKD
+1744 NQNKVKD
-1751 SIAKSEAGVAK
+1751 AVAKSEAGVAK

-1775 EAKADAET
+1775 DAQADAEK
-1783 RKADAVAKSHDAKQ
+1783 RKADALAKGKDAQQ
-1797 AESDAHSAANDAQ
+1797 AESDAHHAVNNAQ

-1815 DAMNAENKANQA
+1815 DVQVAENKANQA
-1827 QNDAQGA
+1827 QADAQGA

-1845 GVAGSGLSGNAHR
+1845 GVTGSGLSGNAHS

-1865 GSHVNTDSQTNADG
+1865 DSHVKTDSQTNADG
-1879 RFSDGLTEQELEAL
+1879 RFSEGLTEQEQEAL

-1898 AVNRLQINAGIRS
+1898 AVNRLQINAGIRA
-1911 KNSGSTITSMFME
+1911 KNSVSSMTSMFSE
-1924 ANADS
+1924 TNSKS
-1929 IVVDTTASQDVVR
+1929 IVVPTKVSPEPDRQEVTRRD
-1942 KEVRISGVNL
+1942 VRISGVNL
-1952 VGLGE
+1952 ESLSVVQGSQPTGQLASKSVPEFKSHFASTSIGIENELSGLVVVLPKNSAQTFGYV
-1957 ASHDS
+1957 HDS
-1962 AESLVAARAEKVA
+1962 QGNPLFMLTKDMSQGGYSNPVGINDIQGVNNWQTHTIELVTYPSEISDTAAVESRKEAML
-1975 NLYRWLD
+1975 WLAKEF
-1982 TDNDVATDK
+1982 TDHINQSNHQSL
-1991 YVPVPGFERV
+1991 PHL
-2001 DADVSDEVKQRMIQS
+2001 VSDDGRF
-2016 MSGYIEHT
+2016 
-2024 DNQVPKD
+2024 
-2031 QAQALATLFVEST
+2031 TLVISN
-2044 LDYDWDKRVEFL
+2044 
-2056 TKLESYGYS
+2056 S
-2065 FETPHAEKSIVS
+2065 
-2077 FWSGKNFKQYRDV
+2077 
-2090 LDNAQTDGKKV
+2090 
-2101 VYDIDVKGN
+2101 
-2110 AFAIDLNKHLMRW
+2110 KHLIAA
-2123 GGLFLDPDNAEQN
+2123 GNGT
-2136 QLKSSIDAATF
+2136 SIDAQGKTIGMTPSGQQATMAISAKEF
-2147 SNTGFWSSVYATG
+2147 GTSSSSEVRLLESAPWYQAGLRDEFLANAKNTTLDDPATAQNVYAYLTSVYSKTADLAKEYG
-2160 AQHDVYVIAEGG
+2160 IYINDWDPASEGFSPNAQGLTDPKVKNAWSILPRTKPVRMLELLSAEDSRYVRQQIAEKLKSTYSESLAKNVFEYFQYGG
-2172 VRLGNYFWHVE
+2172 EVAGHGINNATTGSVQQPE
-2183 LPALRQLQREGLV
+2183 PAILFEFRSVPSALSDFV
-2196 GEIRLLDKPVSEY
+2196 PKTAS
-2209 KDLPADEI
+2209 
-2217 GRRLTDAGVGVKVRF
+2217 TVKVDVKALDHFDSASRKAIITEVNALVSGSEDF
-2232 DALSSARQAELL
+2232 DAWYQEYRASKGQPPVKNPKSSASANHKAEWLMTQHAEQWAKITAPYTDNHETLTSTKL
-2244 ADNPDDYRADTLVEL
+2244 ASNDKEEL
-2259 DVKLSAIDSML
+2259 HALGETSNLEHNKQQENVASIINTML
-2270 RESLP
+2270 NDMLP
-2275 FYSLRTERN
+2275 FYALRTERN

-2297 SWPGSDDK
+2297 AWPGTEDK
-2305 SKTILLD
+2305 SKTIILED
-2312 NPEDAAQQKA
+2312 PEDAAQHKA

-2344 DNKVLSHHDGRT
+2344 DNKVISHHEGRT
-2356 RILAQK
+2356 HVLAQK
-2362 EDGAWTYNTNSELMS
+2362 VDGAWQYNATVELMS
-2377 VTELLDAAHVS
+2377 VNELLDAANVT
-2388 GKVRGESYQK
+2388 GKIRGESYQQ
-2398 VIDALAEYHASTA
+2398 VIDALTDYHASIT
-2411 EHADYELESV
+2411 EHADYEPESV
-2421 EQLVNLRKKIE
+2421 EKLLNLRKKIE
-2432 GYALG
+2432 GYVLG
-2437 HPDSGRLEAMNS
+2437 HPDSGRVEAMNS
-2449 LLNQVNSRLEEVSV
+2449 LLNQVNTRLDEVSLLSV
-2463 LAVSEQSIKAHD
+2463 AEQTIQAQD
-2475 SFSRLYDQLDNAHL
+2475 SFSRLYDQLEAANL
-2489 KQSKHLYLDGN
+2489 KESKHLYLDQN
-2500 GDFVTKGKGNLAKI
+2500 GDFVTKGKGNLANI
-2514 DQLGG
+2514 DLLG
-2519 SDAVL
+2519 SREAVL
-2524 EKVKASVN
+2524 EKVKLTVSN
-2532 HEYGQAI
+2532 EYGQTV

-2548 ANELAKDG
+2548 AKDLAKDG
-2556 KGIDITGLNRI
+2556 KGIDIAGLNKV
-2567 HQALEQHMSPVSAT
+2567 HQAIEQHLSPVSAT
-2581 MYIWKPS
+2581 LYIWKPS

-2600 GQGRTQIDAQAAA
+2600 GQGRTQLEGQAAA
-2613 DFNKQN
+2613 DFNQQN

-2633 RNIFNVATE
+2633 SNILNVATKD
-2642 YQPDLKLRWSDF
+2642 QPDLKLRWSDF

-2662 TLEHDMA
+2662 TLEHDVA

-2675 FGLNDGETKLKRF
+2675 FGLHDGDIKLKRF

-2698 DAAYKDA
+2698 DASFKEA

-2717 DMLVSTG
+2717 DMLETTG

-2730 QPFVDQWNDTSY
+2730 QPFFEQWNDTSY

-2753 ELQKQAQASGDPAL
+2753 ELRLQAQRSDDPEL
-2767 VAKRI
+2767 LEKRI
-2772 DNVVRLFA
+2772 GNVVRQFA

-2786 IEAFK
+2786 IETFK
-2791 ASQADEGRVF
+2791 ASQADQGRVF

-2812 MQAEWNRLSHDP
+2812 MQAEWHRLSNDP

-2855 WRPKFGVWTPT
+2855 WLPKFGVWTPT

-2888 HQVNDDL
+2888 HQVTDVL
-2895 DALSGSEKHKDKVA
+2895 DALSGNEKPKENVA
-2909 IENDGTPPRDKV
+2909 IENDGTPPRDKES
-2921 PLSPLT
+2921 LSPLT

-2932 ELYGERDARRK
+2932 ELYGDKEARRK
-2943 IGDIT
+2943 IGEIT

-2961 QKVTLKGEAGRL
+2961 QKITLQGEAGRL
-2973 TGYYHQGTASSD
+2973 TGYYHQGTAPSEG
-2985 DETSTTSG
+2985 ETSSPSG

-3013 RSHYQKQGIDMLAVN
+3013 RNHYQKQGIDMLAVN

-3062 PSNIILHGYSMGGP
+3062 PSNIIIHGYSMGGP

-3116 AGIVGTIAKA
+3116 AGIVGAIAKA
-3126 VNGQFSVEKNLKG
+3126 VNGQFSVEKNLEG
-3139 LPQETPIL
+3139 LPKETSIL
-3147 LLTDNEGLGEEGE
+3147 LLTDNEGLGNEGE
-3160 KLRVKLSNSGFNV
+3160 KLRTKLTASGYNV

-3191 YTGQIV
+3191 YADQIV
-3197 SDLLN
+3197 SGLSSSASVDEDLDQQGLDTTSTKDQGVSN
-3202 TQHIKHNEAKL
+3202 KDDHLQVVDSKEA
-3213 NLEPHGK
+3213 
-3220 NYESRDLILKPIS
+3220 
-3233 QPETVELGMPEVD
+3233 
-3246 QKVLADIAERENVI
+3246 LADGKI
-3260 IGVRPVDEK
+3260 
-3269 SKSLIAS
+3269 L
-3276 KMYSSKGLFVKAKS
+3276 
-3290 SDWGPMSGFIPVD
+3290 
-3303 QSFAK
+3303 
-3308 ASARRD
+3308 
-3314 LETFNRHAE
+3314 H
-3323 QSIQSGNAVSADL
+3323 
-3336 YLNQVRVEELVS
+3336 NQ
-3348 KYHSLTPLELDDQS
+3348 
-3362 GMYKTTATNGDQSVP
+3362 
-3377 FFLNRV
+3377 
-3383 TVDGNELWQVHY
+3383 
-3395 ITNGELAPFKVIG
+3395 
-3408 DPVSK
+3408 
-3413 QPMTAD
+3413 
-3419 YDLLTV
+3419 
-3425 MYSYGDLGPQ
+3425 
-3435 DKVKQPLTWQQW
+3435 
-3447 KDSVTYEDLTPK
+3447 
-3459 YKELYS
+3459 
-3465 NEDLYNKKDGA
+3465 
-3476 SLGNVSG
+3476 
-3483 RLKELKDRINVDLGR
+3483 
-3498 TNGLEMVH
+3498 
-3506 HGADDANP
+3506 
-3514 YAVMAD
+3514 
-3520 NFPAT
+3520 
-3525 FFVPKS
+3525 
-3531 LFAEDGLGEG
+3531 
-3541 KGSIQT
+3541 
-3547 YFNVNEQGAVV
+3547 
-3558 IRNPQEFSDFQQ
+3558 
-3570 VTINASF
+3570 
-3577 RASFNDK
+3577 
-3584 WNHGLDEPLFTTKRK
+3584 
-3599 LSHEFLNKRDQL
+3599 
-3611 LKKLSGGRLDAQDET
+3611 
-3626 LVALGNPDDVSGNK
+3626 
-3640 AIVAVDVSQIFTRQE
+3640 
-3655 LKERANVFAKP
+3655 
-3666 IGASYQGI
+3666 
-3674 LDQLDLVHQTVSR
+3674 
-3687 DQIVASFELN
+3687 
-3697 KKVNAYIAEHPTSG
+3697 
-3711 RNQALTQLKEQI
+3711 
-3723 TSALFIGKMQV
+3723 
-3734 AQVDIDAIA
+3734 
-3743 QTRPELAARIFMVA
+3743 
-3757 IEEANGE
+3757 
-3764 HRGLT
+3764 
-3769 DMMVRWANEDPYLA
+3769 
-3783 PKQGYKGETPNDLG
+3783 
-3797 FDAKYHVDLGDH
+3797 
-3809 YADFK
+3809 
-3814 QWLETSQ
+3814 
-3821 SNGLLSKA
+3821 
-3829 TLDEST
+3829 
-3835 KTVHLGYSYQELQ
+3835 
-3848 DLTGVESVQMAFYFL
+3848 
-3863 KEAAKKVDPISG
+3863 
-3875 DSAEMILLKKFA
+3875 
-3887 DKSYLSQL
+3887 
-3895 DSDRMDQIEGIYR
+3895 
-3908 SSHETDVDA
+3908 
-3917 WDRRYSGAGYDEL
+3917 
-3930 TNKLAGATG
+3930 
-3939 VDEQLSVLLDD
+3939 
-3950 RKGLLI
+3950 
-3956 GEVHGSDVNGLRF
+3956 DVNGW
-3969 VNEQMDALKKQGVTV
+3969 G
-3984 IGLEHLRSDLAQP
+3984 P
-3997 LIDRYLAT
+3997 
-4005 GVMSSELSAM
+4005 
-4015 LKTKHLDAT
+4015 
-4024 LFENARA
+4024 
-4031 NGMRIV
+4031 
-4037 ALDANSSAR
+4037 
-4046 PNVQGTEHG
+4046 
-4055 LMYRAGAANN
+4055 
-4065 IAVEVLQSLPDDEKF
+4065 
-4080 VAIYGKAH
+4080 
-4088 LQSHKGIEGFV
+4088 
-4099 PGITHRLD
+4099 IT
-4107 LPALRVSDSNQF
+4107 
-4119 RVEQDDMTLRVV
+4119 
-4131 YDDVANKPKLTFKDS
+4131 
-4146 LSGANTAIHNQNVN
+4146 
-4160 DWERVAVTPTADGG
+4160 VTPTTDGG

-4186 ENDSVVANAAANLAG
+4186 ENDDVVAKAAANLAG

-4237 GHGRDDSDS
+4237 GHGRDHSES
-4246 NNTHLSGYSAED
+4246 NNTRLSGYSADE
-4258 LAAKLANFQQSF
+4258 LAVKLAKFQQSF
-4270 SQAENINN
+4270 NQAENINN
-4278 TPDHISIVGCSLV
+4278 KPDHISIVGCSLV

-4304 NAMDVN
+4304 NAMDAN

-4317 ARSSELA
+4317 VRSSELA
-4324 VDATGRKHT
+4324 IDEAGRKHT
-4333 KDENGDWIQKA
+4333 KDANGDWVQKA
-4344 ETNKVSLSWNEQ
+4344 ENNKVSLSWDAQ
-4356 GEVIAKE
+4356 GEVVAKD

-4384 VGEIARGA
+4384 VDELARGA

-4398 VFDAPEKRKV
+4398 VFDAPEKRKP
-4408 ETETSSSAANNKL
+4408 ETEVIANSSSSNQL

-4429 NVGDG
+4429 NVGEG

-4445 VGIKVGSGG
+4445 VGIKVGTGG

-4466 VHIGNGESKHS
+4466 VHIGDGESKHS
-4477 VDMGGYQA
+4477 VDIGGYQA

-4490 MFIGNRNV
+4490 MFLGNRNV
-4498 SFNLGQ
+4498 SFNFGH
-4504 SNDLLVMMDKSIPT
+4504 SNDLILMMDKSIPT

-4528 ARISGVLQSIATS
+4528 ARISGVLQGIATS
-4541 GEDQDWLAAQEQQ
+4541 GEGEDWLAAQEQQ

-4576 DYTCLVE
+4576 DYTTLVE
-4583 LDSHN
+4583 LDSQN
-4588 ERSSRGLKHDTEAAL
+4588 ERDSRGLKHDAEATL

-4608 QWLSGNSDSS
+4608 QWLSGNGNSGTSQ
-4618 AGKLSR
+4618 LSR

-4680 QFSATGQAKTTFT
+4680 QFTATGQAKTTFT
-4693 YTPEDLPRQL
+4693 YTPQDLPRQL
-4703 KNKLLGQMAGIGA
+4703 KNKLLGQLAGVGA

-4728 TTSGQIVSRNG
+4728 TASGQIVSRNG
-4739 EAVDGVAILTE
+4739 QAVDGVAILKE

-4772 LDSLKSGID
+4772 LDSLKAGID

-4786 IQSFAETHGLKD
+4786 IKSFAETHGLKE

-4804 ENKSAVSVNGTSV
+4804 KDNSSVSVNGANV
-4817 NSAQGATASDGNTET
+4817 NSAQGATMADGNTET
-4832 AETQDRAF
+4832 AETQDRAL

-4867 ENLKENLTADLLN
+4867 ENLKQNLTADLLN

-4895 QGDGDINLSLG
+4895 QGDGDINISLG

-4947 TGGEGSDMGV
+4947 TGGEGHDMGV

-5003 GLGRDYVVTSGNFNR
+5003 GSGRDYVVTSGNFNR
-5018 VDTGDGQDYSVT
+5018 VDTGDDQDYSVT

-5053 RINASAGN
+5053 RINAGAGN

-5072 LNGGEGEDHLIAAA
+5072 LNGGDGDDHLIAAA
-5086 ISKFSQFNGEEGRDL
+5086 ISKFSQFNGGEGRDL

-5133 ISSEDNIVFNGID
+5133 IRSEDNIVFNGID

-5165 DPVSETDQ
+5165 DPSNDSDQ
-5173 AKFEHIGSV
+5173 SKFEHIGSV
-5182 TFNDYFDGKRA
+5182 TFSDYFNGNRA
-5193 QMIIAM
+5193 QVVIGMS
-5199 GEKDANGEREYT
+5199 EKDLSGEREYT
-5211 TLSESS
+5211 MLSDSA
-5217 IDALVQAMSGFDPQ
+5217 IDALVQAMSGFEPQ
-5231 AGDNGFIDNL
+5231 AGENGFIDSL
-5241 DSKSRVAI
+5241 ESKSQAAI
-5249 STAWADVV
+5249 SMAWSDVV
-5257 HKKGITV
+5257 HKKGLMV

>member
-12 FFTGNYSADNGNN
+12 FFTGNYSADDGNN
-25 DIVAIGF
+25 NIVAIGF
-32 GGEIHAYGGDDHVTV
+32 GGQIHAYGGDDHVTV
-47 GSIGATVHT
+47 GSIGATVYT
-56 GSGNDTVVGGSAYLR
+56 GSGNDTVVGGSAYLK
-71 VEDSTGHLSVK
+71 VEDSTGHLTVK

-100 AGAAGGVSIDHLGH
+100 AGAAGGVSIDHLGN

-124 AYNSVKRKG
+124 AYNGITRKG
-133 LSGNVTFKGAGGY
+133 LSGNVTFAGAGGY

-152 TNHGNLSFAGAGAG
+152 TNQGNLSFTGAGAG
-166 NKLDRTWFDQYQ
+166 NKLDRTWFNRYQ
-178 GSRGDVSFDG
+178 GSHGDVTFDG

-230 ASNRIERTR
+230 ASNRIERTH
-239 QAEDVYQQTHG
+239 QAEDVYTQTRG

-258 GYNSF
+258 GYNSL

-283 TRKGSGSSF
+283 IRKGSGNDF
-292 DAQGMEYAKA
+292 AKEGMTNAKA
-302 EDIVL
+302 DEIVL
-307 TTAKMHGSWIG
+307 TKAVMSGSWIG
-318 SGTHAV
+318 QDHHV
-324 TAVKSERE
+324 TAVKSASE
-332 PNTYLFAIADGT
+332 PNTYLFAFADST
-344 YTKINKVRLSNDPK
+344 YTKINKVQLRNDPQ
-358 TGKLKYYSEAWYKQG
+358 TGELKYYSTAWYKEG
-373 NHLSGLA
+373 NHLSNLA
-380 RSDVSSAGGFEVN
+380 NQDISDNGGFTAVN
-393 PINGGYTLSNI
+393 INGAYTLSDLK
-404 AVEHQQSL
+404 VEHQQSV
-412 TVHAMEKDLT
+412 TVHVVEKSLT
-422 EYEWVTYANGAL
+422 EYEWVTYANGAV
-434 IDAKDVVLSDAKM
+434 IDAKEVSLSDAKM
-447 GGHAISTDG
+447 GGHAIYADG
-456 TKVDVQAIKSN
+456 TKVDVKAVKSN
-467 RKPNTYVYAKVLGPY
+467 RQPNTYIYAKVLGPY

-489 LANDAETGVLKYQ
+489 LANDPETGALKYQ

-513 ANLANEDISSANGYH
+513 ANIANQDISSATGYNP
-528 SMGKGGYSLS
+528 MGKGGYSLS
-538 ALNYSVNAI
+538 DLHYSVNAV
-547 RSMSETVADI
+547 RSTSETVADI
-557 DEYTDQTLFK
+557 EEYTDQTLFK
-567 PATDSGESSGD
+567 PANDSGESSGD
-578 VHFSGAGGGNV
+578 VRFNGAGGGNV
-589 IKSNVTRGNVY
+589 IKSNVTRGNVH

-637 DLTFRGAGLANVLVH
+637 ELTFRGAGLANVLVH
-652 QSKQGKMDVYAGGA
+652 QSQQGKMDVYAGGA
-666 VNVLVRIGDGQYLAH
+666 VNVLVRLGDGQYLAH
-681 LLAYGNISVHKG
+681 LLAYGNISVQKG
-693 NGNSR
+693 SGDSR
-698 VAMLGGYNTHTQIGS
+698 VVMLGGYNTHTQIGS
-713 GHGLWLAAG
+713 GNGLWLAAG

-727 TQVGNGE
+727 TQVGQGD
-734 VTSVLA
+734 VAAVLA

-745 LTKVGE
+745 LTKMGE
-751 GELTAGMLGGANVMT
+751 GELTSGVLGGANVIT
-766 HISGDE
+766 HISNDD
-772 QASNTTAVALGGAN
+772 QLSNTTAVALGGAN
-786 ILTKKGKGDTLAV
+786 ILTKKGKGNTLAV

-808 HVGDGSTTGV
+808 HVGDGTTTGV

-870 TSIAAMI
+870 TSIAVMI

-961 IGNGST
+961 IGHGST
-967 FAAMIGQANVMTKVG
+967 FAAMIGQANIMTKVG
-982 NDLTAALMVGKANIY
+982 NDLTAALMVGKANIM

-1004 SLGLFAGEMNVMTKV
+1004 SLGLFAGEVNVMTKV

-1107 IGNVMTHVGDGT
+1107 VGNVMTHVGDGT

-1126 KANIVTKVGDGLGI
+1126 KANLITKVGDGLGV

-1165 ANILTKVGDGQEVSV
+1165 ANLITKVGDGQEVSV
-1180 VQGKANIITH
+1180 VQGQANIITH

-1211 DGRNVVLAKGEANIV
+1211 NGRNVVLAKGEANIV

-1233 SFNALWSKGNVVTKV
+1233 SFNALWSKGNIVTKV

-1255 AAKGKA
+1255 AAKGQA

-1267 GNGLSVT
+1267 GNGLNVT

-1285 VGNGVS
+1285 VGDGVS

-1323 IGDGLNINASYAR
+1323 VGDGLNINASYAQ

-1361 KLSALFDNVKQ
+1361 KLSALFDNIKQ
-1372 TLLGVGGS
+1372 TVLGVGGS

-1391 ASTSG
+1391 ASSSG
-1396 TQKGRGAIAT
+1396 THKGRGAIAT

-1414 FQMDAIEEVGSDL
+1414 FQMDAIKEVSSDL
-1427 GDSLTGSVTKVDTP
+1427 GDSLTGSVTKIDTP
-1441 DLNEMDNDLNIDGA
+1441 DLNKMQHALNVDD
-1455 SDHAPN
+1455 SSVQAPN

-1467 FEQGD
+1467 FELGEH
-1472 RGWQSTHGVEA
+1472 GWQSTHGVEA
-1483 SYSGSVYGVNGEGH
+1483 SYAGSVYGVEGEGH
-1497 GTRVTEL
+1497 GARVTEL
-1504 DTHTNTSLYQDLTD
+1504 DTYTNTSLYQDLAN
-1518 LTEGEVIAVSFD
+1518 LAQGEVIAVSFD

-1554 SSGDASAWQQ
+1554 SSGDESAWQQ
-1564 KTLKLTAHA
+1564 KTLKLTAQA

-1589 GYILDNVVAK
+1589 GYILDNVVAT
-1599 SESSPQANAVSEHAK
+1599 SESSQQANAIREHAT
-1614 QNQASQNALSDKER
+1614 QNPATQNALSDKER

-1660 AIENNGQAQRD
+1660 ALGNNGQAQRD
-1671 AVKEESEAVTAELT
+1671 AVQEESEAITAELT
-1685 TLAQGLDVLDGQATH
+1685 KLAQGLDVLDGQATH
-1700 TGKSGEQWR
+1700 TGESGDQWR
-1709 NDFAGGLLDGVQSQI
+1709 NEFASGLLAGVQTQL

-1729 LASDKMA
+1729 LANDKIA
-1736 AAKQTQSD
+1736 EAKQTHAD
-1744 NNSKVKD
+1744 NQNKVKD
-1751 SIAKSEAGVAK
+1751 AVAKSEAGVAK

-1775 EAKADAET
+1775 DAQADAEK
-1783 RKADAVAKSHDAKQ
+1783 RKADALAKGKDAQQ
-1797 AESDAHSAANDAQ
+1797 AESDAHHAVNNAQ

-1815 DAMNAENKANQA
+1815 DVQVAENKANQA
-1827 QNDAQGA
+1827 QADAQGA

-1845 GVAGSGLSGNAHR
+1845 GVTGSGLSGNAHS

-1865 GSHVNTDSQTNADG
+1865 DSHVKTDSQTNADG
-1879 RFSDGLTEQELEAL
+1879 RFSEGLTEQEQEAL

-1898 AVNRLQINAGIRS
+1898 AVNRLQINAGIRA
-1911 KNSGSTITSMFME
+1911 KNSVSSMTSMFSE
-1924 ANADS
+1924 TNSKS
-1929 IVVDTTASQDVVR
+1929 IVVPTKVSPEPDRQEVTRRD
-1942 KEVRISGVNL
+1942 VRISGVNL
-1952 VGLGE
+1952 
-1957 ASHDS
+1957 
-1962 AESLVAARAEKVA
+1962 ESLSAVQGSQPTGQLASKS
-1975 NLYRWLD
+1975 
-1982 TDNDVATDK
+1982 
-1991 YVPVPGFERV
+1991 VPGFKSHFASTSIGIENELSGLVVVLPKNSAQTFGYVHDSQGNPLFMLTKDMNQGGYSNPVGINDIQGVNNWQTHTIELVTYPSEISDTAAIESRKEAMLWLAKEFT
-2001 DADVSDEVKQRMIQS
+2001 DHINQSNHQSLPHLVSDDGRF
-2016 MSGYIEHT
+2016 
-2024 DNQVPKD
+2024 
-2031 QAQALATLFVEST
+2031 TLVISN
-2044 LDYDWDKRVEFL
+2044 
-2056 TKLESYGYS
+2056 S
-2065 FETPHAEKSIVS
+2065 
-2077 FWSGKNFKQYRDV
+2077 
-2090 LDNAQTDGKKV
+2090 
-2101 VYDIDVKGN
+2101 
-2110 AFAIDLNKHLMRW
+2110 KHLIAA
-2123 GGLFLDPDNAEQN
+2123 GNGT
-2136 QLKSSIDAATF
+2136 SIDAQGKTIGMTPSGQQATMAISAKEF
-2147 SNTGFWSSVYATG
+2147 GTSSSSEVRLLESAPWYQAGLRDEFLANAKNTTLDDPATAQNVYAYLTSVYSKTADLAKEYG
-2160 AQHDVYVIAEGG
+2160 IYINDWDPASEGFSPNAQGLTDPKVKNAWSILPRTKPVRMLELLSAEDSRYVRQQIAEKLKGTYSESLAKNVFEYFQYGG
-2172 VRLGNYFWHVE
+2172 EVAGHGINNATTGSVQQPE
-2183 LPALRQLQREGLV
+2183 PAVLFEFRSVPSALSDFV
-2196 GEIRLLDKPVSEY
+2196 PKTAS
-2209 KDLPADEI
+2209 
-2217 GRRLTDAGVGVKVRF
+2217 TVKVDVKALDHFDSASRKAIITEVNALVSGSEDF
-2232 DALSSARQAELL
+2232 DAWYQEYRASKGQPPVKNPKSSASANHKAEWLMTQHAEQWAKITAPYTDNHGTLTSTKL
-2244 ADNPDDYRADTLVEL
+2244 ASNDKEEL
-2259 DVKLSAIDSML
+2259 HALGETSNLEHNKQQENVASIINTML
-2270 RESLP
+2270 NDMLP
-2275 FYSLRTERN
+2275 FYALRTERN

-2297 SWPGSDDK
+2297 AWPGTEDK
-2305 SKTILLD
+2305 SKTIILE
-2312 NPEDAAQQKA
+2312 NPEDAAQHKA

-2344 DNKVLSHHDGRT
+2344 DNKVISHHEGRT
-2356 RILAQK
+2356 HVLAQK
-2362 EDGAWTYNTNSELMS
+2362 VDGAWQYNAKVELMS
-2377 VTELLDAAHVS
+2377 VTELLDAANVT
-2388 GKVRGESYQK
+2388 GKIRGESYQQ
-2398 VIDALAEYHASTA
+2398 VIDALTDYHASIT
-2411 EHADYELESV
+2411 EHADYEPESV
-2421 EQLVNLRKKIE
+2421 EKLLNLRKKIE
-2432 GYALG
+2432 GYVLG
-2437 HPDSGRLEAMNS
+2437 HPDSDRVEAMNS
-2449 LLNQVNSRLEEVSV
+2449 LLNQVNTRLDEVSLLSV
-2463 LAVSEQSIKAHD
+2463 AEQTIQAQN
-2475 SFSRLYDQLDNAHL
+2475 SFSRLYDQLEAANL
-2489 KQSKHLYLDGN
+2489 KESKHLYLDQN
-2500 GDFVTKGKGNLAKI
+2500 GDFVTKGKGNLANI
-2514 DQLGG
+2514 DLLG
-2519 SDAVL
+2519 SREAVL
-2524 EKVKASVN
+2524 EKVKLTVSN
-2532 HEYGQAI
+2532 EYGQTV

-2548 ANELAKDG
+2548 AKDLAKDG
-2556 KGIDITGLNRI
+2556 KGIDIAGLNKV
-2567 HQALEQHMSPVSAT
+2567 HQAIEQHLSPVSAT
-2581 MYIWKPS
+2581 LYIWKPS

-2600 GQGRTQIDAQAAA
+2600 GQGRTQLEGQAAA
-2613 DFNKQN
+2613 DFNQQN

-2633 RNIFNVATE
+2633 SNILNVATKD
-2642 YQPDLKLRWSDF
+2642 QPDLKLRWSDF

-2662 TLEHDMA
+2662 TLEHDVA

-2675 FGLNDGETKLKRF
+2675 FGLHDGDIKLKRF

-2698 DAAYKDA
+2698 DASFKEA

-2717 DMLVSTG
+2717 DMLETTG

-2730 QPFVDQWNDTSY
+2730 QPFVEQWNDTSY

-2753 ELQKQAQASGDPAL
+2753 ELRLQAQRSDDPEL
-2767 VAKRI
+2767 LEKRI
-2772 DNVVRLFA
+2772 GNVVRQFA

-2786 IEAFK
+2786 IETFK
-2791 ASQADEGRVF
+2791 ASQADQGRVF

-2812 MQAEWNRLSHDP
+2812 MQAEWHRLSNDP

-2855 WRPKFGVWTPT
+2855 WLPKFGVWTPT

-2888 HQVNDDL
+2888 HQVTDVL
-2895 DALSGSEKHKDKVA
+2895 DALSG
-2909 IENDGTPPRDKV
+2909 N
-2921 PLSPLT
+2921 
-2927 RFLNN
+2927 
-2932 ELYGERDARRK
+2932 
-2943 IGDIT
+2943 
-2948 QTLLDHAVEKGES
+2948 
-2961 QKVTLKGEAGRL
+2961 
-2973 TGYYHQGTASSD
+2973 
-2985 DETSTTSG
+2985 
-2993 KVVLFLHGSGSS
+2993 
-3005 AEEQASAI
+3005 
-3013 RSHYQKQGIDMLAVN
+3013 
-3028 LRGYGESDGGPS
+3028 
-3040 EKGLYQD
+3040 
-3047 ARTMFNYLVNDKGID
+3047 
-3062 PSNIILHGYSMGGP
+3062 
-3076 IAADLA
+3076 
-3082 RYAAQNG
+3082 
-3089 QAVSG
+3089 
-3094 LLLDRPMPSMTK
+3094 
-3106 AITAHEVANP
+3106 
-3116 AGIVGTIAKA
+3116 
-3126 VNGQFSVEKNLKG
+3126 
-3139 LPQETPIL
+3139 
-3147 LLTDNEGLGEEGE
+3147 
-3160 KLRVKLSNSGFNV
+3160 
-3173 TGEQTFYG
+3173 
-3181 HEASN
+3181 
-3186 RLMSQ
+3186 
-3191 YTGQIV
+3191 
-3197 SDLLN
+3197 
-3202 TQHIKHNEAKL
+3202 
-3213 NLEPHGK
+3213 
-3220 NYESRDLILKPIS
+3220 
-3233 QPETVELGMPEVD
+3233 
-3246 QKVLADIAERENVI
+3246 
-3260 IGVRPVDEK
+3260 
-3269 SKSLIAS
+3269 
-3276 KMYSSKGLFVKAKS
+3276 KAK
-3290 SDWGPMSGFIPVD
+3290 
-3303 QSFAK
+3303 
-3308 ASARRD
+3308 
-3314 LETFNRHAE
+3314 
-3323 QSIQSGNAVSADL
+3323 
-3336 YLNQVRVEELVS
+3336 
-3348 KYHSLTPLELDDQS
+3348 
-3362 GMYKTTATNGDQSVP
+3362 
-3377 FFLNRV
+3377 
-3383 TVDGNELWQVHY
+3383 
-3395 ITNGELAPFKVIG
+3395 
-3408 DPVSK
+3408 
-3413 QPMTAD
+3413 
-3419 YDLLTV
+3419 
-3425 MYSYGDLGPQ
+3425 
-3435 DKVKQPLTWQQW
+3435 
-3447 KDSVTYEDLTPK
+3447 
-3459 YKELYS
+3459 
-3465 NEDLYNKKDGA
+3465 
-3476 SLGNVSG
+3476 
-3483 RLKELKDRINVDLGR
+3483 
-3498 TNGLEMVH
+3498 
-3506 HGADDANP
+3506 
-3514 YAVMAD
+3514 
-3520 NFPAT
+3520 
-3525 FFVPKS
+3525 
-3531 LFAEDGLGEG
+3531 
-3541 KGSIQT
+3541 
-3547 YFNVNEQGAVV
+3547 
-3558 IRNPQEFSDFQQ
+3558 
-3570 VTINASF
+3570 
-3577 RASFNDK
+3577 
-3584 WNHGLDEPLFTTKRK
+3584 
-3599 LSHEFLNKRDQL
+3599 
-3611 LKKLSGGRLDAQDET
+3611 
-3626 LVALGNPDDVSGNK
+3626 
-3640 AIVAVDVSQIFTRQE
+3640 VAVDLAQIFTVQE
-3655 LKERANVFAKP
+3655 LKERAKVFAKP

-3674 LDQLDLVHQTVSR
+3674 LDQLDLVHQAKGR
-3687 DQIVASFELN
+3687 YQIAASFELN
-3697 KKVNAYIAEHPTSG
+3697 KKINDYIAEHPTSG
-3711 RNQALTQLKEQI
+3711 RNQALTQLKEQV

-3734 AQVDIDAIA
+3734 AQAGIDAIA
-3743 QTRPELAARIFMVA
+3743 QTRPELATRIFMVA
-3757 IEEANGE
+3757 IEEANGK
-3764 HRGLT
+3764 HVGLT
-3769 DMMVRWANEDPYLA
+3769 DMMLRWANEDPYLA
-3783 PKQGYKGETPNDLG
+3783 PKHGYKGEMPSDLG
-3797 FDAKYHVDLGDH
+3797 FDAKYHVDLGEH

-3814 QWLETSQ
+3814 KWLETSQ

-3848 DLTGVESVQMAFYFL
+3848 DLTGAESVQMAFYFL
-3863 KEAAKKVDPISG
+3863 KEAAKKADPISG

-3887 DKSYLSQL
+3887 DQNYLSQL

-3917 WDRRYSGAGYDEL
+3917 WDRRYSGKGYDEL
-3930 TNKLAGATG
+3930 TNMLASATG

-3969 VNEQMDALKKQGVTV
+3969 VNEQMEALKKQGVTV

-4015 LKTKHLDAT
+4015 LKTKHLDVT
-4024 LFENARA
+4024 LFENARV

-4065 IAVEVLQSLPDDEKF
+4065 IAVEVLQNLPDGEKF

-4107 LPALRVSDSNQF
+4107 LPALKVSDSNQF
-4119 RVEQDDMTLRVV
+4119 TVEQDDVSLRVV
-4131 YDDVANKPKLTFKDS
+4131 YDDVANKPKITFKGS
-4146 LSGANTAIHNQNVN
+4146 LSGANTALHNQNVN
-4160 DWERVAVTPTADGG
+4160 DWERVVVTPIADGG

-4186 ENDSVVANAAANLAG
+4186 ENDDVVAKAAANLAG

-4237 GHGRDDSDS
+4237 GHGRDHSES
-4246 NNTHLSGYSAED
+4246 NNTRLSGYSADE
-4258 LAAKLANFQQSF
+4258 LAVKLAKFQQSF
-4270 SQAENINN
+4270 NQAENINN
-4278 TPDHISIVGCSLV
+4278 KPDHISIVGCSLV

-4304 NAMDVN
+4304 NAMDAN

-4317 ARSSELA
+4317 VRSSELA
-4324 VDATGRKHT
+4324 VDEAGRKHT
-4333 KDENGDWIQKA
+4333 KDANGDWVQKA
-4344 ETNKVSLSWNEQ
+4344 GNNKVSLSWDAQ
-4356 GEVIAKE
+4356 GEVVAKD

-4374 IDLSRIGVSD
+4374 IDLSRIGVNNVD
-4384 VGEIARGA
+4384 DPARGA

-4398 VFDAPEKRKV
+4398 VFDAPEKRKP
-4408 ETETSSSAANNKL
+4408 ETEVIANSSNSNQL

-4429 NVGDG
+4429 NVGEG

-4445 VGIKVGSGG
+4445 VGIKVGTGG

-4466 VHIGNGESKHS
+4466 VHIGDGESKHS
-4477 VDMGGYQA
+4477 VDIGGYQA

-4490 MFIGNRNV
+4490 MFLGNRNV
-4498 SFNLGQ
+4498 SFNFGH
-4504 SNDLLVMMDKSIPT
+4504 SNDLILMMDKSIPT

-4528 ARISGVLQSIATS
+4528 ARISGVLQGIAMS
-4541 GEDQDWLAAQEQQ
+4541 GDGEDWLAAQEQQ

-4576 DYTCLVE
+4576 DYTTLVE
-4583 LDSHN
+4583 LDSQN
-4588 ERSSRGLKHDTEAAL
+4588 ERDSRGLKHDAEATL

-4608 QWLSGNSDSS
+4608 QWLSGNGNSGTSQ
-4618 AGKLSR
+4618 LSR

-4680 QFSATGQAKTTFT
+4680 QFTATGQAKTTFT
-4693 YTPEDLPRQL
+4693 YTPQDLPRQL
-4703 KNKLLGQMAGIGA
+4703 KNKLIGQLAGVGA

-4728 TTSGQIVSRNG
+4728 TASGQIVSRNG
-4739 EAVDGVAILTE
+4739 QAVDGVAILKE

-4772 LDSLKSGID
+4772 LDSLKAGID

-4786 IQSFAETHGLKD
+4786 IKSFAETHGLKE

-4804 ENKSAVSVNGTSV
+4804 KDNSSVSVNGANV
-4817 NSAQGATASDGNTET
+4817 NSAQGATMADGNTET
-4832 AETQDRAF
+4832 AETQDRAL

-4867 ENLKENLTADLLN
+4867 ENLKQNLTADLLN

-4895 QGDGDINLSLG
+4895 QGDGDINISLG

-4947 TGGEGSDMGV
+4947 TGGEGHDMGV

-5003 GLGRDYVVTSGNFNR
+5003 GSGRDYVVTSGNFNR
-5018 VDTGDGQDYSVT
+5018 VDTGDDQDYSVT

-5045 ANVFGNYN
+5045 ANIFGNYN
-5053 RINASAGN
+5053 RINAGAGN

-5072 LNGGEGEDHLIAAA
+5072 LNGGDGDDHLIAAA
-5086 ISKFSQFNGEEGRDL
+5086 ISKFSQFNGGEGRDL

-5133 ISSEDNIVFNGID
+5133 IRSEDNIVFNGID

-5165 DPVSETDQ
+5165 DPSNDSDQ
-5173 AKFEHIGSV
+5173 SKFEHIGSV
-5182 TFNDYFDGKRA
+5182 TFSDYFNGNRA
-5193 QMIIAM
+5193 QVVIGMS
-5199 GEKDANGEREYT
+5199 EKDLSGEREYT
-5211 TLSESS
+5211 MLSDSA
-5217 IDALVQAMSGFDPQ
+5217 IDALVQAMSGFEPQ
-5231 AGDNGFIDNL
+5231 AGDNGFIDSL
-5241 DSKSRVAI
+5241 ESKSQAAI
-5249 STAWADVV
+5249 SMAWSDVV
-5257 HKKGITV
+5257 HKKGLMV

>member
-12 FFTGNYSADNGNN
+12 FFTGNYSADDGNN
-25 DIVAIGF
+25 NIVAIGF
-32 GGEIHAYGGDDHVTV
+32 GGQIHAYGGDDHVTV
-47 GSIGATVHT
+47 GSIGATVYT
-56 GSGNDTVVGGSAYLR
+56 GSGNDTVVGGSAYLK
-71 VEDSTGHLSVK
+71 VEDSTGHLTVK

-100 AGAAGGVSIDHLGH
+100 AGAAGGVSIDHLGN

-124 AYNSVKRKG
+124 AYNGITRKG
-133 LSGNVTFKGAGGY
+133 LSGNVTFAGAGGY

-152 TNHGNLSFAGAGAG
+152 TNQGNLSFTGAGAG
-166 NKLDRTWFDQYQ
+166 NKLDRTWFNRYQ
-178 GSRGDVSFDG
+178 GSHGDVTFDG

-230 ASNRIERTR
+230 ASNRIERTH
-239 QAEDVYQQTHG
+239 QAEDVYTQTRG

-258 GYNSF
+258 GYNSL

-283 TRKGSGSSF
+283 IRKGSGNDF
-292 DAQGMEYAKA
+292 AKEGMTNAKA
-302 EDIVL
+302 DEIVL
-307 TTAKMHGSWIG
+307 TKAVMSGSWIG
-318 SGTHAV
+318 QDHHV
-324 TAVKSERE
+324 TAVKSASE
-332 PNTYLFAIADGT
+332 PNTYLFAFADST
-344 YTKINKVRLSNDPK
+344 YTKINKVQLRNDPQ
-358 TGKLKYYSEAWYKQG
+358 TGELKYYSTAWYKEG
-373 NHLSGLA
+373 NHLSNLA
-380 RSDVSSAGGFEVN
+380 NQDISDNGGFTAVN
-393 PINGGYTLSNI
+393 INGAYTLSDLK
-404 AVEHQQSL
+404 VEHQQSV
-412 TVHAMEKDLT
+412 TVHVVEKSLT
-422 EYEWVTYANGAL
+422 EYEWVTYANGAV
-434 IDAKDVVLSDAKM
+434 IDAKEVSLSDAKM
-447 GGHAISTDG
+447 GGHAIYADG
-456 TKVDVQAIKSN
+456 TKVDVKAVKSN
-467 RKPNTYVYAKVLGPY
+467 RQPNTYIYAKVLGPY

-489 LANDAETGVLKYQ
+489 LANDPETGALKYQ

-513 ANLANEDISSANGYH
+513 ANIANQDISSATGYNP
-528 SMGKGGYSLS
+528 MGKGGYSLS
-538 ALNYSVNAI
+538 DLHYSVNAV
-547 RSMSETVADI
+547 RSTSETVADI
-557 DEYTDQTLFK
+557 EEYTDQTLFK
-567 PATDSGESSGD
+567 PANDSGESSGD
-578 VHFSGAGGGNV
+578 VRFNGAGGGNV
-589 IKSNVTRGNVY
+589 IKSNVTRGNVH

-652 QSKQGKMDVYAGGA
+652 QSQQGKMDVYAGGA
-666 VNVLVRIGDGQYLAH
+666 VNVLVRLGDGQYLAH
-681 LLAYGNISVHKG
+681 LLAYGNISVQKG
-693 NGNSR
+693 SGDSR
-698 VAMLGGYNTHTQIGS
+698 VVMLGGYNTHTQIGS
-713 GHGLWLAAG
+713 GNGLWLAAG

-727 TQVGNGE
+727 TQVGQGD
-734 VTSVLA
+734 VAAVLA

-745 LTKVGE
+745 LTKMGE
-751 GELTAGMLGGANVMT
+751 GELTSGLLGGANVIT
-766 HISGDE
+766 HISNDD
-772 QASNTTAVALGGAN
+772 QLSNTTAVALGGAN
-786 ILTKKGKGDTLAV
+786 ILTKKGKGNTLAV

-808 HVGDGSTTGV
+808 HVGDGTTTGV

-870 TSIAAMI
+870 ASIAVMI

-961 IGNGST
+961 IGHGST
-967 FAAMIGQANVMTKVG
+967 FAAMIGQANIMTKVG
-982 NDLTAALMVGKANIY
+982 NDLTAALMVGKANIM

-1004 SLGLFAGEMNVMTKV
+1004 SLGLFAGEVNVMTKV

-1068 KANVVTHVGDA
+1068 KANVVTHVGNA

-1107 IGNVMTHVGDGT
+1107 VGNVMTHVGDGT

-1126 KANIVTKVGDGLGI
+1126 KANLITKVGDGLGV

-1165 ANILTKVGDGQEVSV
+1165 ANLITKVGDGQEVSV
-1180 VQGKANIITH
+1180 VQGEANIITH

-1204 NVITKVG
+1204 NVITRVG
-1211 DGRNVVLAKGEANIV
+1211 HGQNVVLAKGEANIV

-1233 SFNALWSKGNVVTKV
+1233 SFNALWSKGNIVTKV

-1255 AAKGKA
+1255 AAKGQA

-1267 GNGLSVT
+1267 GNGLNVT

-1285 VGNGVS
+1285 VGDGVS

-1323 IGDGLNINASYAR
+1323 VGDGLNINASYAQ

-1361 KLSALFDNVKQ
+1361 KLSALFDNIKQ
-1372 TLLGVGGS
+1372 TVLGVGGS

-1391 ASTSG
+1391 ASSSG
-1396 TQKGRGAIAT
+1396 THKGRGAIAT

-1414 FQMDAIEEVGSDL
+1414 FQMDAIKEVGSDL

-1441 DLNEMDNDLNIDGA
+1441 DLNKMQHALNVDDSSVQA
-1455 SDHAPN
+1455 SN

-1467 FEQGD
+1467 FELGEH
-1472 RGWQSTHGVEA
+1472 GWQSTHGVEA
-1483 SYSGSVYGVNGEGH
+1483 SYAGSVYGVEGEGH
-1497 GTRVTEL
+1497 GARVTEL
-1504 DTHTNTSLYQDLTD
+1504 DTYTNTSLYQDLAN
-1518 LTEGEVIAVSFD
+1518 LAQGEVIAVSFD

-1554 SSGDASAWQQ
+1554 SSGDESAWQQ
-1564 KTLKLTAHA
+1564 KTLKLTAQA

-1589 GYILDNVVAK
+1589 GYILDNVVAT
-1599 SESSPQANAVSEHAK
+1599 SESSQQANAIREHAT
-1614 QNQASQNALSDKER
+1614 QNPAAQNALSDKER

-1660 AIENNGQAQRD
+1660 ALENNGQAQRD
-1671 AVKEESEAVTAELT
+1671 AVQEESEAITAELT
-1685 TLAQGLDVLDGQATH
+1685 KLAQGLDVLDSQATH
-1700 TGKSGEQWR
+1700 TGESGDQWR
-1709 NDFAGGLLDGVQSQI
+1709 NEFASGLLAGVQTQL

-1729 LASDKMA
+1729 LANDKIA
-1736 AAKQTQSD
+1736 EAKQTHAD
-1744 NNSKVKD
+1744 NQNKVKD
-1751 SIAKSEAGVAK
+1751 AVAKSEAGIAK

-1775 EAKADAET
+1775 DAQADAEK
-1783 RKADAVAKSHDAKQ
+1783 RKADALAKGKDAQQ
-1797 AESDAHSAANDAQ
+1797 AESDAHHAVNNAQ

-1815 DAMNAENKANQA
+1815 DVQLAENKANQA
-1827 QNDAQGA
+1827 QADAQGA
-1834 KQNEGDRPDRQ
+1834 KQNGGDRPDRQ
-1845 GVAGSGLSGNAHR
+1845 GVTGSGLSGNAHS

-1865 GSHVNTDSQTNADG
+1865 DSHINTDSQTNADG
-1879 RFSDGLTEQELEAL
+1879 RFSEGLTEQEQEAL

-1898 AVNRLQINAGIRS
+1898 AVNRLQINAGIRA
-1911 KNSGSTITSMFME
+1911 KNSVSSMTSMFSE
-1924 ANADS
+1924 TNSKS
-1929 IVVDTTASQDVVR
+1929 IVVPTKVSPEPDRQEVTRRD
-1942 KEVRISGVNL
+1942 VRISGVNL
-1952 VGLGE
+1952 
-1957 ASHDS
+1957 
-1962 AESLVAARAEKVA
+1962 ESLSAVQGSQPTGQLASKS
-1975 NLYRWLD
+1975 
-1982 TDNDVATDK
+1982 
-1991 YVPVPGFERV
+1991 VPGFKSHFASTSIGIENELSGLVVVLPKNSAQTFGYVHDSQGNPLFMLTKDMNQGGYSNPVGINDIQGVNNWQTHTIELVTYPSEISDTAAVESRKEAMLWLAKEFT
-2001 DADVSDEVKQRMIQS
+2001 DHINQSNHQSLPHLVSDDGRF
-2016 MSGYIEHT
+2016 
-2024 DNQVPKD
+2024 
-2031 QAQALATLFVEST
+2031 TLVISN
-2044 LDYDWDKRVEFL
+2044 
-2056 TKLESYGYS
+2056 S
-2065 FETPHAEKSIVS
+2065 
-2077 FWSGKNFKQYRDV
+2077 
-2090 LDNAQTDGKKV
+2090 
-2101 VYDIDVKGN
+2101 
-2110 AFAIDLNKHLMRW
+2110 KHLIAA
-2123 GGLFLDPDNAEQN
+2123 GNGT
-2136 QLKSSIDAATF
+2136 SIDAQGKTIGMTPSGQQATMAISAKEF
-2147 SNTGFWSSVYATG
+2147 GTSSSSEVRLLESAPWYQAGLRDEFLANAKNTTLDDPATAQNVYAYLTSVYSKTADLAKEYG
-2160 AQHDVYVIAEGG
+2160 IYINDWDPASEGFSPNAQGLTDPKVKNAWSILPRTKPVRMLELLSAEDSRYVRQQIAEKLKGTYSESLAKNVFEYFQYGG
-2172 VRLGNYFWHVE
+2172 EVAGHGINNATTGSVQQPE
-2183 LPALRQLQREGLV
+2183 PAILFEFRSVPSALSDFV
-2196 GEIRLLDKPVSEY
+2196 PKTAS
-2209 KDLPADEI
+2209 
-2217 GRRLTDAGVGVKVRF
+2217 TVKVDVKALDHFDSASRKAIITEVNALVSGSEDF
-2232 DALSSARQAELL
+2232 DAWYQEYRASKGQPPVKNPKSSASANHKAEWLMTQHAEQWAKITAPYTDNHETLTSTKL
-2244 ADNPDDYRADTLVEL
+2244 ASNDKEEL
-2259 DVKLSAIDSML
+2259 HALGETSNLEHNKQQENVASIINTML
-2270 RESLP
+2270 NDMLP
-2275 FYSLRTERN
+2275 FYALRTERN

-2297 SWPGSDDK
+2297 AWPGTEDK
-2305 SKTILLD
+2305 SKTIILED
-2312 NPEDAAQQKA
+2312 PEDAAQHKA

-2344 DNKVLSHHDGRT
+2344 DNKVISHHEGRT
-2356 RILAQK
+2356 HVLAQK
-2362 EDGAWTYNTNSELMS
+2362 VDGAWQYNATVELMS
-2377 VTELLDAAHVS
+2377 VNELLDAANVT
-2388 GKVRGESYQK
+2388 GKIRGESYQQ
-2398 VIDALAEYHASTA
+2398 VIDALTDYYASIT
-2411 EHADYELESV
+2411 EHADYEPESV
-2421 EQLVNLRKKIE
+2421 EKLLNLRKKIE
-2432 GYALG
+2432 GYVLG
-2437 HPDSGRLEAMNS
+2437 HPDSGRVEAMNS
-2449 LLNQVNSRLEEVSV
+2449 LLNQVNTRLDEVSLLSV
-2463 LAVSEQSIKAHD
+2463 AEQTIQAQD
-2475 SFSRLYDQLDNAHL
+2475 SFSRLYDQLEAANL
-2489 KQSKHLYLDGN
+2489 KESKHLYLDQN
-2500 GDFVTKGKGNLAKI
+2500 GDFVTKGKGNLANI
-2514 DQLGG
+2514 DLLG
-2519 SDAVL
+2519 SREAVL
-2524 EKVKASVN
+2524 EKVKLTVSN
-2532 HEYGQAI
+2532 EYGQTV

-2548 ANELAKDG
+2548 AKDLAKDG
-2556 KGIDITGLNRI
+2556 KGIDIAGLNKV
-2567 HQALEQHMSPVSAT
+2567 HQAIEQHLSPVSAT
-2581 MYIWKPS
+2581 LYIWKPS

-2600 GQGRTQIDAQAAA
+2600 GQGRTQLEGQAAA
-2613 DFNKQN
+2613 DFNQQN

-2633 RNIFNVATE
+2633 SNILNVATKD
-2642 YQPDLKLRWSDF
+2642 QPDLKLRWSDF

-2662 TLEHDMA
+2662 TLEHDVA

-2675 FGLNDGETKLKRF
+2675 FGLHDGDIKLKRF

-2698 DAAYKDA
+2698 DASFKEA

-2717 DMLVSTG
+2717 DMLETTG

-2730 QPFVDQWNDTSY
+2730 QPFVEQWNDTSY

-2753 ELQKQAQASGDPAL
+2753 ELRLQAQRSDDPEL
-2767 VAKRI
+2767 LEKRI
-2772 DNVVRLFA
+2772 GNVVRQFA

-2786 IEAFK
+2786 IETFK
-2791 ASQADEGRVF
+2791 ASQADQGRVF

-2812 MQAEWNRLSHDP
+2812 MQAEWHRLSNDP

-2855 WRPKFGVWTPT
+2855 WLPKFGVWTPT

-2888 HQVNDDL
+2888 HQVTDVL
-2895 DALSGSEKHKDKVA
+2895 DALSGNEKPKENVA
-2909 IENDGTPPRDKV
+2909 IENDGTPPRDKES
-2921 PLSPLT
+2921 LSPFT

-2932 ELYGERDARRK
+2932 ELYGDKEARRK
-2943 IGDIT
+2943 IGEIT

-2961 QKVTLKGEAGRL
+2961 QKITLQGEAGRL
-2973 TGYYHQGTASSD
+2973 TGYYHQGTAPSEG
-2985 DETSTTSG
+2985 ETSSPSG

-3013 RSHYQKQGIDMLAVN
+3013 RNHYQKQGIDMLAVN

-3062 PSNIILHGYSMGGP
+3062 PSNIIIHGYSMGGP

-3116 AGIVGTIAKA
+3116 AGIVGAIAKA
-3126 VNGQFSVEKNLKG
+3126 VNGQFSVEKNLEG
-3139 LPQETPIL
+3139 LPKETSIL
-3147 LLTDNEGLGEEGE
+3147 LLTDNEGLGNEGE
-3160 KLRVKLSNSGFNV
+3160 KLRTKLTASGYNV

-3191 YTGQIV
+3191 YADQIV
-3197 SDLLN
+3197 SGLSSSASVDEDLDQQGLDTTSTKDQGISN
-3202 TQHIKHNEAKL
+3202 KNDHLQVVDSKEA
-3213 NLEPHGK
+3213 
-3220 NYESRDLILKPIS
+3220 
-3233 QPETVELGMPEVD
+3233 
-3246 QKVLADIAERENVI
+3246 LADGKILHNQDVN
-3260 IGVRPVDEK
+3260 
-3269 SKSLIAS
+3269 S
-3276 KMYSSKGLFVKAKS
+3276 
-3290 SDWGPMSGFIPVD
+3290 WGP
-3303 QSFAK
+3303 
-3308 ASARRD
+3308 
-3314 LETFNRHAE
+3314 
-3323 QSIQSGNAVSADL
+3323 
-3336 YLNQVRVEELVS
+3336 
-3348 KYHSLTPLELDDQS
+3348 
-3362 GMYKTTATNGDQSVP
+3362 
-3377 FFLNRV
+3377 
-3383 TVDGNELWQVHY
+3383 
-3395 ITNGELAPFKVIG
+3395 IT
-3408 DPVSK
+3408 
-3413 QPMTAD
+3413 
-3419 YDLLTV
+3419 
-3425 MYSYGDLGPQ
+3425 
-3435 DKVKQPLTWQQW
+3435 
-3447 KDSVTYEDLTPK
+3447 
-3459 YKELYS
+3459 
-3465 NEDLYNKKDGA
+3465 
-3476 SLGNVSG
+3476 
-3483 RLKELKDRINVDLGR
+3483 
-3498 TNGLEMVH
+3498 
-3506 HGADDANP
+3506 
-3514 YAVMAD
+3514 
-3520 NFPAT
+3520 
-3525 FFVPKS
+3525 
-3531 LFAEDGLGEG
+3531 
-3541 KGSIQT
+3541 
-3547 YFNVNEQGAVV
+3547 
-3558 IRNPQEFSDFQQ
+3558 
-3570 VTINASF
+3570 
-3577 RASFNDK
+3577 
-3584 WNHGLDEPLFTTKRK
+3584 
-3599 LSHEFLNKRDQL
+3599 
-3611 LKKLSGGRLDAQDET
+3611 
-3626 LVALGNPDDVSGNK
+3626 
-3640 AIVAVDVSQIFTRQE
+3640 
-3655 LKERANVFAKP
+3655 
-3666 IGASYQGI
+3666 
-3674 LDQLDLVHQTVSR
+3674 
-3687 DQIVASFELN
+3687 
-3697 KKVNAYIAEHPTSG
+3697 
-3711 RNQALTQLKEQI
+3711 
-3723 TSALFIGKMQV
+3723 
-3734 AQVDIDAIA
+3734 
-3743 QTRPELAARIFMVA
+3743 
-3757 IEEANGE
+3757 
-3764 HRGLT
+3764 
-3769 DMMVRWANEDPYLA
+3769 
-3783 PKQGYKGETPNDLG
+3783 
-3797 FDAKYHVDLGDH
+3797 
-3809 YADFK
+3809 
-3814 QWLETSQ
+3814 
-3821 SNGLLSKA
+3821 
-3829 TLDEST
+3829 
-3835 KTVHLGYSYQELQ
+3835 
-3848 DLTGVESVQMAFYFL
+3848 
-3863 KEAAKKVDPISG
+3863 
-3875 DSAEMILLKKFA
+3875 
-3887 DKSYLSQL
+3887 
-3895 DSDRMDQIEGIYR
+3895 
-3908 SSHETDVDA
+3908 
-3917 WDRRYSGAGYDEL
+3917 
-3930 TNKLAGATG
+3930 
-3939 VDEQLSVLLDD
+3939 
-3950 RKGLLI
+3950 
-3956 GEVHGSDVNGLRF
+3956 
-3969 VNEQMDALKKQGVTV
+3969 
-3984 IGLEHLRSDLAQP
+3984 
-3997 LIDRYLAT
+3997 
-4005 GVMSSELSAM
+4005 
-4015 LKTKHLDAT
+4015 
-4024 LFENARA
+4024 
-4031 NGMRIV
+4031 
-4037 ALDANSSAR
+4037 
-4046 PNVQGTEHG
+4046 
-4055 LMYRAGAANN
+4055 
-4065 IAVEVLQSLPDDEKF
+4065 
-4080 VAIYGKAH
+4080 
-4088 LQSHKGIEGFV
+4088 
-4099 PGITHRLD
+4099 
-4107 LPALRVSDSNQF
+4107 
-4119 RVEQDDMTLRVV
+4119 
-4131 YDDVANKPKLTFKDS
+4131 
-4146 LSGANTAIHNQNVN
+4146 
-4160 DWERVAVTPTADGG
+4160 VTPTTDGG

-4186 ENDSVVANAAANLAG
+4186 ENDPVVAKAAANLAG
-4201 KHPESSVVV
+4201 KHAESSVVV

-4237 GHGRDDSDS
+4237 GHGRDHSES
-4246 NNTHLSGYSAED
+4246 NNTRLSGYSADE
-4258 LAAKLANFQQSF
+4258 LAVKLAKFQQSF
-4270 SQAENINN
+4270 NQAENINN
-4278 TPDHISIVGCSLV
+4278 KPDHISIVGCSLV

-4304 NAMDVN
+4304 NAMDAN

-4317 ARSSELA
+4317 VRSSELA
-4324 VDATGRKHT
+4324 VDEAGRKHT
-4333 KDENGDWIQKA
+4333 KDANGDWVQKA
-4344 ETNKVSLSWNEQ
+4344 ENNKVSLSWDAQ
-4356 GEVIAKE
+4356 GEVVAKD

-4384 VGEIARGA
+4384 VDEPARGA
-4392 IGDNND
+4392 IGDNSD
-4398 VFDAPEKRKV
+4398 VFAPEKRKP
-4408 ETETSSSAANNKL
+4408 ETEVIANSSSSNQL

-4429 NVGDG
+4429 NVGEG

-4445 VGIKVGSGG
+4445 VGIKVGTGG

-4466 VHIGNGESKHS
+4466 VHIGDGESKHS
-4477 VDMGGYQA
+4477 VDIGGYQA

-4490 MFIGNRNV
+4490 MFLGNRNV
-4498 SFNLGQ
+4498 SFNFGH
-4504 SNDLLVMMDKSIPT
+4504 SNDLILMMDKSIPT

-4528 ARISGVLQSIATS
+4528 ARISGVLQGIATS
-4541 GEDQDWLAAQEQQ
+4541 GEGEDWLAAQEQQ

-4576 DYTCLVE
+4576 DYTTLVE
-4583 LDSHN
+4583 LDSQN
-4588 ERSSRGLKHDTEAAL
+4588 ERDSRGLKHDAEATL

-4608 QWLSGNSDSS
+4608 QWLSGNGNSGTSQ
-4618 AGKLSR
+4618 LSR

-4680 QFSATGQAKTTFT
+4680 QFTATGQAKTTFT
-4693 YTPEDLPRQL
+4693 YTPQDLPRQL
-4703 KNKLLGQMAGIGA
+4703 KNKLLGQLAGVGA

-4728 TTSGQIVSRNG
+4728 TASGQIVSRNG
-4739 EAVDGVAILTE
+4739 QAVDGVAILKE

-4772 LDSLKSGID
+4772 LDSLKAGID

-4786 IQSFAETHGLKD
+4786 IKSFAETHGLKE

-4804 ENKSAVSVNGTSV
+4804 KDNSSVSVNGANV
-4817 NSAQGATASDGNTET
+4817 NSAQGATMADGNTET
-4832 AETQDRAF
+4832 AETQDRAL

-4867 ENLKENLTADLLN
+4867 ENLKQNLTADLLN

-4895 QGDGDINLSLG
+4895 QGDGDINISLG

-4947 TGGEGSDMGV
+4947 TGGEGNDMGV

-5003 GLGRDYVVTSGNFNR
+5003 GSGRDYVVTSGNFNR
-5018 VDTGDGQDYSVT
+5018 VDTGDDQDYSVT

-5045 ANVFGNYN
+5045 ANIFGNYN
-5053 RINASAGN
+5053 RINAGAGN

-5072 LNGGEGEDHLIAAA
+5072 LNGGDGDDHLIAAA
-5086 ISKFSQFNGEEGRDL
+5086 ISKFSQFNGGEGRDL

-5133 ISSEDNIVFNGID
+5133 IRSEDNIVFNGID

-5165 DPVSETDQ
+5165 DPSNDSDQ
-5173 AKFEHIGSV
+5173 SKFEHIGSV
-5182 TFNDYFDGKRA
+5182 TFSDYFNGNRA
-5193 QMIIAM
+5193 QVVIGMS
-5199 GEKDANGEREYT
+5199 EKDLSGEREYT
-5211 TLSESS
+5211 MLSDSA
-5217 IDALVQAMSGFDPQ
+5217 IDALVQAMSGFEPQ
-5231 AGDNGFIDNL
+5231 AGDNGFIDSL
-5241 DSKSRVAI
+5241 ESKSQAAI
-5249 STAWADVV
+5249 SMAWSDVV
-5257 HKKGITV
+5257 HKKGLMV

>member
-12 FFTGNYSADNGNN
+12 FFTGNYSADDGNN
-25 DIVAIGF
+25 NIVAIGF
-32 GGEIHAYGGDDHVTV
+32 GGQIHAYGGDDHVTV
-47 GSIGATVHT
+47 GSIGATVYT
-56 GSGNDTVVGGSAYLR
+56 GSGNDTVVGGSAYLK
-71 VEDSTGHLSVK
+71 VEDSTGHLIVK

-100 AGAAGGVSIDHLGH
+100 AGAAGGVSIDHLGN

-124 AYNSVKRKG
+124 AYNGITRKG
-133 LSGNVTFKGAGGY
+133 LSGNVTFAGAGGY
-146 NALWHE
+146 NALLHE
-152 TNHGNLSFAGAGAG
+152 TNQGNLSFTGAGAG
-166 NKLDRTWFDQYQ
+166 NKLDRTWSNRYQ
-178 GSRGDVSFDG
+178 GSHGDVTFDG

-230 ASNRIERTR
+230 ASNRIERTH
-239 QAEDVYQQTHG
+239 QAEDVYTQTRG

-258 GYNSF
+258 GYNSL

-283 TRKGSGSSF
+283 IRKGSGNDF
-292 DAQGMEYAKA
+292 AKEGMTNAKA
-302 EDIVL
+302 DEIVL
-307 TTAKMHGSWIG
+307 TKAVMSGSWIG
-318 SGTHAV
+318 QDHHV
-324 TAVKSERE
+324 TAVKSASE
-332 PNTYLFAIADGT
+332 PNTYLFAFADST
-344 YTKINKVRLSNDPK
+344 YTKINKVQLRNDPQ
-358 TGKLKYYSEAWYKQG
+358 TGELKYYSTAWYKEG
-373 NHLSGLA
+373 NHLSNLA
-380 RSDVSSAGGFEVN
+380 NQDISDNGGFTAVN
-393 PINGGYTLSNI
+393 INGAYTLSDLK
-404 AVEHQQSL
+404 VEHQQSV
-412 TVHAMEKDLT
+412 TVHAVEKSLT
-422 EYEWVTYANGAL
+422 EYEWVTYANGAV
-434 IDAKDVVLSDAKM
+434 IDAKEVSLSDAKM
-447 GGHAISTDG
+447 GGHAIYADG
-456 TKVDVQAIKSN
+456 TKVDVKAVKSN
-467 RKPNTYVYAKVLGPY
+467 RQPNTYIYAKVLGPY

-489 LANDAETGVLKYQ
+489 LANDPETGALKYQ

-513 ANLANEDISSANGYH
+513 ANIANQDISSATGYNP
-528 SMGKGGYSLS
+528 MGKGGYSLS
-538 ALNYSVNAI
+538 DLHYSVNAV
-547 RSMSETVADI
+547 RSTSETVADI
-557 DEYTDQTLFK
+557 EEYTDQTLFK
-567 PATDSGESSGD
+567 PANDSGESSGD
-578 VHFSGAGGGNV
+578 VRFNGAGGGNV
-589 IKSNVTRGNVY
+589 IKSNVTRGNVH

-652 QSKQGKMDVYAGGA
+652 QSQQGKMDVYAGGA
-666 VNVLVRIGDGQYLAH
+666 VNVLVRLGDGQYLAH
-681 LLAYGNISVHKG
+681 LLAYGNISVQKG
-693 NGNSR
+693 SGDSR
-698 VAMLGGYNTHTQIGS
+698 VVMLGGYNTHTQIGS
-713 GHGLWLAAG
+713 GNGLWLAAG

-727 TQVGNGE
+727 TQVGKGD
-734 VTSVLA
+734 VAAVLA

-745 LTKVGE
+745 LTKMGE
-751 GELTAGMLGGANVMT
+751 GELTSGMLGGANVIT
-766 HISGDE
+766 HISNDD
-772 QASNTTAVALGGAN
+772 QLSNTTAVALGGAN
-786 ILTKKGKGDTLAV
+786 ILTKKGKGNTLAV

-808 HVGDGSTTGV
+808 HVGDGTTTGV

-870 TSIAAMI
+870 TSIAVMI

-961 IGNGST
+961 IGHGST
-967 FAAMIGQANVMTKVG
+967 FAAMIGQANIMTKVG
-982 NDLTAALMVGKANIY
+982 NDLTAALMVGKANIM

-1004 SLGLFAGEMNVMTKV
+1004 SLGLFAGEVNVMTKV

-1068 KANVVTHVGDA
+1068 KANVVTHVGNA
-1079 TTAAVLAGKGNIL
+1079 TTAAVLAGEGNIL

-1107 IGNVMTHVGDGT
+1107 VGNVMTHVGDGT

-1126 KANIVTKVGDGLGI
+1126 KANLITKVGDGLGV

-1165 ANILTKVGDGQEVSV
+1165 ANLITKVGDGQEVSV
-1180 VQGKANIITH
+1180 VQGEANIITH

-1204 NVITKVG
+1204 NAITKVG
-1211 DGRNVVLAKGEANIV
+1211 HGQNVVLAKGEANIV

-1233 SFNALWSKGNVVTKV
+1233 SFNALWSKGNIVTKV

-1255 AAKGKA
+1255 AAKGQA

-1285 VGNGVS
+1285 VGDGVS

-1323 IGDGLNINASYAR
+1323 VGDGLNINASYAQ

-1361 KLSALFDNVKQ
+1361 KLSALFDNIKQ
-1372 TLLGVGGS
+1372 TVLGVGGS

-1391 ASTSG
+1391 ASSSG
-1396 TQKGRGAIAT
+1396 THKGRGAIAT

-1414 FQMDAIEEVGSDL
+1414 FQMDAIKEVGSDL

-1441 DLNEMDNDLNIDGA
+1441 DLNKMQHALNVDD
-1455 SDHAPN
+1455 SSVQAPN

-1467 FEQGD
+1467 FELGEH
-1472 RGWQSTHGVEA
+1472 GWQSTHGVEA
-1483 SYSGSVYGVNGEGH
+1483 SYAGSVYGVEGEGH
-1497 GTRVTEL
+1497 GARVTEL
-1504 DTHTNTSLYQDLTD
+1504 DTYTNTSLYQDLAN
-1518 LTEGEVIAVSFD
+1518 LAQGEVIAVSFD

-1554 SSGDASAWQQ
+1554 SSGDESTWQQ
-1564 KTLKLTAHA
+1564 KTLKLIAQA

-1589 GYILDNVVAK
+1589 GYILDNVVAT
-1599 SESSPQANAVSEHAK
+1599 SESSQQAKAIREHAT
-1614 QNQASQNALSDKER
+1614 QNPAAQNALSDKER
-1628 AEADRQRLEQ
+1628 AEADRQCLEQ

-1660 AIENNGQAQRD
+1660 ALGNNGQAQRD
-1671 AVKEESEAVTAELT
+1671 AVQEESEAITAELT
-1685 TLAQGLDVLDGQATH
+1685 KLAQGLDVLDGQATH
-1700 TGKSGEQWR
+1700 TGESGDQWR
-1709 NDFAGGLLDGVQSQI
+1709 NEFASGLLAGVQTQL

-1729 LASDKMA
+1729 LANDKIA
-1736 AAKQTQSD
+1736 EAKQTHAD
-1744 NNSKVKD
+1744 NQNKVKD
-1751 SIAKSEAGVAK
+1751 AVAKSEAGVAK

-1775 EAKADAET
+1775 DAQADSEK
-1783 RKADAVAKSHDAKQ
+1783 RKADALAKGKDAQQ
-1797 AESDAHSAANDAQ
+1797 AESDAHHAVNNAQ

-1815 DAMNAENKANQA
+1815 DVQLAENKANQA
-1827 QNDAQGA
+1827 QADAQGA
-1834 KQNEGDRPDRQ
+1834 KQNGGDRPDRQ
-1845 GVAGSGLSGNAHR
+1845 GVTGSGLSGNAHS

-1865 GSHVNTDSQTNADG
+1865 DSHINTDSQTNADG
-1879 RFSDGLTEQELEAL
+1879 RFSEGLTEQEQEVL

-1898 AVNRLQINAGIRS
+1898 AVNRLQINAGIRA
-1911 KNSGSTITSMFME
+1911 KNSVSSMTSMFSE
-1924 ANADS
+1924 TNSKS
-1929 IVVDTTASQDVVR
+1929 IVVPTKVSPEPERQEVTRRD
-1942 KEVRISGVNL
+1942 VRISGVNL
-1952 VGLGE
+1952 
-1957 ASHDS
+1957 
-1962 AESLVAARAEKVA
+1962 ESLSAVQGSQQTGQLASKS
-1975 NLYRWLD
+1975 
-1982 TDNDVATDK
+1982 
-1991 YVPVPGFERV
+1991 VPGFKSHFASTSIGIENELSGLVVVLPKNSAQTFGYVHDSQGNPLFMLTKDMNQGGYSNPV
-2001 DADVSDEVKQRMIQS
+2001 DINDIQGVNNWQTHTIELVTYPSEISDTAAVESRKEAMLWLAKEFTDHINQSNHQSLPHLVSDDGRF
-2016 MSGYIEHT
+2016 
-2024 DNQVPKD
+2024 
-2031 QAQALATLFVEST
+2031 TLVISN
-2044 LDYDWDKRVEFL
+2044 
-2056 TKLESYGYS
+2056 S
-2065 FETPHAEKSIVS
+2065 
-2077 FWSGKNFKQYRDV
+2077 
-2090 LDNAQTDGKKV
+2090 
-2101 VYDIDVKGN
+2101 
-2110 AFAIDLNKHLMRW
+2110 KHLIAA
-2123 GGLFLDPDNAEQN
+2123 GNGT
-2136 QLKSSIDAATF
+2136 SIDAQGKTIGMTPSGQQATMAISAKEF
-2147 SNTGFWSSVYATG
+2147 GTSSSPEVRLLESAPWYQAGLRDEFLANAKNTTLDDPATAQNVYAYLTSVYSKTADLAKEYG
-2160 AQHDVYVIAEGG
+2160 IYINDWDPASEGFSPNAQGLTDPKVKNAWSILPRTKPVRMLELLSAEDSRYVRQQIAEKLKGTYSESLAKNVFEYFQYGG
-2172 VRLGNYFWHVE
+2172 EVAGHGINNATTGSVQQPE
-2183 LPALRQLQREGLV
+2183 PAVLFEFRSVPSALSDFV
-2196 GEIRLLDKPVSEY
+2196 PKTAS
-2209 KDLPADEI
+2209 
-2217 GRRLTDAGVGVKVRF
+2217 TVKVDVKALDHFDSASRKAIITEVNALVSGSEDF
-2232 DALSSARQAELL
+2232 DAWYQEYRASKGQPPVKNPKSSASANHKAEWLMTQHAEQWAKITAPYTDNHGTLTSTKL
-2244 ADNPDDYRADTLVEL
+2244 ASNDKEEL
-2259 DVKLSAIDSML
+2259 HALGETSNLENNKQQENVASIINTML
-2270 RESLP
+2270 NDMLP
-2275 FYSLRTERN
+2275 FYALRTERN

-2297 SWPGSDDK
+2297 AWPGTEDK
-2305 SKTILLD
+2305 SKTIILED
-2312 NPEDAAQQKA
+2312 PEDAAQHKA

-2344 DNKVLSHHDGRT
+2344 DNKVISHHEGRT
-2356 RILAQK
+2356 HVLAQK
-2362 EDGAWTYNTNSELMS
+2362 VDGAWQYNATVELMS
-2377 VTELLDAAHVS
+2377 VSELLDAANVT
-2388 GKVRGESYQK
+2388 GKIRGESYQQ
-2398 VIDALAEYHASTA
+2398 VIDALTDYHASIT
-2411 EHADYELESV
+2411 EHADYEPESV
-2421 EQLVNLRKKIE
+2421 EKLLNLRKKIE
-2432 GYALG
+2432 GYVLG
-2437 HPDSGRLEAMNS
+2437 HPDSGRIAAMNS
-2449 LLNQVNSRLEEVSV
+2449 LLNQVNTRLEEVSV
-2463 LAVSEQSIKAHD
+2463 LAVSEPNIKAQD
-2475 SFSRLYDQLDNAHL
+2475 SFSRLYDQLETANL
-2489 KQSKHLYLDGN
+2489 KGTKHLYLDQN
-2500 GDFVTKGKGNLAKI
+2500 GEFVTKGKGHLANI
-2514 DQLGG
+2514 DLLG
-2519 SDAVL
+2519 SREAVL
-2524 EKVKASVN
+2524 EKVKLTVSN
-2532 HEYGQAI
+2532 EYGQTV

-2548 ANELAKDG
+2548 AKDLAKDG
-2556 KGIDITGLNRI
+2556 KGIDIAGLKKVHLAI
-2567 HQALEQHMSPVSAT
+2567 EQHLSPVSAT
-2581 MYIWKPS
+2581 LFLWKPS

-2600 GQGRTQIDAQAAA
+2600 GQGRTQLEGQAAA
-2613 DFNKQN
+2613 DFNQQN

-2633 RNIFNVATE
+2633 SNILNVATKD
-2642 YQPDLKLRWSDF
+2642 QPDLKLRWSDF

-2662 TLEHDMA
+2662 TLEHDVA

-2675 FGLNDGETKLKRF
+2675 FGLHDGDIKLKRF

-2698 DAAYKDA
+2698 DASFKEA

-2717 DMLVSTG
+2717 DMLETTG

-2730 QPFVDQWNDTSY
+2730 QPFVEQWNDTSY

-2753 ELQKQAQASGDPAL
+2753 ELRLQAQRSDDPEL
-2767 VAKRI
+2767 LEKRI
-2772 DNVVRLFA
+2772 GNVVRQFA

-2786 IEAFK
+2786 IETFK
-2791 ASQADEGRVF
+2791 ASQADQGRVF

-2812 MQAEWNRLSHDP
+2812 MQAEWHRLSNDP

-2855 WRPKFGVWTPT
+2855 WLPKFGVWTPT

-2888 HQVNDDL
+2888 HQVTDAL
-2895 DALSGSEKHKDKVA
+2895 DALSGNEKPKENVA
-2909 IENDGTPPRDKV
+2909 IENDGTPPRDKES
-2921 PLSPLT
+2921 LSPLT

-2932 ELYGERDARRK
+2932 ELYGDKEARRK
-2943 IGDIT
+2943 IGEIT

-2961 QKVTLKGEAGRL
+2961 QKITLQGEAGRL
-2973 TGYYHQGTASSD
+2973 TGYYHQGTAPREG
-2985 DETSTTSG
+2985 ETSTTSG

-3013 RSHYQKQGIDMLAVN
+3013 RNHYQKQGIDMLAVN

-3062 PSNIILHGYSMGGP
+3062 PSNIIIHGYSMGGP

-3116 AGIVGTIAKA
+3116 AGIVGAIAKA
-3126 VNGQFSVEKNLKG
+3126 VNGQFSVEKNLEG
-3139 LPQETPIL
+3139 LPKETSIL
-3147 LLTDNEGLGEEGE
+3147 LLTDNEGLGNEGE
-3160 KLRVKLSNSGFNV
+3160 KLRTKLTASGYNV

-3191 YTGQIV
+3191 YADQIV
-3197 SDLLN
+3197 SGLSSSASVDEDLDQQGLDTTSTKDQGVSN
-3202 TQHIKHNEAKL
+3202 KDDHLQVVDSKEA
-3213 NLEPHGK
+3213 
-3220 NYESRDLILKPIS
+3220 
-3233 QPETVELGMPEVD
+3233 
-3246 QKVLADIAERENVI
+3246 LADGKI
-3260 IGVRPVDEK
+3260 
-3269 SKSLIAS
+3269 L
-3276 KMYSSKGLFVKAKS
+3276 
-3290 SDWGPMSGFIPVD
+3290 
-3303 QSFAK
+3303 
-3308 ASARRD
+3308 
-3314 LETFNRHAE
+3314 H
-3323 QSIQSGNAVSADL
+3323 
-3336 YLNQVRVEELVS
+3336 NQ
-3348 KYHSLTPLELDDQS
+3348 
-3362 GMYKTTATNGDQSVP
+3362 
-3377 FFLNRV
+3377 
-3383 TVDGNELWQVHY
+3383 
-3395 ITNGELAPFKVIG
+3395 
-3408 DPVSK
+3408 
-3413 QPMTAD
+3413 
-3419 YDLLTV
+3419 
-3425 MYSYGDLGPQ
+3425 
-3435 DKVKQPLTWQQW
+3435 
-3447 KDSVTYEDLTPK
+3447 
-3459 YKELYS
+3459 
-3465 NEDLYNKKDGA
+3465 
-3476 SLGNVSG
+3476 
-3483 RLKELKDRINVDLGR
+3483 
-3498 TNGLEMVH
+3498 
-3506 HGADDANP
+3506 
-3514 YAVMAD
+3514 
-3520 NFPAT
+3520 
-3525 FFVPKS
+3525 
-3531 LFAEDGLGEG
+3531 
-3541 KGSIQT
+3541 
-3547 YFNVNEQGAVV
+3547 
-3558 IRNPQEFSDFQQ
+3558 
-3570 VTINASF
+3570 
-3577 RASFNDK
+3577 
-3584 WNHGLDEPLFTTKRK
+3584 
-3599 LSHEFLNKRDQL
+3599 
-3611 LKKLSGGRLDAQDET
+3611 
-3626 LVALGNPDDVSGNK
+3626 
-3640 AIVAVDVSQIFTRQE
+3640 
-3655 LKERANVFAKP
+3655 
-3666 IGASYQGI
+3666 
-3674 LDQLDLVHQTVSR
+3674 
-3687 DQIVASFELN
+3687 
-3697 KKVNAYIAEHPTSG
+3697 
-3711 RNQALTQLKEQI
+3711 
-3723 TSALFIGKMQV
+3723 
-3734 AQVDIDAIA
+3734 
-3743 QTRPELAARIFMVA
+3743 
-3757 IEEANGE
+3757 
-3764 HRGLT
+3764 
-3769 DMMVRWANEDPYLA
+3769 
-3783 PKQGYKGETPNDLG
+3783 
-3797 FDAKYHVDLGDH
+3797 
-3809 YADFK
+3809 
-3814 QWLETSQ
+3814 
-3821 SNGLLSKA
+3821 
-3829 TLDEST
+3829 
-3835 KTVHLGYSYQELQ
+3835 
-3848 DLTGVESVQMAFYFL
+3848 
-3863 KEAAKKVDPISG
+3863 
-3875 DSAEMILLKKFA
+3875 
-3887 DKSYLSQL
+3887 
-3895 DSDRMDQIEGIYR
+3895 
-3908 SSHETDVDA
+3908 
-3917 WDRRYSGAGYDEL
+3917 
-3930 TNKLAGATG
+3930 
-3939 VDEQLSVLLDD
+3939 
-3950 RKGLLI
+3950 
-3956 GEVHGSDVNGLRF
+3956 DVNGW
-3969 VNEQMDALKKQGVTV
+3969 G
-3984 IGLEHLRSDLAQP
+3984 P
-3997 LIDRYLAT
+3997 
-4005 GVMSSELSAM
+4005 
-4015 LKTKHLDAT
+4015 
-4024 LFENARA
+4024 
-4031 NGMRIV
+4031 
-4037 ALDANSSAR
+4037 
-4046 PNVQGTEHG
+4046 
-4055 LMYRAGAANN
+4055 
-4065 IAVEVLQSLPDDEKF
+4065 
-4080 VAIYGKAH
+4080 
-4088 LQSHKGIEGFV
+4088 
-4099 PGITHRLD
+4099 IT
-4107 LPALRVSDSNQF
+4107 
-4119 RVEQDDMTLRVV
+4119 
-4131 YDDVANKPKLTFKDS
+4131 
-4146 LSGANTAIHNQNVN
+4146 
-4160 DWERVAVTPTADGG
+4160 VTPTTDGG

-4186 ENDSVVANAAANLAG
+4186 ENDDVVAKAAANLAG

-4237 GHGRDDSDS
+4237 GHGRDHSES
-4246 NNTHLSGYSAED
+4246 NNTRLSGYSADE
-4258 LAAKLANFQQSF
+4258 LAVKLAKFQQSF
-4270 SQAENINN
+4270 NQAENINN
-4278 TPDHISIVGCSLV
+4278 KPDHISIVGCSLV

-4304 NAMDVN
+4304 NAMDAN

-4317 ARSSELA
+4317 VRSSELA
-4324 VDATGRKHT
+4324 VDEAGRKHT
-4333 KDENGDWIQKA
+4333 KDANGDWVQKA
-4344 ETNKVSLSWNEQ
+4344 ENNKVSLSWDAQ
-4356 GEVIAKE
+4356 GEVVAKD

-4384 VGEIARGA
+4384 VDEPARGA
-4392 IGDNND
+4392 IGDNSD
-4398 VFDAPEKRKV
+4398 VFDAPEKRKP
-4408 ETETSSSAANNKL
+4408 ETEVIANSSSSNQL

-4429 NVGDG
+4429 NVGEG

-4445 VGIKVGSGG
+4445 VGIKVGTGG

-4466 VHIGNGESKHS
+4466 VHIGDGESKHS
-4477 VDMGGYQA
+4477 VDIGGYQA
-4485 LEGAQ
+4485 LEGSQ
-4490 MFIGNRNV
+4490 MFLGNRNV
-4498 SFNLGQ
+4498 SFNFGH
-4504 SNDLLVMMDKSIPT
+4504 SNDLILMMDKSIPT

-4541 GEDQDWLAAQEQQ
+4541 GEGEDWLAAQEQQ

-4576 DYTCLVE
+4576 DYTHLVQ
-4583 LDSHN
+4583 LNSQN
-4588 ERSSRGLKHDTEAAL
+4588 ERDSRGLKHDAEATL

-4608 QWLSGNSDSS
+4608 QWLSGNGNSGMSQ
-4618 AGKLSR
+4618 LSR

-4680 QFSATGQAKTTFT
+4680 QFTATGQAKTTFT
-4693 YTPEDLPRQL
+4693 YTPQDLPRQL
-4703 KNKLLGQMAGIGA
+4703 KNKLLGQLAGVGA

-4728 TTSGQIVSRNG
+4728 TASGQIVSRNG
-4739 EAVDGVAILTE
+4739 QAVDGVAILKE

-4772 LDSLKSGID
+4772 LDSLKAGID

-4786 IQSFAETHGLKD
+4786 IKSFAETHGLKE

-4804 ENKSAVSVNGTSV
+4804 KDNSSVSVNGANV
-4817 NSAQGATASDGNTET
+4817 NSAQGATVADGNTET

-4867 ENLKENLTADLLN
+4867 ENLKQNLTADLLN

-4895 QGDGDINLSLG
+4895 QGDGDINISLG

-4947 TGGEGSDMGV
+4947 TGGEGNDMGV
-4957 LMGRENMMFGGDGND
+4957 LMGRENMMIGGDGND

-5003 GLGRDYVVTSGNFNR
+5003 GSGRDYVVTSGNFNR
-5018 VDTGDGQDYSVT
+5018 VDTGDDQDYSVT

-5053 RINASAGN
+5053 RINAGAGN

-5072 LNGGEGEDHLIAAA
+5072 LNGGDGDDHLIAAA
-5086 ISKFSQFNGEEGRDL
+5086 ISKFSQFNGGEGRDL

-5133 ISSEDNIVFNGID
+5133 IRSEDNIVFNGID

-5165 DPVSETDQ
+5165 DPSNDSDQ
-5173 AKFEHIGSV
+5173 SKFEHIGSV
-5182 TFNDYFDGKRA
+5182 TFSDYFNGNRA
-5193 QMIIAM
+5193 QVVIGMS
-5199 GEKDANGEREYT
+5199 EKDLSGEREYT
-5211 TLSESS
+5211 MLSDSA
-5217 IDALVQAMSGFDPQ
+5217 IDALVQAMSGFEPQ
-5231 AGDNGFIDNL
+5231 AGDNGFIDSL
-5241 DSKSRVAI
+5241 ESKSQAAI
-5249 STAWADVV
+5249 SMAWSDVV
-5257 HKKGITV
+5257 HKKGLMV

>member
-12 FFTGNYSADNGNN
+12 FFTGNYSADDGNN
-25 DIVAIGF
+25 SIVAIGF

-47 GSIGATVHT
+47 GSIGATVYT

-71 VEDSTGHLSVK
+71 VEDTTGHLSVK

-100 AGAAGGVSIDHLGH
+100 AGAAGGVSIDHLGN

-124 AYNSVKRKG
+124 AYNGITRKG

-152 TNHGNLSFAGAGAG
+152 TNQGNLSFAGAGAG
-166 NKLDRTWFDQYQ
+166 NKLDRTWFNRYQ
-178 GSRGDVSFDG
+178 GSRGDVTFDG

-239 QAEDVYQQTHG
+239 QAEDVYAQTRG

-258 GYNSF
+258 GYNSL

-283 TRKGSGSSF
+283 IRKGSGSSF

-307 TTAKMHGSWIG
+307 TAAQMHGLSIDNG
-318 SGTHAV
+318 NKFHAV

-344 YTKINKVRLSNDPK
+344 YTKINKVRLYNDPE
-358 TGKLKYYSEAWYKQG
+358 TGKLKYYSEAWFKRG
-373 NHLSGLA
+373 NHLAELA

-412 TVHAMEKDLT
+412 TVHAVEKDLT

-434 IDAKDVVLSDAKM
+434 IDAKDVALSDAKM

-456 TKVDVQAIKSN
+456 TTVDVQAVKSN

-489 LANDAETGVLKYQ
+489 LANDPKTGALKYQ
-502 ARSWYKEGDHT
+502 ARSWYKEGNHT

-538 ALNYSVNAI
+538 DLHYSVNAV
-547 RSMSETVADI
+547 RSTSETVADI

-578 VHFSGAGGGNV
+578 VRFNGAGGGNV

-611 HSSQFGNTEFNG
+611 HSSQFGHTEFNG

-698 VAMLGGYNTHTQIGS
+698 VVMLGGYNTHTQIGS
-713 GHGLWLAAG
+713 GNGLWLAAG

-727 TQVGNGE
+727 TQVGKGD
-734 VTSVLA
+734 VASVLA

-745 LTKVGE
+745 LTKVGD
-751 GELTAGMLGGANVMT
+751 GDLTAGMLGGANVIT
-766 HISGDE
+766 HISGDNE
-772 QASNTTAVALGGAN
+772 TSNTTAVALGGAN
-786 ILTKKGKGDTLAV
+786 ILTKKGKGNTLAV

-808 HVGDGSTTGV
+808 HVGDGTTTGV

-870 TSIAAMI
+870 TSIAVMI

-961 IGNGST
+961 VGSGST
-967 FAAMIGQANVMTKVG
+967 FAAMIGQANIMTKVG

-1004 SLGLFAGEMNVMTKV
+1004 SLGIFAGEVNVMTKV

-1126 KANIVTKVGDGLGI
+1126 KANIITKVGDGLGV

-1165 ANILTKVGDGQEVSV
+1165 ANIITKVGDGQEVSV

-1211 DGRNVVLAKGEANIV
+1211 NGRNVVLAKGEANIV

-1233 SFNALWSKGNVVTKV
+1233 SFNALWSKGNIVTKV

-1267 GNGLSVT
+1267 GDGLSVT

-1285 VGNGVS
+1285 VGDGVS

-1323 IGDGLNINASYAR
+1323 VGDGLNINASYAQ

-1361 KLSALFDNVKQ
+1361 KLSALFDNIKQ

-1391 ASTSG
+1391 ASSSG

-1414 FQMDAIEEVGSDL
+1414 FQMEAIEEVGSDL

-1441 DLNEMDNDLNIDGA
+1441 DLNKMQNALDVDGS
-1455 SDHAPN
+1455 SDQTQAPN

-1472 RGWQSTHGVEA
+1472 RGWKSTHGVEA
-1483 SYSGSVYGVNGEGH
+1483 SYSGNVYGVNGEGH
-1497 GTRVTEL
+1497 GARVTEL
-1504 DTHTNTSLYQDLTD
+1504 DTYTNTSLYQDLTD

-1599 SESSPQANAVSEHAK
+1599 SESSQQANAVSEHAT

-1660 AIENNGQAQRD
+1660 ALGNNGQAQRD

-1685 TLAQGLDVLDGQATH
+1685 KLAQGLDVLDGQATH
-1700 TGKSGEQWR
+1700 TGESGDQWR
-1709 NDFAGGLLDGVQSQI
+1709 NDFAGGLLDGVQSQL

-1729 LASDKMA
+1729 LANDKIA

-1744 NNSKVKD
+1744 NNSKVKE
-1751 SIAKSEAGVAK
+1751 SVAKSEAGVAQ

-1783 RKADAVAKSHDAKQ
+1783 RKADAVAKSNDAKQ

-1810 SRGDR
+1810 SRGDH

-1827 QNDAQGA
+1827 QNDAKGT
-1834 KQNEGDRPDRQ
+1834 KQNEGDRPDRE
-1845 GVAGSGLSGNAHR
+1845 GVAGSGLSGNAHS

-1865 GSHVNTDSQTNADG
+1865 GSHITTDSQTNADG
-1879 RFSDGLTEQELEAL
+1879 RFSEGLSEQEQEAL

-1898 AVNRLQINAGIRS
+1898 AVNRLQINAGIRG
-1911 KNSGSTITSMFME
+1911 KNSGSTITSMFTE
-1924 ANADS
+1924 TNSDS
-1929 IVVDTTASQDVVR
+1929 IVVPTTASQDVVR
-1942 KEVRISGVNL
+1942 KEIRISGVNL
-1952 VGLGE
+1952 EGLGE

-2001 DADVSDEVKQRMIQS
+2001 DVDVSDEVKQRMIQS

-2031 QAQALATLFVEST
+2031 QAEALATLFVEST

-2065 FETPHAEKSIVS
+2065 FEAPHAEKSIVS
-2077 FWSGKNFKQYRDV
+2077 FWSGKNFKQYRDI

-2160 AQHDVYVIAEGG
+2160 AQNDVYVIAEGG
-2172 VRLGNYFWHVE
+2172 VRLGNYFWNVE

-2209 KDLPADEI
+2209 KDLPADQI
-2217 GRRLTDAGVGVKVRF
+2217 GRRLTDAGVAVKVRF
-2232 DALSSARQAELL
+2232 DALSHERQAELL
-2244 ADNPDDYRADTLVEL
+2244 ADNPDGYKADTLVEL

-2284 LLVQEGDEGFEVR
+2284 LLVQEGEEGFEVR
-2297 SWPGSDDK
+2297 SWPGIDGK

-2312 NPEDAAQQKA
+2312 NPEDAAQQKS

-2356 RILAQK
+2356 RIIAQK
-2362 EDGAWTYNTNSELMS
+2362 EDGAWTYNTNVELMS
-2377 VTELLDAAHVS
+2377 VTELLDAAHVN
-2388 GKVRGESYQK
+2388 GKVRGDSYQQ
-2398 VIDALAEYHASTA
+2398 VIDALTEYHASTV

-2421 EQLVNLRKKIE
+2421 EKLLNLRKQIE
-2432 GYALG
+2432 GYVLG
-2437 HPDSGRLEAMNS
+2437 HPDSGRVEAMNS

-2475 SFSRLYDQLDNAHL
+2475 SFSRLYDQLDNANL
-2489 KQSKHLYLDGN
+2489 KESKHLYLDGN
-2500 GDFVTKGKGNLAKI
+2500 GDFVTKGKGNLATI

-2524 EKVKASVN
+2524 EKVKAAVT
-2532 HEYGQAI
+2532 HEYGQVV
-2539 ADTIFAGLS
+2539 ADTIFARLS
-2548 ANELAKDG
+2548 ANDLAKDG
-2556 KGIDITGLNRI
+2556 KGIDIAGLNKV
-2567 HQALEQHMSPVSAT
+2567 HQAIEQHMSPVSAT

-2588 DHSALGHAALQI
+2588 DHSTLGHAALQI
-2600 GQGRTQIDAQAAA
+2600 GQGRTQLEGQAAA

-2642 YQPDLKLRWSDF
+2642 DQPDLKLRWSDF

-2675 FGLNDGETKLKRF
+2675 FGLKDGETKLKRF

-2698 DAAYKDA
+2698 DASYKDA

-2717 DMLVSTG
+2717 DMLASTG

-2742 DMMDVANRFAQ
+2742 DMMDVANRFAE

-2767 VAKRI
+2767 VEKRI

-2812 MQAEWNRLSHDP
+2812 MQAEWNRLSNDP

-2888 HQVNDDL
+2888 HQVTDVL
-2895 DALSGSEKHKDKVA
+2895 DALSGNEKHKENVT
-2909 IENDGTPPRDKV
+2909 IENDGTPPRDKES
-2921 PLSPLT
+2921 LSPLT

-2932 ELYGERDARRK
+2932 ELYGEKDARRK
-2943 IGDIT
+2943 IGEIT
-2948 QTLLDHAVEKGES
+2948 QTLLDHAVENGES

-2973 TGYYHQGTASSD
+2973 TGYYHQGAASSEG
-2985 DETSTTSG
+2985 ETSATSG

-3013 RSHYQKQGIDMLAVN
+3013 RNHYQKQGIDMLAVN

-3062 PSNIILHGYSMGGP
+3062 PSNIIIHGYSMGGP

-3106 AITAHEVANP
+3106 AITAHEMANP
-3116 AGIVGTIAKA
+3116 AGIVGAIAKA

-3139 LPQETPIL
+3139 LPKETPIL

-3160 KLRVKLSNSGFNV
+3160 KLRAKLAIAGYNV

-3186 RLMSQ
+3186 RLMGQ
-3191 YTGQIV
+3191 YADQIV
-3197 SDLLN
+3197 SGLFNAEQAAVEAGEVLKGLEKDFKRYGDALKPDTSVPGKSKDIRTTKDFLNGYKNDHAKEIVDGFRSDMSIKQLVDLFVKGNWSAEQKGALAWEIESRALKVTFQNKSEKYNRLFREIASAGVVDAKATEQLAPQLMLLN
-3202 TQHIKHNEAKL
+3202 LSNDGFGGRCDPLSKLVLVAKQ
-3213 NLEPHGK
+3213 LENDG
-3220 NYESRDLILKPIS
+3220 
-3233 QPETVELGMPEVD
+3233 QV
-3246 QKVLADIAERENVI
+3246 
-3260 IGVRPVDEK
+3260 GVARQLLE
-3269 SKSLIAS
+3269 
-3276 KMYSSKGLFVKAKS
+3276 KMYSAAAVLSNPTLYSDSEKANASKLLSSLAAIHAKN
-3290 SDWGPMSGFIPVD
+3290 PMHDTSMKVWQEKLEGKQALTVNGVVEKITD
-3303 QSFAK
+3303 
-3308 ASARRD
+3308 ASANGKPV
-3314 LETFNRHAE
+3314 L
-3323 QSIQSGNAVSADL
+3323 
-3336 YLNQVRVEELVS
+3336 
-3348 KYHSLTPLELDDQS
+3348 LELDAPGHAMAAWAKGSGDDRVYGFYDPNAGIVEFSSAEKFGDYLTRFFGKSDLNMAQS
-3362 GMYKTTATNGDQSVP
+3362 YKLGKNDAGEAIFNRVVVMDGNTLASYKPTFGDKTTMQGILDLPVFDATPIKKPTGGVASDLEALGDK
-3377 FFLNRV
+3377 
-3383 TVDGNELWQVHY
+3383 T
-3395 ITNGELAPFKVIG
+3395 KV
-3408 DPVSK
+3408 V
-3413 QPMTAD
+3413 
-3419 YDLLTV
+3419 
-3425 MYSYGDLGPQ
+3425 
-3435 DKVKQPLTWQQW
+3435 
-3447 KDSVTYEDLTPK
+3447 
-3459 YKELYS
+3459 
-3465 NEDLYNKKDGA
+3465 
-3476 SLGNVSG
+3476 
-3483 RLKELKDRINVDLGR
+3483 VDL
-3498 TNGLEMVH
+3498 
-3506 HGADDANP
+3506 A
-3514 YAVMAD
+3514 
-3520 NFPAT
+3520 
-3525 FFVPKS
+3525 
-3531 LFAEDGLGEG
+3531 
-3541 KGSIQT
+3541 
-3547 YFNVNEQGAVV
+3547 
-3558 IRNPQEFSDFQQ
+3558 
-3570 VTINASF
+3570 
-3577 RASFNDK
+3577 
-3584 WNHGLDEPLFTTKRK
+3584 
-3599 LSHEFLNKRDQL
+3599 
-3611 LKKLSGGRLDAQDET
+3611 
-3626 LVALGNPDDVSGNK
+3626 
-3640 AIVAVDVSQIFTRQE
+3640 QIFTVQE
-3655 LKERANVFAKP
+3655 LKERAKVFAKP

-3674 LDQLDLVHQTVSR
+3674 LDQLDLVHQAKGR
-3687 DQIVASFELN
+3687 DQIAASFELN
-3697 KKVNAYIAEHPTSG
+3697 KKINDYIAEHPTSG
-3711 RNQALTQLKEQI
+3711 RNQALTQLKEQV
-3723 TSALFIGKMQV
+3723 TNALFIGKMQV
-3734 AQVDIDAIA
+3734 AQAGIDAIA

-3757 IEEANGE
+3757 IEEANGK
-3764 HRGLT
+3764 HVGLT

-3783 PKQGYKGETPNDLG
+3783 PKHGYKGETPSDLG
-3797 FDAKYHVDLGDH
+3797 FDAKYHVDLGEH

-3848 DLTGVESVQMAFYFL
+3848 DLTGAESVQMAFYFL
-3863 KEAAKKVDPISG
+3863 KEAAKKADPISG

-3887 DKSYLSQL
+3887 DQSYLSQL

-3908 SSHETDVDA
+3908 SSHETDIDA
-3917 WDRRYSGAGYDEL
+3917 WDRRYSGTGYDEL
-3930 TNKLAGATG
+3930 TNKLASATG
-3939 VDEQLSVLLDD
+3939 VDEQLAVLLDD

-4015 LKTKHLDAT
+4015 LKTKHLDVT

-4065 IAVEVLQSLPDDEKF
+4065 IAVEVLQNLPDGEKF

-4107 LPALRVSDSNQF
+4107 LPALKVSDSNQF
-4119 RVEQDDMTLRVV
+4119 TVEQDDVSLRVV
-4131 YDDVANKPKLTFKDS
+4131 YDDVANKPKITFKDS
-4146 LSGANTAIHNQNVN
+4146 LSGANTALHNQNVN
-4160 DWERVAVTPTADGG
+4160 DWERVVVTPTADGG
-4174 ETRFDGQIIVQM
+4174 ESRFDGQIIVQM
-4186 ENDSVVANAAANLAG
+4186 ENDDVVAKAAANLAG

-4210 QLDSDG
+4210 QIDSDG

-4237 GHGRDDSDS
+4237 GHGRDDSES
-4246 NNTHLSGYSAED
+4246 NNTRLSGYSADE
-4258 LAAKLANFQQSF
+4258 LAVKLAKFQQSF
-4270 SQAENINN
+4270 NQAENINN
-4278 TPDHISIVGCSLV
+4278 KPDHISIVGCSLV

-4304 NAMDVN
+4304 NAMDAN

-4317 ARSSELA
+4317 VRSSELA
-4324 VDATGRKHT
+4324 VDEAGRKHT
-4333 KDENGDWIQKA
+4333 KDANGDWVQKA
-4344 ETNKVSLSWNEQ
+4344 ENNKVSLSWDEQ
-4356 GEVIAKE
+4356 GEVVAKD

-4384 VGEIARGA
+4384 VDEPARGA

-4398 VFDAPEKRKV
+4398 VFDAPEKRKA
-4408 ETETSSSAANNKL
+4408 ETETSSSSANNKL

-4445 VGIKVGSGG
+4445 VGIKVGTGG

-4477 VDMGGYQA
+4477 FDIGGYQA

-4498 SFNLGQ
+4498 SFNLGR
-4504 SNDLLVMMDKSIPT
+4504 SNDLIVMMDKSIPT

-4541 GEDQDWLAAQEQQ
+4541 GEGQDWLAAQEQQ

-4576 DYTCLVE
+4576 DYTSLVE
-4583 LDSHN
+4583 LDSQN
-4588 ERSSRGLKHDTEAAL
+4588 ERSSRGLKHDAEAAL

-4608 QWLSGNSDSS
+4608 QWLSGNSDSDTS
-4618 AGKLSR
+4618 KLSR

-4703 KNKLLGQMAGIGA
+4703 KNKLLGQLAGVGA

-4728 TTSGQIVSRNG
+4728 TASGQIVSRNG
-4739 EAVDGVAILTE
+4739 EAVDGVAILKE

-4772 LDSLKSGID
+4772 LDSLKSGIN

-4786 IQSFAETHGLKD
+4786 IKSFAETHGLKE

-4804 ENKSAVSVNGTSV
+4804 EDNSSVSVNGANV
-4817 NSAQGATASDGNTET
+4817 NSAQGATVADGSTET
-4832 AETQDRAF
+4832 AETPDRAF

-4895 QGDGDINLSLG
+4895 QGDGDINISLG

-4947 TGGEGSDMGV
+4947 TGGEGNDMGV

-5003 GLGRDYVVTSGNFNR
+5003 GSGRDYVVTSGNFNR
-5018 VDTGDGQDYSVT
+5018 VDTGDDQDYSVT

-5086 ISKFSQFNGEEGRDL
+5086 ISKFSQFNGGEGRDL

-5133 ISSEDNIVFNGID
+5133 IRSEDNIVFNGID

-5157 DLKLSILR
+5157 DLKLSIIR
-5165 DPVSETDQ
+5165 DPASDSDQ

-5182 TFNDYFDGKRA
+5182 TFSDYFNGNRA
-5193 QMIIAM
+5193 QVIIAM
-5199 GEKDANGEREYT
+5199 GEKDATGERGYT
-5211 TLSESS
+5211 TLSESA

-5249 STAWADVV
+5249 TTAWADVV

>member
-12 FFTGNYSADNGNN
+12 FFTGNYSADDGNN
-25 DIVAIGF
+25 SIVAIGF

-47 GSIGATVHT
+47 GSIGAAVYT

-71 VEDSTGHLSVK
+71 VEDTTGHLSVK

-100 AGAAGGVSIDHLGH
+100 AGAAGGVSIDHLGN

-124 AYNSVKRKG
+124 AYNGITRKG

-152 TNHGNLSFAGAGAG
+152 TNQGNLSFAGAGAG
-166 NKLDRTWFDQYQ
+166 NKLDRTWFNRYQ
-178 GSRGDVSFDG
+178 GSRGDVTFDG

-239 QAEDVYQQTHG
+239 QAEDVYAQTRG

-258 GYNSF
+258 GYNSL

-307 TTAKMHGSWIG
+307 TAAQMHGLSIDNG
-318 SGTHAV
+318 NKFHAV

-344 YTKINKVRLSNDPK
+344 YTKINKVRLYNDPE
-358 TGKLKYYSEAWYKQG
+358 TGKLKYYSEAWFKRG
-373 NHLSGLA
+373 NHLAELA

-404 AVEHQQSL
+404 AVEHQQSV
-412 TVHAMEKDLT
+412 TVHAVENNLT
-422 EYEWVTYANGAL
+422 EYEWVTYGNGVL
-434 IDAKDVVLSDAKM
+434 IDAKDVALSDAKM
-447 GGHAISTDG
+447 GGDAIYADG
-456 TKVDVQAIKSN
+456 TKVDVEAVKSN
-467 RKPNTYVYAKVLGPY
+467 RKPNTYVYAKVLGRH

-489 LANDAETGVLKYQ
+489 LANDPKTGALKYQ
-502 ARSWYKEGDHT
+502 ARSWYKEGNHT

-538 ALNYSVNAI
+538 DLHYSVNAV
-547 RSMSETVADI
+547 RSTSETVADI

-578 VHFSGAGGGNV
+578 VRFNGAGGGNV

-611 HSSQFGNTEFNG
+611 HSSQFGHTEFNG

-637 DLTFRGAGLANVLVH
+637 DLTFHGAGLANVLVH

-698 VAMLGGYNTHTQIGS
+698 VVMLGGYNTHTQIGS
-713 GHGLWLAAG
+713 GNGLWLAAG

-727 TQVGNGE
+727 TQVGKGN
-734 VTSVLA
+734 VASVLA

-745 LTKVGE
+745 LTKVGD
-751 GELTAGMLGGANVMT
+751 GDLTAGMLGGANVIT
-766 HISGDE
+766 HISGDNE
-772 QASNTTAVALGGAN
+772 TSNTTAVALGGAN
-786 ILTKKGKGDTLAV
+786 ILTKKGKGNTLAV

-808 HVGDGSTTGV
+808 HVGDGTTTGV

-870 TSIAAMI
+870 TSIAVMI

-961 IGNGST
+961 VGSGST
-967 FAAMIGQANVMTKVG
+967 FAAMIGQANIMTKVG

-1004 SLGLFAGEMNVMTKV
+1004 SLGIFAGEVNVMTKV

-1126 KANIVTKVGDGLGI
+1126 KANIITKVGDGLGV

-1165 ANILTKVGDGQEVSV
+1165 ANIITKVGDGQEVSV

-1211 DGRNVVLAKGEANIV
+1211 NGRNVVLAKGEANIV

-1233 SFNALWSKGNVVTKV
+1233 SFNALWSKGNIVTKV

-1267 GNGLSVT
+1267 GDGLSVT

-1285 VGNGVS
+1285 VGDGVS

-1323 IGDGLNINASYAR
+1323 VGDGLNINASYAQ

-1361 KLSALFDNVKQ
+1361 KLSALFDNIKQ

-1391 ASTSG
+1391 ASSSG

-1414 FQMDAIEEVGSDL
+1414 FQMEAIEEVGSDL

-1441 DLNEMDNDLNIDGA
+1441 DLNKMQNALDVDGS
-1455 SDHAPN
+1455 SDQTQAPN

-1472 RGWQSTHGVEA
+1472 RGWKSTHGVEA
-1483 SYSGSVYGVNGEGH
+1483 SYSGNVYGVNGEGH
-1497 GTRVTEL
+1497 GARVTEL
-1504 DTHTNTSLYQDLTD
+1504 DTYTNTSLYQDLTD

-1599 SESSPQANAVSEHAK
+1599 SESSQQANAVSEHAT

-1660 AIENNGQAQRD
+1660 ALENNGQAQRD

-1685 TLAQGLDVLDGQATH
+1685 KLAQGLDVLDGQATH
-1700 TGKSGEQWR
+1700 SGESGDQWR
-1709 NDFAGGLLDGVQSQI
+1709 NDFAGGLLDGVQSQL

-1729 LASDKMA
+1729 LANDKIA
-1736 AAKQTQSD
+1736 AAKQAQSD
-1744 NNSKVKD
+1744 NNSKVKE
-1751 SIAKSEAGVAK
+1751 SVAKSEAGVAK

-1783 RKADAVAKSHDAKQ
+1783 RKADAVAKSNDAKQ

-1827 QNDAQGA
+1827 QNDAKGT
-1834 KQNEGDRPDRQ
+1834 KQNEGDRPDRE
-1845 GVAGSGLSGNAHR
+1845 GVAGSGLSGNAHS

-1865 GSHVNTDSQTNADG
+1865 GSHVNTDSPTNADG
-1879 RFSDGLTEQELEAL
+1879 RFSEGLSEQEQEAL

-1898 AVNRLQINAGIRS
+1898 AVNRLQINAGIRG
-1911 KNSGSTITSMFME
+1911 KNSGSTITSMFTE
-1924 ANADS
+1924 TNSDS
-1929 IVVDTTASQDVVR
+1929 IVVPTTASQDVVR
-1942 KEVRISGVNL
+1942 QEIRISGVNL
-1952 VGLGE
+1952 EGLSGGQG
-1957 ASHDS
+1957 SQTTGQHS
-1962 AESLVAARAEKVA
+1962 SKS
-1975 NLYRWLD
+1975 
-1982 TDNDVATDK
+1982 
-1991 YVPVPGFERV
+1991 VPGF
-2001 DADVSDEVKQRMIQS
+2001 QS
-2016 MSGYIEHT
+2016 HFASTSIGIENELSGL
-2024 DNQVPKD
+2024 VVVLPKNS
-2031 QAQALATLFVEST
+2031 AQTFGYVHDSQGNPLFM
-2044 LDYDWDKRVEFL
+2044 L
-2056 TKLESYGYS
+2056 TKDMNQGGYS
-2065 FETPHAEKSIVS
+2065 
-2077 FWSGKNFKQYRDV
+2077 
-2090 LDNAQTDGKKV
+2090 
-2101 VYDIDVKGN
+2101 
-2110 AFAIDLNKHLMRW
+2110 
-2123 GGLFLDPDNAEQN
+2123 
-2136 QLKSSIDAATF
+2136 
-2147 SNTGFWSSVYATG
+2147 
-2160 AQHDVYVIAEGG
+2160 
-2172 VRLGNYFWHVE
+2172 
-2183 LPALRQLQREGLV
+2183 
-2196 GEIRLLDKPVSEY
+2196 
-2209 KDLPADEI
+2209 
-2217 GRRLTDAGVGVKVRF
+2217 
-2232 DALSSARQAELL
+2232 
-2244 ADNPDDYRADTLVEL
+2244 
-2259 DVKLSAIDSML
+2259 
-2270 RESLP
+2270 
-2275 FYSLRTERN
+2275 
-2284 LLVQEGDEGFEVR
+2284 
-2297 SWPGSDDK
+2297 
-2305 SKTILLD
+2305 
-2312 NPEDAAQQKA
+2312 
-2322 IERFILANFDN
+2322 
-2333 FEQMPDELFLV
+2333 
-2344 DNKVLSHHDGRT
+2344 
-2356 RILAQK
+2356 
-2362 EDGAWTYNTNSELMS
+2362 
-2377 VTELLDAAHVS
+2377 
-2388 GKVRGESYQK
+2388 
-2398 VIDALAEYHASTA
+2398 
-2411 EHADYELESV
+2411 
-2421 EQLVNLRKKIE
+2421 
-2432 GYALG
+2432 
-2437 HPDSGRLEAMNS
+2437 
-2449 LLNQVNSRLEEVSV
+2449 
-2463 LAVSEQSIKAHD
+2463 
-2475 SFSRLYDQLDNAHL
+2475 
-2489 KQSKHLYLDGN
+2489 
-2500 GDFVTKGKGNLAKI
+2500 
-2514 DQLGG
+2514 
-2519 SDAVL
+2519 
-2524 EKVKASVN
+2524 
-2532 HEYGQAI
+2532 
-2539 ADTIFAGLS
+2539 
-2548 ANELAKDG
+2548 
-2556 KGIDITGLNRI
+2556 
-2567 HQALEQHMSPVSAT
+2567 
-2581 MYIWKPS
+2581 
-2588 DHSALGHAALQI
+2588 
-2600 GQGRTQIDAQAAA
+2600 
-2613 DFNKQN
+2613 
-2619 YVSWWPLGSKSSNI
+2619 
-2633 RNIFNVATE
+2633 
-2642 YQPDLKLRWSDF
+2642 
-2654 SQPAHQND
+2654 
-2662 TLEHDMA
+2662 
-2669 SEENDG
+2669 
-2675 FGLNDGETKLKRF
+2675 
-2688 IEKLNAAKGI
+2688 
-2698 DAAYKDA
+2698 
-2705 SEGYAS
+2705 
-2711 VLLGNP
+2711 
-2717 DMLVSTG
+2717 
-2724 IPAHVF
+2724 
-2730 QPFVDQWNDTSY
+2730 
-2742 DMMDVANRFAQ
+2742 
-2753 ELQKQAQASGDPAL
+2753 
-2767 VAKRI
+2767 
-2772 DNVVRLFA
+2772 
-2780 ERALEE
+2780 
-2786 IEAFK
+2786 
-2791 ASQADEGRVF
+2791 
-2801 RINLEGLDVAA
+2801 
-2812 MQAEWNRLSHDP
+2812 
-2824 DARYQLL
+2824 
-2831 TKNCSSTV
+2831 
-2839 AKVLKAGGAD
+2839 
-2849 KLIGHT
+2849 
-2855 WRPKFGVWTPT
+2855 
-2866 ELFNFG
+2866 
-2872 QALQEAQLE
+2872 
-2881 IAAKKQS
+2881 
-2888 HQVNDDL
+2888 
-2895 DALSGSEKHKDKVA
+2895 
-2909 IENDGTPPRDKV
+2909 
-2921 PLSPLT
+2921 
-2927 RFLNN
+2927 
-2932 ELYGERDARRK
+2932 
-2943 IGDIT
+2943 
-2948 QTLLDHAVEKGES
+2948 
-2961 QKVTLKGEAGRL
+2961 
-2973 TGYYHQGTASSD
+2973 
-2985 DETSTTSG
+2985 
-2993 KVVLFLHGSGSS
+2993 
-3005 AEEQASAI
+3005 
-3013 RSHYQKQGIDMLAVN
+3013 
-3028 LRGYGESDGGPS
+3028 
-3040 EKGLYQD
+3040 
-3047 ARTMFNYLVNDKGID
+3047 
-3062 PSNIILHGYSMGGP
+3062 
-3076 IAADLA
+3076 
-3082 RYAAQNG
+3082 
-3089 QAVSG
+3089 
-3094 LLLDRPMPSMTK
+3094 
-3106 AITAHEVANP
+3106 NP
-3116 AGIVGTIAKA
+3116 AGITDINGLNNWQTHTIELVTYPSETSDTTAIESRKEAMLWLAKEFTGHINQSNHQSLPQLVSEDGRFTLVISNSKHLIAAGNGTAIEAQGQTIGMTPSGQQATMAISAKEFGSSSSLEVRLLESA
-3126 VNGQFSVEKNLKG
+3126 PWYQSGLRDEFLANSNEHKLDDPEAAQNVYAYLTSVYSKTADLAKEFGIYINDWDPASEGFSPNAQGLTDPKVKNAWEILPRTKPVKMLELLSADDSRYVRQQIIEKLKGSHSESLAKNVFEYFQYGGEVAGHGINNATTGSAQQPEPAILFEFRSVPSVLSEFVPKTESTAKVDVKALDHFDSASRKAIIVEVNALVSGSDDFDAWYQEYRASKGQPPVKNPKSSASANHKAEWLMTQYADKWAKITAPYIESNETSTSTQTTVDSGEVLKG
-3139 LPQETPIL
+3139 LQEDFKRYGDALKPDTSVPGKSKDIRTTKDFL
-3147 LLTDNEGLGEEGE
+3147 NGYKNDHAKEIVDGFRSDMSIKQLVDLFVKGNWSAEQKGALAWEIESRALKVTFQNKSE
-3160 KLRVKLSNSGFNV
+3160 K
-3173 TGEQTFYG
+3173 Y
-3181 HEASN
+3181 N
-3186 RLMSQ
+3186 RLFRE
-3191 YTGQIV
+3191 IV
-3197 SDLLN
+3197 SAGVARQLL
-3202 TQHIKHNEAKL
+3202 E
-3213 NLEPHGK
+3213 
-3220 NYESRDLILKPIS
+3220 
-3233 QPETVELGMPEVD
+3233 
-3246 QKVLADIAERENVI
+3246 
-3260 IGVRPVDEK
+3260 
-3269 SKSLIAS
+3269 
-3276 KMYSSKGLFVKAKS
+3276 KMYSAAAVLSNPTLYSDSEKANASKLLSSLAAIHAKN
-3290 SDWGPMSGFIPVD
+3290 PMHDTSMKVWQEKLEGKQALTVNGVVEKITD
-3303 QSFAK
+3303 
-3308 ASARRD
+3308 ASANGKPV
-3314 LETFNRHAE
+3314 L
-3323 QSIQSGNAVSADL
+3323 
-3336 YLNQVRVEELVS
+3336 
-3348 KYHSLTPLELDDQS
+3348 LELDAPGHAMAAWAKGSGDDRVYGFYDPNAGIVEFSSAEKFGDYLTRFFGKSDLNMAQS
-3362 GMYKTTATNGDQSVP
+3362 YKLGKNDAGEAIFNRVVVMDGNTLASYKPTFGDKTTMQGILDLPVFDATPIKKPTGGVASDLEALGDK
-3377 FFLNRV
+3377 
-3383 TVDGNELWQVHY
+3383 T
-3395 ITNGELAPFKVIG
+3395 KV
-3408 DPVSK
+3408 V
-3413 QPMTAD
+3413 
-3419 YDLLTV
+3419 
-3425 MYSYGDLGPQ
+3425 
-3435 DKVKQPLTWQQW
+3435 
-3447 KDSVTYEDLTPK
+3447 
-3459 YKELYS
+3459 
-3465 NEDLYNKKDGA
+3465 
-3476 SLGNVSG
+3476 
-3483 RLKELKDRINVDLGR
+3483 VDL
-3498 TNGLEMVH
+3498 
-3506 HGADDANP
+3506 A
-3514 YAVMAD
+3514 
-3520 NFPAT
+3520 
-3525 FFVPKS
+3525 
-3531 LFAEDGLGEG
+3531 
-3541 KGSIQT
+3541 
-3547 YFNVNEQGAVV
+3547 
-3558 IRNPQEFSDFQQ
+3558 
-3570 VTINASF
+3570 
-3577 RASFNDK
+3577 
-3584 WNHGLDEPLFTTKRK
+3584 
-3599 LSHEFLNKRDQL
+3599 
-3611 LKKLSGGRLDAQDET
+3611 
-3626 LVALGNPDDVSGNK
+3626 
-3640 AIVAVDVSQIFTRQE
+3640 QIFTVQE
-3655 LKERANVFAKP
+3655 LKERAKVFAKP

-3674 LDQLDLVHQTVSR
+3674 LDQLDLVHQAKGR
-3687 DQIVASFELN
+3687 DQIAASFELN
-3697 KKVNAYIAEHPTSG
+3697 KKINDYIAEHPTSG
-3711 RNQALTQLKEQI
+3711 RNQALTQLKEQV
-3723 TSALFIGKMQV
+3723 TNALFIGKMQV
-3734 AQVDIDAIA
+3734 AQAGIDAIA

-3757 IEEANGE
+3757 IEEANGK
-3764 HRGLT
+3764 HVGLT

-3783 PKQGYKGETPNDLG
+3783 PKHGYKGETPSDLG
-3797 FDAKYHVDLGDH
+3797 FDAKYHVDLGEH

-3848 DLTGVESVQMAFYFL
+3848 DLTGAESVQMAFYFL
-3863 KEAAKKVDPISG
+3863 KEAAKKADPISG

-3887 DKSYLSQL
+3887 DQSYLSQL

-3908 SSHETDVDA
+3908 SSHETDIDA
-3917 WDRRYSGAGYDEL
+3917 WDRRYSGTGYDGL
-3930 TNKLAGATG
+3930 TNKLASATG
-3939 VDEQLSVLLDD
+3939 VDEQLAVLLDD

-4015 LKTKHLDAT
+4015 LKTKHLDVT

-4065 IAVEVLQSLPDDEKF
+4065 IAVEVLQNLPDGEKF

-4107 LPALRVSDSNQF
+4107 LPALKVSDSNQF
-4119 RVEQDDMTLRVV
+4119 TVEQDDVSLRVV
-4131 YDDVANKPKLTFKDS
+4131 YDDVANKPKITFKDS
-4146 LSGANTAIHNQNVN
+4146 LSGANTALHNQNVN
-4160 DWERVAVTPTADGG
+4160 DWERVVVTPTADGG
-4174 ETRFDGQIIVQM
+4174 ESRFDGQIIVQM
-4186 ENDSVVANAAANLAG
+4186 ENDDVVAKAAANLAG

-4210 QLDSDG
+4210 QIDSDG

-4237 GHGRDDSDS
+4237 GHGRDDSES
-4246 NNTHLSGYSAED
+4246 NNTRLSGYSADE
-4258 LAAKLANFQQSF
+4258 LAVKLAKFQQSF
-4270 SQAENINN
+4270 NQAENINN
-4278 TPDHISIVGCSLV
+4278 KPDHISIVGCSLV

-4304 NAMDVN
+4304 NAMDAN

-4317 ARSSELA
+4317 VRSSELA
-4324 VDATGRKHT
+4324 VDEAGRKHT
-4333 KDENGDWIQKA
+4333 KDANGDWVQKA
-4344 ETNKVSLSWNEQ
+4344 ENNKVSLSWDEQ
-4356 GEVIAKE
+4356 GEVVAKD

-4384 VGEIARGA
+4384 VDEPARGA

-4398 VFDAPEKRKV
+4398 VFDAPEKRKA
-4408 ETETSSSAANNKL
+4408 ETETSSSSANNKL

-4445 VGIKVGSGG
+4445 VGIKVGTGG

-4477 VDMGGYQA
+4477 FDIGGYQA

-4498 SFNLGQ
+4498 SFNLGR
-4504 SNDLLVMMDKSIPT
+4504 SNDLIVLMDKSIPT

-4541 GEDQDWLAAQEQQ
+4541 GEGQDWLAAQEQQ

-4576 DYTCLVE
+4576 DYTSLVE
-4583 LDSHN
+4583 LDSQN
-4588 ERSSRGLKHDTEAAL
+4588 ERSSRGLKHDAEAAL

-4608 QWLSGNSDSS
+4608 QWLSGNSDSDTS
-4618 AGKLSR
+4618 KLSR

-4703 KNKLLGQMAGIGA
+4703 KNKLLGQLAGVGA

-4728 TTSGQIVSRNG
+4728 TASGHIVSRNG
-4739 EAVDGVAILTE
+4739 EAVDGVAILKE

-4772 LDSLKSGID
+4772 LDSLKAGIN

-4786 IQSFAETHGLKD
+4786 IKSFAETHGLKE

-4804 ENKSAVSVNGTSV
+4804 EDNSSVSVNGANV
-4817 NSAQGATASDGNTET
+4817 NSAQGATVADGSTET
-4832 AETQDRAF
+4832 AETPDRAF

-4895 QGDGDINLSLG
+4895 QGDGDINISLG

-4947 TGGEGSDMGV
+4947 TGGEGNDMGV

-5003 GLGRDYVVTSGNFNR
+5003 GSGRDYVVTSGNFNR
-5018 VDTGDGQDYSVT
+5018 VDTGDDQDYSVT

-5086 ISKFSQFNGEEGRDL
+5086 ISKFSQFNGGEGRDL

-5133 ISSEDNIVFNGID
+5133 IRSEDNIVFNGID

-5165 DPVSETDQ
+5165 DPASDSDQ

-5182 TFNDYFDGKRA
+5182 TFSDYFNGNRA
-5193 QMIIAM
+5193 QVIIAM
-5199 GEKDANGEREYT
+5199 GEKDATGEREYT
-5211 TLSESS
+5211 TLSESA

-5249 STAWADVV
+5249 TTAWADVV

>member
-12 FFTGNYSADNGNN
+12 FFTGNYSADDGNN
-25 DIVAIGF
+25 SIVAIGF

-47 GSIGATVHT
+47 GSIGATVYT

-71 VEDSTGHLSVK
+71 VEDTTGHLSVK

-100 AGAAGGVSIDHLGH
+100 AGAAGGVSIDHLGN

-124 AYNSVKRKG
+124 AYNGITRKG

-152 TNHGNLSFAGAGAG
+152 TNQGNLSFAGAGAG
-166 NKLDRTWFDQYQ
+166 NKLDRTWFNRYQ
-178 GSRGDVSFDG
+178 GSRGDVTFDG

-239 QAEDVYQQTHG
+239 QAEDVYAQTRG

-258 GYNSF
+258 GYNSL

-302 EDIVL
+302 EEIVL
-307 TTAKMHGSWIG
+307 TVAQMHGLSIDNG
-318 SGTHAV
+318 NKFHTV

-344 YTKINKVRLSNDPK
+344 YTKINKVRLYNDPE
-358 TGKLKYYSEAWYKQG
+358 TGKLKYYSEAWFKRG
-373 NHLSGLA
+373 NHLAELA

-412 TVHAMEKDLT
+412 TVHAVEKDLT

-434 IDAKDVVLSDAKM
+434 IDAKDVALSEAKM

-456 TKVDVQAIKSN
+456 TTVDVQAVKSN

-489 LANDAETGVLKYQ
+489 LANDPKTGALKYQ
-502 ARSWYKEGDHT
+502 ARSWYKEGNHT

-538 ALNYSVNAI
+538 DLHYSVNAV
-547 RSMSETVADI
+547 RSTSETVADI

-578 VHFSGAGGGNV
+578 VRFNGAGGGNV

-611 HSSQFGNTEFNG
+611 HSSQFGHTEFNG

-698 VAMLGGYNTHTQIGS
+698 VVMLGGYNTHTQIGS
-713 GHGLWLAAG
+713 GNGLWLAAG

-727 TQVGNGE
+727 TQVGKGD
-734 VTSVLA
+734 VASVLA

-745 LTKVGE
+745 LTKVGD
-751 GELTAGMLGGANVMT
+751 GDLTAGMLGGANVIT
-766 HISGDE
+766 HISGDNE
-772 QASNTTAVALGGAN
+772 TSNTTAVALGGAN
-786 ILTKKGKGDTLAV
+786 ILTKKGKGNTLAV

-808 HVGDGSTTGV
+808 HVGDGTTTGV

-870 TSIAAMI
+870 TSIAVMI

-961 IGNGST
+961 VGSGST
-967 FAAMIGQANVMTKVG
+967 FAAMIGQANIMTKVG

-1004 SLGLFAGEMNVMTKV
+1004 SLGIFAGEVNVMTKV

-1079 TTAAVLAGKGNIL
+1079 TTAAVLAGKGNVL

-1126 KANIVTKVGDGLGI
+1126 KANIITKVGDGLGV

-1165 ANILTKVGDGQEVSV
+1165 ANIITKVGDGQEVSV

-1211 DGRNVVLAKGEANIV
+1211 NGRNVVLAKGEANIV

-1233 SFNALWSKGNVVTKV
+1233 SFNALWSKGNIVTKV

-1267 GNGLSVT
+1267 GDGLSVT

-1285 VGNGVS
+1285 VGDGVS

-1323 IGDGLNINASYAR
+1323 VGDGLNINASYAQ

-1361 KLSALFDNVKQ
+1361 KLSALFDNIKQ

-1391 ASTSG
+1391 ASSSG

-1414 FQMDAIEEVGSDL
+1414 FQMEAIEEVGSDL

-1441 DLNEMDNDLNIDGA
+1441 DLNKMQNALDVDGS
-1455 SDHAPN
+1455 SDQTQAQN

-1472 RGWQSTHGVEA
+1472 RGWKSTHGVEA
-1483 SYSGSVYGVNGEGH
+1483 SYSGNVYGVNGEGH
-1497 GTRVTEL
+1497 GARVTEL
-1504 DTHTNTSLYQDLTD
+1504 DTYTNTSLYQDLTD

-1599 SESSPQANAVSEHAK
+1599 SESSQQANAVSEHAT

-1660 AIENNGQAQRD
+1660 ALENNGQAQRD

-1685 TLAQGLDVLDGQATH
+1685 KLAQGLDVLDGQATH
-1700 TGKSGEQWR
+1700 TGESGDQWR
-1709 NDFAGGLLDGVQSQI
+1709 NDFAGGLLDGVQSQL

-1729 LASDKMA
+1729 LANDKIA

-1744 NNSKVKD
+1744 NNSKVKE
-1751 SIAKSEAGVAK
+1751 SVAKSEAGVAQ

-1783 RKADAVAKSHDAKQ
+1783 RKADAVAKSNDAKQ

-1827 QNDAQGA
+1827 QNDAKGT
-1834 KQNEGDRPDRQ
+1834 KQNEGDRPDRE
-1845 GVAGSGLSGNAHR
+1845 GVAGSGLSGNAHS

-1865 GSHVNTDSQTNADG
+1865 GSHITTDSQTNADG
-1879 RFSDGLTEQELEAL
+1879 RFSEGLSEQEQEAL

-1898 AVNRLQINAGIRS
+1898 AVNRLQINAGIRG
-1911 KNSGSTITSMFME
+1911 KNSGSTITSMFTE
-1924 ANADS
+1924 TNSDS
-1929 IVVDTTASQDVVR
+1929 IVVPTTASQDVVR
-1942 KEVRISGVNL
+1942 KEIRISGVNL
-1952 VGLGE
+1952 EGLGE

-2001 DADVSDEVKQRMIQS
+2001 DVDVSDEVKQRMIQS

-2031 QAQALATLFVEST
+2031 QAEALATLFVEST

-2065 FETPHAEKSIVS
+2065 FEAPHAEKSIVS
-2077 FWSGKNFKQYRDV
+2077 FWSGKNFKQYRDI

-2160 AQHDVYVIAEGG
+2160 AQNDVYVIAEGG
-2172 VRLGNYFWHVE
+2172 VRLGNYFWNVE

-2209 KDLPADEI
+2209 KDLPADQI
-2217 GRRLTDAGVGVKVRF
+2217 GRRLTDAGVAVKVRF
-2232 DALSSARQAELL
+2232 DALSHERQAELL
-2244 ADNPDDYRADTLVEL
+2244 ADNPDGYKADTLVEL

-2284 LLVQEGDEGFEVR
+2284 LLVQEGEEGFEVR
-2297 SWPGSDDK
+2297 SWPGIDGK

-2312 NPEDAAQQKA
+2312 NPEDAAQQKS

-2356 RILAQK
+2356 RIIAQK
-2362 EDGAWTYNTNSELMS
+2362 EDGAWTYNTNVELVS
-2377 VTELLDAAHVS
+2377 VTELLDAAHVN
-2388 GKVRGESYQK
+2388 GKVRGDSYQQ
-2398 VIDALAEYHASTA
+2398 VIDALTEYHASTV

-2421 EQLVNLRKKIE
+2421 EKLLNLRKQIE
-2432 GYALG
+2432 GYVLG
-2437 HPDSGRLEAMNS
+2437 HPDSGRVEAMNS

-2475 SFSRLYDQLDNAHL
+2475 SFSRLYDQLDNANL
-2489 KQSKHLYLDGN
+2489 KESKHLYLDGN
-2500 GDFVTKGKGNLAKI
+2500 GDFVTKGKGNLATI

-2524 EKVKASVN
+2524 EKVKAAVT
-2532 HEYGQAI
+2532 HEYGQVV
-2539 ADTIFAGLS
+2539 ADTIFARLS
-2548 ANELAKDG
+2548 ANDLAKDG
-2556 KGIDITGLNRI
+2556 KGIDIAGLNKV
-2567 HQALEQHMSPVSAT
+2567 HQAIEQHMSPVSAT

-2588 DHSALGHAALQI
+2588 DHSTLGHAALQI
-2600 GQGRTQIDAQAAA
+2600 GQGRTQLEGQAAA

-2642 YQPDLKLRWSDF
+2642 DQPDLKLRWSDF

-2675 FGLNDGETKLKRF
+2675 FGLKDGETKLKRF

-2698 DAAYKDA
+2698 DASYKDA

-2717 DMLVSTG
+2717 DMLASTG

-2742 DMMDVANRFAQ
+2742 DMMDVANRFAE
-2753 ELQKQAQASGDPAL
+2753 ELQKQAQASGDTAL
-2767 VAKRI
+2767 VEKRI

-2812 MQAEWNRLSHDP
+2812 MQAEWNRLSNDP

-2888 HQVNDDL
+2888 HQVTDVL
-2895 DALSGSEKHKDKVA
+2895 DALSGNEKHKENVA
-2909 IENDGTPPRDKV
+2909 IENDGTPPRDKES
-2921 PLSPLT
+2921 LSPLT

-2932 ELYGERDARRK
+2932 ELYGEKDARRK
-2943 IGDIT
+2943 IGEIT
-2948 QTLLDHAVEKGES
+2948 QTLLDHAVENGES
-2961 QKVTLKGEAGRL
+2961 QKVTLKGEVGRL
-2973 TGYYHQGTASSD
+2973 TGYYHQGAASSEG
-2985 DETSTTSG
+2985 ETSATSG

-3005 AEEQASAI
+3005 AEEQASEI
-3013 RSHYQKQGIDMLAVN
+3013 RNHYQKQGIDMLAVN

-3062 PSNIILHGYSMGGP
+3062 PSNIIIHGYSMGGP

-3116 AGIVGTIAKA
+3116 AGIVGAIAKA

-3139 LPQETPIL
+3139 LPKETPIL

-3160 KLRVKLSNSGFNV
+3160 KLRAKLAIAGYNV

-3186 RLMSQ
+3186 RLMGQ
-3191 YTGQIV
+3191 YADQIV
-3197 SDLLN
+3197 SGLFNAEQAAVEAGEVLKGLEKDFKRYGDALKPDTSVPGKSKDIRTTKDFLNGYKNDHAKEIVDGFRSDMSIKQLVDLFVKGNWSAEQKGALAWEIESRALKVTFQNKSEKYNRLFREIASAGVVDAKATEQLAPQLMLLN
-3202 TQHIKHNEAKL
+3202 LSNDGFGGRCDPLSKLVLVAKQ
-3213 NLEPHGK
+3213 LENDG
-3220 NYESRDLILKPIS
+3220 
-3233 QPETVELGMPEVD
+3233 QV
-3246 QKVLADIAERENVI
+3246 
-3260 IGVRPVDEK
+3260 GVARQLLE
-3269 SKSLIAS
+3269 
-3276 KMYSSKGLFVKAKS
+3276 KMYSAAAVLSNPTLYSDSEKANASKLLSSLAAIHAKN
-3290 SDWGPMSGFIPVD
+3290 PMHDTSMKVWQEKLEGKQALTVNGVVEKITD
-3303 QSFAK
+3303 
-3308 ASARRD
+3308 ASANGKPV
-3314 LETFNRHAE
+3314 L
-3323 QSIQSGNAVSADL
+3323 
-3336 YLNQVRVEELVS
+3336 
-3348 KYHSLTPLELDDQS
+3348 LELDAPGHAMAAWAKGSGDDRVYGFYDPNAGIVEFSSAEKFGDYLTRFFGKSDLNMAQS
-3362 GMYKTTATNGDQSVP
+3362 YKLGKNDAGEAIFNRVVVMDGNTLASYKPTFGDKTTMQGILDLPVFDATPIKKPTGGVAS
-3377 FFLNRV
+3377 
-3383 TVDGNELWQVHY
+3383 
-3395 ITNGELAPFKVIG
+3395 
-3408 DPVSK
+3408 
-3413 QPMTAD
+3413 
-3419 YDLLTV
+3419 DL
-3425 MYSYGDLGPQ
+3425 
-3435 DKVKQPLTWQQW
+3435 
-3447 KDSVTYEDLTPK
+3447 E
-3459 YKELYS
+3459 
-3465 NEDLYNKKDGA
+3465 
-3476 SLGNVSG
+3476 
-3483 RLKELKDRINVDLGR
+3483 
-3498 TNGLEMVH
+3498 
-3506 HGADDANP
+3506 
-3514 YAVMAD
+3514 
-3520 NFPAT
+3520 
-3525 FFVPKS
+3525 
-3531 LFAEDGLGEG
+3531 
-3541 KGSIQT
+3541 
-3547 YFNVNEQGAVV
+3547 
-3558 IRNPQEFSDFQQ
+3558 
-3570 VTINASF
+3570 
-3577 RASFNDK
+3577 
-3584 WNHGLDEPLFTTKRK
+3584 
-3599 LSHEFLNKRDQL
+3599 
-3611 LKKLSGGRLDAQDET
+3611 
-3626 LVALGNPDDVSGNK
+3626 ALGNKTKV
-3640 AIVAVDVSQIFTRQE
+3640 VVDLAQIFTVQE
-3655 LKERANVFAKP
+3655 LKERAKVFAKP

-3674 LDQLDLVHQTVSR
+3674 LDQLDLVHQAKGR
-3687 DQIVASFELN
+3687 AQIAASFELN
-3697 KKVNAYIAEHPTSG
+3697 KKINDYIAEHPTSG
-3711 RNQALTQLKEQI
+3711 RNQALTQLKEQV

-3734 AQVDIDAIA
+3734 AQAGIDAIA

-3757 IEEANGE
+3757 IEEANGK
-3764 HRGLT
+3764 HVGLT

-3783 PKQGYKGETPNDLG
+3783 PKHGYKGETPSDLG
-3797 FDAKYHVDLGDH
+3797 FDAKYHVDLGEH

-3848 DLTGVESVQMAFYFL
+3848 DLTGAESVQMAFYFL
-3863 KEAAKKVDPISG
+3863 KEAAKKADPISG

-3887 DKSYLSQL
+3887 DQSYLSQL

-3908 SSHETDVDA
+3908 SSHETDIDA
-3917 WDRRYSGAGYDEL
+3917 WDRRYSGTGYDEL
-3930 TNKLAGATG
+3930 TNKLASATG
-3939 VDEQLSVLLDD
+3939 VDEQLAVLLDD

-4015 LKTKHLDAT
+4015 LKTKHLDVT

-4065 IAVEVLQSLPDDEKF
+4065 IAVEVLQNLPDGEKF

-4107 LPALRVSDSNQF
+4107 LPALKVSDSNQF
-4119 RVEQDDMTLRVV
+4119 TVEQDDVSLRVV
-4131 YDDVANKPKLTFKDS
+4131 YEDVANKPKITFKDS
-4146 LSGANTAIHNQNVN
+4146 LSGANTALHNQNVN
-4160 DWERVAVTPTADGG
+4160 DWERVVVTPTADGG
-4174 ETRFDGQIIVQM
+4174 ESRFDGQIIVQM
-4186 ENDSVVANAAANLAG
+4186 ENDDVVAKAAANLAG

-4210 QLDSDG
+4210 QIDSDG

-4237 GHGRDDSDS
+4237 GHGRDDSES
-4246 NNTHLSGYSAED
+4246 NNTRLSGYSADE
-4258 LAAKLANFQQSF
+4258 LAVKLAKFQQSF
-4270 SQAENINN
+4270 NQAENINN
-4278 TPDHISIVGCSLV
+4278 KPDHISIVGCSLV

-4304 NAMDVN
+4304 NAMDAN

-4317 ARSSELA
+4317 VRSSELA
-4324 VDATGRKHT
+4324 VDEAGRKHT
-4333 KDENGDWIQKA
+4333 KDANGDWVQKA
-4344 ETNKVSLSWNEQ
+4344 ENNKVSLSWDEQ
-4356 GEVIAKE
+4356 GEVVAKD

-4384 VGEIARGA
+4384 VDEPARGA

-4398 VFDAPEKRKV
+4398 VFDAPEKRKA
-4408 ETETSSSAANNKL
+4408 ETETSSSSANNKL

-4445 VGIKVGSGG
+4445 VGIKVGTGG

-4477 VDMGGYQA
+4477 FDIGGYQA

-4498 SFNLGQ
+4498 SFNLGR
-4504 SNDLLVMMDKSIPT
+4504 SNDLIVMMDKSIPT

-4541 GEDQDWLAAQEQQ
+4541 GEGQDWLAAQEQQ

-4576 DYTCLVE
+4576 DYTSLVE
-4583 LDSHN
+4583 LDSQN
-4588 ERSSRGLKHDTEAAL
+4588 ERSSRGLKHDAEATL

-4608 QWLSGNSDSS
+4608 QWLSGNGNNDTS
-4618 AGKLSR
+4618 KLSR

-4703 KNKLLGQMAGIGA
+4703 KNKLLGQLAGVGA

-4728 TTSGQIVSRNG
+4728 TASGQIVSRNG
-4739 EAVDGVAILTE
+4739 EAVDGVAILKE
-4750 MLEVIGEFS
+4750 MLDVIGEFS

-4772 LDSLKSGID
+4772 LDSLKSGIN

-4786 IQSFAETHGLKD
+4786 IKSFAETHGLKE

-4804 ENKSAVSVNGTSV
+4804 EDNSSVSVNGANV
-4817 NSAQGATASDGNTET
+4817 NSAQGATVADGSTET
-4832 AETQDRAF
+4832 AETPDRAF

-4895 QGDGDINLSLG
+4895 QGDGDINISLG

-4947 TGGEGSDMGV
+4947 TGGEGNDMGV

-5003 GLGRDYVVTSGNFNR
+5003 GSGRDYVVTSGNFNR
-5018 VDTGDGQDYSVT
+5018 VDTGDDQDYSVT

-5086 ISKFSQFNGEEGRDL
+5086 ISKFSQFNGGEGRDL

-5133 ISSEDNIVFNGID
+5133 IRSEDNIVFNGID

-5165 DPVSETDQ
+5165 DPASDSDQ

-5182 TFNDYFDGKRA
+5182 TFSDYFNGNRA
-5193 QMIIAM
+5193 QVIIAM
-5199 GEKDANGEREYT
+5199 GEKDATGEREYT
-5211 TLSESS
+5211 TLSESA

-5249 STAWADVV
+5249 TTAWADVV

>member
-12 FFTGNYSADNGNN
+12 FFTGNYSADDGNN
-25 DIVAIGF
+25 NIVAIGF
-32 GGEIHAYGGDDHVTV
+32 GGQIHAYGGDDHVTV
-47 GSIGATVHT
+47 GSIGATVYT
-56 GSGNDTVVGGSAYLR
+56 GSGNDTVVGGSAYLK
-71 VEDSTGHLSVK
+71 VEDSTGHLTVK

-100 AGAAGGVSIDHLGH
+100 AGAAGGVSIDHLGN

-124 AYNSVKRKG
+124 AYNGITRKG
-133 LSGNVTFKGAGGY
+133 LSGNVTFAGAGGY

-152 TNHGNLSFAGAGAG
+152 TNQGNLSFTGAGAG
-166 NKLDRTWFDQYQ
+166 NKLDRTWFNRYQ
-178 GSRGDVSFDG
+178 GSHGDVTFDG

-230 ASNRIERTR
+230 ASNRIERTH
-239 QAEDVYQQTHG
+239 QAEDVYTQTRG

-258 GYNSF
+258 GYNSL

-283 TRKGSGSSF
+283 IRKGSGNDF
-292 DAQGMEYAKA
+292 AKEGMTNAKA
-302 EDIVL
+302 DEIVL
-307 TTAKMHGSWIG
+307 TKAVMSGSWIG
-318 SGTHAV
+318 QDHHV
-324 TAVKSERE
+324 TAVKSASE
-332 PNTYLFAIADGT
+332 PNTYLFAFADST
-344 YTKINKVRLSNDPK
+344 YTKINKVQLRNDPQ
-358 TGKLKYYSEAWYKQG
+358 TGELKYYSTAWYKEG
-373 NHLSGLA
+373 NHLSNLA
-380 RSDVSSAGGFEVN
+380 NQDISDNGGFTAVN
-393 PINGGYTLSNI
+393 INGAYTLSDLK
-404 AVEHQQSL
+404 VEHQQSV
-412 TVHAMEKDLT
+412 TVHAVEKSLT
-422 EYEWVTYANGAL
+422 EYEWVTYANGAV
-434 IDAKDVVLSDAKM
+434 IDAKEVSLSDAKM
-447 GGHAISTDG
+447 GGHAIYADG
-456 TKVDVQAIKSN
+456 TKVDVKAVKSN
-467 RKPNTYVYAKVLGPY
+467 RQPNTYIYAKVLGPY

-489 LANDAETGVLKYQ
+489 LANDPETGALKYQ

-513 ANLANEDISSANGYH
+513 ANIANQDISSATGYNP
-528 SMGKGGYSLS
+528 MGKGGYSLS
-538 ALNYSVNAI
+538 DLHYSVNAV
-547 RSMSETVADI
+547 RSTSETVADI
-557 DEYTDQTLFK
+557 EEYTDQTLFK
-567 PATDSGESSGD
+567 PANDSGESSGD
-578 VHFSGAGGGNV
+578 VRFNGAGGGNV

-652 QSKQGKMDVYAGGA
+652 QSQQGKMDVYAGGA
-666 VNVLVRIGDGQYLAH
+666 VNVLVRLGDGQYLAH
-681 LLAYGNISVHKG
+681 LLAYGNISVQKG
-693 NGNSR
+693 SGDSR
-698 VAMLGGYNTHTQIGS
+698 VVMLGGYNTHTQIGS
-713 GHGLWLAAG
+713 GNGLWLAAG

-727 TQVGNGE
+727 TQVGKGD
-734 VTSVLA
+734 VAAVLA

-745 LTKVGE
+745 LTKMGE
-751 GELTAGMLGGANVMT
+751 GELTSGMLGGANVIT
-766 HISGDE
+766 QISNDD
-772 QASNTTAVALGGAN
+772 QLSNTTAVALGGAN
-786 ILTKKGKGDTLAV
+786 ILTKKGKGNTLAV

-808 HVGDGSTTGV
+808 HVGDGTTTGV

-870 TSIAAMI
+870 TSIAVMI

-961 IGNGST
+961 IGHGST
-967 FAAMIGQANVMTKVG
+967 FAAMIGQANIMTKVG
-982 NDLTAALMVGKANIY
+982 NDLTAALMVGKANIM

-1004 SLGLFAGEMNVMTKV
+1004 SLGLFAGEVNVMTKV

-1068 KANVVTHVGDA
+1068 KANVVTHVGNA

-1107 IGNVMTHVGDGT
+1107 VGNVMTHVGDGT

-1126 KANIVTKVGDGLGI
+1126 KANLITKVGDGLGV

-1165 ANILTKVGDGQEVSV
+1165 ANLITKVGDGQEVSV
-1180 VQGKANIITH
+1180 VQGEANIITH

-1211 DGRNVVLAKGEANIV
+1211 HGQNVVLAKGEANIV

-1233 SFNALWSKGNVVTKV
+1233 SFNALWSKGNIVTKV

-1255 AAKGKA
+1255 AAKGQA

-1267 GNGLSVT
+1267 GNGLNVT

-1285 VGNGVS
+1285 VGDGVS

-1323 IGDGLNINASYAR
+1323 VGDGLNINASYAQ

-1361 KLSALFDNVKQ
+1361 KLSALFDNIKQ
-1372 TLLGVGGS
+1372 TVLGVGGS

-1391 ASTSG
+1391 ASSSG
-1396 TQKGRGAIAT
+1396 THKGRGAIAT

-1414 FQMDAIEEVGSDL
+1414 FQMDAIKEVGSDL

-1441 DLNEMDNDLNIDGA
+1441 DLNKMQHALNVDD
-1455 SDHAPN
+1455 SSVQAPN

-1467 FEQGD
+1467 FELGEH
-1472 RGWQSTHGVEA
+1472 GWQSTHGVEA
-1483 SYSGSVYGVNGEGH
+1483 SYAGSVYGVEGEGH
-1497 GTRVTEL
+1497 GARVTEL
-1504 DTHTNTSLYQDLTD
+1504 DTYTNTSLYQDLAN
-1518 LTEGEVIAVSFD
+1518 LAQGEVIAVSFD

-1554 SSGDASAWQQ
+1554 SSGDESAWQQ
-1564 KTLKLTAHA
+1564 KTLKLTAQA

-1589 GYILDNVVAK
+1589 GYILDNVVAT
-1599 SESSPQANAVSEHAK
+1599 SESSQQANAIREHAT
-1614 QNQASQNALSDKER
+1614 QNPAAQNALSDKER

-1660 AIENNGQAQRD
+1660 ALGNNGQAQRD
-1671 AVKEESEAVTAELT
+1671 AVQEESEAITAELT
-1685 TLAQGLDVLDGQATH
+1685 KLAQGLDVLDGQATH
-1700 TGKSGEQWR
+1700 TGESGDQWR
-1709 NDFAGGLLDGVQSQI
+1709 NEFASGLLAGVQTQL

-1729 LASDKMA
+1729 LANDKIA
-1736 AAKQTQSD
+1736 EAKQTHAD
-1744 NNSKVKD
+1744 NQNKVKD
-1751 SIAKSEAGVAK
+1751 AVAKSEAGVAK

-1775 EAKADAET
+1775 DAQADAEK
-1783 RKADAVAKSHDAKQ
+1783 RKADALAKGKDAQQ
-1797 AESDAHSAANDAQ
+1797 AESDAHHAVNNAQ

-1815 DAMNAENKANQA
+1815 DVQVAENKANQA
-1827 QNDAQGA
+1827 QADAQGA

-1845 GVAGSGLSGNAHR
+1845 GVTGSGLSGNAHS

-1865 GSHVNTDSQTNADG
+1865 DSHVNTDSQTNADG
-1879 RFSDGLTEQELEAL
+1879 RFSEGLTEQEQEAL

-1898 AVNRLQINAGIRS
+1898 AVNRLQINAGIRA
-1911 KNSGSTITSMFME
+1911 KNSVSSMTSMFSE
-1924 ANADS
+1924 TNSKS
-1929 IVVDTTASQDVVR
+1929 IVVPTKVSPEPERQEVTRRD
-1942 KEVRISGVNL
+1942 VRISGVNL
-1952 VGLGE
+1952 
-1957 ASHDS
+1957 
-1962 AESLVAARAEKVA
+1962 ESLSAVQGSQPTGQLASKS
-1975 NLYRWLD
+1975 
-1982 TDNDVATDK
+1982 
-1991 YVPVPGFERV
+1991 VPGFKSHFASTSIGIENELSGLVVVLPKNSAQTFGYVHDSQGNPLFMLTKDMSQGGYSNPVGINDIQGVNNWQTHTIELVTYPSEISDTAAVESRKEAMLWLAKEFT
-2001 DADVSDEVKQRMIQS
+2001 DHINQSNHQSLPHLVSDDGRF
-2016 MSGYIEHT
+2016 
-2024 DNQVPKD
+2024 
-2031 QAQALATLFVEST
+2031 TLVISN
-2044 LDYDWDKRVEFL
+2044 
-2056 TKLESYGYS
+2056 S
-2065 FETPHAEKSIVS
+2065 
-2077 FWSGKNFKQYRDV
+2077 
-2090 LDNAQTDGKKV
+2090 
-2101 VYDIDVKGN
+2101 
-2110 AFAIDLNKHLMRW
+2110 KHLIAA
-2123 GGLFLDPDNAEQN
+2123 GNGT
-2136 QLKSSIDAATF
+2136 SIDAQGKTIGMTPSGQQATMAISAKEF
-2147 SNTGFWSSVYATG
+2147 GTSSSPEVRLLESAPWYQAGLRDEFLANAKNTTLDDPATAQNVYAYLTSVYSKTADLAKEYG
-2160 AQHDVYVIAEGG
+2160 IYINDWDPASEGFSPNAQGLTDPKVKNAWSILPRTKPVRMLELLSAEDSRYVRQQIAEKLKGTYSESLAKNVFEYFQYGG
-2172 VRLGNYFWHVE
+2172 EVAGHGINNATTGSVQQPE
-2183 LPALRQLQREGLV
+2183 PAILFEFRSVPSALSDFV
-2196 GEIRLLDKPVSEY
+2196 PKTAS
-2209 KDLPADEI
+2209 
-2217 GRRLTDAGVGVKVRF
+2217 TVKVDVKALDHFDSASRKAIITEVNALVSGSEDF
-2232 DALSSARQAELL
+2232 DAWYQEYRASKGQPPVKNPKSSASANHKAEWLMTQHAEQWAKITAPYTDNHETLTSTKL
-2244 ADNPDDYRADTLVEL
+2244 APNDKEEL
-2259 DVKLSAIDSML
+2259 HALGETSNLENNNKQQENVASIINTML
-2270 RESLP
+2270 NDMLP
-2275 FYSLRTERN
+2275 FYALRTERN

-2297 SWPGSDDK
+2297 AWPGTEDK
-2305 SKTILLD
+2305 SKTIILED
-2312 NPEDAAQQKA
+2312 PEDAAQHKA

-2344 DNKVLSHHDGRT
+2344 DNKVISHHEGRT
-2356 RILAQK
+2356 HVLAQK
-2362 EDGAWTYNTNSELMS
+2362 VDGAWQYNATVELMS
-2377 VTELLDAAHVS
+2377 VTELLDAANVT
-2388 GKVRGESYQK
+2388 GKIRGESYQQ
-2398 VIDALAEYHASTA
+2398 VIDALTDYHASIT
-2411 EHADYELESV
+2411 EHADYEPESV
-2421 EQLVNLRKKIE
+2421 EKLLNLRKKIE
-2432 GYALG
+2432 GYVLG
-2437 HPDSGRLEAMNS
+2437 HPDSGRVEAMNS
-2449 LLNQVNSRLEEVSV
+2449 LLNQVNTRLDEVSLLSV
-2463 LAVSEQSIKAHD
+2463 AEQAIQAQD
-2475 SFSRLYDQLDNAHL
+2475 SFSRLYDQLEAANL
-2489 KQSKHLYLDGN
+2489 KESKHLYLDQN
-2500 GDFVTKGKGNLAKI
+2500 GDFVTKGKGNLANI
-2514 DQLGG
+2514 DLLG
-2519 SDAVL
+2519 SREAVL
-2524 EKVKASVN
+2524 EKVKLTVSN
-2532 HEYGQAI
+2532 EYGQTV

-2548 ANELAKDG
+2548 AKDLAKDG
-2556 KGIDITGLNRI
+2556 KGVDIAGLNKV
-2567 HQALEQHMSPVSAT
+2567 HQAIEQHLSPVSAT
-2581 MYIWKPS
+2581 LYIWKPS

-2600 GQGRTQIDAQAAA
+2600 GQGRTQLEGQAAA
-2613 DFNKQN
+2613 DFNQQN

-2633 RNIFNVATE
+2633 SNILNVATKD
-2642 YQPDLKLRWSDF
+2642 QPDLKLRWSDF

-2662 TLEHDMA
+2662 TLEHDVA

-2675 FGLNDGETKLKRF
+2675 FGLHDGDIKLKRF
-2688 IEKLNAAKGI
+2688 IEKLNVAKGI
-2698 DAAYKDA
+2698 DASFKEA

-2717 DMLVSTG
+2717 DMLETTG

-2730 QPFVDQWNDTSY
+2730 QPFVEQWNDTSY

-2753 ELQKQAQASGDPAL
+2753 ELRLQAQRSDDPEL
-2767 VAKRI
+2767 LEKRI
-2772 DNVVRLFA
+2772 GNVVRQFA

-2786 IEAFK
+2786 IETFK
-2791 ASQADEGRVF
+2791 ASQADQGRVF

-2812 MQAEWNRLSHDP
+2812 MQAEWHRLSNDP

-2855 WRPKFGVWTPT
+2855 WLPKFGVWTPT

-2888 HQVNDDL
+2888 HQVTDVL
-2895 DALSGSEKHKDKVA
+2895 DALSGNEKPKENVA
-2909 IENDGTPPRDKV
+2909 IENDGTPPRDKES
-2921 PLSPLT
+2921 LSPLT

-2932 ELYGERDARRK
+2932 ELYGDKEARRK
-2943 IGDIT
+2943 IGEIT

-2961 QKVTLKGEAGRL
+2961 QKITLQGEAGRL
-2973 TGYYHQGTASSD
+2973 TGYYHQGTAPSEG
-2985 DETSTTSG
+2985 ETSSPSG

-3013 RSHYQKQGIDMLAVN
+3013 RNHYQKQGIDMLAVN

-3062 PSNIILHGYSMGGP
+3062 PSNIIIHGYSMGGP

-3116 AGIVGTIAKA
+3116 AGIVGAIAKA
-3126 VNGQFSVEKNLKG
+3126 VNGQFSVEKNLEG
-3139 LPQETPIL
+3139 LPKETSIL
-3147 LLTDNEGLGEEGE
+3147 LLTDNEGLGNEGE
-3160 KLRVKLSNSGFNV
+3160 KLRIKLTASGYNV

-3191 YTGQIV
+3191 YADQIV
-3197 SDLLN
+3197 SGFSSSSSVDEDLDQQGLDTTSTKDQGISN
-3202 TQHIKHNEAKL
+3202 KNDHLQVVDSKEA
-3213 NLEPHGK
+3213 
-3220 NYESRDLILKPIS
+3220 
-3233 QPETVELGMPEVD
+3233 
-3246 QKVLADIAERENVI
+3246 LADGKILHNQDVN
-3260 IGVRPVDEK
+3260 
-3269 SKSLIAS
+3269 S
-3276 KMYSSKGLFVKAKS
+3276 
-3290 SDWGPMSGFIPVD
+3290 WGP
-3303 QSFAK
+3303 
-3308 ASARRD
+3308 
-3314 LETFNRHAE
+3314 
-3323 QSIQSGNAVSADL
+3323 
-3336 YLNQVRVEELVS
+3336 
-3348 KYHSLTPLELDDQS
+3348 
-3362 GMYKTTATNGDQSVP
+3362 
-3377 FFLNRV
+3377 
-3383 TVDGNELWQVHY
+3383 
-3395 ITNGELAPFKVIG
+3395 IT
-3408 DPVSK
+3408 
-3413 QPMTAD
+3413 
-3419 YDLLTV
+3419 
-3425 MYSYGDLGPQ
+3425 
-3435 DKVKQPLTWQQW
+3435 
-3447 KDSVTYEDLTPK
+3447 
-3459 YKELYS
+3459 
-3465 NEDLYNKKDGA
+3465 
-3476 SLGNVSG
+3476 
-3483 RLKELKDRINVDLGR
+3483 
-3498 TNGLEMVH
+3498 
-3506 HGADDANP
+3506 
-3514 YAVMAD
+3514 
-3520 NFPAT
+3520 
-3525 FFVPKS
+3525 
-3531 LFAEDGLGEG
+3531 
-3541 KGSIQT
+3541 
-3547 YFNVNEQGAVV
+3547 
-3558 IRNPQEFSDFQQ
+3558 
-3570 VTINASF
+3570 
-3577 RASFNDK
+3577 
-3584 WNHGLDEPLFTTKRK
+3584 
-3599 LSHEFLNKRDQL
+3599 
-3611 LKKLSGGRLDAQDET
+3611 
-3626 LVALGNPDDVSGNK
+3626 
-3640 AIVAVDVSQIFTRQE
+3640 
-3655 LKERANVFAKP
+3655 
-3666 IGASYQGI
+3666 
-3674 LDQLDLVHQTVSR
+3674 
-3687 DQIVASFELN
+3687 
-3697 KKVNAYIAEHPTSG
+3697 
-3711 RNQALTQLKEQI
+3711 
-3723 TSALFIGKMQV
+3723 
-3734 AQVDIDAIA
+3734 
-3743 QTRPELAARIFMVA
+3743 
-3757 IEEANGE
+3757 
-3764 HRGLT
+3764 
-3769 DMMVRWANEDPYLA
+3769 
-3783 PKQGYKGETPNDLG
+3783 
-3797 FDAKYHVDLGDH
+3797 
-3809 YADFK
+3809 
-3814 QWLETSQ
+3814 
-3821 SNGLLSKA
+3821 
-3829 TLDEST
+3829 
-3835 KTVHLGYSYQELQ
+3835 
-3848 DLTGVESVQMAFYFL
+3848 
-3863 KEAAKKVDPISG
+3863 
-3875 DSAEMILLKKFA
+3875 
-3887 DKSYLSQL
+3887 
-3895 DSDRMDQIEGIYR
+3895 
-3908 SSHETDVDA
+3908 
-3917 WDRRYSGAGYDEL
+3917 
-3930 TNKLAGATG
+3930 
-3939 VDEQLSVLLDD
+3939 
-3950 RKGLLI
+3950 
-3956 GEVHGSDVNGLRF
+3956 
-3969 VNEQMDALKKQGVTV
+3969 
-3984 IGLEHLRSDLAQP
+3984 
-3997 LIDRYLAT
+3997 
-4005 GVMSSELSAM
+4005 
-4015 LKTKHLDAT
+4015 
-4024 LFENARA
+4024 
-4031 NGMRIV
+4031 
-4037 ALDANSSAR
+4037 
-4046 PNVQGTEHG
+4046 
-4055 LMYRAGAANN
+4055 
-4065 IAVEVLQSLPDDEKF
+4065 
-4080 VAIYGKAH
+4080 
-4088 LQSHKGIEGFV
+4088 
-4099 PGITHRLD
+4099 
-4107 LPALRVSDSNQF
+4107 
-4119 RVEQDDMTLRVV
+4119 
-4131 YDDVANKPKLTFKDS
+4131 
-4146 LSGANTAIHNQNVN
+4146 
-4160 DWERVAVTPTADGG
+4160 VTPTTDGG

-4186 ENDSVVANAAANLAG
+4186 ENDDVVAKAAANLAG

-4237 GHGRDDSDS
+4237 GHGRDHSEH
-4246 NNTHLSGYSAED
+4246 NNTYLSGHSADE
-4258 LAAKLANFQQSF
+4258 LAVKLAKFQQTF
-4270 SQAENINN
+4270 NQAENISSK
-4278 TPDHISIVGCSLV
+4278 PDHISIVGCSLV
-4291 SDDKQKGFGHQFI
+4291 SNDKQKGFGHQFI
-4304 NAMDVN
+4304 NAMDAN

-4317 ARSSELA
+4317 VRSSELA
-4324 VDATGRKHT
+4324 VDEAGRKHT
-4333 KDENGDWIQKA
+4333 KDANGDWVQKA
-4344 ETNKVSLSWNEQ
+4344 GNNKVSLSWDAQ
-4356 GEVIAKE
+4356 GEVVAKDE
-4363 ERIRNGIAEGD
+4363 PIRNGIAEGD
-4374 IDLSRIGVSD
+4374 IDLSRIGVNNVD
-4384 VGEIARGA
+4384 EPARGA
-4392 IGDNND
+4392 IGDNSD
-4398 VFDAPEKRKV
+4398 VFDAPEKRKP
-4408 ETETSSSAANNKL
+4408 ETEVIANSSSSNQL

-4429 NVGDG
+4429 NVGEG

-4445 VGIKVGSGG
+4445 VGIKVGTGG

-4466 VHIGNGESKHS
+4466 VHIGDGESKHS
-4477 VDMGGYQA
+4477 VDIGGYQA

-4490 MFIGNRNV
+4490 MFLGNRNV
-4498 SFNLGQ
+4498 SFNFGH
-4504 SNDLLVMMDKSIPT
+4504 SNDLILMMDKSIPT

-4528 ARISGVLQSIATS
+4528 ARISGVLQGIAMS
-4541 GEDQDWLAAQEQQ
+4541 GEGEDWLAAQEQQ

-4576 DYTCLVE
+4576 DYTHLVQ
-4583 LDSHN
+4583 LNSQN
-4588 ERSSRGLKHDTEAAL
+4588 ERDSRGLKHDAEATL

-4608 QWLSGNSDSS
+4608 QWLSGNGNSGTSQ
-4618 AGKLSR
+4618 LSR

-4680 QFSATGQAKTTFT
+4680 QFTATGQAKTTFT
-4693 YTPEDLPRQL
+4693 YTPQDLPRQL
-4703 KNKLLGQMAGIGA
+4703 KNKLLGQLAGVGA

-4728 TTSGQIVSRNG
+4728 TASGQIVSRNG
-4739 EAVDGVAILTE
+4739 QAVDGVAILKE

-4772 LDSLKSGID
+4772 LDSLKAGID

-4786 IQSFAETHGLKD
+4786 IKSFAETHGLKE

-4804 ENKSAVSVNGTSV
+4804 KDNSSVSVNGGNV
-4817 NSAQGATASDGNTET
+4817 NSAQGATVADGNTET

-4867 ENLKENLTADLLN
+4867 ENLKQNLTADLLN

-4895 QGDGDINLSLG
+4895 QGDGDINISLG

-4947 TGGEGSDMGV
+4947 TGGEGNDMGV

-5003 GLGRDYVVTSGNFNR
+5003 GSGRDYVVTSGNFNR
-5018 VDTGDGQDYSVT
+5018 VDTGDDQDYSVT

-5053 RINASAGN
+5053 RINAGAGN

-5072 LNGGEGEDHLIAAA
+5072 LNGGDGDDHLIAAA
-5086 ISKFSQFNGEEGRDL
+5086 ISKFSQFNGGEGRDL

-5133 ISSEDNIVFNGID
+5133 IRSEDNIVFNGID

-5165 DPVSETDQ
+5165 DPSNDSDQ
-5173 AKFEHIGSV
+5173 SKFEHIGSV
-5182 TFNDYFDGKRA
+5182 TFSDYFNGNRA
-5193 QMIIAM
+5193 QVVIGM
-5199 GEKDANGEREYT
+5199 GEKGLSGEREYT
-5211 TLSESS
+5211 MLSDSA
-5217 IDALVQAMSGFDPQ
+5217 IDALVQAMSGFEPQ
-5231 AGDNGFIDNL
+5231 AGDNGFIDSL
-5241 DSKSRVAI
+5241 ESKSQAAI
-5249 STAWADVV
+5249 SMAWSDVV
-5257 HKKGITV
+5257 HKKGLMV

>member
-12 FFTGNYSADNGNN
+12 FFTGNYSADDGNN
-25 DIVAIGF
+25 SIVAIGF

-47 GSIGATVHT
+47 GSIGATVYT

-71 VEDSTGHLSVK
+71 VEDTTGHLSVK

-100 AGAAGGVSIDHLGH
+100 AGAAGGVSIDHLGN

-124 AYNSVKRKG
+124 AYNGITRKG

-152 TNHGNLSFAGAGAG
+152 TNQGNLSFAGAGAG
-166 NKLDRTWFDQYQ
+166 NKLDRTWFNRYQ
-178 GSRGDVSFDG
+178 GSRGDVTFDG

-239 QAEDVYQQTHG
+239 QAEDVYAQTRG

-258 GYNSF
+258 GYNSL

-307 TTAKMHGSWIG
+307 TAAQMHGLSIDNG
-318 SGTHAV
+318 NKFHAV

-344 YTKINKVRLSNDPK
+344 YTKINKVRLYNDPE
-358 TGKLKYYSEAWYKQG
+358 TGKLKYYSEAWFKRG
-373 NHLSGLA
+373 NHLAELA

-412 TVHAMEKDLT
+412 TVHAVEKDLT

-434 IDAKDVVLSDAKM
+434 IDAKDVALSEAKM

-456 TKVDVQAIKSN
+456 TTVDVQAVKSN

-489 LANDAETGVLKYQ
+489 LANDPKTGALKYQ
-502 ARSWYKEGDHT
+502 ARSWYKEGNHT

-538 ALNYSVNAI
+538 DLHYSVNAV
-547 RSMSETVADI
+547 RSTSETVADI

-578 VHFSGAGGGNV
+578 VRFNGAGGGNV

-611 HSSQFGNTEFNG
+611 HSSQFGHTEFNG

-698 VAMLGGYNTHTQIGS
+698 VVMLGGYNTHTQIGS
-713 GHGLWLAAG
+713 GNGLWLAAG

-727 TQVGNGE
+727 TQVGKGD
-734 VTSVLA
+734 VASVLA

-745 LTKVGE
+745 LTKVGD
-751 GELTAGMLGGANVMT
+751 GDLTAGMLGGANVIT
-766 HISGDE
+766 HISGDNE
-772 QASNTTAVALGGAN
+772 TSNTTAVALGGAN
-786 ILTKKGKGDTLAV
+786 ILTKKGKGNTLAV

-808 HVGDGSTTGV
+808 HVGDGTTTGV

-835 GIMLGVGNVLTHVGD
+835 CIMLGVGNVLTHVGD

-870 TSIAAMI
+870 TSIAVMI

-961 IGNGST
+961 VGSGST
-967 FAAMIGQANVMTKVG
+967 FAAMIGQANIMTKVG

-1004 SLGLFAGEMNVMTKV
+1004 SLGIFAGEVNVMTKV

-1126 KANIVTKVGDGLGI
+1126 KANIITKVGDGLGV

-1165 ANILTKVGDGQEVSV
+1165 ANIITKVGDGQEVSV
-1180 VQGKANIITH
+1180 VQGKANVITH

-1211 DGRNVVLAKGEANIV
+1211 NGRNVVLAKGEANIV

-1233 SFNALWSKGNVVTKV
+1233 SFNALWSKGNIVTKV

-1267 GNGLSVT
+1267 GDGLSVT

-1285 VGNGVS
+1285 VGDGVS

-1323 IGDGLNINASYAR
+1323 VGDGLNINASYAQ

-1361 KLSALFDNVKQ
+1361 KLSALFDNIKQ

-1391 ASTSG
+1391 ASSSG

-1414 FQMDAIEEVGSDL
+1414 FQMEAIEEVGSDL

-1441 DLNEMDNDLNIDGA
+1441 DLNKMQNALDVDGS
-1455 SDHAPN
+1455 SDQTQAPN

-1472 RGWQSTHGVEA
+1472 RGWKSTHGVEA
-1483 SYSGSVYGVNGEGH
+1483 SYSGNVYGVNGEGH
-1497 GTRVTEL
+1497 GARVTEL
-1504 DTHTNTSLYQDLTD
+1504 DTYTNTSLYQDLTD

-1599 SESSPQANAVSEHAK
+1599 SESSQQANAVSEHAT

-1660 AIENNGQAQRD
+1660 ALENNGQAQRD

-1685 TLAQGLDVLDGQATH
+1685 KLAQGLDVLDGQATH
-1700 TGKSGEQWR
+1700 TGESGDQWR
-1709 NDFAGGLLDGVQSQI
+1709 NDFAGGLLDGVQSQL

-1729 LASDKMA
+1729 LANDKIA

-1744 NNSKVKD
+1744 NNSKVKE
-1751 SIAKSEAGVAK
+1751 SVAKSEAGVAK

-1783 RKADAVAKSHDAKQ
+1783 RKADAVAKSNDAKR

-1827 QNDAQGA
+1827 QNDAKGT
-1834 KQNEGDRPDRQ
+1834 KQNEGDRPDRE
-1845 GVAGSGLSGNAHR
+1845 GVAGSSLSGNAHR

-1865 GSHVNTDSQTNADG
+1865 GSHVNTDSPTNADG
-1879 RFSDGLTEQELEAL
+1879 RFSEGLSEQEQEAL

-1898 AVNRLQINAGIRS
+1898 AVNRLQINAGIRG
-1911 KNSGSTITSMFME
+1911 KNSGSTITSMFTE
-1924 ANADS
+1924 TNSDS
-1929 IVVDTTASQDVVR
+1929 IVVPTTASQDVVR
-1942 KEVRISGVNL
+1942 QEIRISGVNL
-1952 VGLGE
+1952 EGLGE
-1957 ASHDS
+1957 TSHDS

-2031 QAQALATLFVEST
+2031 QAEALATLFVEST
-2044 LDYDWDKRVEFL
+2044 LNYDWDKRVEFL

-2065 FETPHAEKSIVS
+2065 FEAPHAEKSIVS
-2077 FWSGKNFKQYRDV
+2077 FWSGKNFKQYRDI

-2160 AQHDVYVIAEGG
+2160 AQNDVYVIAEGG
-2172 VRLGNYFWHVE
+2172 VRLGNYFWNVE

-2209 KDLPADEI
+2209 KDLPADQI
-2217 GRRLTDAGVGVKVRF
+2217 GRRLTDAGVAVKVRF
-2232 DALSSARQAELL
+2232 DALSHERQAELL
-2244 ADNPDDYRADTLVEL
+2244 ADNPDGYKADTLVEL

-2284 LLVQEGDEGFEVR
+2284 LLVQEGEEGFEVR
-2297 SWPGSDDK
+2297 SWPGIDGK

-2312 NPEDAAQQKA
+2312 NPEDAAQQKS

-2356 RILAQK
+2356 RIIAQK
-2362 EDGAWTYNTNSELMS
+2362 EDGAWTYNTNVELMS
-2377 VTELLDAAHVS
+2377 VTELLDVAHVN
-2388 GKVRGESYQK
+2388 GKVRGDSYQQ
-2398 VIDALAEYHASTA
+2398 VIDALTEYHASTV

-2421 EQLVNLRKKIE
+2421 EKLLNLRKQIE
-2432 GYALG
+2432 GYVLG
-2437 HPDSGRLEAMNS
+2437 HPDSGRVEAMNS

-2475 SFSRLYDQLDNAHL
+2475 SFSRLYDQLDNANL
-2489 KQSKHLYLDGN
+2489 KESKHLYLDGN
-2500 GDFVTKGKGNLAKI
+2500 GDFVTKGKGNLATI

-2524 EKVKASVN
+2524 EKVKAAVT
-2532 HEYGQAI
+2532 HEYGQVV
-2539 ADTIFAGLS
+2539 ADTIFARLS
-2548 ANELAKDG
+2548 ANDLAKDG
-2556 KGIDITGLNRI
+2556 KGIDIAGLNKV
-2567 HQALEQHMSPVSAT
+2567 HQAIEQHMSPVSAT

-2588 DHSALGHAALQI
+2588 DHSTLGHAALQI
-2600 GQGRTQIDAQAAA
+2600 GQGRTQLEGQAAA

-2642 YQPDLKLRWSDF
+2642 DQPDLKLRWSDF

-2675 FGLNDGETKLKRF
+2675 FGLKDGETKLKRF

-2698 DAAYKDA
+2698 DASYKDA

-2717 DMLVSTG
+2717 DMLASTG

-2742 DMMDVANRFAQ
+2742 DMMDVANRFAE

-2767 VAKRI
+2767 VEKRI

-2812 MQAEWNRLSHDP
+2812 MQAEWKRLSNDP

-2888 HQVNDDL
+2888 HQVTDVL
-2895 DALSGSEKHKDKVA
+2895 DALSGNEKHKENVA
-2909 IENDGTPPRDKV
+2909 IENDGTPPRDKES
-2921 PLSPLT
+2921 LSPLT

-2932 ELYGERDARRK
+2932 ELYGEKDARRK
-2943 IGDIT
+2943 IGEIT
-2948 QTLLDHAVEKGES
+2948 QTLLDHAVENGES
-2961 QKVTLKGEAGRL
+2961 QKVTLKGEVGRL
-2973 TGYYHQGTASSD
+2973 TGYYHQGAASSEG
-2985 DETSTTSG
+2985 ETSATSG

-3005 AEEQASAI
+3005 AEEQASEI
-3013 RSHYQKQGIDMLAVN
+3013 RNHYQKQGIDMLAVN

-3062 PSNIILHGYSMGGP
+3062 PSNIIIHGYSMGGP

-3116 AGIVGTIAKA
+3116 AGIVGAIAKA

-3139 LPQETPIL
+3139 LPKETPIL

-3160 KLRVKLSNSGFNV
+3160 KLRAKLAIAGYNV

-3186 RLMSQ
+3186 RLMGQ
-3191 YTGQIV
+3191 YADQIV
-3197 SDLLN
+3197 SGLFNAEQAAVEAGEVLKGLEKDFKRYGDALKPDTSVPGKAKDIRTTKDFLNGYKNDHAKEIVDGFRSDMNIKQLVDLFVKGNWSAEQKGALAWEIESRALKVTFQNKSEKYNRLFREIASAGVVDAKATEQLAPQLMLLN
-3202 TQHIKHNEAKL
+3202 LANDGFGGRCDPLSKLVLVAKQ
-3213 NLEPHGK
+3213 LENDG
-3220 NYESRDLILKPIS
+3220 
-3233 QPETVELGMPEVD
+3233 QV
-3246 QKVLADIAERENVI
+3246 
-3260 IGVRPVDEK
+3260 GVARQLLE
-3269 SKSLIAS
+3269 
-3276 KMYSSKGLFVKAKS
+3276 KMYSAAAVLSNPTLYSDSEKANASKLLSSLAAIHAKN
-3290 SDWGPMSGFIPVD
+3290 PMHDTSMKVWQEKLEGKQALTVNGVVEKITD
-3303 QSFAK
+3303 
-3308 ASARRD
+3308 ASANGKPV
-3314 LETFNRHAE
+3314 L
-3323 QSIQSGNAVSADL
+3323 
-3336 YLNQVRVEELVS
+3336 
-3348 KYHSLTPLELDDQS
+3348 LELDAPGHAMAAWAKGS
-3362 GMYKTTATNGDQSVP
+3362 GDDRVYGFYDPNAGIVEFSSAEKFSAYLTRFFGKSDLDMAQRYELGKNAAGEPIFNRVVVMDGNTLASYKPTFGDKTTMQGILDLPVFDATPIKKPTGGVASDLEALGDK
-3377 FFLNRV
+3377 
-3383 TVDGNELWQVHY
+3383 T
-3395 ITNGELAPFKVIG
+3395 KV
-3408 DPVSK
+3408 V
-3413 QPMTAD
+3413 
-3419 YDLLTV
+3419 
-3425 MYSYGDLGPQ
+3425 
-3435 DKVKQPLTWQQW
+3435 
-3447 KDSVTYEDLTPK
+3447 
-3459 YKELYS
+3459 
-3465 NEDLYNKKDGA
+3465 
-3476 SLGNVSG
+3476 
-3483 RLKELKDRINVDLGR
+3483 VDL
-3498 TNGLEMVH
+3498 
-3506 HGADDANP
+3506 A
-3514 YAVMAD
+3514 
-3520 NFPAT
+3520 
-3525 FFVPKS
+3525 
-3531 LFAEDGLGEG
+3531 
-3541 KGSIQT
+3541 
-3547 YFNVNEQGAVV
+3547 
-3558 IRNPQEFSDFQQ
+3558 
-3570 VTINASF
+3570 
-3577 RASFNDK
+3577 
-3584 WNHGLDEPLFTTKRK
+3584 
-3599 LSHEFLNKRDQL
+3599 
-3611 LKKLSGGRLDAQDET
+3611 
-3626 LVALGNPDDVSGNK
+3626 
-3640 AIVAVDVSQIFTRQE
+3640 QIFTVQE
-3655 LKERANVFAKP
+3655 LKERAKVFAKP

-3674 LDQLDLVHQTVSR
+3674 LDQLDLVHQAKGR
-3687 DQIVASFELN
+3687 DQIAASFELN
-3697 KKVNAYIAEHPTSG
+3697 KKINAYIAEHPTSG
-3711 RNQALTQLKEQI
+3711 RNQALTQLKEQV
-3723 TSALFIGKMQV
+3723 TSALFIGKMQI
-3734 AQVDIDAIA
+3734 AQAGIDAIA
-3743 QTRPELAARIFMVA
+3743 QTRPELAARIFTVA
-3757 IEEANGE
+3757 IEEANGK
-3764 HRGLT
+3764 HVGLT

-3783 PKQGYKGETPNDLG
+3783 PKHGYKGETPSDLG
-3797 FDAKYHVDLGDH
+3797 FDAKYHVDLSEH

-3863 KEAAKKVDPISG
+3863 KEAAKKADPISG

-3887 DKSYLSQL
+3887 DQSYLSQL

-3917 WDRRYSGAGYDEL
+3917 WDRRYSGKGYDEL
-3930 TNKLAGATG
+3930 TNKLASATG

-4015 LKTKHLDAT
+4015 LKTKHLDVA

-4065 IAVEVLQSLPDDEKF
+4065 IAVEVLQNLPDGEKF

-4107 LPALRVSDSNQF
+4107 LPALKVSDSNQF
-4119 RVEQDDMTLRVV
+4119 TVEQDDVSLRVV
-4131 YDDVANKPKLTFKDS
+4131 YDDVANKPKITFKDS
-4146 LSGANTAIHNQNVN
+4146 LSGANTDLHNQNVN
-4160 DWERVAVTPTADGG
+4160 DWERVVVTPTADGG

-4186 ENDSVVANAAANLAG
+4186 ENDAVAAKAAANLAG

-4237 GHGRDDSDS
+4237 GHGRDDSES
-4246 NNTHLSGYSAED
+4246 NNTRLSGYSADE
-4258 LAAKLANFQQSF
+4258 LAVKLAKFQQSF
-4270 SQAENINN
+4270 NQAENVSSK
-4278 TPDHISIVGCSLV
+4278 PDHISIVGCSLV

-4304 NAMDVN
+4304 NAMDAN
-4310 GLRVDVS
+4310 GLRLDVS
-4317 ARSSELA
+4317 VRSSELA
-4324 VDATGRKHT
+4324 VDETGRKHT
-4333 KDENGDWIQKA
+4333 KDANGNWVQKA
-4344 ETNKVSLSWNEQ
+4344 ESNKVSLSWNEQ
-4356 GEVIAKE
+4356 GDVVAKD
-4363 ERIRNGIAEGD
+4363 ERIHNGIAEGD
-4374 IDLSRIGVSD
+4374 IDLSRIGISD
-4384 VGEIARGA
+4384 VDEPARGA
-4392 IGDNND
+4392 IGDNKD
-4398 VFDAPEKRKV
+4398 VFDAPEKRKA
-4408 ETETSSSAANNKL
+4408 ETETSSSSANNKL

-4445 VGIKVGSGG
+4445 VGIKVGTGG

-4466 VHIGNGESKHS
+4466 IHIGNGESKHS
-4477 VDMGGYQA
+4477 FDIGGYQA

-4498 SFNLGQ
+4498 SFNKGR
-4504 SNDLLVMMDKSIPT
+4504 SNDLIVMMDKSIPT

-4541 GEDQDWLAAQEQQ
+4541 GEGKDWLAAQEQQ

-4576 DYTCLVE
+4576 DYTSLVE
-4583 LDSHN
+4583 LDSQN
-4588 ERSSRGLKHDTEAAL
+4588 ERSSRGLKHDAEAAL

-4608 QWLSGNSDSS
+4608 QWLSGNGNNDTS
-4618 AGKLSR
+4618 KLSR

-4703 KNKLLGQMAGIGA
+4703 KNKLLGQLAGVGA

-4728 TTSGQIVSRNG
+4728 TASGHIVSRNG
-4739 EAVDGVAILTE
+4739 EAVDGVAILKE

-4759 GDQLQAFVDPAKL
+4759 GDQLQAFVDPTKL
-4772 LDSLKSGID
+4772 VNSLEAGIN

-4786 IQSFAETHGLKD
+4786 IKSFAETHGLKE

-4804 ENKSAVSVNGTSV
+4804 ESKPSVSLNGETL
-4817 NSAQGATASDGNTET
+4817 NSTQGATVADGSTET
-4832 AETQDRAF
+4832 TETPDRAF

-4867 ENLKENLTADLLN
+4867 ANLKENLTADLLN

-4947 TGGEGSDMGV
+4947 TGGEGNDMGV

-5003 GLGRDYVVTSGNFNR
+5003 GSGRDYVVTSGNFNR
-5018 VDTGDGQDYSVT
+5018 VDTGDDQDYSVT

-5038 LGAGNDF
+5038 LGAGDDF

-5086 ISKFSQFNGEEGRDL
+5086 ISKFSQFNGGEGRDL

-5133 ISSEDNIVFNGID
+5133 IRSEDNIVFNGID

-5165 DPVSETDQ
+5165 DPASDSDQ

-5182 TFNDYFDGKRA
+5182 TFSDYFNGNRA
-5193 QMIIAM
+5193 QVIIAM
-5199 GEKDANGEREYT
+5199 GEKDATGEREYT
-5211 TLSESS
+5211 TLSESA

-5249 STAWADVV
+5249 TTAWADVV

>member
-12 FFTGNYSADNGNN
+12 FFTGNYSADDGNN
-25 DIVAIGF
+25 SIVAIGF

-47 GSIGATVHT
+47 GSIGATVYT

-71 VEDSTGHLSVK
+71 VEDTTGHLSVK

-100 AGAAGGVSIDHLGH
+100 AGAAGGVSIDHLGNN
-114 HGDVSYGGAA
+114 GDVSYGGAA
-124 AYNSVKRKG
+124 AYNGITRKG

-152 TNHGNLSFAGAGAG
+152 TNQGNLSFAGAGAG
-166 NKLDRTWFDQYQ
+166 NKLDRTWFNRYQ
-178 GSRGDVSFDG
+178 GSRGDVTFDG

-239 QAEDVYQQTHG
+239 QAEDVYAQTRG

-258 GYNSF
+258 GYNSL

-307 TTAKMHGSWIG
+307 TAAQMHGLSIDNG
-318 SGTHAV
+318 NKFHAV

-344 YTKINKVRLSNDPK
+344 YTKINKVRLYNDPE
-358 TGKLKYYSEAWYKQG
+358 TGKLKYYSEAWFKRG
-373 NHLSGLA
+373 NHLAELA

-412 TVHAMEKDLT
+412 TVHAVEKDLT

-434 IDAKDVVLSDAKM
+434 IDAKDVALSDAKM

-456 TKVDVQAIKSN
+456 TTVDVQAVKSN

-489 LANDAETGVLKYQ
+489 LANDPETGALKYQ
-502 ARSWYKEGDHT
+502 SRSWYKEGNHT

-538 ALNYSVNAI
+538 DLHYSVNAV
-547 RSMSETVADI
+547 RSTSETVADI

-578 VHFSGAGGGNV
+578 VRFNGAGGGNV

-698 VAMLGGYNTHTQIGS
+698 VVMLGGYNTHTQIGS
-713 GHGLWLAAG
+713 GNGLWLAAG

-727 TQVGNGE
+727 TQVGKGD
-734 VTSVLA
+734 VASVLA

-745 LTKVGE
+745 LTKVGD
-751 GELTAGMLGGANVMT
+751 GDLTAGMLGGANVIT
-766 HISGDE
+766 HISGDNE
-772 QASNTTAVALGGAN
+772 TSNTTAVALGGAN
-786 ILTKKGKGDTLAV
+786 ILTKKGKGNTLAV

-808 HVGDGSTTGV
+808 HVGDGTTTGV

-870 TSIAAMI
+870 TSIAVMI

-961 IGNGST
+961 VGSGST
-967 FAAMIGQANVMTKVG
+967 FAAMIGQANIMTKVG

-1004 SLGLFAGEMNVMTKV
+1004 SLGIFAGEVNVMTKV

-1126 KANIVTKVGDGLGI
+1126 KANIITKVGDGLGV

-1165 ANILTKVGDGQEVSV
+1165 ANIITKVGDGQEVSV

-1211 DGRNVVLAKGEANIV
+1211 NGRNVVLAKGEANIV

-1233 SFNALWSKGNVVTKV
+1233 SFNALWSKGNIVTKV

-1267 GNGLSVT
+1267 GDGLSVT

-1285 VGNGVS
+1285 VGDGVS

-1323 IGDGLNINASYAR
+1323 VGDGLNINASYAQ

-1361 KLSALFDNVKQ
+1361 KLSALFDNIKQ

-1391 ASTSG
+1391 ASSSG

-1414 FQMDAIEEVGSDL
+1414 FQMEAIEEVGSDL

-1441 DLNEMDNDLNIDGA
+1441 DLNKMQNALNVDGS
-1455 SDHAPN
+1455 SDQTQAPN

-1472 RGWQSTHGVEA
+1472 LGWKSTHGVEA
-1483 SYSGSVYGVNGEGH
+1483 YLAASDYGLKSEGH
-1497 GTRVTEL
+1497 GSKVTEL
-1504 DTHTNTSLYQDLTD
+1504 DYYQNTAIYQDIDNLSH
-1518 LTEGEVIAVSFD
+1518 GEVIELSFE
-1530 FAKRAGLSNNEGIE
+1530 FSNRNHAAITSNEGFE

-1578 EFKGTGHNDGL
+1578 EFKGTGQNDGL

-1599 SESSPQANAVSEHAK
+1599 SESSQQANAVSEHAT

-1660 AIENNGQAQRD
+1660 ALENNGQAQRD

-1685 TLAQGLDVLDGQATH
+1685 KLAQGLDVLDGQATH
-1700 TGKSGEQWR
+1700 SGESGDQWR
-1709 NDFAGGLLDGVQSQI
+1709 NDFAGGLLDGVQSQL

-1729 LASDKMA
+1729 LANDKIA

-1744 NNSKVKD
+1744 NNSKVKE
-1751 SIAKSEAGVAK
+1751 SVAKSEAGVAQ
-1762 GEQNRAGAEQDIA
+1762 GEQNRVGAEQDIA

-1783 RKADAVAKSHDAKQ
+1783 RKADAVAKSNDAKQ

-1827 QNDAQGA
+1827 QNDAKGT
-1834 KQNEGDRPDRQ
+1834 KQNEGDRPDRE
-1845 GVAGSGLSGNAHR
+1845 GVAGSGLSGNAHS

-1865 GSHVNTDSQTNADG
+1865 GSHVNTDSPTDADG
-1879 RFSDGLTEQELEAL
+1879 RFSDGLSEQEQEAL

-1898 AVNRLQINAGIRS
+1898 AVNRLQINAGIRG
-1911 KNSGSTITSMFME
+1911 KNSGSTITSMFTE
-1924 ANADS
+1924 TNSDS
-1929 IVVDTTASQDVVR
+1929 IVVPTTASQDLVR
-1942 KEVRISGVNL
+1942 KEIRISGVNL
-1952 VGLGE
+1952 EGLGE

-2031 QAQALATLFVEST
+2031 QAEALATLFVEST

-2065 FETPHAEKSIVS
+2065 FEAPHAEKSIVS

-2110 AFAIDLNKHLMRW
+2110 SFAIDLNKHLMRW

-2160 AQHDVYVIAEGG
+2160 AQNDVYVIAEGG
-2172 VRLGNYFWHVE
+2172 VRLGNYFWNVE

-2209 KDLPADEI
+2209 KDLPADQI
-2217 GRRLTDAGVGVKVRF
+2217 GRRLTDAGVAVKVRF
-2232 DALSSARQAELL
+2232 DALSHERQAELL
-2244 ADNPDDYRADTLVEL
+2244 ADNPDGYKADTLVEL

-2284 LLVQEGDEGFEVR
+2284 LLVQEGEEGFEVR
-2297 SWPGSDDK
+2297 SWPESDGK
-2305 SKTILLD
+2305 GKTILLD
-2312 NPEDAAQQKA
+2312 NPEDAAQQKS

-2362 EDGAWTYNTNSELMS
+2362 EDGAWTYNTNVELMS
-2377 VTELLDAAHVS
+2377 VNELFDAAHVN
-2388 GKVRGESYQK
+2388 GKVRGESYQQ
-2398 VIDALAEYHASTA
+2398 VIDALTEYHASTV

-2421 EQLVNLRKKIE
+2421 EKLLNLRKQIE
-2432 GYALG
+2432 GYVLG
-2437 HPDSGRLEAMNS
+2437 HPDSGRVEAMNS

-2475 SFSRLYDQLDNAHL
+2475 SFSRLYDQLDNANL
-2489 KQSKHLYLDGN
+2489 KESKHLYLDGN
-2500 GDFVTKGKGNLAKI
+2500 GDFVTKGKGNLATI

-2524 EKVKASVN
+2524 EKVKAAVT
-2532 HEYGQAI
+2532 HEYGQVV

-2548 ANELAKDG
+2548 ANDLAKDG
-2556 KGIDITGLNRI
+2556 KGIDIAGLNKV
-2567 HQALEQHMSPVSAT
+2567 HQAIEQHMSPVSAT

-2588 DHSALGHAALQI
+2588 DHSTLGHAALQI
-2600 GQGRTQIDAQAAA
+2600 GQGRTQLEGQAAA

-2642 YQPDLKLRWSDF
+2642 DQPDLKLRWSDF

-2675 FGLNDGETKLKRF
+2675 FGLKDGETKLKRF

-2698 DAAYKDA
+2698 DASYKDA

-2717 DMLVSTG
+2717 DMLASTG

-2730 QPFVDQWNDTSY
+2730 QPFVEQWNDTSY
-2742 DMMDVANRFAQ
+2742 DMMDVANRFAE

-2767 VAKRI
+2767 VEKRI

-2812 MQAEWNRLSHDP
+2812 MQAEWNRLSNDP

-2888 HQVNDDL
+2888 HQVTDVL
-2895 DALSGSEKHKDKVA
+2895 DALSGNEKHKENVA
-2909 IENDGTPPRDKV
+2909 IENDGTPPRDKES
-2921 PLSPLT
+2921 LSPLT

-2932 ELYGERDARRK
+2932 ELYGEKDARRK

-2948 QTLLDHAVEKGES
+2948 QTLLDHAVENGES

-2973 TGYYHQGTASSD
+2973 TGYYHQGAASSEG
-2985 DETSTTSG
+2985 ETSATSG

-3005 AEEQASAI
+3005 AEEQASEI
-3013 RSHYQKQGIDMLAVN
+3013 RNHYQKQGIDMLAVN

-3062 PSNIILHGYSMGGP
+3062 PSNIIIHGYSMGGP

-3116 AGIVGTIAKA
+3116 AGIVGAIAKA

-3139 LPQETPIL
+3139 LPKETPIL

-3160 KLRVKLSNSGFNV
+3160 KLRAKLAIAGYNV

-3186 RLMSQ
+3186 RLMGQ
-3191 YTGQIV
+3191 YADQIV
-3197 SDLLN
+3197 SGLFNAEQAAVEAGEVLKGLEKDFKRYGDALKPDTSVPGKSKDIRTTKDFLNGYKNDHAKEIVDGFRSDMSIKQLVDLFVKGNWSAEQKGALAWEIESRALKVTFQNKSEKYNRLFREIASAGVVDAKATEQLAPQLMLLN
-3202 TQHIKHNEAKL
+3202 LSNDGFGGRCDPLSKLVLVAKQ
-3213 NLEPHGK
+3213 LENDG
-3220 NYESRDLILKPIS
+3220 
-3233 QPETVELGMPEVD
+3233 QV
-3246 QKVLADIAERENVI
+3246 
-3260 IGVRPVDEK
+3260 GVARQLLE
-3269 SKSLIAS
+3269 
-3276 KMYSSKGLFVKAKS
+3276 KMYSAAAVLSNPTLYSDSEKANASKLLSSLAAIHAKN
-3290 SDWGPMSGFIPVD
+3290 PMHDTSMKVWQEKLEGKQALTVNGVVEKITD
-3303 QSFAK
+3303 
-3308 ASARRD
+3308 ASANGKPV
-3314 LETFNRHAE
+3314 L
-3323 QSIQSGNAVSADL
+3323 
-3336 YLNQVRVEELVS
+3336 
-3348 KYHSLTPLELDDQS
+3348 LELDAPGHAMAAWAKGSGDDRVYGFYDPNAGIVEFSSAEKFGDYLTRFFGKSDLNMAQS
-3362 GMYKTTATNGDQSVP
+3362 YKLGKNDAGEAIFNRVVVMDGSTLASYKPTFGDKTTMQGILELPVFDATPIKKPTGGVASDLEALGDK
-3377 FFLNRV
+3377 
-3383 TVDGNELWQVHY
+3383 T
-3395 ITNGELAPFKVIG
+3395 KV
-3408 DPVSK
+3408 V
-3413 QPMTAD
+3413 
-3419 YDLLTV
+3419 
-3425 MYSYGDLGPQ
+3425 
-3435 DKVKQPLTWQQW
+3435 
-3447 KDSVTYEDLTPK
+3447 
-3459 YKELYS
+3459 
-3465 NEDLYNKKDGA
+3465 
-3476 SLGNVSG
+3476 
-3483 RLKELKDRINVDLGR
+3483 VDL
-3498 TNGLEMVH
+3498 
-3506 HGADDANP
+3506 A
-3514 YAVMAD
+3514 
-3520 NFPAT
+3520 
-3525 FFVPKS
+3525 
-3531 LFAEDGLGEG
+3531 
-3541 KGSIQT
+3541 
-3547 YFNVNEQGAVV
+3547 
-3558 IRNPQEFSDFQQ
+3558 
-3570 VTINASF
+3570 
-3577 RASFNDK
+3577 
-3584 WNHGLDEPLFTTKRK
+3584 
-3599 LSHEFLNKRDQL
+3599 
-3611 LKKLSGGRLDAQDET
+3611 
-3626 LVALGNPDDVSGNK
+3626 
-3640 AIVAVDVSQIFTRQE
+3640 QIFTVQE
-3655 LKERANVFAKP
+3655 LKERAKVFAKP

-3674 LDQLDLVHQTVSR
+3674 LDQLDLVHQAKGR
-3687 DQIVASFELN
+3687 DQIAASFELN
-3697 KKVNAYIAEHPTSG
+3697 KKINDYIAEHPTSG
-3711 RNQALTQLKEQI
+3711 RNQALTQLKEQV

-3734 AQVDIDAIA
+3734 AQAGIDAIA

-3757 IEEANGE
+3757 IEEANGK
-3764 HRGLT
+3764 HVGLT

-3783 PKQGYKGETPNDLG
+3783 PKHGYKGETPSDLG
-3797 FDAKYHVDLGDH
+3797 FDAKYHVDLGEH

-3848 DLTGVESVQMAFYFL
+3848 DLTGAESVQMAFYFL
-3863 KEAAKKVDPISG
+3863 KEAAKKADPISG

-3887 DKSYLSQL
+3887 DQSYLSQL

-3917 WDRRYSGAGYDEL
+3917 WDRRYSGTGYDEL
-3930 TNKLAGATG
+3930 TNKLASATG
-3939 VDEQLSVLLDD
+3939 VDEQLAILLDD

-4015 LKTKHLDAT
+4015 LKTKHLDVT

-4065 IAVEVLQSLPDDEKF
+4065 IAVEALQNLPDGEKF

-4107 LPALRVSDSNQF
+4107 LPALKVSDSNQF
-4119 RVEQDDMTLRVV
+4119 TVEQDDVSLRVV
-4131 YDDVANKPKLTFKDS
+4131 YDDVANKPKITFKDS
-4146 LSGANTAIHNQNVN
+4146 LSGANTALHNQNVN
-4160 DWERVAVTPTADGG
+4160 DWERVVVTPTADGG
-4174 ETRFDGQIIVQM
+4174 ESRFDGQIIVQM
-4186 ENDSVVANAAANLAG
+4186 ENDDVVAKAAANLAG

-4210 QLDSDG
+4210 QIDSDG

-4237 GHGRDDSDS
+4237 GHGRDDSES
-4246 NNTHLSGYSAED
+4246 NNTRLSGYSADE
-4258 LAAKLANFQQSF
+4258 LAVKLAKFQQSF
-4270 SQAENINN
+4270 NQAENINN
-4278 TPDHISIVGCSLV
+4278 KPDHISIVGCSLV

-4304 NAMDVN
+4304 NAMDAN

-4317 ARSSELA
+4317 VRSSELA
-4324 VDATGRKHT
+4324 VDEAGRKHT
-4333 KDENGDWIQKA
+4333 KDANGDWVQKA
-4344 ETNKVSLSWNEQ
+4344 ENNKVSLSWDEQ
-4356 GEVIAKE
+4356 GEVVAKD

-4384 VGEIARGA
+4384 VDEPARGA

-4398 VFDAPEKRKV
+4398 VFDAPEKRKA
-4408 ETETSSSAANNKL
+4408 ETETSSSSANNKL

-4445 VGIKVGSGG
+4445 VGIKVGTGG

-4477 VDMGGYQA
+4477 FDIGGYQA

-4498 SFNLGQ
+4498 SFNLGR
-4504 SNDLLVMMDKSIPT
+4504 SNDLIVMMDKSIPT

-4541 GEDQDWLAAQEQQ
+4541 GEGQDWLAAQEQQ

-4576 DYTCLVE
+4576 DYTSLVE
-4583 LDSHN
+4583 LDSQD
-4588 ERSSRGLKHDTEAAL
+4588 ERSSRGLKHDAEAAL

-4608 QWLSGNSDSS
+4608 QWLSGNSDSDTS
-4618 AGKLSR
+4618 KLSR

-4703 KNKLLGQMAGIGA
+4703 KNKLLGQLAGVGA

-4728 TTSGQIVSRNG
+4728 TASGQIVSRNG
-4739 EAVDGVAILTE
+4739 EAVDGVAILKE

-4772 LDSLKSGID
+4772 LDSLKSGIN

-4786 IQSFAETHGLKD
+4786 IKSFAETHGLKE
-4798 KAPEEE
+4798 KSPEEE
-4804 ENKSAVSVNGTSV
+4804 EDNSSVSVNGANV
-4817 NSAQGATASDGNTET
+4817 NSAQGATVADGSTET
-4832 AETQDRAF
+4832 TETPDRAF

-4895 QGDGDINLSLG
+4895 QGDGDINISLG

-4947 TGGEGSDMGV
+4947 TGGEGNDMGV

-5003 GLGRDYVVTSGNFNR
+5003 GSGRDYVVTSGNFNR
-5018 VDTGDGQDYSVT
+5018 VDTGDDQDYSVT

-5086 ISKFSQFNGEEGRDL
+5086 ISKFSQFNGGEGRDL

-5133 ISSEDNIVFNGID
+5133 IRSEDNIVFNGID

-5165 DPVSETDQ
+5165 DPASDSDQ

-5182 TFNDYFDGKRA
+5182 TFSDYFNGNRA
-5193 QMIIAM
+5193 QVIIAM
-5199 GEKDANGEREYT
+5199 GEKDATGEREYT
-5211 TLSESS
+5211 TLSESA

-5249 STAWADVV
+5249 TTAWADVV

>member
-12 FFTGNYSADNGNN
+12 FFTGNYSADDGNN
-25 DIVAIGF
+25 SIVAIGF

-47 GSIGATVHT
+47 GSIGATVYT

-71 VEDSTGHLSVK
+71 VEDTTGHLSVK

-100 AGAAGGVSIDHLGH
+100 AGAAGGVSIDHLGN

-124 AYNSVKRKG
+124 AYNGITRKG

-152 TNHGNLSFAGAGAG
+152 TNQGNLSFAGAGAG
-166 NKLDRTWFDQYQ
+166 NKLDRTWFNRYQ
-178 GSRGDVSFDG
+178 GSRGDVTFDG

-239 QAEDVYQQTHG
+239 QAEDVYAQTRG

-258 GYNSF
+258 GYNSL

-307 TTAKMHGSWIG
+307 TAAQMHGLSIDNG
-318 SGTHAV
+318 NKFHAV
-324 TAVKSERE
+324 TAVKSVRE

-344 YTKINKVRLSNDPK
+344 YTKINKVRLYNDPE
-358 TGKLKYYSEAWYKQG
+358 TGKLKYYSEAWFKRG
-373 NHLSGLA
+373 NHLAELA

-412 TVHAMEKDLT
+412 TVHAVEKDLT

-434 IDAKDVVLSDAKM
+434 IDAKDVALSEAKM

-456 TKVDVQAIKSN
+456 TTVDVQAVKSN

-489 LANDAETGVLKYQ
+489 LANDPKTGALKYQ
-502 ARSWYKEGDHT
+502 ARSWYKEGNHT

-538 ALNYSVNAI
+538 DLHYSVNAV
-547 RSMSETVADI
+547 RSTSETVADI

-578 VHFSGAGGGNV
+578 VRFNGAGGGNV

-698 VAMLGGYNTHTQIGS
+698 VVMLGGYNTHTQIGS
-713 GHGLWLAAG
+713 GNGLWLAAG

-727 TQVGNGE
+727 TQVGKGD
-734 VTSVLA
+734 VASVLA

-745 LTKVGE
+745 LTKVGD
-751 GELTAGMLGGANVMT
+751 GDLTAGMLGGANVIT
-766 HISGDE
+766 HISGDNE
-772 QASNTTAVALGGAN
+772 TSNTTAVALGGAN
-786 ILTKKGKGDTLAV
+786 ILTKKGKGNTLAV

-808 HVGDGSTTGV
+808 HVGDGTTTGV

-870 TSIAAMI
+870 TSIAVMI

-961 IGNGST
+961 VGSGST
-967 FAAMIGQANVMTKVG
+967 FAAMIGQANIMTKVG

-1004 SLGLFAGEMNVMTKV
+1004 SLGIFAGEVNVMTKV

-1126 KANIVTKVGDGLGI
+1126 KANIITKVGDGLGV

-1165 ANILTKVGDGQEVSV
+1165 ANIITKVGDGQEVSV

-1211 DGRNVVLAKGEANIV
+1211 NGRNVVLAKGEANIV

-1233 SFNALWSKGNVVTKV
+1233 SFNALWSKGNIVTKV

-1267 GNGLSVT
+1267 GDGLSVT

-1285 VGNGVS
+1285 VGDGVS

-1323 IGDGLNINASYAR
+1323 VGDGLNINASYAQ

-1361 KLSALFDNVKQ
+1361 KLSALFDNIKQ

-1391 ASTSG
+1391 ASSSG

-1414 FQMDAIEEVGSDL
+1414 FQMEAIEEVGSDL

-1441 DLNEMDNDLNIDGA
+1441 DLNKMQNALDVDGS
-1455 SDHAPN
+1455 SDQTQAPN

-1472 RGWQSTHGVEA
+1472 RGWKSTHGVEA
-1483 SYSGSVYGVNGEGH
+1483 SYSGNVYGVNGEGH
-1497 GTRVTEL
+1497 GARVTEL
-1504 DTHTNTSLYQDLTD
+1504 DTYTNTSLYQDLTD

-1599 SESSPQANAVSEHAK
+1599 SESSQQANAVSEHAT

-1660 AIENNGQAQRD
+1660 ALENNGQAQRD

-1685 TLAQGLDVLDGQATH
+1685 KLAQGLDVLDGQATH
-1700 TGKSGEQWR
+1700 SGESGDQWR
-1709 NDFAGGLLDGVQSQI
+1709 NDFASGLLDGVQSQL

-1729 LASDKMA
+1729 LANDKIA

-1744 NNSKVKD
+1744 NNSKVKE
-1751 SIAKSEAGVAK
+1751 SVAKSEAGVAQ

-1783 RKADAVAKSHDAKQ
+1783 RKADAVAKSSDAKQ

-1827 QNDAQGA
+1827 QNDAKGT
-1834 KQNEGDRPDRQ
+1834 KQNEGDRPDRE
-1845 GVAGSGLSGNAHR
+1845 GVAGSGLSGNAHS
-1858 VEGAGET
+1858 VDGAGET
-1865 GSHVNTDSQTNADG
+1865 GSHVNTDSPTNADG
-1879 RFSDGLTEQELEAL
+1879 RFSEGLSEQEQEAL

-1898 AVNRLQINAGIRS
+1898 AVNRLQINAGIRG
-1911 KNSGSTITSMFME
+1911 KNSGSTITSMFTE
-1924 ANADS
+1924 TNSDS
-1929 IVVDTTASQDVVR
+1929 IVVPTTASQDVVR
-1942 KEVRISGVNL
+1942 KEIRISGVNL
-1952 VGLGE
+1952 EGLGE

-1982 TDNDVATDK
+1982 TENDVATDK

-2031 QAQALATLFVEST
+2031 QAEALATLFVEST

-2065 FETPHAEKSIVS
+2065 FEAPHAEKSIVS

-2160 AQHDVYVIAEGG
+2160 AQNDVYVIAEGG
-2172 VRLGNYFWHVE
+2172 VRLGNYFWNVE

-2217 GRRLTDAGVGVKVRF
+2217 GRRLTDAGVAVKVRF
-2232 DALSSARQAELL
+2232 DALSHERQAELL
-2244 ADNPDDYRADTLVEL
+2244 ADNPDGYKADTLVEL

-2284 LLVQEGDEGFEVR
+2284 LLVQEGEEGFEVR
-2297 SWPGSDDK
+2297 SWPGTDGK

-2312 NPEDAAQQKA
+2312 NPENAAQQKS

-2362 EDGAWTYNTNSELMS
+2362 EDGAWTYNTNVELMS
-2377 VTELLDAAHVS
+2377 VNELLDAAHVN
-2388 GKVRGESYQK
+2388 GKVRGESYQQ
-2398 VIDALAEYHASTA
+2398 VIDALTEYHASTV

-2421 EQLVNLRKKIE
+2421 EKLLNLRKQIE
-2432 GYALG
+2432 GYVLG
-2437 HPDSGRLEAMNS
+2437 HPDSGRVEAMNS
-2449 LLNQVNSRLEEVSV
+2449 LLNQVNSRLEEVAV

-2475 SFSRLYDQLDNAHL
+2475 SFSRLYDQLDNANL
-2489 KQSKHLYLDGN
+2489 KESKHLYLDGN
-2500 GDFVTKGKGNLAKI
+2500 GDFVTKGKGNLANI
-2514 DQLGG
+2514 DKLGG

-2524 EKVKASVN
+2524 EKVKAAVT
-2532 HEYGQAI
+2532 HEYGQVV

-2548 ANELAKDG
+2548 ANDLAKDG
-2556 KGIDITGLNRI
+2556 KGIDIAGLNKV
-2567 HQALEQHMSPVSAT
+2567 HQAIEQHMSPVSAT

-2600 GQGRTQIDAQAAA
+2600 GQGRTQLEGQAAA

-2642 YQPDLKLRWSDF
+2642 DQPDLKLRWSDF

-2675 FGLNDGETKLKRF
+2675 FGLKDGETKLKRF

-2698 DAAYKDA
+2698 DASYKDA

-2717 DMLVSTG
+2717 DMLASTG

-2742 DMMDVANRFAQ
+2742 DMMDVANRFAE

-2767 VAKRI
+2767 VEKRI

-2812 MQAEWNRLSHDP
+2812 MQAEWNRLSNDP

-2888 HQVNDDL
+2888 HQVTDVL
-2895 DALSGSEKHKDKVA
+2895 DALSGNEKHKENVA
-2909 IENDGTPPRDKV
+2909 IENDGTPPRDKES
-2921 PLSPLT
+2921 LSPLT

-2932 ELYGERDARRK
+2932 ELYGEKDARRK

-2948 QTLLDHAVEKGES
+2948 QTLLDHAVENGES

-2973 TGYYHQGTASSD
+2973 TGYYHQGAASSEG
-2985 DETSTTSG
+2985 ETSATSG

-3013 RSHYQKQGIDMLAVN
+3013 RNHYQKQGIDMLAVN

-3062 PSNIILHGYSMGGP
+3062 PSNIIIHGYSMGGP

-3106 AITAHEVANP
+3106 AITAHEMANP
-3116 AGIVGTIAKA
+3116 AGIVGAIAKA

-3139 LPQETPIL
+3139 LPKETPIL

-3160 KLRVKLSNSGFNV
+3160 KLRAKLAIAGYNV

-3186 RLMSQ
+3186 RLMGQ
-3191 YTGQIV
+3191 YADQIV
-3197 SDLLN
+3197 SGLFNAEQAAVEAGEVLKGLEKDFKRYGDALKPDTSVPGKSKDIRTTKDFLNGYKNDHAKEIVDGFRSDMSIKQLVDLFVKGNWSAEQKGALAWEIESRALKVTFQNKSEKYNRLFREIASAGVVDAKATEQLAPQLMLLN
-3202 TQHIKHNEAKL
+3202 LSNDGFGGRCDPLSKLVLVAKQ
-3213 NLEPHGK
+3213 LENDG
-3220 NYESRDLILKPIS
+3220 
-3233 QPETVELGMPEVD
+3233 QV
-3246 QKVLADIAERENVI
+3246 
-3260 IGVRPVDEK
+3260 GVARQLLE
-3269 SKSLIAS
+3269 
-3276 KMYSSKGLFVKAKS
+3276 KMYSAAAVLSNPTLYSDSEKANASKLLSSLAAIHAKN
-3290 SDWGPMSGFIPVD
+3290 PMHDTSMKVWQEKLEGKQALTVNGVVEKITD
-3303 QSFAK
+3303 
-3308 ASARRD
+3308 ASANGKPV
-3314 LETFNRHAE
+3314 L
-3323 QSIQSGNAVSADL
+3323 
-3336 YLNQVRVEELVS
+3336 
-3348 KYHSLTPLELDDQS
+3348 LELDAPGHAMAAWAKGSGDDRVYGFYDPNAGIVEFSSAEKFGDYLTRFFGKSDLNMAQS
-3362 GMYKTTATNGDQSVP
+3362 YKLGKNDAGEAIFNRVVVMDGNTLASYKPTFGDKTTMQGILDLPVFDATPIKKPTGGVASDLEALGDK
-3377 FFLNRV
+3377 
-3383 TVDGNELWQVHY
+3383 T
-3395 ITNGELAPFKVIG
+3395 KV
-3408 DPVSK
+3408 V
-3413 QPMTAD
+3413 
-3419 YDLLTV
+3419 
-3425 MYSYGDLGPQ
+3425 
-3435 DKVKQPLTWQQW
+3435 
-3447 KDSVTYEDLTPK
+3447 
-3459 YKELYS
+3459 
-3465 NEDLYNKKDGA
+3465 
-3476 SLGNVSG
+3476 
-3483 RLKELKDRINVDLGR
+3483 VDL
-3498 TNGLEMVH
+3498 
-3506 HGADDANP
+3506 A
-3514 YAVMAD
+3514 
-3520 NFPAT
+3520 
-3525 FFVPKS
+3525 
-3531 LFAEDGLGEG
+3531 
-3541 KGSIQT
+3541 
-3547 YFNVNEQGAVV
+3547 
-3558 IRNPQEFSDFQQ
+3558 
-3570 VTINASF
+3570 
-3577 RASFNDK
+3577 
-3584 WNHGLDEPLFTTKRK
+3584 
-3599 LSHEFLNKRDQL
+3599 
-3611 LKKLSGGRLDAQDET
+3611 
-3626 LVALGNPDDVSGNK
+3626 
-3640 AIVAVDVSQIFTRQE
+3640 QIFTVQE
-3655 LKERANVFAKP
+3655 LKERAKVFAKP

-3674 LDQLDLVHQTVSR
+3674 LDQLDLVHQAKGR
-3687 DQIVASFELN
+3687 DQIAASFELN
-3697 KKVNAYIAEHPTSG
+3697 KKINDYIAEHPTSG
-3711 RNQALTQLKEQI
+3711 RNQALTQLKEQV

-3734 AQVDIDAIA
+3734 AQAGIDAIA
-3743 QTRPELAARIFMVA
+3743 QTRPELAARLFMVA
-3757 IEEANGE
+3757 IEEANGK
-3764 HRGLT
+3764 HVGLT

-3783 PKQGYKGETPNDLG
+3783 PKHGYKGETPSDLG
-3797 FDAKYHVDLGDH
+3797 FDAKYHVDLGEH

-3848 DLTGVESVQMAFYFL
+3848 DLTGAESVQMAFYFL
-3863 KEAAKKVDPISG
+3863 KEAAKKADPISG

-3887 DKSYLSQL
+3887 DQSYLSQL

-3908 SSHETDVDA
+3908 SSHETDIDA
-3917 WDRRYSGAGYDEL
+3917 WDRRYSGTGYDEL
-3930 TNKLAGATG
+3930 TNKLASATG
-3939 VDEQLSVLLDD
+3939 VDEQLAVLLDD

-4015 LKTKHLDAT
+4015 LKTKHLDVT

-4065 IAVEVLQSLPDDEKF
+4065 IAVEVLQNLPDGEKF

-4107 LPALRVSDSNQF
+4107 LPALKVSDSNQF
-4119 RVEQDDMTLRVV
+4119 TVEQDDVSLRVV
-4131 YDDVANKPKLTFKDS
+4131 YDDVANKPKITFKDS
-4146 LSGANTAIHNQNVN
+4146 LSGANTALHNQNVN
-4160 DWERVAVTPTADGG
+4160 DWERVVVTPTADGG
-4174 ETRFDGQIIVQM
+4174 ESRFDGQIIVQM
-4186 ENDSVVANAAANLAG
+4186 ENDDVVAKAAANLAS

-4210 QLDSDG
+4210 QIDSDG

-4237 GHGRDDSDS
+4237 GHGRDDSES
-4246 NNTHLSGYSAED
+4246 NNTRLSGYSADE
-4258 LAAKLANFQQSF
+4258 LAVKLAKFQQSF
-4270 SQAENINN
+4270 NQAENINN
-4278 TPDHISIVGCSLV
+4278 KPDHISIVGCSLV

-4304 NAMDVN
+4304 NAMDAN

-4317 ARSSELA
+4317 VRSSELA
-4324 VDATGRKHT
+4324 VDEAGRKHT
-4333 KDENGDWIQKA
+4333 KDANGDWVQKA
-4344 ETNKVSLSWNEQ
+4344 ENNKVSLSWDEQ
-4356 GEVIAKE
+4356 GEVVAKD

-4384 VGEIARGA
+4384 VDEPARGA

-4398 VFDAPEKRKV
+4398 VFDAPEKRKA
-4408 ETETSSSAANNKL
+4408 ETETSSSSANNKL

-4445 VGIKVGSGG
+4445 VGIKVGTGG

-4477 VDMGGYQA
+4477 FDIGGYQA

-4490 MFIGNRNV
+4490 IFIGNRNV
-4498 SFNLGQ
+4498 SFNLGR
-4504 SNDLLVMMDKSIPT
+4504 SNDLIVMMDKSIPT

-4541 GEDQDWLAAQEQQ
+4541 GEGQDWLAAQEQQ

-4576 DYTCLVE
+4576 DYTSLVE
-4583 LDSHN
+4583 LDSQN
-4588 ERSSRGLKHDTEAAL
+4588 ERSSRGLKYDAEAAL

-4608 QWLSGNSDSS
+4608 QWLSGNSDSDTS
-4618 AGKLSR
+4618 KLSR

-4703 KNKLLGQMAGIGA
+4703 KNKLLGQLAGVGA

-4728 TTSGQIVSRNG
+4728 TASGQIVSRNG
-4739 EAVDGVAILTE
+4739 EAVDGVAILKE

-4772 LDSLKSGID
+4772 LDSLKSGIN

-4786 IQSFAETHGLKD
+4786 IKSFAETHGLKE

-4804 ENKSAVSVNGTSV
+4804 EDNSSVSVNGASV
-4817 NSAQGATASDGNTET
+4817 NSAQGATVADGSTET
-4832 AETQDRAF
+4832 AETPDRAF

-4895 QGDGDINLSLG
+4895 QGDGDINISLG

-4947 TGGEGSDMGV
+4947 TGGEGNDMGV

-5003 GLGRDYVVTSGNFNR
+5003 GSGRDYVVTSGNFNR
-5018 VDTGDGQDYSVT
+5018 VDTGDDQDYSVT

-5086 ISKFSQFNGEEGRDL
+5086 ISKFSQFNGGEGRDL

-5133 ISSEDNIVFNGID
+5133 IRSEDNIVFNGID
-5146 WQKLW
+5146 WQRLW

-5165 DPVSETDQ
+5165 DPANDSDQ

-5182 TFNDYFDGKRA
+5182 TFSDYFNGNRA
-5193 QMIIAM
+5193 QVIIAM
-5199 GEKDANGEREYT
+5199 GEKDATGEREYT
-5211 TLSESS
+5211 TLSESA

-5249 STAWADVV
+5249 TTAWADVV

>member
-12 FFTGNYSADNGNN
+12 FFTGNYSADDGNN
-25 DIVAIGF
+25 NIVAIGF
-32 GGEIHAYGGDDHVTV
+32 GGQIHAYGGDDHVTV
-47 GSIGATVHT
+47 GSIGATVYT
-56 GSGNDTVVGGSAYLR
+56 GSGNDTVVGGSAYLK
-71 VEDSTGHLSVK
+71 VEDSTGHLTVK

-100 AGAAGGVSIDHLGH
+100 AGAAGGVSIDHLGN

-124 AYNSVKRKG
+124 AYNGITRKG
-133 LSGNVTFKGAGGY
+133 LSGNVTFAGAGGY

-152 TNHGNLSFAGAGAG
+152 TNQGNLSFTGAGAG
-166 NKLDRTWFDQYQ
+166 NKLDRTWFNRYQ
-178 GSRGDVSFDG
+178 GSHGDVTFDG

-230 ASNRIERTR
+230 ASNRIERTH
-239 QAEDVYQQTHG
+239 QAEDVYTQTRG

-258 GYNSF
+258 GYNSL

-283 TRKGSGSSF
+283 IRKGSGNDF
-292 DAQGMEYAKA
+292 AKEGMTNAKA
-302 EDIVL
+302 DEIVL
-307 TTAKMHGSWIG
+307 TKAVMSGSWIG
-318 SGTHAV
+318 QDHHV
-324 TAVKSERE
+324 TAVKSASE
-332 PNTYLFAIADGT
+332 PNTYLFAFADST
-344 YTKINKVRLSNDPK
+344 YTKINKVQLRNDPQ
-358 TGKLKYYSEAWYKQG
+358 TGELKYYSTAWYKEG
-373 NHLSGLA
+373 NHLSNLA
-380 RSDVSSAGGFEVN
+380 NQDISDNGGFTAVN
-393 PINGGYTLSNI
+393 INGAYTLSDLK
-404 AVEHQQSL
+404 VEHQQSV
-412 TVHAMEKDLT
+412 TVHAVEKSLT
-422 EYEWVTYANGAL
+422 EYEWVTYANGAV
-434 IDAKDVVLSDAKM
+434 IDAKEVSLSDAKM
-447 GGHAISTDG
+447 GGHAIYADG
-456 TKVDVQAIKSN
+456 TKVDVKAVKSN
-467 RKPNTYVYAKVLGPY
+467 RQPNTYIYAKVLGPY

-489 LANDAETGVLKYQ
+489 LANDPETGALKYQ

-513 ANLANEDISSANGYH
+513 ANIANQDISSATGYNP
-528 SMGKGGYSLS
+528 MGKGGYSLS
-538 ALNYSVNAI
+538 DLHYSVNAV
-547 RSMSETVADI
+547 RSTSETVADI
-557 DEYTDQTLFK
+557 EEYTDQTLFK
-567 PATDSGESSGD
+567 PANDSGESSGD
-578 VHFSGAGGGNV
+578 VRFNGAGGGNV
-589 IKSNVTRGNVY
+589 IKSNVTRGNVH

-652 QSKQGKMDVYAGGA
+652 QSQQGKMDVYAGGA
-666 VNVLVRIGDGQYLAH
+666 VNVLVRLGDGQYLAH
-681 LLAYGNISVHKG
+681 LLAYGNISVQKG
-693 NGNSR
+693 SGDSR
-698 VAMLGGYNTHTQIGS
+698 VVMLGGYNTHTQIGS
-713 GHGLWLAAG
+713 GNGLWLAAG

-727 TQVGNGE
+727 TQVGQGD
-734 VTSVLA
+734 VAAVLA

-745 LTKVGE
+745 LTKMGE
-751 GELTAGMLGGANVMT
+751 GELTSGMLGGANVIT
-766 HISGDE
+766 HISNDD
-772 QASNTTAVALGGAN
+772 QLSNTTAVALGGAN
-786 ILTKKGKGDTLAV
+786 ILTKKGKGNTLAV

-808 HVGDGSTTGV
+808 HVGDGTTTGV

-835 GIMLGVGNVLTHVGD
+835 GILLGVGNVLTHVGD

-870 TSIAAMI
+870 TSIAVMI

-961 IGNGST
+961 VGSGST
-967 FAAMIGQANVMTKVG
+967 FAAMIGQANIMTKVG
-982 NDLTAALMVGKANIY
+982 NDLTAALMVGKANIM

-1004 SLGLFAGEMNVMTKV
+1004 SLGLFAGEVNVMTKV

-1107 IGNVMTHVGDGT
+1107 VGNVMTHVGDGT

-1126 KANIVTKVGDGLGI
+1126 KANLITKVGDGLGV

-1165 ANILTKVGDGQEVSV
+1165 ANIITKVGDGQEVSV
-1180 VQGKANIITH
+1180 VQGEANIITH

-1211 DGRNVVLAKGEANIV
+1211 HGQNVVLAKGEANIV

-1233 SFNALWSKGNVVTKV
+1233 SFNALWSKGNIVTKV

-1255 AAKGKA
+1255 AAKGQA

-1267 GNGLSVT
+1267 GNGLNVT

-1285 VGNGVS
+1285 VGDGVS

-1323 IGDGLNINASYAR
+1323 VGDGLNINASYAQ

-1361 KLSALFDNVKQ
+1361 KLSALFDNIKQ
-1372 TLLGVGGS
+1372 TVLGVGGS

-1391 ASTSG
+1391 ASSSG
-1396 TQKGRGAIAT
+1396 TLKGRGAIAT

-1414 FQMDAIEEVGSDL
+1414 FQMDAIKEVGSDL

-1441 DLNEMDNDLNIDGA
+1441 DFNKMQHALNVDDSSVQA
-1455 SDHAPN
+1455 SN

-1467 FEQGD
+1467 FEQGEH
-1472 RGWQSTHGVEA
+1472 GWQSTHGVEA
-1483 SYSGSVYGVNGEGH
+1483 SYAGSVYGVEGEGH
-1497 GTRVTEL
+1497 GARVTEL
-1504 DTHTNTSLYQDLTD
+1504 DTYTNTSLYQDLAN
-1518 LTEGEVIAVSFD
+1518 LAQGEVIAVSFD

-1554 SSGDASAWQQ
+1554 SSGDESAWQQ
-1564 KTLKLTAHA
+1564 KTLKLTAQA

-1589 GYILDNVVAK
+1589 GYILDNVVAT
-1599 SESSPQANAVSEHAK
+1599 SESSQQANAIREHAT
-1614 QNQASQNALSDKER
+1614 QNPAAQNALSDKER

-1660 AIENNGQAQRD
+1660 ALENNGQAQRD
-1671 AVKEESEAVTAELT
+1671 AVQEESEAITAELT
-1685 TLAQGLDVLDGQATH
+1685 KLAQGLDVLDSQATH
-1700 TGKSGEQWR
+1700 TGESGDQWR
-1709 NDFAGGLLDGVQSQI
+1709 NEFASGLLAGVQTQL

-1729 LASDKMA
+1729 LANDKIA
-1736 AAKQTQSD
+1736 EAKQTHAD
-1744 NNSKVKD
+1744 NQNKVKD
-1751 SIAKSEAGVAK
+1751 AVAKSEAGVAK
-1762 GEQNRAGAEQDIA
+1762 GEQNQAGAEQDIA
-1775 EAKADAET
+1775 DAQADAEK
-1783 RKADAVAKSHDAKQ
+1783 RKANALAKGKDAQQ
-1797 AESDAHSAANDAQ
+1797 AESDAHSAASDAQ
-1810 SRGDR
+1810 LRADR
-1815 DAMNAENKANQA
+1815 DATNAENKANQA
-1827 QNDAQGA
+1827 QNDAKA
-1834 KQNEGDRPDRQ
+1834 TKQNEGDRPDRE
-1845 GVAGSGLSGNAHR
+1845 GVAGSGLSGNAHS

-1865 GSHVNTDSQTNADG
+1865 GSHVNTDGPTNADG
-1879 RFSDGLTEQELEAL
+1879 RFSEGLSEQEQEAL

-1898 AVNRLQINAGIRS
+1898 AVNRLQINAGIRG
-1911 KNSGSTITSMFME
+1911 KNSGSTITSMFTE
-1924 ANADS
+1924 TNSDS
-1929 IVVDTTASQDVVR
+1929 IVVPTTASQDVVR
-1942 KEVRISGVNL
+1942 KEIRISGVNL
-1952 VGLGE
+1952 EGLGE
-1957 ASHDS
+1957 ASRDS

-2024 DNQVPKD
+2024 DNKVPKD
-2031 QAQALATLFVEST
+2031 QAEALATLFVEST

-2065 FETPHAEKSIVS
+2065 FEAPHAEKSIVS

-2160 AQHDVYVIAEGG
+2160 AQNDVYVIAEGG
-2172 VRLGNYFWHVE
+2172 MRLGNYFWNVE

-2209 KDLPADEI
+2209 KDLPADQI
-2217 GRRLTDAGVGVKVRF
+2217 GRRLTDAGVAVKVRF
-2232 DALSSARQAELL
+2232 DALSHERQAELL
-2244 ADNPDDYRADTLVEL
+2244 ADNPDGYKADTLVEL

-2284 LLVQEGDEGFEVR
+2284 LLVQEGEEGFEVR
-2297 SWPGSDDK
+2297 SWPGIDGK
-2305 SKTILLD
+2305 SKTIILD
-2312 NPEDAAQQKA
+2312 DPEDAAQQKA

-2333 FEQMPDELFLV
+2333 FEQMPDKLFFV
-2344 DNKVLSHHDGRT
+2344 DNKVISHHEGRT

-2362 EDGAWTYNTNSELMS
+2362 EEGTWKYRVKTELMS
-2377 VTELLDAAHVS
+2377 VSELFDAANVN
-2388 GKVRGESYQK
+2388 GKIRGDSYQK
-2398 VIDALAEYHASTA
+2398 VVDALADYHTIPLLFKAA
-2411 EHADYELESV
+2411 EDLGHDAIDYADYNLESV
-2421 EQLVNLRKKIE
+2421 EKLVNLRKQVE
-2432 GYALG
+2432 GYLLG
-2437 HPDSGRLEAMNS
+2437 HPDSGRVEAMNS
-2449 LLNQVNSRLEEVSV
+2449 LLNQVNTRLDEVSV
-2463 LAVSEQSIKAHD
+2463 LSVAEQTIQAQD
-2475 SFSRLYDQLDNAHL
+2475 SFSRLYDQLEAANL
-2489 KQSKHLYLDGN
+2489 KESKHLYLDQN
-2500 GDFVTKGKGNLAKI
+2500 GDFVTKGKGNLANI
-2514 DQLGG
+2514 DLLG
-2519 SDAVL
+2519 SREAVL
-2524 EKVKASVN
+2524 EKVKSAVSN
-2532 HEYGQAI
+2532 EYGQTV

-2548 ANELAKDG
+2548 AKDLAKDG
-2556 KGIDITGLNRI
+2556 KGIDIAGLNKV
-2567 HQALEQHMSPVSAT
+2567 HQAIEQHMSPVSAT

-2588 DHSALGHAALQI
+2588 DHSTLGHAALQI
-2600 GQGRTQIDAQAAA
+2600 GQGRTQLEGQAAA
-2613 DFNKQN
+2613 DFNQQN

-2633 RNIFNVATE
+2633 SNILNVATKD
-2642 YQPDLKLRWSDF
+2642 QPDLKLRWSDF

-2662 TLEHDMA
+2662 TLEHDVA

-2675 FGLNDGETKLKRF
+2675 FGLHDGDIKLKRF

-2698 DAAYKDA
+2698 DASFKEA

-2717 DMLVSTG
+2717 DMLETTG

-2730 QPFVDQWNDTSY
+2730 QPFVEQWNDTSY

-2753 ELQKQAQASGDPAL
+2753 ELRLQAQRSDDPEL
-2767 VAKRI
+2767 LEKRI
-2772 DNVVRLFA
+2772 GNVVRQFA

-2786 IEAFK
+2786 IETFK
-2791 ASQADEGRVF
+2791 ASQADQGRVF

-2812 MQAEWNRLSHDP
+2812 MQAEWHRLSNDP

-2855 WRPKFGVWTPT
+2855 WLPKFGVWTPT

-2888 HQVNDDL
+2888 HQVTDVL
-2895 DALSGSEKHKDKVA
+2895 DALSGNEKPKENVA
-2909 IENDGTPPRDKV
+2909 IENDGTPPRDKES
-2921 PLSPLT
+2921 LSPLT

-2932 ELYGERDARRK
+2932 ELYGDKEARRK
-2943 IGDIT
+2943 IGEIT

-2961 QKVTLKGEAGRL
+2961 QKITLQGEAGRL
-2973 TGYYHQGTASSD
+2973 TGYYHQGTAPSEG
-2985 DETSTTSG
+2985 ETSSPSG

-3013 RSHYQKQGIDMLAVN
+3013 RNHYQKQGIDMLAVN

-3062 PSNIILHGYSMGGP
+3062 PSNIIIHGYSMGGP

-3116 AGIVGTIAKA
+3116 AGIVGAIAKA
-3126 VNGQFSVEKNLKG
+3126 VNGQFSVEKNLEG
-3139 LPQETPIL
+3139 LPKETSIL
-3147 LLTDNEGLGEEGE
+3147 LLTDNEGLGNEGE
-3160 KLRVKLSNSGFNV
+3160 KLRTKLTASGYNV

-3191 YTGQIV
+3191 YADQIV
-3197 SDLLN
+3197 SGLSSSASVDEDLDQQGLDTTSTKDQGVSN
-3202 TQHIKHNEAKL
+3202 KDDHLQVVDSKEA
-3213 NLEPHGK
+3213 
-3220 NYESRDLILKPIS
+3220 
-3233 QPETVELGMPEVD
+3233 
-3246 QKVLADIAERENVI
+3246 LADGKI
-3260 IGVRPVDEK
+3260 
-3269 SKSLIAS
+3269 L
-3276 KMYSSKGLFVKAKS
+3276 
-3290 SDWGPMSGFIPVD
+3290 
-3303 QSFAK
+3303 
-3308 ASARRD
+3308 
-3314 LETFNRHAE
+3314 H
-3323 QSIQSGNAVSADL
+3323 
-3336 YLNQVRVEELVS
+3336 NQ
-3348 KYHSLTPLELDDQS
+3348 
-3362 GMYKTTATNGDQSVP
+3362 
-3377 FFLNRV
+3377 
-3383 TVDGNELWQVHY
+3383 
-3395 ITNGELAPFKVIG
+3395 
-3408 DPVSK
+3408 
-3413 QPMTAD
+3413 
-3419 YDLLTV
+3419 
-3425 MYSYGDLGPQ
+3425 
-3435 DKVKQPLTWQQW
+3435 
-3447 KDSVTYEDLTPK
+3447 
-3459 YKELYS
+3459 
-3465 NEDLYNKKDGA
+3465 
-3476 SLGNVSG
+3476 
-3483 RLKELKDRINVDLGR
+3483 
-3498 TNGLEMVH
+3498 
-3506 HGADDANP
+3506 
-3514 YAVMAD
+3514 
-3520 NFPAT
+3520 
-3525 FFVPKS
+3525 
-3531 LFAEDGLGEG
+3531 
-3541 KGSIQT
+3541 
-3547 YFNVNEQGAVV
+3547 
-3558 IRNPQEFSDFQQ
+3558 
-3570 VTINASF
+3570 
-3577 RASFNDK
+3577 
-3584 WNHGLDEPLFTTKRK
+3584 
-3599 LSHEFLNKRDQL
+3599 
-3611 LKKLSGGRLDAQDET
+3611 
-3626 LVALGNPDDVSGNK
+3626 
-3640 AIVAVDVSQIFTRQE
+3640 
-3655 LKERANVFAKP
+3655 
-3666 IGASYQGI
+3666 
-3674 LDQLDLVHQTVSR
+3674 
-3687 DQIVASFELN
+3687 
-3697 KKVNAYIAEHPTSG
+3697 
-3711 RNQALTQLKEQI
+3711 
-3723 TSALFIGKMQV
+3723 
-3734 AQVDIDAIA
+3734 
-3743 QTRPELAARIFMVA
+3743 
-3757 IEEANGE
+3757 
-3764 HRGLT
+3764 
-3769 DMMVRWANEDPYLA
+3769 
-3783 PKQGYKGETPNDLG
+3783 
-3797 FDAKYHVDLGDH
+3797 
-3809 YADFK
+3809 
-3814 QWLETSQ
+3814 
-3821 SNGLLSKA
+3821 
-3829 TLDEST
+3829 
-3835 KTVHLGYSYQELQ
+3835 
-3848 DLTGVESVQMAFYFL
+3848 
-3863 KEAAKKVDPISG
+3863 
-3875 DSAEMILLKKFA
+3875 
-3887 DKSYLSQL
+3887 
-3895 DSDRMDQIEGIYR
+3895 
-3908 SSHETDVDA
+3908 
-3917 WDRRYSGAGYDEL
+3917 
-3930 TNKLAGATG
+3930 
-3939 VDEQLSVLLDD
+3939 
-3950 RKGLLI
+3950 
-3956 GEVHGSDVNGLRF
+3956 DVNGW
-3969 VNEQMDALKKQGVTV
+3969 G
-3984 IGLEHLRSDLAQP
+3984 P
-3997 LIDRYLAT
+3997 
-4005 GVMSSELSAM
+4005 
-4015 LKTKHLDAT
+4015 
-4024 LFENARA
+4024 
-4031 NGMRIV
+4031 
-4037 ALDANSSAR
+4037 
-4046 PNVQGTEHG
+4046 
-4055 LMYRAGAANN
+4055 
-4065 IAVEVLQSLPDDEKF
+4065 
-4080 VAIYGKAH
+4080 
-4088 LQSHKGIEGFV
+4088 
-4099 PGITHRLD
+4099 IT
-4107 LPALRVSDSNQF
+4107 
-4119 RVEQDDMTLRVV
+4119 
-4131 YDDVANKPKLTFKDS
+4131 
-4146 LSGANTAIHNQNVN
+4146 
-4160 DWERVAVTPTADGG
+4160 VTPTTDGG

-4186 ENDSVVANAAANLAG
+4186 ENDPVVAKAAANLAG
-4201 KHPESSVVV
+4201 KHAESSVVV

-4237 GHGRDDSDS
+4237 GHGRDHSES
-4246 NNTHLSGYSAED
+4246 NNTRLSGYSADE
-4258 LAAKLANFQQSF
+4258 LAVKLAKFQQSF
-4270 SQAENINN
+4270 NQAENINN
-4278 TPDHISIVGCSLV
+4278 KPDHISIVGCSLV

-4304 NAMDVN
+4304 NAMDAN

-4317 ARSSELA
+4317 VRSSELA
-4324 VDATGRKHT
+4324 VDEAGRKHT
-4333 KDENGDWIQKA
+4333 KDANGDWVQKA
-4344 ETNKVSLSWNEQ
+4344 ENNKVSLSWDAQ
-4356 GEVIAKE
+4356 GEVVAKD

-4384 VGEIARGA
+4384 VDEPARGA

-4398 VFDAPEKRKV
+4398 VFDAPEKRKA
-4408 ETETSSSAANNKL
+4408 ETETSSSSANNKL

-4445 VGIKVGSGG
+4445 VGIKVGTGG

-4466 VHIGNGESKHS
+4466 VHIGDGESKHS
-4477 VDMGGYQA
+4477 VDIGGYQA

-4490 MFIGNRNV
+4490 MFLGNRNV
-4498 SFNLGQ
+4498 SFNFGH
-4504 SNDLLVMMDKSIPT
+4504 SNDLILMMDKSIPT

-4541 GEDQDWLAAQEQQ
+4541 GEGEDWLAAQEQQ

-4576 DYTCLVE
+4576 DYTHLVQ
-4583 LDSHN
+4583 LNSQN
-4588 ERSSRGLKHDTEAAL
+4588 ERDSRGLKHDAEATL

-4608 QWLSGNSDSS
+4608 QWLSGNGNSGTSQ
-4618 AGKLSR
+4618 LSR

-4680 QFSATGQAKTTFT
+4680 QFTATGQAKTTFT
-4693 YTPEDLPRQL
+4693 YTPQDLPRQL
-4703 KNKLLGQMAGIGA
+4703 KNKLLGQLAGVGA

-4728 TTSGQIVSRNG
+4728 TASGQIVSRNG
-4739 EAVDGVAILTE
+4739 QAVDGVAILKE

-4772 LDSLKSGID
+4772 LDSLKAGID

-4786 IQSFAETHGLKD
+4786 IKSFAETHGLKE

-4804 ENKSAVSVNGTSV
+4804 KDNSSVSVNGANV
-4817 NSAQGATASDGNTET
+4817 NSAQGATVADGNTET

-4867 ENLKENLTADLLN
+4867 ENLKQNLTADLLN

-4895 QGDGDINLSLG
+4895 QGDGDINISLG

-4947 TGGEGSDMGV
+4947 TGGEGNDMGV

-5003 GLGRDYVVTSGNFNR
+5003 GSGRDYVVTSGNFNR
-5018 VDTGDGQDYSVT
+5018 VDTGDDQDYSVT

-5053 RINASAGN
+5053 RINAGAGN

-5072 LNGGEGEDHLIAAA
+5072 LNGGDGDDHLIAAA
-5086 ISKFSQFNGEEGRDL
+5086 ISKFSQFNGGEGRDL

-5133 ISSEDNIVFNGID
+5133 IGSEDNIVFNGID

-5165 DPVSETDQ
+5165 DPSNDSDQ
-5173 AKFEHIGSV
+5173 SKFEHIGSV
-5182 TFNDYFDGKRA
+5182 TFSDYFNGNRA
-5193 QMIIAM
+5193 QVVIGMS
-5199 GEKDANGEREYT
+5199 EKDLSGEREYT
-5211 TLSESS
+5211 MLSDSA
-5217 IDALVQAMSGFDPQ
+5217 IDALVQAMSGFEPQ
-5231 AGDNGFIDNL
+5231 AGDNGFIDSL
-5241 DSKSRVAI
+5241 ESKSQAAI
-5249 STAWADVV
+5249 SMAWSDVV
-5257 HKKGITV
+5257 HKKGLMV

>member
-12 FFTGNYSADNGNN
+12 FFTGNYSADDGNN
-25 DIVAIGF
+25 NIVAIGF
-32 GGEIHAYGGDDHVTV
+32 GGQIHAYGGDDHVTV
-47 GSIGATVHT
+47 GSIGATVYT
-56 GSGNDTVVGGSAYLR
+56 GSGNDTVVGGSAYLK
-71 VEDSTGHLSVK
+71 VEDSTGHLTVK

-100 AGAAGGVSIDHLGH
+100 AGAAGGVSIDHLGN

-124 AYNSVKRKG
+124 AYNGITRKG
-133 LSGNVTFKGAGGY
+133 LSGNVTFAGAGGY

-152 TNHGNLSFAGAGAG
+152 TNQGNLSFTGAGAG
-166 NKLDRTWFDQYQ
+166 NKLDRTWFNRYQ
-178 GSRGDVSFDG
+178 GSHGDVTFDG

-230 ASNRIERTR
+230 ASNRIERTH
-239 QAEDVYQQTHG
+239 QAEDVYTQTRG

-258 GYNSF
+258 GYNSL

-283 TRKGSGSSF
+283 IRKGSGNDF
-292 DAQGMEYAKA
+292 AKEGMTNAKA
-302 EDIVL
+302 DEIVL
-307 TTAKMHGSWIG
+307 TKAVMSGSWIG
-318 SGTHAV
+318 QDHHV
-324 TAVKSERE
+324 TAVKSASE
-332 PNTYLFAIADGT
+332 PNTYLFAFADST
-344 YTKINKVRLSNDPK
+344 YTKINKVQLRNDPQ
-358 TGKLKYYSEAWYKQG
+358 TGELKYYSTAWYKEG
-373 NHLSGLA
+373 NHLSNLA
-380 RSDVSSAGGFEVN
+380 NQDISDNGGFTAVN
-393 PINGGYTLSNI
+393 INGAYTLSDLK
-404 AVEHQQSL
+404 VEHQQSV
-412 TVHAMEKDLT
+412 TVHAVEKSLT
-422 EYEWVTYANGAL
+422 EYEWVTYANGAV
-434 IDAKDVVLSDAKM
+434 IDAKEVSLSDAKM
-447 GGHAISTDG
+447 GGHAIYADG
-456 TKVDVQAIKSN
+456 TKVDVKAVKSN
-467 RKPNTYVYAKVLGPY
+467 RQPNTYIYAKVLGPY

-489 LANDAETGVLKYQ
+489 LANDPETGALKYQ

-513 ANLANEDISSANGYH
+513 ANIANQDISSATGYNP
-528 SMGKGGYSLS
+528 MGKGGYSLS
-538 ALNYSVNAI
+538 DLHYSVNAV
-547 RSMSETVADI
+547 RSTSETVADI
-557 DEYTDQTLFK
+557 EEYTDQTLFK
-567 PATDSGESSGD
+567 PANDSGESSGD
-578 VHFSGAGGGNV
+578 VRFNGAGGGNV
-589 IKSNVTRGNVY
+589 IKSNVTRGNVH

-652 QSKQGKMDVYAGGA
+652 QSQQGKMDVYAGGA
-666 VNVLVRIGDGQYLAH
+666 VNVLVRLGDGQYLAH
-681 LLAYGNISVHKG
+681 LLAYGNISVQKG
-693 NGNSR
+693 SGDSR
-698 VAMLGGYNTHTQIGS
+698 VVMLGGYNTHTQIGS
-713 GHGLWLAAG
+713 GNGLWLAAG

-727 TQVGNGE
+727 TQVGQGD
-734 VTSVLA
+734 VAAVLA

-745 LTKVGE
+745 LTKMGE
-751 GELTAGMLGGANVMT
+751 GELTSGMLGGANVIT
-766 HISGDE
+766 HISNDD
-772 QASNTTAVALGGAN
+772 QLSNTTAVALGGAN
-786 ILTKKGKGDTLAV
+786 ILTKKGKGNTLAV

-808 HVGDGSTTGV
+808 HVGDGTTTGV

-870 TSIAAMI
+870 TSIAVMI

-961 IGNGST
+961 IGHDST
-967 FAAMIGQANVMTKVG
+967 FAAMIGQANIMTKVG
-982 NDLTAALMVGKANIY
+982 NDLTAALMVGKANIM

-1004 SLGLFAGEMNVMTKV
+1004 SLGLFAGEVNVMTKV

-1107 IGNVMTHVGDGT
+1107 VGNVMTHVGDGT

-1126 KANIVTKVGDGLGI
+1126 KANLITKVGDGLGV

-1165 ANILTKVGDGQEVSV
+1165 ANLITKVGDGQEVSV
-1180 VQGKANIITH
+1180 VQGEANIITH

-1211 DGRNVVLAKGEANIV
+1211 HGQNVVLAKGEANIV

-1233 SFNALWSKGNVVTKV
+1233 SFNALWSKGNIVTKV

-1255 AAKGKA
+1255 AAKGQA

-1285 VGNGVS
+1285 VGDGVS

-1323 IGDGLNINASYAR
+1323 VGDGLNINASYAQ

-1361 KLSALFDNVKQ
+1361 KLSALFDNIKQ
-1372 TLLGVGGS
+1372 TVLGVGGS

-1391 ASTSG
+1391 ASSSG
-1396 TQKGRGAIAT
+1396 THKGRGAIAT

-1414 FQMDAIEEVGSDL
+1414 FQMDAIKEVGSDL

-1441 DLNEMDNDLNIDGA
+1441 DLNKMQHALNVDD
-1455 SDHAPN
+1455 SSVQAPN

-1467 FEQGD
+1467 FELGEH
-1472 RGWQSTHGVEA
+1472 GWQSTHGVEA
-1483 SYSGSVYGVNGEGH
+1483 SYAGSVYGVEGEGH
-1497 GTRVTEL
+1497 GARVTEL
-1504 DTHTNTSLYQDLTD
+1504 DTYTNTSLYQDLAN
-1518 LTEGEVIAVSFD
+1518 LAQGEVITVSFD

-1554 SSGDASAWQQ
+1554 SSGDESAWQQ
-1564 KTLKLTAHA
+1564 KTLKLTAQA

-1589 GYILDNVVAK
+1589 GYILDNVVAT
-1599 SESSPQANAVSEHAK
+1599 SESSQQANAIREHAT
-1614 QNQASQNALSDKER
+1614 QNPAAQNALSDKER

-1660 AIENNGQAQRD
+1660 ALGNNGQAQRD
-1671 AVKEESEAVTAELT
+1671 AVQEESEAITAELT
-1685 TLAQGLDVLDGQATH
+1685 KLAQGLDVLDGQATH
-1700 TGKSGEQWR
+1700 TGESGDQWR
-1709 NDFAGGLLDGVQSQI
+1709 NEFASGLLAGVQTQL

-1729 LASDKMA
+1729 LANDKIA
-1736 AAKQTQSD
+1736 EAKQTHAD
-1744 NNSKVKD
+1744 NQNKVKD
-1751 SIAKSEAGVAK
+1751 AVAKSEAGVAK

-1775 EAKADAET
+1775 DAQADAEK
-1783 RKADAVAKSHDAKQ
+1783 RKADALAKGKDAQQ
-1797 AESDAHSAANDAQ
+1797 AESDAHHAVNNAQ

-1815 DAMNAENKANQA
+1815 DVQVAENKANQA
-1827 QNDAQGA
+1827 QADAQGA

-1845 GVAGSGLSGNAHR
+1845 GVTGSGLSGNAHS

-1865 GSHVNTDSQTNADG
+1865 DSHVNTDSQTNADG
-1879 RFSDGLTEQELEAL
+1879 RFSEGLTEQEQEAL

-1898 AVNRLQINAGIRS
+1898 AVNRLQINAGIRA
-1911 KNSGSTITSMFME
+1911 KNSVSSMTSMFSE
-1924 ANADS
+1924 TNSKS
-1929 IVVDTTASQDVVR
+1929 IVVPTKVSPEPERQEVTRRD
-1942 KEVRISGVNL
+1942 VRISGVNL
-1952 VGLGE
+1952 
-1957 ASHDS
+1957 
-1962 AESLVAARAEKVA
+1962 ESLSAVQGSQPTGQLASKS
-1975 NLYRWLD
+1975 
-1982 TDNDVATDK
+1982 
-1991 YVPVPGFERV
+1991 VPGFKSHFASTSIGIENELSGLVVVLPKNSAQTFGYVHDSQGNPLFMLTKDMSQGGYSNPVGINDIQGVNNWQTHTIELVTYPSEISDTAAVESRKEAMLWLAKEFT
-2001 DADVSDEVKQRMIQS
+2001 DHINQSNHQSLPHLVSDDGRF
-2016 MSGYIEHT
+2016 
-2024 DNQVPKD
+2024 
-2031 QAQALATLFVEST
+2031 TLVISN
-2044 LDYDWDKRVEFL
+2044 
-2056 TKLESYGYS
+2056 S
-2065 FETPHAEKSIVS
+2065 
-2077 FWSGKNFKQYRDV
+2077 
-2090 LDNAQTDGKKV
+2090 
-2101 VYDIDVKGN
+2101 
-2110 AFAIDLNKHLMRW
+2110 KHLIAA
-2123 GGLFLDPDNAEQN
+2123 GNGT
-2136 QLKSSIDAATF
+2136 SIDAQGKTIGMTPSGQQATMAISAKEF
-2147 SNTGFWSSVYATG
+2147 GTSSSSEVRLLESAPWYQAGLRDEFLANAKNTTLDDPATAQNVYAYLTSVYSKTADLAKEYG
-2160 AQHDVYVIAEGG
+2160 IYINDWDPASEGFSPNAQGLTDPKVKNAWSILPRTKPVRMLELLSAEDSRYVRQQIAEKLKGTYSESLAKNVFEYFQYGG
-2172 VRLGNYFWHVE
+2172 EVAGHGINNATTGSVQQPE
-2183 LPALRQLQREGLV
+2183 PAILFEFRSVPSALSDFV
-2196 GEIRLLDKPVSEY
+2196 PKTAS
-2209 KDLPADEI
+2209 
-2217 GRRLTDAGVGVKVRF
+2217 TVKVDVKALDHFDSASRKAIITEVNALVSGSEDF
-2232 DALSSARQAELL
+2232 DAWYQEYRASKGQPPVKNPKSSASANHKAEWLMTQHAEQWAKITAPYTDNHETLTSTKL
-2244 ADNPDDYRADTLVEL
+2244 ASNDKEEL
-2259 DVKLSAIDSML
+2259 HALGGTSNLEHNKQQENVASIINTML
-2270 RESLP
+2270 NDMLP
-2275 FYSLRTERN
+2275 FYALRTERN

-2297 SWPGSDDK
+2297 AWPGSDGK
-2305 SKTILLD
+2305 SKTIVLD
-2312 NPEDAAQQKA
+2312 NPEDATQQKT
-2322 IERFILANFDN
+2322 IERFILANFQN

-2344 DNKVLSHHDGRT
+2344 DNKVISHDKGITH
-2356 RILAQK
+2356 ILAQK
-2362 EDGAWTYNTNSELMS
+2362 VDGAWLYNAKVDLMS
-2377 VTELLDAAHVS
+2377 VTELLDAANVT
-2388 GKVRGESYQK
+2388 GKIRGESYQQ
-2398 VIDALAEYHASTA
+2398 VIDALSEYHSSVT
-2411 EHADYELESV
+2411 EFSDYEQESI
-2421 EQLVNLRKKIE
+2421 EKLLSLRKKIE
-2432 GYALG
+2432 GYVLG
-2437 HPDSGRLEAMNS
+2437 HPDSGRVEAMNS
-2449 LLNQVNSRLEEVSV
+2449 LLNQVNTRLDEVSLLSV
-2463 LAVSEQSIKAHD
+2463 AEQAIQAQD
-2475 SFSRLYDQLDNAHL
+2475 SFSRLYDQLEAANL
-2489 KQSKHLYLDGN
+2489 KESKHLYLDQN
-2500 GDFVTKGKGNLAKI
+2500 GDFVTKGKGNLANI
-2514 DQLGG
+2514 DLLG
-2519 SDAVL
+2519 SREAVL
-2524 EKVKASVN
+2524 EKVKLTVSN
-2532 HEYGQAI
+2532 EYGQTV

-2548 ANELAKDG
+2548 AKDLAKDG
-2556 KGIDITGLNRI
+2556 KGVDIAGLNKV
-2567 HQALEQHMSPVSAT
+2567 HQAIEQHLSPVSAT
-2581 MYIWKPS
+2581 LYIWKPS

-2600 GQGRTQIDAQAAA
+2600 GQGRTQLEGQAAA
-2613 DFNKQN
+2613 DFNQQN

-2633 RNIFNVATE
+2633 SNILNVATKD
-2642 YQPDLKLRWSDF
+2642 QPDLKLRWSDF

-2662 TLEHDMA
+2662 TLEHDVA

-2675 FGLNDGETKLKRF
+2675 FGLHDGDIKLKRF
-2688 IEKLNAAKGI
+2688 IEKLNVAKGI
-2698 DAAYKDA
+2698 DASFKEA

-2717 DMLVSTG
+2717 DMLETTG

-2730 QPFVDQWNDTSY
+2730 QPFVEQWNDTSY

-2753 ELQKQAQASGDPAL
+2753 ELRLQAQRSDDPEL
-2767 VAKRI
+2767 LEKRI
-2772 DNVVRLFA
+2772 GNVVRQFA

-2786 IEAFK
+2786 IETFK
-2791 ASQADEGRVF
+2791 ASQADQGRVF

-2812 MQAEWNRLSHDP
+2812 MQAEWHRLSNDP

-2855 WRPKFGVWTPT
+2855 WLPKFGVWTPT

-2888 HQVNDDL
+2888 YQVTDVL
-2895 DALSGSEKHKDKVA
+2895 DALSGNEKPKENVA
-2909 IENDGTPPRDKV
+2909 IENDGTPPRDKES
-2921 PLSPLT
+2921 LSPLT

-2932 ELYGERDARRK
+2932 ELYGDKEARRK
-2943 IGDIT
+2943 IGEIT

-2961 QKVTLKGEAGRL
+2961 QKITLQGEAGRL
-2973 TGYYHQGTASSD
+2973 TGYYHQGTAPSEG
-2985 DETSTTSG
+2985 ETSSPSG

-3013 RSHYQKQGIDMLAVN
+3013 RNHYQKQGIDMLAVN

-3062 PSNIILHGYSMGGP
+3062 PSNIIIHGYSMGGP

-3116 AGIVGTIAKA
+3116 AGIVGAIAKA
-3126 VNGQFSVEKNLKG
+3126 VNGQFSVEKNLEG
-3139 LPQETPIL
+3139 LPKETSIL
-3147 LLTDNEGLGEEGE
+3147 LLTDNEGLGNEGE
-3160 KLRVKLSNSGFNV
+3160 KLRTKLTASGYNV

-3191 YTGQIV
+3191 YADQIV
-3197 SDLLN
+3197 SGLSSSASVDEDLDQQGLDTTSTKDQGVSN
-3202 TQHIKHNEAKL
+3202 KDDHLQVVDSKEA
-3213 NLEPHGK
+3213 
-3220 NYESRDLILKPIS
+3220 
-3233 QPETVELGMPEVD
+3233 
-3246 QKVLADIAERENVI
+3246 LADGKI
-3260 IGVRPVDEK
+3260 
-3269 SKSLIAS
+3269 L
-3276 KMYSSKGLFVKAKS
+3276 
-3290 SDWGPMSGFIPVD
+3290 
-3303 QSFAK
+3303 
-3308 ASARRD
+3308 
-3314 LETFNRHAE
+3314 H
-3323 QSIQSGNAVSADL
+3323 
-3336 YLNQVRVEELVS
+3336 NQ
-3348 KYHSLTPLELDDQS
+3348 
-3362 GMYKTTATNGDQSVP
+3362 
-3377 FFLNRV
+3377 
-3383 TVDGNELWQVHY
+3383 
-3395 ITNGELAPFKVIG
+3395 
-3408 DPVSK
+3408 
-3413 QPMTAD
+3413 
-3419 YDLLTV
+3419 
-3425 MYSYGDLGPQ
+3425 
-3435 DKVKQPLTWQQW
+3435 
-3447 KDSVTYEDLTPK
+3447 
-3459 YKELYS
+3459 
-3465 NEDLYNKKDGA
+3465 
-3476 SLGNVSG
+3476 
-3483 RLKELKDRINVDLGR
+3483 
-3498 TNGLEMVH
+3498 
-3506 HGADDANP
+3506 
-3514 YAVMAD
+3514 
-3520 NFPAT
+3520 
-3525 FFVPKS
+3525 
-3531 LFAEDGLGEG
+3531 
-3541 KGSIQT
+3541 
-3547 YFNVNEQGAVV
+3547 
-3558 IRNPQEFSDFQQ
+3558 
-3570 VTINASF
+3570 
-3577 RASFNDK
+3577 
-3584 WNHGLDEPLFTTKRK
+3584 
-3599 LSHEFLNKRDQL
+3599 
-3611 LKKLSGGRLDAQDET
+3611 
-3626 LVALGNPDDVSGNK
+3626 
-3640 AIVAVDVSQIFTRQE
+3640 
-3655 LKERANVFAKP
+3655 
-3666 IGASYQGI
+3666 
-3674 LDQLDLVHQTVSR
+3674 
-3687 DQIVASFELN
+3687 
-3697 KKVNAYIAEHPTSG
+3697 
-3711 RNQALTQLKEQI
+3711 
-3723 TSALFIGKMQV
+3723 
-3734 AQVDIDAIA
+3734 
-3743 QTRPELAARIFMVA
+3743 
-3757 IEEANGE
+3757 
-3764 HRGLT
+3764 
-3769 DMMVRWANEDPYLA
+3769 
-3783 PKQGYKGETPNDLG
+3783 
-3797 FDAKYHVDLGDH
+3797 
-3809 YADFK
+3809 
-3814 QWLETSQ
+3814 
-3821 SNGLLSKA
+3821 
-3829 TLDEST
+3829 
-3835 KTVHLGYSYQELQ
+3835 
-3848 DLTGVESVQMAFYFL
+3848 
-3863 KEAAKKVDPISG
+3863 
-3875 DSAEMILLKKFA
+3875 
-3887 DKSYLSQL
+3887 
-3895 DSDRMDQIEGIYR
+3895 
-3908 SSHETDVDA
+3908 
-3917 WDRRYSGAGYDEL
+3917 
-3930 TNKLAGATG
+3930 
-3939 VDEQLSVLLDD
+3939 
-3950 RKGLLI
+3950 
-3956 GEVHGSDVNGLRF
+3956 DVNGW
-3969 VNEQMDALKKQGVTV
+3969 G
-3984 IGLEHLRSDLAQP
+3984 P
-3997 LIDRYLAT
+3997 
-4005 GVMSSELSAM
+4005 
-4015 LKTKHLDAT
+4015 
-4024 LFENARA
+4024 
-4031 NGMRIV
+4031 
-4037 ALDANSSAR
+4037 
-4046 PNVQGTEHG
+4046 
-4055 LMYRAGAANN
+4055 
-4065 IAVEVLQSLPDDEKF
+4065 
-4080 VAIYGKAH
+4080 
-4088 LQSHKGIEGFV
+4088 
-4099 PGITHRLD
+4099 IT
-4107 LPALRVSDSNQF
+4107 
-4119 RVEQDDMTLRVV
+4119 
-4131 YDDVANKPKLTFKDS
+4131 
-4146 LSGANTAIHNQNVN
+4146 
-4160 DWERVAVTPTADGG
+4160 VTPTTDGG

-4186 ENDSVVANAAANLAG
+4186 ENDPVVAKAAANLAG
-4201 KHPESSVVV
+4201 KHAESSVVV

-4237 GHGRDDSDS
+4237 GHGRDHSES
-4246 NNTHLSGYSAED
+4246 NNTRLSGYSADE
-4258 LAAKLANFQQSF
+4258 LAVKLAKFQQSF
-4270 SQAENINN
+4270 NQAENINN
-4278 TPDHISIVGCSLV
+4278 KPDHISIVGCSLV

-4304 NAMDVN
+4304 NAMDAN

-4317 ARSSELA
+4317 VRSSELA
-4324 VDATGRKHT
+4324 VDEAGRKHT
-4333 KDENGDWIQKA
+4333 KDANGDWVQKA
-4344 ETNKVSLSWNEQ
+4344 ENNKVSLSWDAQ
-4356 GEVIAKE
+4356 GEVVAKDE
-4363 ERIRNGIAEGD
+4363 PIRNGIAEGD
-4374 IDLSRIGVSD
+4374 IDLSRIGVNNVD
-4384 VGEIARGA
+4384 EPARGA
-4392 IGDNND
+4392 IGDNSD
-4398 VFDAPEKRKV
+4398 VFDAPEKRIP
-4408 ETETSSSAANNKL
+4408 ETEVIANSSSSNQL

-4429 NVGDG
+4429 NVGEG

-4445 VGIKVGSGG
+4445 VGIKVGTGG

-4466 VHIGNGESKHS
+4466 VHIGDGESKHS
-4477 VDMGGYQA
+4477 VDIGGYQA

-4490 MFIGNRNV
+4490 MFLGNRNV
-4498 SFNLGQ
+4498 SFNFGH
-4504 SNDLLVMMDKSIPT
+4504 SNDLILMMDKSIPT

-4528 ARISGVLQSIATS
+4528 TRISGVLQGIAMS
-4541 GEDQDWLAAQEQQ
+4541 GDGEDWLAAQEQQ

-4576 DYTCLVE
+4576 DYTTLVE
-4583 LDSHN
+4583 LDSQN
-4588 ERSSRGLKHDTEAAL
+4588 ERDSRGLKHDAEATL

-4608 QWLSGNSDSS
+4608 QWLSGNGNSGTSQ
-4618 AGKLSR
+4618 LSR

-4672 SLFGLMTQ
+4672 SLSGLMTQ
-4680 QFSATGQAKTTFT
+4680 QFTATGQAKTTFT
-4693 YTPEDLPRQL
+4693 YTPQDLPRQL
-4703 KNKLLGQMAGIGA
+4703 KNKLLGQLAGVGA

-4728 TTSGQIVSRNG
+4728 TASGQIVSRNG
-4739 EAVDGVAILTE
+4739 QAVDGVAILKE

-4772 LDSLKSGID
+4772 LDSLKAGID

-4786 IQSFAETHGLKD
+4786 IKSFAETHGLKE

-4804 ENKSAVSVNGTSV
+4804 KDNSSVSVNGANV
-4817 NSAQGATASDGNTET
+4817 NSAQGATMADGNTET

-4867 ENLKENLTADLLN
+4867 ENLKQNLTADLLN

-4895 QGDGDINLSLG
+4895 QGDGDINISLG

-4947 TGGEGSDMGV
+4947 TGGEGNDMGV

-5003 GLGRDYVVTSGNFNR
+5003 GSGRDYVVTSGNFNR
-5018 VDTGDGQDYSVT
+5018 VDTGDDQDYSVT

-5038 LGAGNDF
+5038 LGSGNDF

-5053 RINASAGN
+5053 RINAGAGN

-5072 LNGGEGEDHLIAAA
+5072 LNGGDGDDHLIAAA
-5086 ISKFSQFNGEEGRDL
+5086 ISKFSQFNGGEGRDL

-5133 ISSEDNIVFNGID
+5133 IRSEDNIVFNGID

-5165 DPVSETDQ
+5165 DPSNDSDQ
-5173 AKFEHIGSV
+5173 SKFEHIGSV
-5182 TFNDYFDGKRA
+5182 TFSDYFNGNRA
-5193 QMIIAM
+5193 QVVIGMS
-5199 GEKDANGEREYT
+5199 EKDLSGEREYT
-5211 TLSESS
+5211 MLSDSA
-5217 IDALVQAMSGFDPQ
+5217 IDALVQAMSGFEPQ
-5231 AGDNGFIDNL
+5231 AGDNGFIDSL
-5241 DSKSRVAI
+5241 ESKSQAAI
-5249 STAWADVV
+5249 SMAWSDVV
-5257 HKKGITV
+5257 HKKGLMV

>member
-12 FFTGNYSADNGNN
+12 FFTGNYSADDGNN
-25 DIVAIGF
+25 NIVAIGF
-32 GGEIHAYGGDDHVTV
+32 GGQIHAYGGDDHVTV
-47 GSIGATVHT
+47 GSIGATVYT
-56 GSGNDTVVGGSAYLR
+56 GSGNDTVVGGSAYLK
-71 VEDSTGHLSVK
+71 VEDSTGHLIVK

-100 AGAAGGVSIDHLGH
+100 AGAAGGVSIDHLGN

-124 AYNSVKRKG
+124 AYNGITRKG
-133 LSGNVTFKGAGGY
+133 LSGNVTFAGAGGY

-152 TNHGNLSFAGAGAG
+152 TNQGNLSFTGAGAG
-166 NKLDRTWFDQYQ
+166 NKLDRTWSNRYQ
-178 GSRGDVSFDG
+178 GSHGDVTFDG

-230 ASNRIERTR
+230 ASNRIERTH
-239 QAEDVYQQTHG
+239 QAEDVYTQTRG

-258 GYNSF
+258 GYNSL

-283 TRKGSGSSF
+283 IRKGSGNDF
-292 DAQGMEYAKA
+292 AKEGMTNAKA
-302 EDIVL
+302 DEIVL
-307 TTAKMHGSWIG
+307 TKAVMSGSWIG
-318 SGTHAV
+318 QDHHV
-324 TAVKSERE
+324 TAVKSASE
-332 PNTYLFAIADGT
+332 PNTYLFAFADST
-344 YTKINKVRLSNDPK
+344 YTKINKVQLRNDPQ
-358 TGKLKYYSEAWYKQG
+358 TGELKYYSTAWYKEG
-373 NHLSGLA
+373 NHLSNLA
-380 RSDVSSAGGFEVN
+380 NQDISDNGGFTAVN
-393 PINGGYTLSNI
+393 INGAYTLSDLK
-404 AVEHQQSL
+404 VEHQQSV
-412 TVHAMEKDLT
+412 TVHAVEKSLT
-422 EYEWVTYANGAL
+422 EYEWVTYANGAV
-434 IDAKDVVLSDAKM
+434 IDAKEVSLSDAKM
-447 GGHAISTDG
+447 GGHAIYADG
-456 TKVDVQAIKSN
+456 TKVDVKAVKSN
-467 RKPNTYVYAKVLGPY
+467 RQPNTYIYAKVLGPY

-489 LANDAETGVLKYQ
+489 LANDPETGALKYQ

-513 ANLANEDISSANGYH
+513 ANIANQDISSATGYNP
-528 SMGKGGYSLS
+528 MGKGGYSLS
-538 ALNYSVNAI
+538 DLHYSVNAV
-547 RSMSETVADI
+547 RSTSETVADI
-557 DEYTDQTLFK
+557 EEYTDQTLFK
-567 PATDSGESSGD
+567 PANDSGESSGD
-578 VHFSGAGGGNV
+578 VRFNGAGGGNV

-652 QSKQGKMDVYAGGA
+652 QSQQGKMDVYAGGA
-666 VNVLVRIGDGQYLAH
+666 VNVLVRLGDGQYLAH
-681 LLAYGNISVHKG
+681 LLAYGNISVQKG
-693 NGNSR
+693 RGDSR
-698 VAMLGGYNTHTQIGS
+698 VVMLGGYNTHTQIGS
-713 GHGLWLAAG
+713 GNGLWLAAG

-727 TQVGNGE
+727 TQVGKGD
-734 VTSVLA
+734 VAAVLA

-745 LTKVGE
+745 LTKMGE
-751 GELTAGMLGGANVMT
+751 GELTSGMLGGANVIT
-766 HISGDE
+766 HISNDD
-772 QASNTTAVALGGAN
+772 QLSNTTAVALGGAN
-786 ILTKKGKGDTLAV
+786 ILTKKGKGNTLAV

-808 HVGDGSTTGV
+808 HVGDSTTTGV

-870 TSIAAMI
+870 TSIAVMI

-961 IGNGST
+961 IGHGST
-967 FAAMIGQANVMTKVG
+967 FAAMIGQANIMTKVG
-982 NDLTAALMVGKANIY
+982 NDLTAALMVGKANIM

-1004 SLGLFAGEMNVMTKV
+1004 SLGLFAGEVNVMTKV

-1107 IGNVMTHVGDGT
+1107 VGNVMTHVGDGT

-1126 KANIVTKVGDGLGI
+1126 KANLITKVGDGLGV

-1165 ANILTKVGDGQEVSV
+1165 ANLITKVGDGQELSV
-1180 VQGKANIITH
+1180 VQGEANIITH

-1211 DGRNVVLAKGEANIV
+1211 HGQNVVLAKGEANIV

-1233 SFNALWSKGNVVTKV
+1233 SFNALWSKGNIVTKV

-1255 AAKGKA
+1255 AAKGQA

-1267 GNGLSVT
+1267 GNGLNVT

-1285 VGNGVS
+1285 VGDGVS

-1323 IGDGLNINASYAR
+1323 VGDGLNINASYAQ

-1361 KLSALFDNVKQ
+1361 KLSALLDNIKQ
-1372 TLLGVGGS
+1372 TVLGVGGS

-1391 ASTSG
+1391 ASSSG
-1396 TQKGRGAIAT
+1396 THKGRGAIAT

-1414 FQMDAIEEVGSDL
+1414 FQMDAIKEVSSDL

-1441 DLNEMDNDLNIDGA
+1441 DLNKMQHALNVDD
-1455 SDHAPN
+1455 SSVQAPN

-1467 FEQGD
+1467 FELGEH
-1472 RGWQSTHGVEA
+1472 GWQSTHGVEA
-1483 SYSGSVYGVNGEGH
+1483 SYAGSVYGVEGEGH
-1497 GTRVTEL
+1497 GARVTEL
-1504 DTHTNTSLYQDLTD
+1504 DTYTNTSLYQDLAN
-1518 LTEGEVIAVSFD
+1518 LAQGEVIAVSFD

-1554 SSGDASAWQQ
+1554 SSGDESAWQQ
-1564 KTLKLTAHA
+1564 KTLKLTAQA

-1589 GYILDNVVAK
+1589 GYILDNVVAT
-1599 SESSPQANAVSEHAK
+1599 SESSRQANAIREHAT
-1614 QNQASQNALSDKER
+1614 QNPAAQNALSDKER

-1660 AIENNGQAQRD
+1660 ALGNNGQAQRD
-1671 AVKEESEAVTAELT
+1671 AVQEESEAITAELT
-1685 TLAQGLDVLDGQATH
+1685 KLAQGLDVLDGQATH
-1700 TGKSGEQWR
+1700 TGESGDQWR
-1709 NDFAGGLLDGVQSQI
+1709 NEFASGLLAGVQTQL

-1729 LASDKMA
+1729 LANGKIA
-1736 AAKQTQSD
+1736 EAKQTHAD
-1744 NNSKVKD
+1744 NQNKVKD
-1751 SIAKSEAGVAK
+1751 AVAKSEAGVAK

-1775 EAKADAET
+1775 DAQADAEK
-1783 RKADAVAKSHDAKQ
+1783 RKADALAKGKDAQQ
-1797 AESDAHSAANDAQ
+1797 AESDAHHAVNNAQ

-1815 DAMNAENKANQA
+1815 DVQVAENKANQA
-1827 QNDAQGA
+1827 QADAQGA

-1845 GVAGSGLSGNAHR
+1845 GVTGSGLSGNAHS

-1865 GSHVNTDSQTNADG
+1865 DSHVKTDSQTNADG
-1879 RFSDGLTEQELEAL
+1879 RFSEGLTEQEQEAL

-1898 AVNRLQINAGIRS
+1898 AVNRLQINAGIRA
-1911 KNSGSTITSMFME
+1911 KNSVSSMTSMFSE
-1924 ANADS
+1924 TNSKS
-1929 IVVDTTASQDVVR
+1929 IVVPTKVSPEPDRQEVTRRD
-1942 KEVRISGVNL
+1942 VRISGVNL
-1952 VGLGE
+1952 
-1957 ASHDS
+1957 
-1962 AESLVAARAEKVA
+1962 ESLSAVQGSQPTGQLASKS
-1975 NLYRWLD
+1975 
-1982 TDNDVATDK
+1982 
-1991 YVPVPGFERV
+1991 VPGFKSHFASTSIGIENELSGLVVVLPKNSAQTFGYVHDSQGNPLFMLTKDMNQGGYSNPVGINDIQGVNNWQTHTIELVTYPSEISDTAAVESRKEAMLWLAKEFT
-2001 DADVSDEVKQRMIQS
+2001 DHINQSNHQSLPHLVSDDGRF
-2016 MSGYIEHT
+2016 
-2024 DNQVPKD
+2024 
-2031 QAQALATLFVEST
+2031 TLVISN
-2044 LDYDWDKRVEFL
+2044 
-2056 TKLESYGYS
+2056 S
-2065 FETPHAEKSIVS
+2065 
-2077 FWSGKNFKQYRDV
+2077 
-2090 LDNAQTDGKKV
+2090 
-2101 VYDIDVKGN
+2101 
-2110 AFAIDLNKHLMRW
+2110 KHLIAA
-2123 GGLFLDPDNAEQN
+2123 GNGT
-2136 QLKSSIDAATF
+2136 SIDAQGKTIGMTPSGQQATMAISAKEF
-2147 SNTGFWSSVYATG
+2147 GTSSSSEVRLLESAPWYQAGLRDEFLANAKNTTLDDPATAQNVYAYLTSVYSKTADLAKEYG
-2160 AQHDVYVIAEGG
+2160 IYINDWDPASEGFSPNAQGLTDPKVKNAWSILPRTKPVRMLELLSAEDSRYVRQQIAEKLKGTYSESLAKNVFEYFQYGG
-2172 VRLGNYFWHVE
+2172 EVAGHGINNATTGSVQQPE
-2183 LPALRQLQREGLV
+2183 PAILFEFRSVPSALSDFV
-2196 GEIRLLDKPVSEY
+2196 PKTAS
-2209 KDLPADEI
+2209 
-2217 GRRLTDAGVGVKVRF
+2217 TVKVDVKALDHFDSASRKAIITEVNALVSGSEDF
-2232 DALSSARQAELL
+2232 DAWYQEYRASKGQPPVKNPKSSASANHKAEWLMTQHAEQWAKITAPYTDNHETLTSTKL
-2244 ADNPDDYRADTLVEL
+2244 ASNDKEEL
-2259 DVKLSAIDSML
+2259 HALGETSNLEHNKQQENVASIINTML
-2270 RESLP
+2270 NDMLP
-2275 FYSLRTERN
+2275 FYALRTERN

-2297 SWPGSDDK
+2297 AWPGTEDK
-2305 SKTILLD
+2305 SKTIILED
-2312 NPEDAAQQKA
+2312 PEDAAQHKA

-2344 DNKVLSHHDGRT
+2344 DNKVISHHEGRT
-2356 RILAQK
+2356 HVLAQRV
-2362 EDGAWTYNTNSELMS
+2362 DGAWQYNATVELMS
-2377 VTELLDAAHVS
+2377 VTELLDAANVT
-2388 GKVRGESYQK
+2388 GKIRGESYQQ
-2398 VIDALAEYHASTA
+2398 VIDALTDYHASIT
-2411 EHADYELESV
+2411 EHADYEPESV
-2421 EQLVNLRKKIE
+2421 EKLLNLRKKIE
-2432 GYALG
+2432 GYVLG
-2437 HPDSGRLEAMNS
+2437 HPDSGRVEAMNS
-2449 LLNQVNSRLEEVSV
+2449 LLNQVNTRLDEVSLLSV
-2463 LAVSEQSIKAHD
+2463 AEQTIQAQD
-2475 SFSRLYDQLDNAHL
+2475 SFSRLYDQLEAANL
-2489 KQSKHLYLDGN
+2489 KESKHLYLDQN
-2500 GDFVTKGKGNLAKI
+2500 GDFVTKGKGNLANI
-2514 DQLGG
+2514 DLLG
-2519 SDAVL
+2519 SREAVL
-2524 EKVKASVN
+2524 EKVKLTVSN
-2532 HEYGQAI
+2532 EYGQTV

-2548 ANELAKDG
+2548 TKDLAKDG
-2556 KGIDITGLNRI
+2556 KGIDIAGLNKV
-2567 HQALEQHMSPVSAT
+2567 HQAIEQHLSPVSAT
-2581 MYIWKPS
+2581 LYIWKPS

-2600 GQGRTQIDAQAAA
+2600 GQGRTQLEGQAAA
-2613 DFNKQN
+2613 DFNQQN

-2633 RNIFNVATE
+2633 SNILNVATKD
-2642 YQPDLKLRWSDF
+2642 QPDLKLRWSDF

-2662 TLEHDMA
+2662 TLEHDVA

-2675 FGLNDGETKLKRF
+2675 FGLHDGDIKLKRF

-2698 DAAYKDA
+2698 DASFKEA

-2717 DMLVSTG
+2717 DMLETTG

-2730 QPFVDQWNDTSY
+2730 QPFVEQWNDTSY

-2753 ELQKQAQASGDPAL
+2753 ELRLQAQRSDDPEL
-2767 VAKRI
+2767 LEKRI
-2772 DNVVRLFA
+2772 GNVVRQFA

-2786 IEAFK
+2786 IETFK
-2791 ASQADEGRVF
+2791 ASQADQGRVF

-2812 MQAEWNRLSHDP
+2812 MQAEWHRLSNDP

-2855 WRPKFGVWTPT
+2855 WLPKFGVWTPT

-2888 HQVNDDL
+2888 HQVTDVL
-2895 DALSGSEKHKDKVA
+2895 DALSG
-2909 IENDGTPPRDKV
+2909 N
-2921 PLSPLT
+2921 
-2927 RFLNN
+2927 
-2932 ELYGERDARRK
+2932 
-2943 IGDIT
+2943 
-2948 QTLLDHAVEKGES
+2948 
-2961 QKVTLKGEAGRL
+2961 
-2973 TGYYHQGTASSD
+2973 
-2985 DETSTTSG
+2985 
-2993 KVVLFLHGSGSS
+2993 
-3005 AEEQASAI
+3005 
-3013 RSHYQKQGIDMLAVN
+3013 
-3028 LRGYGESDGGPS
+3028 
-3040 EKGLYQD
+3040 
-3047 ARTMFNYLVNDKGID
+3047 
-3062 PSNIILHGYSMGGP
+3062 
-3076 IAADLA
+3076 
-3082 RYAAQNG
+3082 
-3089 QAVSG
+3089 
-3094 LLLDRPMPSMTK
+3094 
-3106 AITAHEVANP
+3106 
-3116 AGIVGTIAKA
+3116 
-3126 VNGQFSVEKNLKG
+3126 
-3139 LPQETPIL
+3139 
-3147 LLTDNEGLGEEGE
+3147 
-3160 KLRVKLSNSGFNV
+3160 
-3173 TGEQTFYG
+3173 
-3181 HEASN
+3181 
-3186 RLMSQ
+3186 
-3191 YTGQIV
+3191 
-3197 SDLLN
+3197 
-3202 TQHIKHNEAKL
+3202 
-3213 NLEPHGK
+3213 
-3220 NYESRDLILKPIS
+3220 
-3233 QPETVELGMPEVD
+3233 
-3246 QKVLADIAERENVI
+3246 
-3260 IGVRPVDEK
+3260 
-3269 SKSLIAS
+3269 
-3276 KMYSSKGLFVKAKS
+3276 KAK
-3290 SDWGPMSGFIPVD
+3290 
-3303 QSFAK
+3303 
-3308 ASARRD
+3308 
-3314 LETFNRHAE
+3314 
-3323 QSIQSGNAVSADL
+3323 
-3336 YLNQVRVEELVS
+3336 
-3348 KYHSLTPLELDDQS
+3348 
-3362 GMYKTTATNGDQSVP
+3362 
-3377 FFLNRV
+3377 
-3383 TVDGNELWQVHY
+3383 
-3395 ITNGELAPFKVIG
+3395 
-3408 DPVSK
+3408 
-3413 QPMTAD
+3413 
-3419 YDLLTV
+3419 
-3425 MYSYGDLGPQ
+3425 
-3435 DKVKQPLTWQQW
+3435 
-3447 KDSVTYEDLTPK
+3447 
-3459 YKELYS
+3459 
-3465 NEDLYNKKDGA
+3465 
-3476 SLGNVSG
+3476 
-3483 RLKELKDRINVDLGR
+3483 
-3498 TNGLEMVH
+3498 
-3506 HGADDANP
+3506 
-3514 YAVMAD
+3514 
-3520 NFPAT
+3520 
-3525 FFVPKS
+3525 
-3531 LFAEDGLGEG
+3531 
-3541 KGSIQT
+3541 
-3547 YFNVNEQGAVV
+3547 
-3558 IRNPQEFSDFQQ
+3558 
-3570 VTINASF
+3570 
-3577 RASFNDK
+3577 
-3584 WNHGLDEPLFTTKRK
+3584 
-3599 LSHEFLNKRDQL
+3599 
-3611 LKKLSGGRLDAQDET
+3611 
-3626 LVALGNPDDVSGNK
+3626 
-3640 AIVAVDVSQIFTRQE
+3640 VAVDLAQIFTVQE
-3655 LKERANVFAKP
+3655 LKERAKVFAKP

-3674 LDQLDLVHQTVSR
+3674 LDQLDLVHQAKGR
-3687 DQIVASFELN
+3687 YQIAASFELN
-3697 KKVNAYIAEHPTSG
+3697 KKINDYIAEHPTSG
-3711 RNQALTQLKEQI
+3711 RNQALTQLKEQV
-3723 TSALFIGKMQV
+3723 TSALFIGKMQI
-3734 AQVDIDAIA
+3734 AQAGIDAIA
-3743 QTRPELAARIFMVA
+3743 QTRPELATRIFMVA
-3757 IEEANGE
+3757 IEEANGK
-3764 HRGLT
+3764 HVGLT
-3769 DMMVRWANEDPYLA
+3769 DMMLRWANEDPYLA
-3783 PKQGYKGETPNDLG
+3783 PKHGYKGEMPSDLG
-3797 FDAKYHVDLGDH
+3797 FDAKYHVDLGEH

-3848 DLTGVESVQMAFYFL
+3848 DLTGAESVQMAFYFL
-3863 KEAAKKVDPISG
+3863 KEAAKKADPISG

-3887 DKSYLSQL
+3887 DQNYLSQL

-3917 WDRRYSGAGYDEL
+3917 WDRRYSGKGYDEL
-3930 TNKLAGATG
+3930 TNMLASATG

-3969 VNEQMDALKKQGVTV
+3969 VNEQMEALKKQGVTV

-4015 LKTKHLDAT
+4015 LKTKHLDVT
-4024 LFENARA
+4024 LFENARV

-4065 IAVEVLQSLPDDEKF
+4065 IAVEVLQNLPDGEKF

-4107 LPALRVSDSNQF
+4107 LPALKVSDSNQF
-4119 RVEQDDMTLRVV
+4119 TVEQDDVSLRVV
-4131 YDDVANKPKLTFKDS
+4131 YDDVANKPKITFKGS
-4146 LSGANTAIHNQNVN
+4146 LSGANTALHNQNVN
-4160 DWERVAVTPTADGG
+4160 DWERVVVTPIADGG

-4186 ENDSVVANAAANLAG
+4186 ENDPVVAKAAANLAG
-4201 KHPESSVVV
+4201 KHAESSVVV

-4237 GHGRDDSDS
+4237 GHGRDHSES
-4246 NNTHLSGYSAED
+4246 NNTRLSGYSADE
-4258 LAAKLANFQQSF
+4258 LAVKLAKFQQSF
-4270 SQAENINN
+4270 NQAENINKK
-4278 TPDHISIVGCSLV
+4278 PDHISIVGCSLV

-4304 NAMDVN
+4304 NAMDAN

-4317 ARSSELA
+4317 VRSSELA
-4324 VDATGRKHT
+4324 VDEAGRKHT
-4333 KDENGDWIQKA
+4333 KDANGDWVQKA
-4344 ETNKVSLSWNEQ
+4344 ENNKVSLSWDAQ
-4356 GEVIAKE
+4356 GEVVAKD

-4384 VGEIARGA
+4384 VDELARGA
-4392 IGDNND
+4392 IGDNSD
-4398 VFDAPEKRKV
+4398 VFDAPEKRKP
-4408 ETETSSSAANNKL
+4408 ETEVIANSSSSNQL

-4429 NVGDG
+4429 NVGEG

-4445 VGIKVGSGG
+4445 VGIKVGTGG

-4466 VHIGNGESKHS
+4466 VHIGDGESKHS
-4477 VDMGGYQA
+4477 VDIGGYQA

-4490 MFIGNRNV
+4490 MFLGNRNV
-4498 SFNLGQ
+4498 SFNFGH
-4504 SNDLLVMMDKSIPT
+4504 SNDLILMMDKSIPT

-4541 GEDQDWLAAQEQQ
+4541 GEGEDWLTAQEQQ

-4576 DYTCLVE
+4576 DYTTLVE
-4583 LDSHN
+4583 LDSQN
-4588 ERSSRGLKHDTEAAL
+4588 ERDSRGLKHDAEATL

-4608 QWLSGNSDSS
+4608 QWLSGNGNSGTSQ
-4618 AGKLSR
+4618 LSR

-4680 QFSATGQAKTTFT
+4680 QFTATGQAKTTFT
-4693 YTPEDLPRQL
+4693 YTPQDLPRQL
-4703 KNKLLGQMAGIGA
+4703 KNKLLGQLAGVGA

-4728 TTSGQIVSRNG
+4728 TASGQIVSRNG
-4739 EAVDGVAILTE
+4739 QAVDGVAILKE

-4772 LDSLKSGID
+4772 LDSLKAGID

-4786 IQSFAETHGLKD
+4786 IKSFAETHGLKE

-4804 ENKSAVSVNGTSV
+4804 KDNSSVSVNGANV
-4817 NSAQGATASDGNTET
+4817 NSAQGATVADGNTET

-4867 ENLKENLTADLLN
+4867 ENLKQNLTADLLN

-4895 QGDGDINLSLG
+4895 QGDGDINISLG

-4947 TGGEGSDMGV
+4947 TGGEGNDMGV

-5003 GLGRDYVVTSGNFNR
+5003 GSGRDYVVTSGNFNR
-5018 VDTGDGQDYSVT
+5018 VDTGDDQDYSVT

-5053 RINASAGN
+5053 RINAGAGN

-5072 LNGGEGEDHLIAAA
+5072 LNGGDGDDHLIAAA
-5086 ISKFSQFNGEEGRDL
+5086 ISKFSQFNGGEGRDL

-5133 ISSEDNIVFNGID
+5133 IRSEDNIVFNGID

-5165 DPVSETDQ
+5165 DPSNDSDQ
-5173 AKFEHIGSV
+5173 SKFEHIGSV
-5182 TFNDYFDGKRA
+5182 TFSDYFNGNRA
-5193 QMIIAM
+5193 QVVIGMS
-5199 GEKDANGEREYT
+5199 EKDLSGEREYT
-5211 TLSESS
+5211 MLSDSA
-5217 IDALVQAMSGFDPQ
+5217 IDALVQAMSGFEPQ
-5231 AGDNGFIDNL
+5231 AGDNGFIDSL
-5241 DSKSRVAI
+5241 ESKSQAAI
-5249 STAWADVV
+5249 SMAWSDVV
-5257 HKKGITV
+5257 HKKGLMV

>member
-12 FFTGNYSADNGNN
+12 FFTGNYSADDGNN
-25 DIVAIGF
+25 NIVAIGF
-32 GGEIHAYGGDDHVTV
+32 GGQIHAYGGDDHVTV
-47 GSIGATVHT
+47 GSIGATVYT
-56 GSGNDTVVGGSAYLR
+56 GSGNDTVVGGSAYLK
-71 VEDSTGHLSVK
+71 VEDSTGHLTVK

-100 AGAAGGVSIDHLGH
+100 AGAAGGVSIDHLGN

-124 AYNSVKRKG
+124 AYNGITRKG
-133 LSGNVTFKGAGGY
+133 LSGNVTFAGAGGY

-152 TNHGNLSFAGAGAG
+152 TNQGNLSFTGAGAG
-166 NKLDRTWFDQYQ
+166 NKLDRTWSNRYQ
-178 GSRGDVSFDG
+178 GSHGDVTFDG

-230 ASNRIERTR
+230 ASNRIERTH
-239 QAEDVYQQTHG
+239 QAEDVYTQTRG

-258 GYNSF
+258 GYNSL

-283 TRKGSGSSF
+283 IRKGTGNDF
-292 DAQGMEYAKA
+292 AKEGMTNAKA
-302 EDIVL
+302 DEIVL
-307 TTAKMHGSWIG
+307 TKAVMSGSWIG
-318 SGTHAV
+318 QDHHV
-324 TAVKSERE
+324 TAVKSASE
-332 PNTYLFAIADGT
+332 PNTYLFAFADST
-344 YTKINKVRLSNDPK
+344 YTKINKVQLRNDPQ
-358 TGKLKYYSEAWYKQG
+358 TGELKYYSTAWYKEG
-373 NHLSGLA
+373 NHLSNLA
-380 RSDVSSAGGFEVN
+380 NQDISDNGGFTAVN
-393 PINGGYTLSNI
+393 INGAYTLSDLK
-404 AVEHQQSL
+404 VEHQQSV
-412 TVHAMEKDLT
+412 TVHAVEKSLT
-422 EYEWVTYANGAL
+422 EYEWVTYANGAV
-434 IDAKDVVLSDAKM
+434 IDAKEVSLSDAKM
-447 GGHAISTDG
+447 GGHAIYADG
-456 TKVDVQAIKSN
+456 TKVDVKAVKSN
-467 RKPNTYVYAKVLGPY
+467 RQPNTYIYAKVLGPY

-489 LANDAETGVLKYQ
+489 LANDPETGALKYQ

-513 ANLANEDISSANGYH
+513 ANIANQDISSATGYNP
-528 SMGKGGYSLS
+528 MGKGGYSLS
-538 ALNYSVNAI
+538 DLHYSVNAV
-547 RSMSETVADI
+547 RSTSETVADI
-557 DEYTDQTLFK
+557 EEYTDQTLFK
-567 PATDSGESSGD
+567 PANDSGESSGD
-578 VHFSGAGGGNV
+578 VRFNGAGGGNV
-589 IKSNVTRGNVY
+589 IKSNVTRGNVH

-652 QSKQGKMDVYAGGA
+652 QSQQGKMDVYAGGA
-666 VNVLVRIGDGQYLAH
+666 VNVLVRLGDGQYLTH
-681 LLAYGNISVHKG
+681 LLAYGNISVQKG
-693 NGNSR
+693 SGDSR
-698 VAMLGGYNTHTQIGS
+698 VVMLGGYNTHTQIGS
-713 GHGLWLAAG
+713 GNGLWLAAG

-727 TQVGNGE
+727 TQVGQGD
-734 VTSVLA
+734 VAAVLA

-745 LTKVGE
+745 LTKMGE
-751 GELTAGMLGGANVMT
+751 GELTSGMLGGANVIT
-766 HISGDE
+766 HISNDD
-772 QASNTTAVALGGAN
+772 QLSNTTAVALGGAN
-786 ILTKKGKGDTLAV
+786 ILTKKGKGNTLAV

-808 HVGDGSTTGV
+808 HVGDGTTTGV

-835 GIMLGVGNVLTHVGD
+835 GILLGVGNVLTHVGD

-870 TSIAAMI
+870 TSIAVMI

-961 IGNGST
+961 IGHGST
-967 FAAMIGQANVMTKVG
+967 FAAMIGQANIMTKVG
-982 NDLTAALMVGKANIY
+982 NDLTAALMVGKANIM

-1004 SLGLFAGEMNVMTKV
+1004 SLGLFAGEVNVMTKV

-1055 KVGDDFMG
+1055 KLGDDFMG

-1107 IGNVMTHVGDGT
+1107 VGNVMTHVGDGT

-1126 KANIVTKVGDGLGI
+1126 KANLITKVGDGLGV
-1140 NVAWGQA
+1140 NVTWGQA

-1165 ANILTKVGDGQEVSV
+1165 ANLITKVGDGQEVSV
-1180 VQGKANIITH
+1180 VQGEANIITH

-1211 DGRNVVLAKGEANIV
+1211 HGQNVVLAKGEANIV

-1233 SFNALWSKGNVVTKV
+1233 SFNALWSKGNIVTKV

-1255 AAKGKA
+1255 AAKGQA

-1267 GNGLSVT
+1267 GNGLNVT

-1285 VGNGVS
+1285 VGDGVS

-1323 IGDGLNINASYAR
+1323 VGDGLNINASYAQ

-1361 KLSALFDNVKQ
+1361 KLSALFDNIKQ
-1372 TLLGVGGS
+1372 TVLGVGGS

-1391 ASTSG
+1391 ASSSG
-1396 TQKGRGAIAT
+1396 THKGRGAIAT

-1414 FQMDAIEEVGSDL
+1414 FQMDAIKEVGSDL
-1427 GDSLTGSVTKVDTP
+1427 GDSLTGSVTKVDAP
-1441 DLNEMDNDLNIDGA
+1441 DLNQMQNAFSVDDS
-1455 SDHAPN
+1455 SDQVQGPN

-1467 FEQGD
+1467 FEQSD
-1472 RGWQSTHGVEA
+1472 FGWSSTHGVEA
-1483 SYSGSVYGVNGEGH
+1483 YVSASSYGLERDGH
-1497 GTRVTEL
+1497 GNNVSEL
-1504 DTHTNTSLYQDLTD
+1504 ATDQSTTIYQDIQN

-1530 FAKRAGLSNNEGIE
+1530 FAKRAGISNNEGID

-1554 SSGDASAWQQ
+1554 SSGDESAWQQ

-1578 EFKGTGHNDGL
+1578 EFKGTGHDDGL

-1599 SESSPQANAVSEHAK
+1599 SETPQQTNAVSEHAT
-1614 QNQASQNALSDKER
+1614 QNQASQNALSDKDR

-1638 EKQKQLD
+1638 EKRKQLD

-1660 AIENNGQAQRD
+1660 ALENNGQAQRD
-1671 AVKEESEAVTAELT
+1671 AVQEESEAITAELT
-1685 TLAQGLDVLDGQATH
+1685 KLAQGLDVLDSQATH
-1700 TGKSGEQWR
+1700 TGESGDQWR
-1709 NDFAGGLLDGVQSQI
+1709 NEFASGLLAGVQTQL

-1729 LASDKMA
+1729 LANGKIA
-1736 AAKQTQSD
+1736 EAKQTHAD
-1744 NNSKVKD
+1744 NQNKVKD
-1751 SIAKSEAGVAK
+1751 AVAQSEAGVAK
-1762 GEQNRAGAEQDIA
+1762 GEQNQAGAEQDIA
-1775 EAKADAET
+1775 DAQADAEK
-1783 RKADAVAKSHDAKQ
+1783 RKANALAKGKDAQQ
-1797 AESDAHSAANDAQ
+1797 AESDAHSAASDAQ
-1810 SRGDR
+1810 LRADR
-1815 DAMNAENKANQA
+1815 DATNAENKANQA
-1827 QNDAQGA
+1827 QNDAKA
-1834 KQNEGDRPDRQ
+1834 TKQNEGDRPDRE
-1845 GVAGSGLSGNAHR
+1845 GVAGSGLSGNAHS

-1865 GSHVNTDSQTNADG
+1865 GSHVNTDGPTNADG
-1879 RFSDGLTEQELEAL
+1879 RFSEGLSEQEQEAL

-1898 AVNRLQINAGIRS
+1898 AVNRLQINAGIRG
-1911 KNSGSTITSMFME
+1911 KNSGSTITSMFTE
-1924 ANADS
+1924 TNSDS
-1929 IVVDTTASQDVVR
+1929 IVVPTTASQDVVR
-1942 KEVRISGVNL
+1942 KEIRISGVNL
-1952 VGLGE
+1952 EGLGE

-2024 DNQVPKD
+2024 DNKVPKD
-2031 QAQALATLFVEST
+2031 QAEALATLFVEST

-2065 FETPHAEKSIVS
+2065 FEAPHAEKSIVS

-2160 AQHDVYVIAEGG
+2160 AQNDVYVIAEGG
-2172 VRLGNYFWHVE
+2172 MRLGNYFWNVE

-2209 KDLPADEI
+2209 KDLPADQI
-2217 GRRLTDAGVGVKVRF
+2217 GRRLTDAGVAVKVRF
-2232 DALSSARQAELL
+2232 DALSHERQAELL
-2244 ADNPDDYRADTLVEL
+2244 ADNPDGYKADTLVEL

-2284 LLVQEGDEGFEVR
+2284 LLVQEGEEGFEVR
-2297 SWPGSDDK
+2297 SWPGIDGK
-2305 SKTILLD
+2305 SKTIILD
-2312 NPEDAAQQKA
+2312 DPEDAAQQKA

-2333 FEQMPDELFLV
+2333 FEQMPDKLFFV
-2344 DNKVLSHHDGRT
+2344 DNKVISHHEGRT

-2362 EDGAWTYNTNSELMS
+2362 EEGTWKYRVKTELMS
-2377 VTELLDAAHVS
+2377 VSELFDAANVN
-2388 GKVRGESYQK
+2388 GKIRGDSYQK
-2398 VIDALAEYHASTA
+2398 VVDALADYHTIPLLFKAA
-2411 EHADYELESV
+2411 EDLGHDAIDYADYNLESV
-2421 EQLVNLRKKIE
+2421 EKLVNLRKQVE
-2432 GYALG
+2432 GYLLG
-2437 HPDSGRLEAMNS
+2437 HPDSGRVEAMNS
-2449 LLNQVNSRLEEVSV
+2449 LLNQVNTRLDEVSV
-2463 LAVSEQSIKAHD
+2463 LSVAEQTIQAQD
-2475 SFSRLYDQLDNAHL
+2475 SFSRLYDQLEAANL
-2489 KQSKHLYLDGN
+2489 KESKHLYLDQN
-2500 GDFVTKGKGNLAKI
+2500 GDFVTKGKGNLANI
-2514 DQLGG
+2514 DLLG
-2519 SDAVL
+2519 SREAVL
-2524 EKVKASVN
+2524 EKVKSAVSN
-2532 HEYGQAI
+2532 EYGQTV

-2548 ANELAKDG
+2548 AKDLAKDG
-2556 KGIDITGLNRI
+2556 KGIDIAGLNKV
-2567 HQALEQHMSPVSAT
+2567 HQAIEQHMSPVSAT

-2588 DHSALGHAALQI
+2588 DHSTLGHAALQI
-2600 GQGRTQIDAQAAA
+2600 GQGRTQLEGQAAA
-2613 DFNKQN
+2613 DFNQQN

-2633 RNIFNVATE
+2633 SNILNVATKD
-2642 YQPDLKLRWSDF
+2642 QPDLKLRWSDF

-2662 TLEHDMA
+2662 TLEHDVA

-2675 FGLNDGETKLKRF
+2675 FGLHDGDIKLKRF

-2698 DAAYKDA
+2698 DASFKEA

-2717 DMLVSTG
+2717 DMLETTG

-2730 QPFVDQWNDTSY
+2730 QPFVEQWNDTSY

-2753 ELQKQAQASGDPAL
+2753 ELRLQAQRSDDPEL
-2767 VAKRI
+2767 LEKRI
-2772 DNVVRLFA
+2772 GNVVRQFA

-2786 IEAFK
+2786 IETFK
-2791 ASQADEGRVF
+2791 ASQADQGRVF

-2812 MQAEWNRLSHDP
+2812 MQAEWHRLSNDP

-2855 WRPKFGVWTPT
+2855 WLPKFGVWTPT

-2888 HQVNDDL
+2888 HQVTDVL
-2895 DALSGSEKHKDKVA
+2895 DALSG
-2909 IENDGTPPRDKV
+2909 N
-2921 PLSPLT
+2921 
-2927 RFLNN
+2927 
-2932 ELYGERDARRK
+2932 
-2943 IGDIT
+2943 
-2948 QTLLDHAVEKGES
+2948 
-2961 QKVTLKGEAGRL
+2961 
-2973 TGYYHQGTASSD
+2973 
-2985 DETSTTSG
+2985 
-2993 KVVLFLHGSGSS
+2993 
-3005 AEEQASAI
+3005 
-3013 RSHYQKQGIDMLAVN
+3013 
-3028 LRGYGESDGGPS
+3028 
-3040 EKGLYQD
+3040 
-3047 ARTMFNYLVNDKGID
+3047 
-3062 PSNIILHGYSMGGP
+3062 
-3076 IAADLA
+3076 
-3082 RYAAQNG
+3082 
-3089 QAVSG
+3089 
-3094 LLLDRPMPSMTK
+3094 
-3106 AITAHEVANP
+3106 
-3116 AGIVGTIAKA
+3116 
-3126 VNGQFSVEKNLKG
+3126 
-3139 LPQETPIL
+3139 
-3147 LLTDNEGLGEEGE
+3147 
-3160 KLRVKLSNSGFNV
+3160 
-3173 TGEQTFYG
+3173 
-3181 HEASN
+3181 
-3186 RLMSQ
+3186 
-3191 YTGQIV
+3191 
-3197 SDLLN
+3197 
-3202 TQHIKHNEAKL
+3202 
-3213 NLEPHGK
+3213 
-3220 NYESRDLILKPIS
+3220 
-3233 QPETVELGMPEVD
+3233 
-3246 QKVLADIAERENVI
+3246 
-3260 IGVRPVDEK
+3260 
-3269 SKSLIAS
+3269 
-3276 KMYSSKGLFVKAKS
+3276 KAK
-3290 SDWGPMSGFIPVD
+3290 
-3303 QSFAK
+3303 
-3308 ASARRD
+3308 
-3314 LETFNRHAE
+3314 
-3323 QSIQSGNAVSADL
+3323 
-3336 YLNQVRVEELVS
+3336 
-3348 KYHSLTPLELDDQS
+3348 
-3362 GMYKTTATNGDQSVP
+3362 
-3377 FFLNRV
+3377 
-3383 TVDGNELWQVHY
+3383 
-3395 ITNGELAPFKVIG
+3395 
-3408 DPVSK
+3408 
-3413 QPMTAD
+3413 
-3419 YDLLTV
+3419 
-3425 MYSYGDLGPQ
+3425 
-3435 DKVKQPLTWQQW
+3435 
-3447 KDSVTYEDLTPK
+3447 
-3459 YKELYS
+3459 
-3465 NEDLYNKKDGA
+3465 
-3476 SLGNVSG
+3476 
-3483 RLKELKDRINVDLGR
+3483 
-3498 TNGLEMVH
+3498 
-3506 HGADDANP
+3506 
-3514 YAVMAD
+3514 
-3520 NFPAT
+3520 
-3525 FFVPKS
+3525 
-3531 LFAEDGLGEG
+3531 
-3541 KGSIQT
+3541 
-3547 YFNVNEQGAVV
+3547 
-3558 IRNPQEFSDFQQ
+3558 
-3570 VTINASF
+3570 
-3577 RASFNDK
+3577 
-3584 WNHGLDEPLFTTKRK
+3584 
-3599 LSHEFLNKRDQL
+3599 
-3611 LKKLSGGRLDAQDET
+3611 
-3626 LVALGNPDDVSGNK
+3626 
-3640 AIVAVDVSQIFTRQE
+3640 VAVDLAQIFTVQE
-3655 LKERANVFAKP
+3655 LKERAKVFAKP

-3674 LDQLDLVHQTVSR
+3674 LDQLDLVHQAKGR
-3687 DQIVASFELN
+3687 YQIAASFELN
-3697 KKVNAYIAEHPTSG
+3697 KKINDYIAEHPTSG
-3711 RNQALTQLKEQI
+3711 RNQALTQLKEQV

-3734 AQVDIDAIA
+3734 AQAGIDAIA
-3743 QTRPELAARIFMVA
+3743 QTRPELATRIFMVA
-3757 IEEANGE
+3757 IEEANGK
-3764 HRGLT
+3764 HVGLT
-3769 DMMVRWANEDPYLA
+3769 DMMLRWANEDPYLA
-3783 PKQGYKGETPNDLG
+3783 PKHGYKGEMPSDLG
-3797 FDAKYHVDLGDH
+3797 FDAKYHVDLGEH

-3848 DLTGVESVQMAFYFL
+3848 DLTGAESVQMAFYFL
-3863 KEAAKKVDPISG
+3863 KEAAKKADPISG

-3887 DKSYLSQL
+3887 DQNYLSQL

-3917 WDRRYSGAGYDEL
+3917 WDRRYSGKGYDEL
-3930 TNKLAGATG
+3930 TNMLASATG

-3969 VNEQMDALKKQGVTV
+3969 VNEQMEALKKQGVTV

-4015 LKTKHLDAT
+4015 LKTKHLDVT
-4024 LFENARA
+4024 LFENARV

-4065 IAVEVLQSLPDDEKF
+4065 IAVEVLQNLPDGEKF

-4107 LPALRVSDSNQF
+4107 LPALKVSDSNQF
-4119 RVEQDDMTLRVV
+4119 TVEQDDVSLRVV
-4131 YDDVANKPKLTFKDS
+4131 YDDVANKPKITFKGS
-4146 LSGANTAIHNQNVN
+4146 LSGANTALHNQNVN
-4160 DWERVAVTPTADGG
+4160 DWERVVVTPIADGG

-4186 ENDSVVANAAANLAG
+4186 ENDPVVAKAAANLAG
-4201 KHPESSVVV
+4201 KHAESSVVV

-4237 GHGRDDSDS
+4237 GHGRDHSES
-4246 NNTHLSGYSAED
+4246 NNTRLSGYSADE
-4258 LAAKLANFQQSF
+4258 LAVKLAKFQQSF
-4270 SQAENINN
+4270 NQAENINN
-4278 TPDHISIVGCSLV
+4278 KPDHISIVGCSLV

-4304 NAMDVN
+4304 NAMDAN

-4317 ARSSELA
+4317 VRSSELA
-4324 VDATGRKHT
+4324 VDEAGRKHT
-4333 KDENGDWIQKA
+4333 KDANGDWVQKA
-4344 ETNKVSLSWNEQ
+4344 ENNKVSLSWDAQ
-4356 GEVIAKE
+4356 GEVVAKD

-4374 IDLSRIGVSD
+4374 IDLSRIGVNNVD
-4384 VGEIARGA
+4384 EPARGA
-4392 IGDNND
+4392 IGDNSD
-4398 VFDAPEKRKV
+4398 VFDAPEKRKPEMEV
-4408 ETETSSSAANNKL
+4408 IANSSSSNQL

-4429 NVGDG
+4429 NVGEG

-4445 VGIKVGSGG
+4445 VGIKVGTGG

-4466 VHIGNGESKHS
+4466 VHIGDGESKHS
-4477 VDMGGYQA
+4477 VDIGGYQA

-4490 MFIGNRNV
+4490 MFLGNRNV
-4498 SFNLGQ
+4498 SFNFGH
-4504 SNDLLVMMDKSIPT
+4504 SNDLILMMDKSIPT

-4528 ARISGVLQSIATS
+4528 ARISGVLQGIAMS
-4541 GEDQDWLAAQEQQ
+4541 GEGEDWLAAQEQQ

-4576 DYTCLVE
+4576 DYTTLVE
-4583 LDSHN
+4583 LDSQN
-4588 ERSSRGLKHDTEAAL
+4588 ERDSRGLKHDAEATL

-4608 QWLSGNSDSS
+4608 QWLSGNGNSGTSQ
-4618 AGKLSR
+4618 LSR

-4680 QFSATGQAKTTFT
+4680 QFTATGQAKTTFT
-4693 YTPEDLPRQL
+4693 YTPQDLPRQL
-4703 KNKLLGQMAGIGA
+4703 KNKLLGQLAGVGA

-4728 TTSGQIVSRNG
+4728 TASGQIISRNG
-4739 EAVDGVAILTE
+4739 QAVDGVAILKE

-4772 LDSLKSGID
+4772 LDSLKAGID

-4786 IQSFAETHGLKD
+4786 IKSFAETHGLKE

-4804 ENKSAVSVNGTSV
+4804 KDNSSVSVNGANV
-4817 NSAQGATASDGNTET
+4817 NSAQGVTVADGNTET

-4867 ENLKENLTADLLN
+4867 ENLKQNLTDDLLN

-4895 QGDGDINLSLG
+4895 QGDGDINISLG

-4947 TGGEGSDMGV
+4947 TGGEGNDMGV

-5003 GLGRDYVVTSGNFNR
+5003 GSGRDYVVTSGNFNR
-5018 VDTGDGQDYSVT
+5018 VDTGDDQDYSVT

-5053 RINASAGN
+5053 RINAGADN

-5072 LNGGEGEDHLIAAA
+5072 LNGGDGDDHLIAAA
-5086 ISKFSQFNGEEGRDL
+5086 ISKFSQFNGGEGRDL

-5125 VIDNLVED
+5125 VIDNLVEE
-5133 ISSEDNIVFNGID
+5133 IRSEDNIVFNGID

-5165 DPVSETDQ
+5165 DPSNDSDQ
-5173 AKFEHIGSV
+5173 SKFEHIGSV
-5182 TFNDYFDGKRA
+5182 TFSDYFNGNRA
-5193 QMIIAM
+5193 QVVIGMS
-5199 GEKDANGEREYT
+5199 EKDLSGEREYT
-5211 TLSESS
+5211 MLSDSA
-5217 IDALVQAMSGFDPQ
+5217 IDALVQAMSGFEPQ
-5231 AGDNGFIDNL
+5231 AGDNGFIDSL
-5241 DSKSRVAI
+5241 ESKSQATI
-5249 STAWADVV
+5249 SMAWSDVV
-5257 HKKGITV
+5257 HKKGLMV

>member
-12 FFTGNYSADNGNN
+12 FFTGNYSADDGNN
-25 DIVAIGF
+25 SIVAIGF

-47 GSIGATVHT
+47 GSIGATVYT

-71 VEDSTGHLSVK
+71 VEDTTGHLSVK

-100 AGAAGGVSIDHLGH
+100 AGAAGGVSIDHLGN
-114 HGDVSYGGAA
+114 HGDVNYGGAA
-124 AYNSVKRKG
+124 AYNGITRKG

-152 TNHGNLSFAGAGAG
+152 TNQGNLSFAGAGAG
-166 NKLDRTWFDQYQ
+166 NKLDRTWFNRYQ
-178 GSRGDVSFDG
+178 DSRGDVTFDG

-239 QAEDVYQQTHG
+239 QAEDVYAQTRG

-258 GYNSF
+258 GYNSL

-302 EDIVL
+302 EEIVL
-307 TTAKMHGSWIG
+307 TAAQMHGLSIDNG
-318 SGTHAV
+318 NKFHAV

-344 YTKINKVRLSNDPK
+344 YTKINKVRLYNDPE
-358 TGKLKYYSEAWYKQG
+358 TGKLKYYSEAWFKRG
-373 NHLSGLA
+373 NHLTDLA

-412 TVHAMEKDLT
+412 TVHAVEKDLT

-434 IDAKDVVLSDAKM
+434 IDAKDVALSEAKM
-447 GGHAISTDG
+447 GGTAISTDG
-456 TKVDVQAIKSN
+456 TTVDVQAVKSN

-489 LANDAETGVLKYQ
+489 LANDPKTGALKYQ
-502 ARSWYKEGDHT
+502 ARSWYKEGNHT
-513 ANLANEDISSANGYH
+513 ADLANEDISSANGYH

-538 ALNYSVNAI
+538 DLHYSVNAV
-547 RSMSETVADI
+547 RSTSETVADI

-578 VHFSGAGGGNV
+578 VHFNGAGGGNV

-611 HSSQFGNTEFNG
+611 HSSQFGHTEFNG

-698 VAMLGGYNTHTQIGS
+698 VVMLGGYNTHTQIGS
-713 GHGLWLAAG
+713 GNGLWLAAG

-727 TQVGNGE
+727 TQVGKGD
-734 VTSVLA
+734 VASVLA

-745 LTKVGE
+745 LTKVGD
-751 GELTAGMLGGANVMT
+751 GDLTAGMLGGANVIT
-766 HISGDE
+766 HISGDNE
-772 QASNTTAVALGGAN
+772 TSNTTAVALGGAN
-786 ILTKKGKGDTLAV
+786 ILTKKGKGNALAV

-808 HVGDGSTTGV
+808 HVGDGTTTGV

-870 TSIAAMI
+870 TSIAVMI

-888 GNAWALMG
+888 GNDWALMG

-961 IGNGST
+961 VGSGST
-967 FAAMIGQANVMTKVG
+967 FAAMIGQANIMTKVG
-982 NDLTAALMVGKANIY
+982 DDLTAALMVGKANIY

-1004 SLGLFAGEMNVMTKV
+1004 SLGIFAGEVNVMTKV

-1126 KANIVTKVGDGLGI
+1126 KANIITKVGDGLGV

-1165 ANILTKVGDGQEVSV
+1165 ANVITKVGDGQEVSV

-1211 DGRNVVLAKGEANIV
+1211 NGRNVVLAKGEANIV

-1233 SFNALWSKGNVVTKV
+1233 SFNALWSKGNVITKV

-1267 GNGLSVT
+1267 GDGLSVT

-1285 VGNGVS
+1285 VGDGVS

-1323 IGDGLNINASYAR
+1323 IGDGLGINASYAQ
-1336 NNVAIKVGNGDFYSL
+1336 NNVAIKIGNGDFYSL

-1361 KLSALFDNVKQ
+1361 KLSALFDNIKQ
-1372 TLLGVGGS
+1372 TVLGVGGS

-1391 ASTSG
+1391 ASSSG
-1396 TQKGRGAIAT
+1396 THKGRGAIAT

-1414 FQMDAIEEVGSDL
+1414 FHMDAIKEVGSDL
-1427 GDSLTGSVTKVDTP
+1427 GDSLTGSVTKVDAP
-1441 DLNEMDNDLNIDGA
+1441 DLNQMQNALNVDDS
-1455 SDHAPN
+1455 SDQVQGPN

-1467 FEQGD
+1467 FEQSD
-1472 RGWQSTHGVEA
+1472 FGWSSTHGVEA
-1483 SYSGSVYGVNGEGH
+1483 YASASSYGLERDGH
-1497 GTRVTEL
+1497 GNNVSEL
-1504 DTHTNTSLYQDLTD
+1504 ATDQSTTIYQDIQN

-1578 EFKGTGHNDGL
+1578 EFKGTGQNDGL

-1599 SESSPQANAVSEHAK
+1599 SESSQQANAVSEHAT

-1645 AVAGSQSQLESTDQQ
+1645 AVAGSQRQLESTDQK
-1660 AIENNGQAQRD
+1660 ALENNGQAQRD

-1685 TLAQGLDVLDGQATH
+1685 KLAQGLDVLDGQATH
-1700 TGKSGEQWR
+1700 TGESGDQWR
-1709 NDFAGGLLDGVQSQI
+1709 NDFAGGLLDGVQRQL

-1729 LASDKMA
+1729 LANDKIA

-1744 NNSKVKD
+1744 NNSKVKE
-1751 SIAKSEAGVAK
+1751 SVAKSEAGVAK

-1775 EAKADAET
+1775 DAKADAET
-1783 RKADAVAKSHDAKQ
+1783 RQADAVAKSNDAKQ

-1827 QNDAQGA
+1827 QNDAKGT
-1834 KQNEGDRPDRQ
+1834 KQNEGDRPDRE
-1845 GVAGSGLSGNAHR
+1845 GVTGSGLSGNAHR

-1865 GSHVNTDSQTNADG
+1865 GSHVTNDSQTNADG
-1879 RFSDGLTEQELEAL
+1879 RFSEGLSEQEQEAL

-1898 AVNRLQINAGIRS
+1898 AVNRLQINAGIRG
-1911 KNSGSTITSMFME
+1911 KNSGSTISSMFTE
-1924 ANADS
+1924 TNSDS
-1929 IVVDTTASQDVVR
+1929 IVVPTAASQDVVR
-1942 KEVRISGVNL
+1942 QEIRISGVNL
-1952 VGLGE
+1952 EGLGE
-1957 ASHDS
+1957 ASHDT
-1962 AESLVAARAEKVA
+1962 AESLVSARAEKVA

-1982 TDNDVATDK
+1982 TDNDAATDK

-2001 DADVSDEVKQRMIQS
+2001 DADVSDEAKERMIQFVG
-2016 MSGYIEHT
+2016 GYIEHT

-2031 QAQALATLFVEST
+2031 QAQALATLFVEAT

-2065 FETPHAEKSIVS
+2065 FEAPHGEKSIVS
-2077 FWSGKNFKQYRDV
+2077 FWSGRNFKEYRNV
-2090 LDNAQTDGKKV
+2090 LDNAQADGKKV

-2110 AFAIDLNKHLMRW
+2110 AFAIDLNKQLMRW
-2123 GGLFLDPDNAEQN
+2123 GGMFLDPDNAEQN

-2160 AQHDVYVIAEGG
+2160 AQNDVYVIAEGG
-2172 VRLGNYFWHVE
+2172 MRLGNYFWNVE

-2196 GEIRLLDKPVSEY
+2196 GEIRLLDKPVSAY
-2209 KDLPADEI
+2209 KDIPVEDI
-2217 GRRLTDAGVGVKVRF
+2217 GRRLTDVGVAVKVRF
-2232 DALSSARQAELL
+2232 DALSHEKQADLL
-2244 ADNPDDYRADTLVEL
+2244 ADNPDGYKADTLVEL

-2284 LLVQEGDEGFEVR
+2284 LLVQEGEEGFEVR
-2297 SWPGSDDK
+2297 SWPGTDGK

-2312 NPEDAAQQKA
+2312 NPEDAAQQKS

-2362 EDGAWTYNTNSELMS
+2362 EDGAWTYNANVELMS

-2388 GKVRGESYQK
+2388 GKVRGESYQQ
-2398 VIDALAEYHASTA
+2398 VIDALTEYHASTA
-2411 EHADYELESV
+2411 EHADYELTSV
-2421 EQLVNLRKKIE
+2421 EKLLNLRKQVE
-2432 GYALG
+2432 GYVLG
-2437 HPDSGRLEAMNS
+2437 HPDSGRVQAMNS
-2449 LLNQVNSRLEEVSV
+2449 LLNQVNSRLEAVSV
-2463 LAVSEQSIKAHD
+2463 LVVSEQSIKAHD
-2475 SFSRLYDQLDNAHL
+2475 SFSHLYDQLDNANL
-2489 KQSKHLYLDGN
+2489 KESKHLYLDGN
-2500 GDFVTKGKGNLAKI
+2500 GDFVTKGKGNLANI
-2514 DQLGG
+2514 DKLGG

-2524 EKVKASVN
+2524 EKVKAAVS
-2532 HEYGQAI
+2532 HEYGQVV

-2548 ANELAKDG
+2548 ANDLAKDG
-2556 KGIDITGLNRI
+2556 KGIDIAGLNKV
-2567 HQALEQHMSPVSAT
+2567 HQAIEQHMSPVSAT

-2600 GQGRTQIDAQAAA
+2600 GQGRTQLEGQAAA

-2642 YQPDLKLRWSDF
+2642 DQPDLKLRWSDF

-2688 IEKLNAAKGI
+2688 VEKLNAAKGI
-2698 DAAYKDA
+2698 DASYKDA

-2717 DMLVSTG
+2717 DMLASTG

-2742 DMMDVANRFAQ
+2742 DMMDVANRFAE

-2767 VAKRI
+2767 VEKRI

-2812 MQAEWNRLSHDP
+2812 MQAEWNRLSNDP

-2888 HQVNDDL
+2888 HQATDL
-2895 DALSGSEKHKDKVA
+2895 LDTLSGNEKHKENVA
-2909 IENDGTPPRDKV
+2909 IENDGTPPRDKES
-2921 PLSPLT
+2921 LSPLT

-2932 ELYGERDARRK
+2932 ELYGEKDARRK

-2948 QTLLDHAVEKGES
+2948 QTLLDHAVENGES

-2973 TGYYHQGTASSD
+2973 TGYYHQGAASSEG
-2985 DETSTTSG
+2985 ETSATSG

-3013 RSHYQKQGIDMLAVN
+3013 RNHYQKQGIDMLAVN

-3062 PSNIILHGYSMGGP
+3062 PSNIIIHGYSMGGP

-3116 AGIVGTIAKA
+3116 AGIVGAIAKA

-3139 LPQETPIL
+3139 LPKETPIL

-3160 KLRVKLSNSGFNV
+3160 KLRAKLAIAGYNV

-3186 RLMSQ
+3186 RLMGQ
-3191 YTGQIV
+3191 YADQIV
-3197 SDLLN
+3197 SGLFNAEQAAVEAGEVLKGLEKDFKRYGDALKPDTSVPGKAKDIRTTKDFLNGYKNDHAKEIVDGFRSDMNIKQLVDLFVKGNWSAEQKGALAWEIESRALKVTFQNKSEKYNRLFREIASAGVVDAKATEQLAPQLMLLN
-3202 TQHIKHNEAKL
+3202 LANDGFGGRCDPLSKLVLVAKQ
-3213 NLEPHGK
+3213 LENDG
-3220 NYESRDLILKPIS
+3220 
-3233 QPETVELGMPEVD
+3233 QV
-3246 QKVLADIAERENVI
+3246 
-3260 IGVRPVDEK
+3260 GVARQLLE
-3269 SKSLIAS
+3269 
-3276 KMYSSKGLFVKAKS
+3276 KMYSAAAVLSNPTLYSDSEKANASKLLSSLAAIHAKN
-3290 SDWGPMSGFIPVD
+3290 PMHDTSMKVWQEKLEGKQALTVNGVVEKITD
-3303 QSFAK
+3303 
-3308 ASARRD
+3308 ASANGKPV
-3314 LETFNRHAE
+3314 L
-3323 QSIQSGNAVSADL
+3323 
-3336 YLNQVRVEELVS
+3336 
-3348 KYHSLTPLELDDQS
+3348 LELDAPGHAMAAWAKGS
-3362 GMYKTTATNGDQSVP
+3362 GDDRVYGFYDPNAGIVEFSSAEKFGDYLTRFFGKSDLNMAQGYKLGKNAAGEAIFNRVVVMDGNTLASYKPTFGDKTTMQGILDLPVFDSTPIKKPTGGVASDLEALGDK
-3377 FFLNRV
+3377 
-3383 TVDGNELWQVHY
+3383 T
-3395 ITNGELAPFKVIG
+3395 KV
-3408 DPVSK
+3408 V
-3413 QPMTAD
+3413 
-3419 YDLLTV
+3419 
-3425 MYSYGDLGPQ
+3425 
-3435 DKVKQPLTWQQW
+3435 
-3447 KDSVTYEDLTPK
+3447 
-3459 YKELYS
+3459 
-3465 NEDLYNKKDGA
+3465 
-3476 SLGNVSG
+3476 
-3483 RLKELKDRINVDLGR
+3483 VDL
-3498 TNGLEMVH
+3498 
-3506 HGADDANP
+3506 A
-3514 YAVMAD
+3514 
-3520 NFPAT
+3520 
-3525 FFVPKS
+3525 
-3531 LFAEDGLGEG
+3531 
-3541 KGSIQT
+3541 
-3547 YFNVNEQGAVV
+3547 
-3558 IRNPQEFSDFQQ
+3558 
-3570 VTINASF
+3570 
-3577 RASFNDK
+3577 
-3584 WNHGLDEPLFTTKRK
+3584 
-3599 LSHEFLNKRDQL
+3599 
-3611 LKKLSGGRLDAQDET
+3611 
-3626 LVALGNPDDVSGNK
+3626 
-3640 AIVAVDVSQIFTRQE
+3640 QIFTVQE
-3655 LKERANVFAKP
+3655 LKERAKVFAKP

-3674 LDQLDLVHQTVSR
+3674 LDQLDLVHQAKGR
-3687 DQIVASFELN
+3687 DQIAASFELN
-3697 KKVNAYIAEHPTSG
+3697 KKINAYIAEHPTSG
-3711 RNQALTQLKEQI
+3711 RNQALTQLKEQV
-3723 TSALFIGKMQV
+3723 TSALFIGKMQI
-3734 AQVDIDAIA
+3734 AQAGIDAIA
-3743 QTRPELAARIFMVA
+3743 QTRPELAARIFTVA
-3757 IEEANGE
+3757 IEEANGK
-3764 HRGLT
+3764 HVGLT

-3783 PKQGYKGETPNDLG
+3783 PKHGYKGETPSDLG
-3797 FDAKYHVDLGDH
+3797 FDAKYHVDLSEH
-3809 YADFK
+3809 YADFQ

-3848 DLTGVESVQMAFYFL
+3848 DLTGVESAQMAFYFL
-3863 KEAAKKVDPISG
+3863 KEAAKKADPISG

-3887 DKSYLSQL
+3887 DQSYLSQL

-3917 WDRRYSGAGYDEL
+3917 WDRRYSGKGYDEL
-3930 TNKLAGATG
+3930 TNKLASATG
-3939 VDEQLSVLLDD
+3939 VNEQLSVLLDD

-4015 LKTKHLDAT
+4015 LKTKHLDVA

-4031 NGMRIV
+4031 NGMHIV

-4065 IAVEVLQSLPDDEKF
+4065 IAVEVLQNLPDGEKF

-4107 LPALRVSDSNQF
+4107 LPALKVSDSNQF
-4119 RVEQDDMTLRVV
+4119 TVEQDDVSLRVV
-4131 YDDVANKPKLTFKDS
+4131 YDDVANKPKITFKDS
-4146 LSGANTAIHNQNVN
+4146 LSGANTDLHNQNVN
-4160 DWERVAVTPTADGG
+4160 DWERVVVTPTADGG

-4186 ENDSVVANAAANLAG
+4186 ENDAVAAKAAANLAG

-4237 GHGRDDSDS
+4237 GHGRDDSES
-4246 NNTHLSGYSAED
+4246 NNTRLSGYSADE
-4258 LAAKLANFQQSF
+4258 LAVKLAKFQQSF
-4270 SQAENINN
+4270 NQAENVSSK
-4278 TPDHISIVGCSLV
+4278 PDHISIVGCSLV

-4304 NAMDVN
+4304 NAMDAN
-4310 GLRVDVS
+4310 GLRLDVS
-4317 ARSSELA
+4317 VRSSELA
-4324 VDATGRKHT
+4324 VDETGRKHT
-4333 KDENGDWIQKA
+4333 KDANGNWVQKA
-4344 ETNKVSLSWNEQ
+4344 ESNKVSLSWNEQ
-4356 GEVIAKE
+4356 GDVVAKD

-4374 IDLSRIGVSD
+4374 IDLSRIGISD
-4384 VGEIARGA
+4384 VDEPARGA
-4392 IGDNND
+4392 IGDNKD
-4398 VFDAPEKRKV
+4398 VFDAPEKRKA
-4408 ETETSSSAANNKL
+4408 ETETSSSSANNKL

-4445 VGIKVGSGG
+4445 VGIKVGTGG

-4466 VHIGNGESKHS
+4466 IHIGNGESKHS
-4477 VDMGGYQA
+4477 FDIGGYQA

-4498 SFNLGQ
+4498 SFNKGR
-4504 SNDLLVMMDKSIPT
+4504 SNDLIVMMDKSIPT

-4541 GEDQDWLAAQEQQ
+4541 GEGKDWLAAQEQQ

-4576 DYTCLVE
+4576 DYTSLVE
-4583 LDSHN
+4583 LDSQN
-4588 ERSSRGLKHDTEAAL
+4588 ERSSRGLKHDAEAAL

-4608 QWLSGNSDSS
+4608 QWLSGNGNNDTS
-4618 AGKLSR
+4618 KLSR

-4703 KNKLLGQMAGIGA
+4703 KNKLLGQLAGVGA

-4728 TTSGQIVSRNG
+4728 TASGHIVSRNG
-4739 EAVDGVAILTE
+4739 EAVDGVAILKE

-4759 GDQLQAFVDPAKL
+4759 GDQLQAFVDPTKL
-4772 LDSLKSGID
+4772 VNSLEAGIN

-4786 IQSFAETHGLKD
+4786 IKSFAETHGLKE

-4804 ENKSAVSVNGTSV
+4804 ESKPSVSLNGESL
-4817 NSAQGATASDGNTET
+4817 NSTQGATVADGSTET
-4832 AETQDRAF
+4832 TEKPDRAF

-4867 ENLKENLTADLLN
+4867 ANLKENLTADLLN

-4947 TGGEGSDMGV
+4947 TGGEGNDMGV

-5003 GLGRDYVVTSGNFNR
+5003 GSGRDYVVTSGNFNR
-5018 VDTGDGQDYSVT
+5018 VDTGDDQDYSVT

-5038 LGAGNDF
+5038 LGAGDDF

-5086 ISKFSQFNGEEGRDL
+5086 ISKFSQFNGGEGRDL

-5133 ISSEDNIVFNGID
+5133 IRSEDNIVFNGID

-5165 DPVSETDQ
+5165 DPASDSDQ

-5182 TFNDYFDGKRA
+5182 TFSDYFNGNRA
-5193 QMIIAM
+5193 QVIIAM
-5199 GEKDANGEREYT
+5199 GEKDATGEREYT
-5211 TLSESS
+5211 TLSESA

-5249 STAWADVV
+5249 TTAWADVV

>member
-12 FFTGNYSADNGNN
+12 FFTGNYSADDGNN
-25 DIVAIGF
+25 SIVAIGF

-47 GSIGATVHT
+47 GSIGATVYT

-71 VEDSTGHLSVK
+71 VEDTTGHLSVK

-100 AGAAGGVSIDHLGH
+100 AGAAGGVSIDHLGN

-124 AYNSVKRKG
+124 AYNGITRKG

-152 TNHGNLSFAGAGAG
+152 TNQGNLSFAGAGAG
-166 NKLDRTWFDQYQ
+166 NKLDRTWFNRYQ
-178 GSRGDVSFDG
+178 GSRGDVTFDG

-239 QAEDVYQQTHG
+239 QAEDVYAQTRG

-258 GYNSF
+258 GYNSL

-307 TTAKMHGSWIG
+307 TAAQMHGLSIDNG
-318 SGTHAV
+318 NKFHAV

-344 YTKINKVRLSNDPK
+344 YTKINKVRLYNDPE
-358 TGKLKYYSEAWYKQG
+358 TGKLKYYSEAWFKRG
-373 NHLSGLA
+373 NHLAELA

-412 TVHAMEKDLT
+412 TVHAVEKDLT

-434 IDAKDVVLSDAKM
+434 IDAKDVALSEAKM

-456 TKVDVQAIKSN
+456 TTVDVQAVKSN

-489 LANDAETGVLKYQ
+489 LANDPKTGALKYQ
-502 ARSWYKEGDHT
+502 ARSWYKEGNHT

-538 ALNYSVNAI
+538 DLHYSVNAV
-547 RSMSETVADI
+547 RSTSETVADI

-578 VHFSGAGGGNV
+578 VRFNGAGGGNV

-611 HSSQFGNTEFNG
+611 HSSQFGHTEFNG

-698 VAMLGGYNTHTQIGS
+698 VVMLGGYNTHTQIGS
-713 GHGLWLAAG
+713 GNGLWLAAG

-727 TQVGNGE
+727 TQVGKGD
-734 VTSVLA
+734 VASVLA

-745 LTKVGE
+745 LTKVGD
-751 GELTAGMLGGANVMT
+751 GDLTAGMLGGANVIT
-766 HISGDE
+766 HISGDNE
-772 QASNTTAVALGGAN
+772 TSNTTAVALGGAN
-786 ILTKKGKGDTLAV
+786 ILTKKGKGNTLAV

-808 HVGDGSTTGV
+808 HVGDGTTTGV

-870 TSIAAMI
+870 TSIAVMI

-961 IGNGST
+961 VGSGST
-967 FAAMIGQANVMTKVG
+967 FAAMIGQANIMTKVG

-1004 SLGLFAGEMNVMTKV
+1004 SLGIFAGEVNVMTKV

-1126 KANIVTKVGDGLGI
+1126 KANIITKVGDGLGV

-1165 ANILTKVGDGQEVSV
+1165 ANIITKVGDGQEVSV

-1211 DGRNVVLAKGEANIV
+1211 NGRNVVLAKGEANIV

-1233 SFNALWSKGNVVTKV
+1233 SFNALWSKGNIVTKV

-1267 GNGLSVT
+1267 GDGLSVT

-1285 VGNGVS
+1285 VGDGVS

-1323 IGDGLNINASYAR
+1323 VGDGLNINASYAQ

-1361 KLSALFDNVKQ
+1361 KLSALFDNIKQ

-1391 ASTSG
+1391 ASSSG

-1414 FQMDAIEEVGSDL
+1414 FQMEAIEEVGSDL

-1441 DLNEMDNDLNIDGA
+1441 DLNKMQNALNVDGS
-1455 SDHAPN
+1455 SDQTQAPN

-1472 RGWQSTHGVEA
+1472 LGWKSTHGVEA
-1483 SYSGSVYGVNGEGH
+1483 YLAASDYGLKSEGH
-1497 GTRVTEL
+1497 GSKVTEL
-1504 DTHTNTSLYQDLTD
+1504 DYYQNTAIYQDIDNLSH
-1518 LTEGEVIAVSFD
+1518 GEVIELSFE
-1530 FAKRAGLSNNEGIE
+1530 FSNRNHAAITSNEGFE

-1578 EFKGTGHNDGL
+1578 EFKGTGQNDGL

-1599 SESSPQANAVSEHAK
+1599 SESSQQANAVSEHAT

-1660 AIENNGQAQRD
+1660 ALENNGQAQRD

-1685 TLAQGLDVLDGQATH
+1685 KLAQGLDVLDGQATH
-1700 TGKSGEQWR
+1700 TGESGDQWR
-1709 NDFAGGLLDGVQSQI
+1709 NDFAGGLLDGVQSQL

-1729 LASDKMA
+1729 LANDKIA

-1744 NNSKVKD
+1744 NNSKVKE
-1751 SIAKSEAGVAK
+1751 SVAKSEAGVAQ

-1783 RKADAVAKSHDAKQ
+1783 RKADAVAKSNDAKQ

-1827 QNDAQGA
+1827 QNDAKGT
-1834 KQNEGDRPDRQ
+1834 KQNEGDRPDRE
-1845 GVAGSGLSGNAHR
+1845 GVAGSGLSGNAHS

-1865 GSHVNTDSQTNADG
+1865 GSHITTDSQTNADG
-1879 RFSDGLTEQELEAL
+1879 RFSEGLSEQEQEAL

-1898 AVNRLQINAGIRS
+1898 AVNRLQINAGIRG
-1911 KNSGSTITSMFME
+1911 KNSGSTITSMFTE
-1924 ANADS
+1924 TNSDS
-1929 IVVDTTASQDVVR
+1929 IVVPTTASQDVVR
-1942 KEVRISGVNL
+1942 KEIRISGVNL
-1952 VGLGE
+1952 EGLGE

-2001 DADVSDEVKQRMIQS
+2001 DVDVSDEVKQRMIQS

-2031 QAQALATLFVEST
+2031 QAEALATLFVEST

-2065 FETPHAEKSIVS
+2065 FEAPHAEKSIVS
-2077 FWSGKNFKQYRDV
+2077 FWSGKNFKQYRDI

-2160 AQHDVYVIAEGG
+2160 AQNDVYVIAEGG
-2172 VRLGNYFWHVE
+2172 VRLGNYFWNVE

-2217 GRRLTDAGVGVKVRF
+2217 GRRLTDAGVAVKVRF
-2232 DALSSARQAELL
+2232 DALSHERQAELL
-2244 ADNPDDYRADTLVEL
+2244 ADNPDGYKADTLVEL

-2284 LLVQEGDEGFEVR
+2284 LLVQEGEEGFEVR
-2297 SWPGSDDK
+2297 SWPGTDGK

-2312 NPEDAAQQKA
+2312 NPEDAAQQKS

-2362 EDGAWTYNTNSELMS
+2362 EDGAWTYNTNVELMS
-2377 VTELLDAAHVS
+2377 VNELLDAAHVN
-2388 GKVRGESYQK
+2388 GKVRGESYQQ
-2398 VIDALAEYHASTA
+2398 VIDALTEYHASTV

-2421 EQLVNLRKKIE
+2421 EKLLNLRKQIE
-2432 GYALG
+2432 GYVLG
-2437 HPDSGRLEAMNS
+2437 HPDSGRVEAMNS

-2475 SFSRLYDQLDNAHL
+2475 SFSRLYDQLDNANL
-2489 KQSKHLYLDGN
+2489 KESKHLYLDGN
-2500 GDFVTKGKGNLAKI
+2500 GDFVTKGKGNLANI
-2514 DQLGG
+2514 DKLGG

-2524 EKVKASVN
+2524 EKVKAAVT
-2532 HEYGQAI
+2532 HEYGQVV

-2548 ANELAKDG
+2548 ANDLAKDG
-2556 KGIDITGLNRI
+2556 KGIDIAGLNKV
-2567 HQALEQHMSPVSAT
+2567 HQAIEQHMSPVSAT

-2600 GQGRTQIDAQAAA
+2600 GQGRTQLEGQAAA

-2642 YQPDLKLRWSDF
+2642 DQPNLKLRWSDF

-2698 DAAYKDA
+2698 DASYKDA

-2717 DMLVSTG
+2717 DMLASTG

-2742 DMMDVANRFAQ
+2742 DMMDVANRFAE

-2767 VAKRI
+2767 VEKRI

-2812 MQAEWNRLSHDP
+2812 MQAEWNRLSNDP

-2888 HQVNDDL
+2888 HQVTDVL
-2895 DALSGSEKHKDKVA
+2895 DALSGNEKHKENVA
-2909 IENDGTPPRDKV
+2909 IENDGTPPRDKES
-2921 PLSPLT
+2921 LSPLT

-2932 ELYGERDARRK
+2932 ELYGEKDARRK
-2943 IGDIT
+2943 IGEIT
-2948 QTLLDHAVEKGES
+2948 QNLLDHAVENGES

-2973 TGYYHQGTASSD
+2973 TGYYHQGAASSEG
-2985 DETSTTSG
+2985 ETSATSG

-3005 AEEQASAI
+3005 AEEQASEI
-3013 RSHYQKQGIDMLAVN
+3013 RNHYQKQGIDMLAVN

-3062 PSNIILHGYSMGGP
+3062 PSNIIIHGYSMGGP

-3116 AGIVGTIAKA
+3116 AGIVGAIAKA

-3139 LPQETPIL
+3139 LPKETPIL

-3160 KLRVKLSNSGFNV
+3160 KLRAKLAIAGYNV

-3186 RLMSQ
+3186 RLMGQ
-3191 YTGQIV
+3191 YADQIV
-3197 SDLLN
+3197 SGLFNAEQAAVEAGEVLKGLEKDFKRYGDALKPDTSVPGKSKDIRTTKDFLNGYKNDHAKEIVDGFRSDMSIKQLVDLFVKGNWSAEQKGALAWEIESRALKVTFQNKSEKYNRLFREIASAGVVDAKATEQLAPQLMLLN
-3202 TQHIKHNEAKL
+3202 LSNDGFGGRCDPLSKLVLVAKQ
-3213 NLEPHGK
+3213 LENDG
-3220 NYESRDLILKPIS
+3220 
-3233 QPETVELGMPEVD
+3233 QV
-3246 QKVLADIAERENVI
+3246 
-3260 IGVRPVDEK
+3260 GVARQLLE
-3269 SKSLIAS
+3269 
-3276 KMYSSKGLFVKAKS
+3276 KMYSAAAVLSNPTLYSDSEKANASKLLSSLAAIHAKN
-3290 SDWGPMSGFIPVD
+3290 PMHDTSMKVWQEKLEGKQALAVNGVVEKITD
-3303 QSFAK
+3303 
-3308 ASARRD
+3308 ASANGKPV
-3314 LETFNRHAE
+3314 L
-3323 QSIQSGNAVSADL
+3323 
-3336 YLNQVRVEELVS
+3336 
-3348 KYHSLTPLELDDQS
+3348 LELDAPGHAMAAWAKGSGDDRVYGFYDPNAGIVEFSSAEKFGDYLTRFFGKSDLNMAQS
-3362 GMYKTTATNGDQSVP
+3362 YKLGKNDAGEAIFNRVVVMDGSTLASYKPTFGDKTTMLGILELPVFDATPMKKPGTSD
-3377 FFLNRV
+3377 
-3383 TVDGNELWQVHY
+3383 VDGN
-3395 ITNGELAPFKVIG
+3395 AK
-3408 DPVSK
+3408 
-3413 QPMTAD
+3413 
-3419 YDLLTV
+3419 
-3425 MYSYGDLGPQ
+3425 
-3435 DKVKQPLTWQQW
+3435 
-3447 KDSVTYEDLTPK
+3447 
-3459 YKELYS
+3459 
-3465 NEDLYNKKDGA
+3465 
-3476 SLGNVSG
+3476 
-3483 RLKELKDRINVDLGR
+3483 
-3498 TNGLEMVH
+3498 
-3506 HGADDANP
+3506 
-3514 YAVMAD
+3514 
-3520 NFPAT
+3520 
-3525 FFVPKS
+3525 
-3531 LFAEDGLGEG
+3531 
-3541 KGSIQT
+3541 
-3547 YFNVNEQGAVV
+3547 
-3558 IRNPQEFSDFQQ
+3558 
-3570 VTINASF
+3570 
-3577 RASFNDK
+3577 
-3584 WNHGLDEPLFTTKRK
+3584 
-3599 LSHEFLNKRDQL
+3599 
-3611 LKKLSGGRLDAQDET
+3611 
-3626 LVALGNPDDVSGNK
+3626 
-3640 AIVAVDVSQIFTRQE
+3640 AVDDT
-3655 LKERANVFAKP
+3655 
-3666 IGASYQGI
+3666 
-3674 LDQLDLVHQTVSR
+3674 
-3687 DQIVASFELN
+3687 
-3697 KKVNAYIAEHPTSG
+3697 
-3711 RNQALTQLKEQI
+3711 
-3723 TSALFIGKMQV
+3723 
-3734 AQVDIDAIA
+3734 
-3743 QTRPELAARIFMVA
+3743 
-3757 IEEANGE
+3757 
-3764 HRGLT
+3764 
-3769 DMMVRWANEDPYLA
+3769 
-3783 PKQGYKGETPNDLG
+3783 
-3797 FDAKYHVDLGDH
+3797 
-3809 YADFK
+3809 
-3814 QWLETSQ
+3814 
-3821 SNGLLSKA
+3821 
-3829 TLDEST
+3829 
-3835 KTVHLGYSYQELQ
+3835 
-3848 DLTGVESVQMAFYFL
+3848 
-3863 KEAAKKVDPISG
+3863 KEA
-3875 DSAEMILLKKFA
+3875 
-3887 DKSYLSQL
+3887 
-3895 DSDRMDQIEGIYR
+3895 
-3908 SSHETDVDA
+3908 
-3917 WDRRYSGAGYDEL
+3917 
-3930 TNKLAGATG
+3930 LAG
-3939 VDEQLSVLLDD
+3939 
-3950 RKGLLI
+3950 
-3956 GEVHGSDVNGLRF
+3956 
-3969 VNEQMDALKKQGVTV
+3969 
-3984 IGLEHLRSDLAQP
+3984 
-3997 LIDRYLAT
+3997 
-4005 GVMSSELSAM
+4005 
-4015 LKTKHLDAT
+4015 
-4024 LFENARA
+4024 
-4031 NGMRIV
+4031 
-4037 ALDANSSAR
+4037 
-4046 PNVQGTEHG
+4046 
-4055 LMYRAGAANN
+4055 
-4065 IAVEVLQSLPDDEKF
+4065 
-4080 VAIYGKAH
+4080 GKI
-4088 LQSHKGIEGFV
+4088 L
-4099 PGITHRLD
+4099 
-4107 LPALRVSDSNQF
+4107 
-4119 RVEQDDMTLRVV
+4119 
-4131 YDDVANKPKLTFKDS
+4131 
-4146 LSGANTAIHNQNVN
+4146 HNQNVN
-4160 DWERVAVTPTADGG
+4160 DWERVVVTPTADGG
-4174 ETRFDGQIIVQM
+4174 ESRFDGQIIVQM
-4186 ENDSVVANAAANLAG
+4186 ENDDVVAKAAANLAG

-4210 QLDSDG
+4210 QIDSDG

-4237 GHGRDDSDS
+4237 GHGRDDSES
-4246 NNTHLSGYSAED
+4246 NNTRLSGYSADE
-4258 LAAKLANFQQSF
+4258 LAVKLAKFQQSF
-4270 SQAENINN
+4270 NQAENINN
-4278 TPDHISIVGCSLV
+4278 KPDHISIVGCSLV

-4304 NAMDVN
+4304 NAMDAN

-4317 ARSSELA
+4317 VRSSELA
-4324 VDATGRKHT
+4324 VDEAGRKHT
-4333 KDENGDWIQKA
+4333 KDANGDWVQKA
-4344 ETNKVSLSWNEQ
+4344 ENNKVSLSWDEQ
-4356 GEVIAKE
+4356 GEVVAKD

-4384 VGEIARGA
+4384 VDEPARGA

-4398 VFDAPEKRKV
+4398 VFDTPEKRKA
-4408 ETETSSSAANNKL
+4408 ETETSSSSANNKL

-4445 VGIKVGSGG
+4445 VGIKVGTGG

-4477 VDMGGYQA
+4477 FDIGGYQA

-4498 SFNLGQ
+4498 SFNLGR
-4504 SNDLLVMMDKSIPT
+4504 SNDLIVMMDKSIPT

-4541 GEDQDWLAAQEQQ
+4541 GEGQDWLAAQEQQ

-4576 DYTCLVE
+4576 DYTSLVE
-4583 LDSHN
+4583 LDSQN
-4588 ERSSRGLKHDTEAAL
+4588 ERSSRGLKHDAEAAL

-4608 QWLSGNSDSS
+4608 QWLSGNSDSDTS
-4618 AGKLSR
+4618 KLSR

-4703 KNKLLGQMAGIGA
+4703 KNKLLGQLAGVGA

-4728 TTSGQIVSRNG
+4728 TASGQIVSRNG
-4739 EAVDGVAILTE
+4739 EAVDGVAILKE

-4759 GDQLQAFVDPAKL
+4759 GDQLQAFIDPAKL
-4772 LDSLKSGID
+4772 LDSLKSGIN

-4786 IQSFAETHGLKD
+4786 IKSFAETHGLKE

-4804 ENKSAVSVNGTSV
+4804 EDNSSVSVNGANV
-4817 NSAQGATASDGNTET
+4817 NSAQGATVADGSTET
-4832 AETQDRAF
+4832 AEIPDRAF

-4895 QGDGDINLSLG
+4895 QGDGDINISLG

-4947 TGGEGSDMGV
+4947 TGGEGNDMGV

-5003 GLGRDYVVTSGNFNR
+5003 GSGRDYVVTSGNFNR
-5018 VDTGDGQDYSVT
+5018 VDTGDDQDYSVT

-5086 ISKFSQFNGEEGRDL
+5086 ISKFSQFNGGEGRDL

-5133 ISSEDNIVFNGID
+5133 IRSEDNIVFNGID

-5165 DPVSETDQ
+5165 DPASDSDQ

-5182 TFNDYFDGKRA
+5182 TFSDYFNGNRA
-5193 QMIIAM
+5193 QVIIAM
-5199 GEKDANGEREYT
+5199 GEKDATGEREYT
-5211 TLSESS
+5211 TLSESA

-5249 STAWADVV
+5249 TIAWADVV